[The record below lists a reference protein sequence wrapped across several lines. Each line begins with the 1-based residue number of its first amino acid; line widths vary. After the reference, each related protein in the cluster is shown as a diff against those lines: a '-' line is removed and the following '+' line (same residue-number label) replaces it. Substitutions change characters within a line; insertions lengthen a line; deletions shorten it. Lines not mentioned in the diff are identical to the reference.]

1 MPRDAM
7 AEWLAKR
14 NAEKAAQRATPEHG
28 AVRQAQIKV
37 DQILE
42 QAKKTVTELPGVK
55 AGKTAKSSTPVRQE
69 EGRDAMAEWLAARKE
84 SKVQQI
90 AEQGMYTVRN
100 AKTLGVAVAN
110 TRAEYQKAHKKAARH
125 VAVNTTAPLAM
136 AEAARYQA
144 KFLSG
149 RSVDKVQR
157 EYDTTRERAEEYRQ
171 KALRLRETGD
181 AQREASSTAA
191 IGKDREDETRFGSS
205 LTRSADQWDKLAQ
218 EESSKALELARE
230 LGYAK
235 VYQVQELEE
244 NAAMDPQFAQKAQA
258 RQDILALGAEESR
271 ASQSKANVIY
281 GEING
286 SEYYVTEDPATEKMT
301 ETERRTF
308 TYLYNTK
315 GAAAAEE
322 YYNMLNDTLELRR
335 GEDIAAGMGG
345 TAKKTLFSLGMGVR
359 RFGRG
364 IEQLFNDEQLPLYG
378 EDYAENIIN
387 ASASHGERILY
398 SAANS
403 IGNML
408 PMVAISAATQGIG
421 GAVGLSAEA
430 AQAAGKAAGVASM
443 FAGAKGNAYT
453 EAMQQGMT
461 KAQAST
467 YSTLVGASEAGL
479 EYLIGG
485 ISQFS
490 MGSGIGDFV
499 QEAISGLGRGYARVA
514 FRFAGSLIGGSID
527 EIIEENTQNYLEPLF
542 INYVTGKEAEM
553 PGWDE
558 FIETTLSTL
567 ITTGVME
574 SRNSFVEA
582 KQNIAFTP
590 FEAQLEWVSAA
601 KNVFAEGTD
610 VAEFADVLESRL
622 QAGDPMSYKE
632 FREGIRAL
640 GVDEKTMDRIAK
652 GKLTVDEVLT
662 SAENGDKI
670 SLKEWQAEQNSTAQQ
685 EQSQTQRAETVQ
697 TENDNIETAMTAAE
711 QEADRLIAEWNRGE
725 NSSYELG
732 QQAQR
737 VMQQLEEEVREGTAT
752 DPGSYINRQLQLQEI
767 VRSAPEASTAQ
778 QATQN
783 TTERID
789 NNGRTEI
796 LNDSEERN
804 AGLGAGEQA
813 GAVAEGAG
821 GPVAGGAGTQTQ
833 NGRADLSGGREAVS
847 AREIG
852 VKGGTAE
859 KNIHVVIPAEI
870 DTTQAAD
877 AAIVEKMNRIV
888 TEAAAKGQDVT
899 FVSGALTVE
908 SGGRTVRVEGVRQTG
923 DNGRTQIFL
932 QVDGRRDMERIY
944 RHEDFHDAVEAQ
956 PGLLQRLA
964 DRLMQEYGR
973 EEMLRMAI
981 DYAEA
986 YDGIYGEFTE
996 DMTEEQENELAIR
1009 YMEEVFADAYAGIRR
1024 GQRRIRSAQKTLE
1037 ASGEIETLRARGQ
1050 TAQNAQEEQS
1060 GKLSIADGLLDK
1072 LRRVA
1077 ENRYRGADEIYIG
1090 ETSDFLTREIGVD
1103 AAKVTMPASKAYA
1116 AMVTAEQAKVDNRYD
1131 KNINYHGLGAEGMLE
1146 ILEKSENP
1154 VAAFVSKPGEKGSRL
1169 NRLVLVTDQEING
1182 GNAVVVEEIEAQG
1195 RLKGKKLKVN
1205 KVITAYERERAAQ
1218 DVQDAQID
1226 GRLLYLDKK
1235 RSQSLNAGRPGS
1247 NSPVAMQSSDFQT
1260 NIQNFLA
1267 DVKWE
1272 SGEYDKKV
1280 SGSGPVES
1288 DIAAAFR
1295 KSLEKKTSF
1304 SVSGDQNGQD
1314 GRGKQRF
1321 SLSEP
1326 VERAGNLIAEHN
1338 LTQEKLEKALE
1349 IGAFPS
1355 PSIAIV
1361 QAEQGHTNYGD
1372 YSVVFPAST
1381 IDPEA
1386 DSRNRVYGADAWT
1399 PTSSNATV
1407 EYRVDA
1413 DAKRAFE
1420 RSIRDLSGQVADGIF
1435 RGDSTLGKAGIEEE
1449 TTKTSREIAEQI
1461 AQYPEVKAAY
1471 LADKGENISPVYK
1484 DREYDNIGN
1493 AALQRYT
1500 DNVGA
1505 QDLAWIIAQMDMGD
1519 AQSVAQAELQRVRQA
1534 IGEEY
1539 AERFA
1544 RILDRRPERKAER
1557 VSEYAENKMY
1567 SSMRA
1572 EDFIRHAWEMVQD
1585 GGRNSGEADKM
1596 AMQDELDRKAPVQD
1610 VAAWAEKR
1618 LQDVIGEGGIY
1629 NNEDRYTSRGD
1640 RRSFDQTHWELNAEN
1655 LVRAMAQAEERG
1667 ANIMWYDAG
1676 GLLAAAT
1683 PEYRSIS
1690 EIHADEGRLQ
1700 TLEQEAYEGKVMKL
1714 QQSLDNVVERI
1725 LQETKHKAY
1734 GYQDESQLIT
1744 EALIKTAQGGDS
1756 LQSIR
1761 EGMAAEEYDID
1772 RATAMRVQELFQQA
1786 KEIPTSYFEAK
1797 PQRVVSFD
1805 EAVALLA
1812 PESAPASLMARAE
1825 DAGLRVI
1832 RYTDDADRIRVAN
1845 ELPGVKFSVQE
1856 EQDAG
1861 ESQKQDTQ
1869 KDLGEMNRQ
1878 VQGAEAA
1885 MRSDAL
1891 KAQADAELQEY
1902 LKKGKSE
1909 LAQSISKMSDAALKK
1924 QTERVKQ
1931 AMTAESEGLRINEAA
1946 EAVTEGVQKYAE
1958 SRNQRLGD
1966 MLQMIKAE
1974 QNKRAAEKR
1983 EAEKQRRAEAR
1994 KTPEAKLQRQI
2005 DKLQKQIDIER
2016 AALRQAK
2023 QGGTLTSEMAE
2034 QSEERITGLR
2044 QEILDYK
2051 NELQEKKTAAREE
2064 KKRQQDQAAKEAILK
2079 EKPRQATRDLTNA
2092 LIESFNVPE
2101 ANRTQATIQIRELAE
2116 QAYQEGQKG
2125 PITNELRNK
2134 MLDTLIELGT
2144 EREMLDNRESE
2155 ISQRLREK
2163 WIQVPDEV
2171 RTAFGEEWADIKESA
2186 YDSGIYFTYKDGY
2199 RSIQSWTAELQKEFG
2214 QMFDTTRSPQQ
2225 QLRDIVNL
2233 ASEGYGKQMTIG
2245 DMLRQNADDYSWSM
2259 REKVE
2264 ELGKVL
2270 DDQLQR
2276 FGEKANIE
2284 VKLAAR
2290 SAKSLQ
2296 AQQQYFENR
2305 LRSRT
2310 EQQMESLAR
2319 EKLLKSAKQLRRM
2332 ANKSSAEQRAAIQKV
2347 IGNIDLVARS
2357 ITPDGIENLQELALS
2372 YRQAMEAMGEN
2383 FIRDKDVEDRLAR
2396 LGKKRIAEMDDMD
2409 EVRQLAQDI
2418 TAVATQI
2425 RNQNQMLAT
2434 VRRETVS
2441 EMAENVRKEV
2451 KAAKGSN
2458 AGKARDF
2465 VLMQTDAK
2473 RFFLELGGWK
2483 EDGATAELLHGLERG
2498 EEKRRLYEMRAQGL
2512 FNGFLA
2518 DNANKKWFESATG
2531 KDAQWITVDTPR
2543 GASVI
2548 KDGTASAISELTMT
2562 PMMRVSLIMHSK
2574 NEDNLRHIAEGGMRV
2589 PNRALYKKGNI
2600 SEAYARGDVV
2610 TLTPQA
2616 VRDIVRGA
2624 TAQEIQFAAILSK
2637 YFDGQAKNAIN
2648 EVSMVMDGYEKAM
2661 VKNYFPIESDRAFT
2675 VQDND
2680 QVRND
2685 ISLTGLGFLK
2695 QRTGKGANPVL
2706 LQDASQTFQR
2716 SVESVSKYYG
2726 LALPI
2731 RDLNAIMNS
2740 TYYENAG
2747 KVRLS
2752 QTDKLLGRDRSKEG
2766 GGAIRTQSAESV
2778 RNVIA
2783 GKWGKSS
2790 INYIEKLV
2798 GDLQRSGKDM
2808 DAFSGFFG
2816 WLRGQ
2821 YASAVISFNPS
2832 SMLKQWGSY
2841 ATAMAY
2847 LSPGDLAAGLLRGMK
2862 GKVSTD
2868 TLGQYSSVY
2877 WYRNQGNATQE
2888 LHDLTTNEALVTK
2901 LPLGYNWAQ
2910 AMDSFITRRLMLA
2923 CERNVSRTTGL
2934 TPGTSEEINSG
2945 TDAYWTKV
2953 ATLFNKVVLDT
2964 QSNSSIL
2971 ERAAVARANPNNI
2984 SRFMTMFRADAFQSF
2999 NLLREGQ
3006 GKYQSAREAYLQNK
3020 TAENRRAMIAARKQ
3034 LARSGAAV
3042 IASQFV
3048 SASISVMINAL
3059 RRRDELWDEDGLNWG
3074 EVMKQLGL
3082 GMVEGLAG
3090 ISIAGEE
3097 LVGLVESIAFDETW
3111 YGPDVNAL
3119 QLLTDTA
3126 ESAISAAKI
3135 LKNGK
3140 WELAPGALKDLA
3152 LEASTVMGLPLKN
3165 VEKYVQVLPRWVA
3178 PELMAEYDNIWDE
3191 VDRNALSKSS
3201 VLDIKAD
3208 IGVLLDNR
3216 TDDMSDEDK
3225 EELTRLYLAGG
3236 TGALP
3241 AAVPNSVKYNNDSG
3255 EEVTVQLDY
3264 SQKQT
3269 YKKEWSKIVSG
3280 AIGALLKSDLYNEA
3294 DDKTKTKMLN
3304 NLYTYANGLSAEKV
3318 VPEKAADGWID
3329 DARTISGEG
3338 VKIADYIQWHTMLS
3352 EMDSDDASG
3361 TGRTGL
3367 KNARAMELANE
3378 KGWTWAVPSGA
3389 PDELK
3394 WMEDDTEQTLQLTD
3408 AQKKQYRKTW
3418 TGIVYGS
3425 VGDLMQSDEYQSGS
3439 EKERG
3444 ALIQKLTSY
3453 ASALAAY
3460 EIEPKKEPDTWILGG
3475 QQAVKDGVPLD
3486 EYIVFRALYS
3496 ELDSINE
3503 DGDEESGLKNKRTLD
3518 LIESMGWSD
3527 QAEQSAYINT
3537 VASESKAAEAE
3548 ALQKA
3553 GMTWE
3558 QANDVLAVP
3567 GTGVAK
3573 KVAVTAT
3580 NASEAAKAK
3589 VLASYDKSEKQKTAK
3604 LVMTG
3609 LKYGIPMRRYTDVLQ
3624 NADADGS
3631 GGVSQEEAGKYI
3643 ATLGLSVQE
3652 AAYLWQMVTNG
3663 KEGKKNPF
3671 SSYFGSEF
3679 YSAAGA
3685 FD

>member
-1 MPRDAM
+1 M
-7 AEWLAKR
+7 ARIAIKEWLAQQD
-14 NAEKAAQRATPEHG
+14 AEKAKQRATPEHG

-37 DQILE
+37 DQILDQSKKALE
-42 QAKKTVTELPGVK
+42 PFGIRQKKQSNKPTSQKRETTGRLAVKEWLEAQDAAAVEKAKAK
-55 AGKTAKSSTPVRQE
+55 AGQINSTAVKSAYKQVRK
-69 EGRDAMAEWLAARKE
+69 DARGKAE
-84 SKVQQI
+84 
-90 AEQGMYTVRN
+90 
-100 AKTLGVAVAN
+100 
-110 TRAEYQKAHKKAARH
+110 RH
-125 VAVNTTAPLAM
+125 VAVNTTAPLDF
-136 AEAARYQA
+136 AEAGRYQE

-149 RSVDKVQR
+149 RSVDKVQQ

-171 KALRLRETGD
+171 KALHLRETGD
-181 AQREASSTAA
+181 AQREASSTTAT
-191 IGKDREDETRFGSS
+191 GKDREDETRFGSS

-235 VYQVQELEE
+235 VYQVQKTE
-244 NAAMDPQFAQKAQA
+244 ADIVRKPDFAQKSEA
-258 RQDILALGAEESR
+258 DPKVLELGNEENRPQMSR
-271 ASQSKANVIY
+271 ATAIY
-281 GEING
+281 GGINHSPYFETRG
-286 SEYYVTEDPATEKMT
+286 SETFMT
-301 ETERRTF
+301 DKEVKIF
-308 TYLYNTK
+308 TYLYNTQGEK
-315 GAAAAEE
+315 AAEQ
-322 YYNMLNDTLELRR
+322 YYDMLSDTLELRR
-335 GEDIAAGMGG
+335 GTEKAAGLDNTFERTM
-345 TAKKTLFSLGMGVR
+345 FSLSQGVR

-364 IEQLFNDEQLPLYG
+364 IEQLFTDEQLPLYG

-387 ASASHGERILY
+387 ANASHGERILY

-485 ISQFS
+485 ISRFS

-574 SRNSFVEA
+574 SRGSFAEA

-640 GVDEKTMDRIAK
+640 GVDEKTMGRIAK

-662 SAENGDKI
+662 STENGDKI
-670 SLKEWQAEQNSTAQQ
+670 SLKEWQAGQNSTAQQ
-685 EQSQTQRAETVQ
+685 GQSQTQRAETVQ
-697 TENDNIETAMTAAE
+697 AENNNVETAMTAAE

-725 NSSYELG
+725 NSTYELG

-752 DPGSYINRQLQLQEI
+752 DPGSYMNRQIQLQEI

-778 QATQN
+778 QAAQN
-783 TTERID
+783 TTEGID

-796 LNDSEERN
+796 FDDGAQRD
-804 AGLGAGEQA
+804 AGLGTGEQA

-859 KNIHVVIPAEI
+859 KNIHVVIPSEI

-877 AAIVEKMNRIV
+877 AALVEKMNRIV
-888 TEAAAKGQDVT
+888 VEAAAKGQDVT

-908 SGGRTVRVEGVRQTG
+908 SGNRTVRVEGVRQTG

-996 DMTEEQENELAIR
+996 DMTEEQENELAVR

-1037 ASGEIETLRARGQ
+1037 NSGEIETLRARGQ
-1050 TAQNAQEEQS
+1050 TEQNAQEERS

-1116 AMVTAEQAKVDNRYD
+1116 AMVTEERAKMDDRYN
-1131 KNINYHGLGAEGMLE
+1131 KNTNYHGLGADGLLE

-1154 VAAFVSKPGEKGSRL
+1154 VAAFVSKPGEKGSRR
-1169 NRLVLVTDQEING
+1169 NRLVLVTDKEING
-1182 GNAVVVEEIEAQG
+1182 GTAVVVEEIET
-1195 RLKGKKLKVN
+1195 RGKYKNKLLDVN
-1205 KVITAYERERAAQ
+1205 KVITAYERDKVANDIETAA
-1218 DVQDAQID
+1218 AT
-1226 GRLLYLDKK
+1226 GKLLFLDKK
-1235 RSQSLNAGRPGS
+1235 RSQSLNAGNQGS
-1247 NSPVAMQSSDFQT
+1247 NSQGTMQSSDFQT

-1272 SGEYDKKV
+1272 SGKYDKKV
-1280 SGSGPVES
+1280 SESGPAES

-1295 KSLEKKTSF
+1295 KAMEKKASF
-1304 SVSGDQNGQD
+1304 SVSD
-1314 GRGKQRF
+1314 
-1321 SLSEP
+1321 
-1326 VERAGNLIAEHN
+1326 
-1338 LTQEKLEKALE
+1338 
-1349 IGAFPS
+1349 
-1355 PSIAIV
+1355 
-1361 QAEQGHTNYGD
+1361 
-1372 YSVVFPAST
+1372 
-1381 IDPEA
+1381 
-1386 DSRNRVYGADAWT
+1386 
-1399 PTSSNATV
+1399 
-1407 EYRVDA
+1407 
-1413 DAKRAFE
+1413 
-1420 RSIRDLSGQVADGIF
+1420 DL
-1435 RGDSTLGKAGIEEE
+1435 
-1449 TTKTSREIAEQI
+1449 
-1461 AQYPEVKAAY
+1461 
-1471 LADKGENISPVYK
+1471 N
-1484 DREYDNIGN
+1484 
-1493 AALQRYT
+1493 
-1500 DNVGA
+1500 
-1505 QDLAWIIAQMDMGD
+1505 
-1519 AQSVAQAELQRVRQA
+1519 
-1534 IGEEY
+1534 
-1539 AERFA
+1539 
-1544 RILDRRPERKAER
+1544 
-1557 VSEYAENKMY
+1557 
-1567 SSMRA
+1567 
-1572 EDFIRHAWEMVQD
+1572 
-1585 GGRNSGEADKM
+1585 
-1596 AMQDELDRKAPVQD
+1596 
-1610 VAAWAEKR
+1610 
-1618 LQDVIGEGGIY
+1618 
-1629 NNEDRYTSRGD
+1629 
-1640 RRSFDQTHWELNAEN
+1640 ELN
-1655 LVRAMAQAEERG
+1655 
-1667 ANIMWYDAG
+1667 
-1676 GLLAAAT
+1676 
-1683 PEYRSIS
+1683 
-1690 EIHADEGRLQ
+1690 
-1700 TLEQEAYEGKVMKL
+1700 K
-1714 QQSLDNVVERI
+1714 
-1725 LQETKHKAY
+1725 
-1734 GYQDESQLIT
+1734 
-1744 EALIKTAQGGDS
+1744 
-1756 LQSIR
+1756 
-1761 EGMAAEEYDID
+1761 
-1772 RATAMRVQELFQQA
+1772 
-1786 KEIPTSYFEAK
+1786 
-1797 PQRVVSFD
+1797 
-1805 EAVALLA
+1805 
-1812 PESAPASLMARAE
+1812 
-1825 DAGLRVI
+1825 
-1832 RYTDDADRIRVAN
+1832 
-1845 ELPGVKFSVQE
+1845 
-1856 EQDAG
+1856 
-1861 ESQKQDTQ
+1861 
-1869 KDLGEMNRQ
+1869 Q
-1878 VQGAEAA
+1878 VQRAEAA
-1885 MRSDAL
+1885 TRSDAL
-1891 KAQADAELQEY
+1891 KAQAEAELQEY
-1902 LKKGKSE
+1902 LKKGKGE
-1909 LAQSISKMSDAALKK
+1909 LAQSISKMSDATLKK

-1931 AMTAESEGLRINEAA
+1931 AMTAESEGMRVNEAA

-1966 MLQMIKAE
+1966 MLQMIKTE
-1974 QNKRAAEKR
+1974 QNKRAAAKR

-1994 KTPEAKLQRQI
+1994 KTPEAKLQRKV

-2023 QGGTLTSEMAE
+2023 QGGTLTREMAE

-2044 QEILDYK
+2044 QELLDYK
-2051 NELQEKKTAAREE
+2051 NELQEKKIAAREE
-2064 KKRQQDQAAKEAILK
+2064 KKRQQDQAAKEAIQK

-2171 RTAFGEEWADIKESA
+2171 RTAFGEEWDDIKESA

-2199 RSIQSWTAELQKEFG
+2199 RSIQSWTDELQKEFG

-2245 DMLRQNADDYSWSM
+2245 DMIRQNADDYSWSM

-2310 EQQMESLAR
+2310 AQQMESLAR
-2319 EKLLKSAKQLRRM
+2319 EKLLKSAKQLSRM

-2396 LGKKRIAEMDDMD
+2396 LDKKRIDNMDDMD

-2425 RNQNQMLAT
+2425 RNRNQMLAT

-2518 DNANKKWFESATG
+2518 DKANKKWVESATG

-2543 GASVI
+2543 GAAVI
-2548 KDGTASAISELTMT
+2548 KDGTASAINELTMT

-2648 EVSMVMDGYEKAM
+2648 EVSMIMDGYEKAM

-2695 QRTGKGANPVL
+2695 HRTGKGANPVL

-2731 RDLNAIMNS
+2731 RDLNAVMNS

-2747 KVRLS
+2747 KVRMS

-3006 GKYQSAREAYLQNK
+3006 GKYQAARAAYLQNK

-3059 RRRDELWDEDGLNWG
+3059 RRRDDLWDEDGLNWG
-3074 EVMKQLGL
+3074 EVAKQLGL
-3082 GMVEGLAG
+3082 GMIEGLAG

-3216 TDDMSDEDK
+3216 TEDMSDEDK

-3241 AAVPNSVKYNNDSG
+3241 AAVPNAIKYTDDNG
-3255 EEVTVQLDY
+3255 EEVTEQLDY

-3280 AIGALLKSDLYNEA
+3280 AIGSLLKSDLYNEA

-3318 VPEKAADGWID
+3318 VPEKTADGWID
-3329 DARTISGEG
+3329 DARTLSGEG

-3361 TGRTGL
+3361 TSRTGL
-3367 KNARAMELANE
+3367 KNARALELANE
-3378 KGWTWAVPSGA
+3378 KGWTWAVPSDA

-3425 VGDLMQSDEYQSGS
+3425 VGDLMQSDEYQSGT

-3460 EIEPKKEPDTWILGG
+3460 EIEPKKVPDTWILGG

-3486 EYIVFRALYS
+3486 EYIIFRTLYS

-3527 QAEQSAYINT
+3527 KAEQSAYINT

-3567 GTGVAK
+3567 GSGVAK
-3573 KVAVTAT
+3573 KAAVTAT
-3580 NASEAAKAK
+3580 NASEATKAK
-3589 VLASYDKSEKQKTAK
+3589 ILASYDKSEKQKTAK

>member
-1 MPRDAM
+1 M
-7 AEWLAKR
+7 ARIIGKEYLARQKR
-14 NAEKAAQRATPEHG
+14 AEEAKKKGEKRQADIIVERADQQIDNIINKANQTIGQYVPGAALRRLENGTQGGYPQREETRRVIGKEYLARVRAETVEKAKA
-28 AVRQAQIKV
+28 
-37 DQILE
+37 
-42 QAKKTVTELPGVK
+42 K
-55 AGKTAKSSTPVRQE
+55 AGQINSTAVKSAYKQVRK
-69 EGRDAMAEWLAARKE
+69 DARGKAE
-84 SKVQQI
+84 
-90 AEQGMYTVRN
+90 
-100 AKTLGVAVAN
+100 
-110 TRAEYQKAHKKAARH
+110 RH
-125 VAVNTTAPLAM
+125 VAVNTTAPLDF
-136 AEAARYQA
+136 AEAGRYRA

-171 KALRLRETGD
+171 KALHLRETGD
-181 AQREASSTAA
+181 AQREASSTTAT
-191 IGKDREDETRFGSS
+191 GKDREDETRFGSS

-235 VYQVQELEE
+235 VYQVQKTE
-244 NAAMDPQFAQKAQA
+244 ADIVKKPDFAEKSKPVEQNPGETKRPGDYEVDQSLSETYETIMPEI
-258 RQDILALGAEESR
+258 DIVQYRVNHNGQSPASAGTVHQEDAFMTDDER
-271 ASQSKANVIY
+271 A
-281 GEING
+281 
-286 SEYYVTEDPATEKMT
+286 
-301 ETERRTF
+301 TF
-308 TYLYNTK
+308 NYLYNTGRK
-315 GAAAAEE
+315 DDALE
-322 YYNMLNDTLELRR
+322 YYNALSDTLEMRR
-335 GEDIAAGMGG
+335 GVQ
-345 TAKKTLFSLGMGVR
+345 TAKDWDSTAARAVYNLGAGINRWVRGVGQLFTDEALPATSVDYAQGIMNSEA
-359 RFGRG
+359 GRG
-364 IEQLFNDEQLPLYG
+364 G
-378 EDYAENIIN
+378 
-387 ASASHGERILY
+387 RILY

-403 IGNML
+403 LGNML
-408 PMVAISAATQGIG
+408 PSVILSAATS
-421 GAVGLSAEA
+421 GAAGALGASAKVAET
-430 AQAAGKAAGVASM
+430 AGKAASTASM

-453 EAMQQGMT
+453 EALRQGMT

-485 ISQFS
+485 ISRFS
-490 MGSGIGDFV
+490 RGSGIGDFV

-574 SRNSFVEA
+574 SRGSFAEA
-582 KQNIAFTP
+582 KRNIAFTP

-662 SAENGDKI
+662 STENGDKI
-670 SLKEWQAEQNSTAQQ
+670 SLKEWQAGQNSTAQQ
-685 EQSQTQRAETVQ
+685 VQSQTQRAETVQ
-697 TENDNIETAMTAAE
+697 AENNNVEDAMTAAE

-725 NSSYELG
+725 NSTYELG
-732 QQAQR
+732 QQAQL

-752 DPGSYINRQLQLQEI
+752 DPGSYMNRQIQLQEI

-778 QATQN
+778 QAAQN
-783 TTERID
+783 TTEGID

-796 LNDSEERN
+796 FDDGAQRD
-804 AGLGAGEQA
+804 AGLGTGEQA

-821 GPVAGGAGTQTQ
+821 GPVTGGAGTQTQ

-859 KNIHVVIPAEI
+859 KNIHVVIPSEI
-870 DTTQAAD
+870 DTARAED
-877 AAIVEKMNRIV
+877 AALVEKMNRIV
-888 TEAAAKGQDVT
+888 VEAAAKGQDVT

-908 SGGRTVRVEGVRQTG
+908 SGNRTVRVEGVRQTG
-923 DNGRTQIFL
+923 DNGRTQIYL

-986 YDGIYGEFTE
+986 YDGIYGEYTE
-996 DMTEEQENELAIR
+996 DMTEEQENELAVR

-1037 ASGEIETLRARGQ
+1037 NSGEIETLRTRGQ
-1050 TAQNAQEEQS
+1050 TAQNVQEEQN

-1116 AMVTAEQAKVDNRYD
+1116 AMVTEERAKMDDRYN
-1131 KNINYHGLGAEGMLE
+1131 KNTNYHGLGADGLLE

-1154 VAAFVSKPGEKGSRL
+1154 VAAFVSKPGEKGSRR
-1169 NRLVLVTDQEING
+1169 NRLVLVTDKEING
-1182 GNAVVVEEIEAQG
+1182 GTAVVVEEIET
-1195 RLKGKKLKVN
+1195 RGKYKNKLLDVN
-1205 KVITAYERERAAQ
+1205 KVITAYERDKVANDIETAA
-1218 DVQDAQID
+1218 AT
-1226 GRLLYLDKK
+1226 GKLLFLDKK
-1235 RSQSLNAGRPGS
+1235 RSQSLNAGNQGS
-1247 NSPVAMQSSDFQT
+1247 NSQGTMQSSDFQT

-1295 KSLEKKTSF
+1295 KALEKKASF
-1304 SVSGDQNGQD
+1304 SVSD
-1314 GRGKQRF
+1314 
-1321 SLSEP
+1321 
-1326 VERAGNLIAEHN
+1326 
-1338 LTQEKLEKALE
+1338 
-1349 IGAFPS
+1349 
-1355 PSIAIV
+1355 
-1361 QAEQGHTNYGD
+1361 
-1372 YSVVFPAST
+1372 
-1381 IDPEA
+1381 
-1386 DSRNRVYGADAWT
+1386 
-1399 PTSSNATV
+1399 
-1407 EYRVDA
+1407 
-1413 DAKRAFE
+1413 
-1420 RSIRDLSGQVADGIF
+1420 DL
-1435 RGDSTLGKAGIEEE
+1435 
-1449 TTKTSREIAEQI
+1449 
-1461 AQYPEVKAAY
+1461 
-1471 LADKGENISPVYK
+1471 N
-1484 DREYDNIGN
+1484 
-1493 AALQRYT
+1493 
-1500 DNVGA
+1500 
-1505 QDLAWIIAQMDMGD
+1505 
-1519 AQSVAQAELQRVRQA
+1519 
-1534 IGEEY
+1534 
-1539 AERFA
+1539 
-1544 RILDRRPERKAER
+1544 
-1557 VSEYAENKMY
+1557 
-1567 SSMRA
+1567 
-1572 EDFIRHAWEMVQD
+1572 
-1585 GGRNSGEADKM
+1585 
-1596 AMQDELDRKAPVQD
+1596 
-1610 VAAWAEKR
+1610 
-1618 LQDVIGEGGIY
+1618 
-1629 NNEDRYTSRGD
+1629 
-1640 RRSFDQTHWELNAEN
+1640 ELN
-1655 LVRAMAQAEERG
+1655 
-1667 ANIMWYDAG
+1667 
-1676 GLLAAAT
+1676 
-1683 PEYRSIS
+1683 
-1690 EIHADEGRLQ
+1690 
-1700 TLEQEAYEGKVMKL
+1700 K
-1714 QQSLDNVVERI
+1714 
-1725 LQETKHKAY
+1725 
-1734 GYQDESQLIT
+1734 
-1744 EALIKTAQGGDS
+1744 
-1756 LQSIR
+1756 
-1761 EGMAAEEYDID
+1761 
-1772 RATAMRVQELFQQA
+1772 
-1786 KEIPTSYFEAK
+1786 
-1797 PQRVVSFD
+1797 
-1805 EAVALLA
+1805 
-1812 PESAPASLMARAE
+1812 
-1825 DAGLRVI
+1825 
-1832 RYTDDADRIRVAN
+1832 
-1845 ELPGVKFSVQE
+1845 
-1856 EQDAG
+1856 
-1861 ESQKQDTQ
+1861 
-1869 KDLGEMNRQ
+1869 Q

-1885 MRSDAL
+1885 TRSDAL
-1891 KAQADAELQEY
+1891 KAQAEAELQEY
-1902 LKKGKSE
+1902 LKKGKGE

-1931 AMTAESEGLRINEAA
+1931 GMTAESEGLRVNEAA

-1966 MLQMIKAE
+1966 MLQMIKSE
-1974 QNKRAAEKR
+1974 QNKRAAAKR

-1994 KTPEAKLQRQI
+1994 KTPEAKLQRKV

-2044 QEILDYK
+2044 QELLDYK

-2214 QMFDTTRSPQQ
+2214 QMFDTTRSLQQ

-2245 DMLRQNADDYSWSM
+2245 DMIRQNADDYSWSM

-2319 EKLLKSAKQLRRM
+2319 EKLLKSAKQLSRM
-2332 ANKSSAEQRAAIQKV
+2332 ANKSSAEQRTAIQKV

-2396 LGKKRIAEMDDMD
+2396 LDKKRIDNMDDMD

-2425 RNQNQMLAT
+2425 RNRNQMLAT

-2518 DNANKKWFESATG
+2518 DKANKKWVESATG

-2543 GASVI
+2543 GAAVI
-2548 KDGTASAISELTMT
+2548 KDGTASAINELTMT

-2648 EVSMVMDGYEKAM
+2648 EVSMIMDGYEKAM

-2731 RDLNAIMNS
+2731 RDLNAVMNS

-2752 QTDKLLGRDRSKEG
+2752 QTDRLLGRDRSKEG

-3006 GKYQSAREAYLQNK
+3006 GKYQAARAAYMQNK

-3074 EVMKQLGL
+3074 EVAKQLGL
-3082 GMVEGLAG
+3082 GMIEGLAG

-3097 LVGLVESIAFDETW
+3097 MVGLVESIAFDETW

-3178 PELMAEYDNIWDE
+3178 PELMAGYDNIWDE

-3216 TDDMSDEDK
+3216 TEDMSDEDK

-3241 AAVPNSVKYNNDSG
+3241 AAVPNAIKYTDDNG
-3255 EEVTVQLDY
+3255 EEVTEQLDY

-3318 VPEKAADGWID
+3318 VPEKTADGWID
-3329 DARTISGEG
+3329 DARTLSEEG

-3361 TGRTGL
+3361 TSRTGL
-3367 KNARAMELANE
+3367 KNARALELANE
-3378 KGWTWAVPSGA
+3378 KGWTWAVPSDA

-3408 AQKKQYRKTW
+3408 AQKKQYQKTW

-3425 VGDLMQSDEYQSGS
+3425 VGDLMQSDEYQSGT

-3460 EIEPKKEPDTWILGG
+3460 EIEPKKVPDTWILGG

-3537 VASESKAAEAE
+3537 VASESKEAEAE

-3567 GTGVAK
+3567 GTGVVK
-3573 KVAVTAT
+3573 KAAVTAT
-3580 NASEAAKAK
+3580 NASEATKAK

-3671 SSYFGSEF
+3671 SSYFGAEF

>member
-1 MPRDAM
+1 MPRNLAQEYLNRRKR
-7 AEWLAKR
+7 AEEAKKKGEKRQADIIVERADKQIDNIINKANQTVGQYVRGVALRRLEKGTQGGYPQRTDTRRNLAQEYLNK
-14 NAEKAAQRATPEHG
+14 AGSAAVEKA
-28 AVRQAQIKV
+28 K
-37 DQILE
+37 D
-42 QAKKTVTELPGVK
+42 K
-55 AGKTAKSSTPVRQE
+55 AGQINSTAVKSAYKQVRK
-69 EGRDAMAEWLAARKE
+69 DARGKAE
-84 SKVQQI
+84 
-90 AEQGMYTVRN
+90 
-100 AKTLGVAVAN
+100 
-110 TRAEYQKAHKKAARH
+110 RH
-125 VAVNTTAPLAM
+125 VAVNTTAPLDF
-136 AEAARYQA
+136 AEAGRYQE

-149 RSVDKVQR
+149 RSVDKVQQ

-171 KALRLRETGD
+171 KALHLRETGD
-181 AQREASSTAA
+181 AQREASSTTAT
-191 IGKDREDETRFGSS
+191 GKDREDETRFGSS

-235 VYQVQELEE
+235 VYQVQKTE
-244 NAAMDPQFAQKAQA
+244 ADIVRKPDFAQKSEA
-258 RQDILALGAEESR
+258 DPKVLELGNEENRPQMSR
-271 ASQSKANVIY
+271 ATAIY
-281 GEING
+281 GGINHSPYFETRG
-286 SEYYVTEDPATEKMT
+286 SETFMT
-301 ETERRTF
+301 DKEVKIF
-308 TYLYNTK
+308 TYLYNTQGEK
-315 GAAAAEE
+315 AAEQ
-322 YYNMLNDTLELRR
+322 YYDMLSDTLELRR
-335 GEDIAAGMGG
+335 GTEKAAGLDNTFERTM
-345 TAKKTLFSLGMGVR
+345 FSLSQGVR

-364 IEQLFNDEQLPLYG
+364 IEQLFTDEQLPLYG

-387 ASASHGERILY
+387 ANASHGERILY

-485 ISQFS
+485 ISRFS

-527 EIIEENTQNYLEPLF
+527 EIIEENAQNYLEPLF

-574 SRNSFVEA
+574 SRGSFAEA

-640 GVDEKTMDRIAK
+640 GVDEKTMGRIAK

-662 SAENGDKI
+662 STENGDKI
-670 SLKEWQAEQNSTAQQ
+670 SLKEWQAGQNSTAQQ
-685 EQSQTQRAETVQ
+685 GQSQTQRAETVQ
-697 TENDNIETAMTAAE
+697 AENNNVETAMTAAE

-725 NSSYELG
+725 NSTYELG

-752 DPGSYINRQLQLQEI
+752 DPGSYMNRQIQLQEI

-778 QATQN
+778 QAAQN
-783 TTERID
+783 TTEGID

-796 LNDSEERN
+796 FDDGAQRD
-804 AGLGAGEQA
+804 AGLGTGEQA

-859 KNIHVVIPAEI
+859 KNIHVVIPSEI

-877 AAIVEKMNRIV
+877 AALVEKMNRIV
-888 TEAAAKGQDVT
+888 VEAAAKGQDVT

-908 SGGRTVRVEGVRQTG
+908 SGNRTVRVEGVRQTG

-996 DMTEEQENELAIR
+996 DMTEEQENELAVR

-1037 ASGEIETLRARGQ
+1037 NSGEIETLRARGQ
-1050 TAQNAQEEQS
+1050 TEQNAQEERS

-1116 AMVTAEQAKVDNRYD
+1116 AMVTEERAKMDDRYN
-1131 KNINYHGLGAEGMLE
+1131 KNTNYHGLGADGLLE

-1154 VAAFVSKPGEKGSRL
+1154 VAAFVSKPGEKGSRR
-1169 NRLVLVTDQEING
+1169 NRLVLVTDKEING
-1182 GNAVVVEEIEAQG
+1182 GTAVVVEEIET
-1195 RLKGKKLKVN
+1195 RGKYKNKLLDVN
-1205 KVITAYERERAAQ
+1205 KVITAYERDKVANDIETAA
-1218 DVQDAQID
+1218 AT
-1226 GRLLYLDKK
+1226 GKLLFLDKK
-1235 RSQSLNAGRPGS
+1235 RSQSLNAGNQGS
-1247 NSPVAMQSSDFQT
+1247 NSQGTMQSSDFQT

-1272 SGEYDKKV
+1272 SGKYDKKV
-1280 SGSGPVES
+1280 SESGPAES

-1295 KSLEKKTSF
+1295 KAMEKKASF
-1304 SVSGDQNGQD
+1304 SVSD
-1314 GRGKQRF
+1314 
-1321 SLSEP
+1321 
-1326 VERAGNLIAEHN
+1326 
-1338 LTQEKLEKALE
+1338 
-1349 IGAFPS
+1349 
-1355 PSIAIV
+1355 
-1361 QAEQGHTNYGD
+1361 
-1372 YSVVFPAST
+1372 
-1381 IDPEA
+1381 
-1386 DSRNRVYGADAWT
+1386 
-1399 PTSSNATV
+1399 
-1407 EYRVDA
+1407 
-1413 DAKRAFE
+1413 
-1420 RSIRDLSGQVADGIF
+1420 DL
-1435 RGDSTLGKAGIEEE
+1435 
-1449 TTKTSREIAEQI
+1449 
-1461 AQYPEVKAAY
+1461 
-1471 LADKGENISPVYK
+1471 N
-1484 DREYDNIGN
+1484 
-1493 AALQRYT
+1493 
-1500 DNVGA
+1500 
-1505 QDLAWIIAQMDMGD
+1505 
-1519 AQSVAQAELQRVRQA
+1519 
-1534 IGEEY
+1534 
-1539 AERFA
+1539 
-1544 RILDRRPERKAER
+1544 
-1557 VSEYAENKMY
+1557 
-1567 SSMRA
+1567 
-1572 EDFIRHAWEMVQD
+1572 
-1585 GGRNSGEADKM
+1585 
-1596 AMQDELDRKAPVQD
+1596 
-1610 VAAWAEKR
+1610 
-1618 LQDVIGEGGIY
+1618 
-1629 NNEDRYTSRGD
+1629 
-1640 RRSFDQTHWELNAEN
+1640 ELN
-1655 LVRAMAQAEERG
+1655 
-1667 ANIMWYDAG
+1667 
-1676 GLLAAAT
+1676 
-1683 PEYRSIS
+1683 
-1690 EIHADEGRLQ
+1690 
-1700 TLEQEAYEGKVMKL
+1700 K
-1714 QQSLDNVVERI
+1714 
-1725 LQETKHKAY
+1725 
-1734 GYQDESQLIT
+1734 
-1744 EALIKTAQGGDS
+1744 
-1756 LQSIR
+1756 
-1761 EGMAAEEYDID
+1761 
-1772 RATAMRVQELFQQA
+1772 
-1786 KEIPTSYFEAK
+1786 
-1797 PQRVVSFD
+1797 
-1805 EAVALLA
+1805 
-1812 PESAPASLMARAE
+1812 
-1825 DAGLRVI
+1825 
-1832 RYTDDADRIRVAN
+1832 
-1845 ELPGVKFSVQE
+1845 
-1856 EQDAG
+1856 
-1861 ESQKQDTQ
+1861 
-1869 KDLGEMNRQ
+1869 Q
-1878 VQGAEAA
+1878 VQRAEAA
-1885 MRSDAL
+1885 TRSDAL
-1891 KAQADAELQEY
+1891 KAQAEAELQEY
-1902 LKKGKSE
+1902 LKKGKGE
-1909 LAQSISKMSDAALKK
+1909 LAQSISKMSDATLKK

-1931 AMTAESEGLRINEAA
+1931 AMTAESEGMRVNEAA

-1966 MLQMIKAE
+1966 MLQMIKTE
-1974 QNKRAAEKR
+1974 QNKRAAAKR

-1994 KTPEAKLQRQI
+1994 KTPEAKLQRKV

-2023 QGGTLTSEMAE
+2023 QGGTLTREMAE

-2044 QEILDYK
+2044 QELLDYK
-2051 NELQEKKTAAREE
+2051 NELQEKKIAAREE
-2064 KKRQQDQAAKEAILK
+2064 KKRQQDQAAKEAIQK

-2171 RTAFGEEWADIKESA
+2171 RTAFGEEWDDIKESA

-2199 RSIQSWTAELQKEFG
+2199 RSIQSWTDELQKEFG

-2245 DMLRQNADDYSWSM
+2245 DMIRQNADDYSWSM

-2319 EKLLKSAKQLRRM
+2319 EKLLKSAKQLSRM

-2396 LGKKRIAEMDDMD
+2396 LDKKRIDNMDDMD

-2425 RNQNQMLAT
+2425 RNRNQMLAT

-2518 DNANKKWFESATG
+2518 DKANKKWVESATG

-2543 GASVI
+2543 GAAVI
-2548 KDGTASAISELTMT
+2548 KDGTASAINELTMT

-2648 EVSMVMDGYEKAM
+2648 EVSMIMDGYEKAM

-2695 QRTGKGANPVL
+2695 HRTGKGANPVL

-2731 RDLNAIMNS
+2731 RDLNAVMNS

-2747 KVRLS
+2747 KVRMS

-3006 GKYQSAREAYLQNK
+3006 GKYQAARAAYLQNK

-3059 RRRDELWDEDGLNWG
+3059 RRRDDLWDEDGLNWG
-3074 EVMKQLGL
+3074 EVAKQLGL
-3082 GMVEGLAG
+3082 GMIEGLAG

-3216 TDDMSDEDK
+3216 TEDMSDEDK

-3241 AAVPNSVKYNNDSG
+3241 AAVPNAIKYTDDNG
-3255 EEVTVQLDY
+3255 EEVTEQLDY

-3280 AIGALLKSDLYNEA
+3280 AIGSLLKSDLYNEA

-3318 VPEKAADGWID
+3318 VPEKTADGWID
-3329 DARTISGEG
+3329 DARTLSGEG

-3361 TGRTGL
+3361 TSRTGL
-3367 KNARAMELANE
+3367 KNARALELANE
-3378 KGWTWAVPSGA
+3378 KGWTWAVPSDA

-3425 VGDLMQSDEYQSGS
+3425 VGDLMQSDEYQSAT

-3444 ALIQKLTSY
+3444 ALIQKLTAY

-3460 EIEPKKEPDTWILGG
+3460 EIEPKKVPDTWILGG

-3567 GTGVAK
+3567 GTGVVK
-3573 KVAVTAT
+3573 KAAVTAT
-3580 NASEAAKAK
+3580 NASEATKAK

>member
-1 MPRDAM
+1 M
-7 AEWLAKR
+7 ARIIGKEYLARQKR
-14 NAEKAAQRATPEHG
+14 AEEAKKKGEKRQADIIVERADQQIDNIINKANQTIRQYVPGAALRRLENGTQGGYPQREETRRVIGKEYLARVRAETVEKAKA
-28 AVRQAQIKV
+28 
-37 DQILE
+37 
-42 QAKKTVTELPGVK
+42 K
-55 AGKTAKSSTPVRQE
+55 AGQINSTAVKSAYKQVRK
-69 EGRDAMAEWLAARKE
+69 DARGKAE
-84 SKVQQI
+84 
-90 AEQGMYTVRN
+90 
-100 AKTLGVAVAN
+100 
-110 TRAEYQKAHKKAARH
+110 RH
-125 VAVNTTAPLAM
+125 VAVNTTAPLDF
-136 AEAARYQA
+136 AEAGRYRA

-171 KALRLRETGD
+171 KALHLRETGD
-181 AQREASSTAA
+181 AQREASSTTAT
-191 IGKDREDETRFGSS
+191 GKDREDATRFGSS
-205 LTRSADQWDKLAQ
+205 LKRSADQWDKLAQ

-235 VYQVQELEE
+235 VYQVQKTE
-244 NAAMDPQFAQKAQA
+244 ADIVRKPDFAQKSEA
-258 RQDILALGAEESR
+258 DPKVLELGNEENRPQMSR
-271 ASQSKANVIY
+271 ATAIY
-281 GEING
+281 GGINHSPYFETRG
-286 SEYYVTEDPATEKMT
+286 SETFMT
-301 ETERRTF
+301 DEEVKIF
-308 TYLYNTK
+308 TYLYNTQGEK
-315 GAAAAEE
+315 AAEQ
-322 YYNMLNDTLELRR
+322 YYDMLSDTLELRR
-335 GEDIAAGMGG
+335 GTEKAAGLDNTFERTM
-345 TAKKTLFSLGMGVR
+345 FSLSQGVR

-364 IEQLFNDEQLPLYG
+364 IEQLFKDEQLPLYG

-387 ASASHGERILY
+387 ANASHGERILY

-485 ISQFS
+485 ISRFS

-574 SRNSFVEA
+574 SRGSFAEA

-640 GVDEKTMDRIAK
+640 GVDEKTMGRIAK

-662 SAENGDKI
+662 STENGDKI
-670 SLKEWQAEQNSTAQQ
+670 SLKEWQTGQNSTAQQ
-685 EQSQTQRAETVQ
+685 GQSQTQRAETVQ
-697 TENDNIETAMTAAE
+697 AENNNVEAAMTAAE

-752 DPGSYINRQLQLQEI
+752 DPGSYMNRQIQLQEI

-783 TTERID
+783 TTEGID

-796 LNDSEERN
+796 FDDGAQRD
-804 AGLGAGEQA
+804 AGLGTGEQA

-859 KNIHVVIPAEI
+859 KNIHVVIPSEI
-870 DTTQAAD
+870 DTARAED
-877 AAIVEKMNRIV
+877 AALVEKMNRIV
-888 TEAAAKGQDVT
+888 VEAAAKGQDVT

-908 SGGRTVRVEGVRQTG
+908 SGNRTVRVEGVRQTG

-996 DMTEEQENELAIR
+996 DMTEEQENELAVR

-1037 ASGEIETLRARGQ
+1037 NSGEIETLRARGQ
-1050 TAQNAQEEQS
+1050 TAQNAQEERS
-1060 GKLSIADGLLDK
+1060 GKLSIADGLLDE
-1072 LRRVA
+1072 LQRVA

-1116 AMVTAEQAKVDNRYD
+1116 AMVTEEQAKVDNRYD

-1182 GNAVVVEEIEAQG
+1182 GNAVVVEEIESQG
-1195 RLKGKKLKVN
+1195 RLKGKNLKVN
-1205 KVITAYERERAAQ
+1205 KVITAYERERVAQ

-1247 NSPVAMQSSDFQT
+1247 NSPVAMRSSDFQT
-1260 NIQNFLA
+1260 NIQNFLE

-1272 SGEYDKKV
+1272 SGAYDKKV
-1280 SGSGPVES
+1280 SESGPAES

-1295 KSLEKKTSF
+1295 KALEKKTSF
-1304 SVSGDQNGQD
+1304 SVSD
-1314 GRGKQRF
+1314 
-1321 SLSEP
+1321 
-1326 VERAGNLIAEHN
+1326 
-1338 LTQEKLEKALE
+1338 
-1349 IGAFPS
+1349 
-1355 PSIAIV
+1355 
-1361 QAEQGHTNYGD
+1361 
-1372 YSVVFPAST
+1372 
-1381 IDPEA
+1381 
-1386 DSRNRVYGADAWT
+1386 
-1399 PTSSNATV
+1399 
-1407 EYRVDA
+1407 
-1413 DAKRAFE
+1413 
-1420 RSIRDLSGQVADGIF
+1420 DL
-1435 RGDSTLGKAGIEEE
+1435 
-1449 TTKTSREIAEQI
+1449 
-1461 AQYPEVKAAY
+1461 
-1471 LADKGENISPVYK
+1471 N
-1484 DREYDNIGN
+1484 
-1493 AALQRYT
+1493 
-1500 DNVGA
+1500 
-1505 QDLAWIIAQMDMGD
+1505 
-1519 AQSVAQAELQRVRQA
+1519 
-1534 IGEEY
+1534 
-1539 AERFA
+1539 
-1544 RILDRRPERKAER
+1544 
-1557 VSEYAENKMY
+1557 
-1567 SSMRA
+1567 
-1572 EDFIRHAWEMVQD
+1572 
-1585 GGRNSGEADKM
+1585 
-1596 AMQDELDRKAPVQD
+1596 
-1610 VAAWAEKR
+1610 
-1618 LQDVIGEGGIY
+1618 
-1629 NNEDRYTSRGD
+1629 
-1640 RRSFDQTHWELNAEN
+1640 ELN
-1655 LVRAMAQAEERG
+1655 M
-1667 ANIMWYDAG
+1667 
-1676 GLLAAAT
+1676 
-1683 PEYRSIS
+1683 
-1690 EIHADEGRLQ
+1690 
-1700 TLEQEAYEGKVMKL
+1700 
-1714 QQSLDNVVERI
+1714 
-1725 LQETKHKAY
+1725 
-1734 GYQDESQLIT
+1734 
-1744 EALIKTAQGGDS
+1744 
-1756 LQSIR
+1756 
-1761 EGMAAEEYDID
+1761 
-1772 RATAMRVQELFQQA
+1772 
-1786 KEIPTSYFEAK
+1786 
-1797 PQRVVSFD
+1797 
-1805 EAVALLA
+1805 
-1812 PESAPASLMARAE
+1812 
-1825 DAGLRVI
+1825 
-1832 RYTDDADRIRVAN
+1832 
-1845 ELPGVKFSVQE
+1845 
-1856 EQDAG
+1856 
-1861 ESQKQDTQ
+1861 
-1869 KDLGEMNRQ
+1869 Q
-1878 VQGAEAA
+1878 VQRAEAA
-1885 MRSDAL
+1885 TRSDAL
-1891 KAQADAELQEY
+1891 KAQAEAELQEY
-1902 LKKGKSE
+1902 LKKGKGE
-1909 LAQSISKMSDAALKK
+1909 LAQSISKMSDATLKK

-1931 AMTAESEGLRINEAA
+1931 AMTAESEGMRVNEAA

-1966 MLQMIKAE
+1966 MLQMIKTE
-1974 QNKRAAEKR
+1974 QNKRAAAKR

-1994 KTPEAKLQRQI
+1994 KTPEAKLQRKV

-2023 QGGTLTSEMAE
+2023 QGGTLTREMAE
-2034 QSEERITGLR
+2034 KSEERITGLR
-2044 QEILDYK
+2044 QELLDYK

-2171 RTAFGEEWADIKESA
+2171 RTAFGEEWDDIKESA

-2245 DMLRQNADDYSWSM
+2245 DMIRQNADDYSWSM

-2319 EKLLKSAKQLRRM
+2319 EKLLKSAKQLSRM

-2396 LGKKRIAEMDDMD
+2396 LDKKRIDNMDDMD

-2425 RNQNQMLAT
+2425 RNRNQMLAT

-2483 EDGATAELLHGLERG
+2483 EDGATAELLQGLERG

-2518 DNANKKWFESATG
+2518 DKANKKWVESATG

-2548 KDGTASAISELTMT
+2548 KDGTASAINELTMT

-2648 EVSMVMDGYEKAM
+2648 EVSMIMDGYEKAM

-2731 RDLNAIMNS
+2731 RDLNAVMNS
-2740 TYYENAG
+2740 TYYKNAG

-2752 QTDKLLGRDRSKEG
+2752 QTDRLLGRDRSKEG

-2832 SMLKQWGSY
+2832 SVLKQWGSY

-3006 GKYQSAREAYLQNK
+3006 GKYQAARAAYLQNK

-3042 IASQFV
+3042 IASQLV

-3074 EVMKQLGL
+3074 EVAKQLGL
-3082 GMVEGLAG
+3082 GMIEGLAG

-3216 TDDMSDEDK
+3216 TEDMGDEDK

-3241 AAVPNSVKYNNDSG
+3241 AAVPNSIKYTDDNG
-3255 EEVTVQLDY
+3255 EEVTEQLDY

-3280 AIGALLKSDLYNEA
+3280 AIGSLLKSDLYNEA

-3318 VPEKAADGWID
+3318 VPEKTADGWID
-3329 DARTISGEG
+3329 DARTLSGEG

-3361 TGRTGL
+3361 TSRTGL
-3367 KNARAMELANE
+3367 KNARALELANE
-3378 KGWTWAVPSGA
+3378 KGWTWAAPSDA

-3425 VGDLMQSDEYQSGS
+3425 VGDLMQSDEYQSAT

-3460 EIEPKKEPDTWILGG
+3460 EIEPKKVPDTWISGG

-3486 EYIVFRALYS
+3486 EYIIFRTLYS

-3527 QAEQSAYINT
+3527 KAEQSAYINT
-3537 VASESKAAEAE
+3537 VASESKTAEAE

-3567 GTGVAK
+3567 GPGVAK
-3573 KVAVTAT
+3573 KAAVTAT
-3580 NASEAAKAK
+3580 NASEATKAK
-3589 VLASYDKSEKQKTAK
+3589 ILASYDKSEKQKTAK

>member
-1 MPRDAM
+1 M
-7 AEWLAKR
+7 ARIIGKEYLARQKR
-14 NAEKAAQRATPEHG
+14 AEEAKKKGEKRQADIIVERADQQIDNIINKANQTIGQYVPGAALRRLENGTQGGYPQREETRRVIGKEYLARVRAETVEKAKA
-28 AVRQAQIKV
+28 
-37 DQILE
+37 
-42 QAKKTVTELPGVK
+42 K
-55 AGKTAKSSTPVRQE
+55 AGQINSTAMKDTYKKVRK
-69 EGRDAMAEWLAARKE
+69 DANE
-84 SKVQQI
+84 
-90 AEQGMYTVRN
+90 
-100 AKTLGVAVAN
+100 
-110 TRAEYQKAHKKAARH
+110 KASRH
-125 VAVNTTAPLAM
+125 VAVNTTAPLDF
-136 AEAARYQA
+136 AEAGRYRA

-171 KALRLRETGD
+171 KALHLRETGD
-181 AQREASSTAA
+181 AQREASSTTAT
-191 IGKDREDETRFGSS
+191 GKDREDATRFGSS

-235 VYQVQELEE
+235 VYQVQKTE
-244 NAAMDPQFAQKAQA
+244 ADIVRKPDFAQKSEA
-258 RQDILALGAEESR
+258 DPKVLELGNEENRPKMSR
-271 ASQSKANVIY
+271 ATAIY
-281 GEING
+281 GGINHSPYFETRG
-286 SEYYVTEDPATEKMT
+286 SETFMT
-301 ETERRTF
+301 DEEVKIF
-308 TYLYNTK
+308 TYLYNTQGEK
-315 GAAAAEE
+315 AAEQ
-322 YYNMLNDTLELRR
+322 YYDMLSDTLELRR
-335 GEDIAAGMGG
+335 GTEKAAGLDNTFERTM
-345 TAKKTLFSLGMGVR
+345 FSLSQGVR

-364 IEQLFNDEQLPLYG
+364 IEQLFTDEQLPLYG

-387 ASASHGERILY
+387 ANASNGERILY

-485 ISQFS
+485 ISRFS

-553 PGWDE
+553 PGWAE

-574 SRNSFVEA
+574 SRGSFAEA
-582 KQNIAFTP
+582 KRNIAFTP

-640 GVDEKTMDRIAK
+640 GVDEKTMGRIAK

-662 SAENGDKI
+662 STENGDKI
-670 SLKEWQAEQNSTAQQ
+670 SLKEWQAGQNSTAQQ
-685 EQSQTQRAETVQ
+685 VQSQTQRAETVQ
-697 TENDNIETAMTAAE
+697 AENNNVEAAMTAAE

-725 NSSYELG
+725 NSTYELG

-752 DPGSYINRQLQLQEI
+752 DPGSYMNRQIQLQEI

-778 QATQN
+778 QAAQN

-796 LNDSEERN
+796 FDDGAQRD
-804 AGLGAGEQA
+804 AGLGTGEQA

-859 KNIHVVIPAEI
+859 KNIHVVIPSEI
-870 DTTQAAD
+870 DTARAED
-877 AAIVEKMNRIV
+877 AALVEKMNRIV
-888 TEAAAKGQDVT
+888 VEAAAKGQTVT
-899 FVSGALTVE
+899 FVSGAITVE
-908 SGGRTVRVEGVRQTG
+908 SGNRTVRVEGVRQTG

-996 DMTEEQENELAIR
+996 DMTEEQENELAVR

-1024 GQRRIRSAQKTLE
+1024 GKRRIRSAQKTLE
-1037 ASGEIETLRARGQ
+1037 NSGEIETLRARGQ
-1050 TAQNAQEEQS
+1050 TAQNAQEERS
-1060 GKLSIADGLLDK
+1060 GKLSIADGLLDE
-1072 LRRVA
+1072 LQRVA

-1116 AMVTAEQAKVDNRYD
+1116 AMVTEERAKMDDRYN
-1131 KNINYHGLGAEGMLE
+1131 KNTNYHGLGADGLLE

-1154 VAAFVSKPGEKGSRL
+1154 VAAFVSKPGEKGSRR
-1169 NRLVLVTDQEING
+1169 NRLVLVTDKEING
-1182 GNAVVVEEIEAQG
+1182 GTAVVVEEIG
-1195 RLKGKKLKVN
+1195 TRGKYKNKLLDVN
-1205 KVITAYERERAAQ
+1205 KVITAYERDKVANDIETAA
-1218 DVQDAQID
+1218 AT
-1226 GRLLYLDKK
+1226 GKLLFLDKK
-1235 RSQSLNAGRPGS
+1235 RSQSLNAGNQGS
-1247 NSPVAMQSSDFQT
+1247 NSQGTMQSSDFQT

-1272 SGEYDKKV
+1272 SGAYDKKV
-1280 SGSGPVES
+1280 SESVPAES

-1295 KSLEKKTSF
+1295 KAMEKKASF
-1304 SVSGDQNGQD
+1304 SVSD
-1314 GRGKQRF
+1314 
-1321 SLSEP
+1321 
-1326 VERAGNLIAEHN
+1326 
-1338 LTQEKLEKALE
+1338 
-1349 IGAFPS
+1349 
-1355 PSIAIV
+1355 
-1361 QAEQGHTNYGD
+1361 
-1372 YSVVFPAST
+1372 
-1381 IDPEA
+1381 
-1386 DSRNRVYGADAWT
+1386 
-1399 PTSSNATV
+1399 
-1407 EYRVDA
+1407 
-1413 DAKRAFE
+1413 
-1420 RSIRDLSGQVADGIF
+1420 DL
-1435 RGDSTLGKAGIEEE
+1435 
-1449 TTKTSREIAEQI
+1449 
-1461 AQYPEVKAAY
+1461 
-1471 LADKGENISPVYK
+1471 N
-1484 DREYDNIGN
+1484 
-1493 AALQRYT
+1493 
-1500 DNVGA
+1500 
-1505 QDLAWIIAQMDMGD
+1505 DLNM
-1519 AQSVAQAELQRVRQA
+1519 
-1534 IGEEY
+1534 
-1539 AERFA
+1539 
-1544 RILDRRPERKAER
+1544 
-1557 VSEYAENKMY
+1557 
-1567 SSMRA
+1567 
-1572 EDFIRHAWEMVQD
+1572 
-1585 GGRNSGEADKM
+1585 
-1596 AMQDELDRKAPVQD
+1596 
-1610 VAAWAEKR
+1610 
-1618 LQDVIGEGGIY
+1618 
-1629 NNEDRYTSRGD
+1629 
-1640 RRSFDQTHWELNAEN
+1640 
-1655 LVRAMAQAEERG
+1655 
-1667 ANIMWYDAG
+1667 
-1676 GLLAAAT
+1676 
-1683 PEYRSIS
+1683 
-1690 EIHADEGRLQ
+1690 
-1700 TLEQEAYEGKVMKL
+1700 
-1714 QQSLDNVVERI
+1714 
-1725 LQETKHKAY
+1725 
-1734 GYQDESQLIT
+1734 
-1744 EALIKTAQGGDS
+1744 
-1756 LQSIR
+1756 
-1761 EGMAAEEYDID
+1761 
-1772 RATAMRVQELFQQA
+1772 
-1786 KEIPTSYFEAK
+1786 
-1797 PQRVVSFD
+1797 
-1805 EAVALLA
+1805 
-1812 PESAPASLMARAE
+1812 
-1825 DAGLRVI
+1825 
-1832 RYTDDADRIRVAN
+1832 
-1845 ELPGVKFSVQE
+1845 
-1856 EQDAG
+1856 
-1861 ESQKQDTQ
+1861 
-1869 KDLGEMNRQ
+1869 Q
-1878 VQGAEAA
+1878 VQRAEAA
-1885 MRSDAL
+1885 TRSDAL
-1891 KAQADAELQEY
+1891 KEQAEAELQEY

-1909 LAQSISKMSDAALKK
+1909 LAQSISKMSDATLKK

-1931 AMTAESEGLRINEAA
+1931 AMTAESEGLRVNEAA

-1966 MLQMIKAE
+1966 MLQMIKSE
-1974 QNKRAAEKR
+1974 QNKRAAAKR

-1994 KTPEAKLQRQI
+1994 KTPEAKLQRKV

-2034 QSEERITGLR
+2034 QSEERITGIR
-2044 QEILDYK
+2044 QELLDYK

-2064 KKRQQDQAAKEAILK
+2064 KKRQQDQAAKEAIQK

-2245 DMLRQNADDYSWSM
+2245 DMIRQNADDYSWSM

-2319 EKLLKSAKQLRRM
+2319 EKLLKSAKQLSRM

-2396 LGKKRIAEMDDMD
+2396 LDKKRIDNMDDMD

-2425 RNQNQMLAT
+2425 RNRNQMLAT

-2518 DNANKKWFESATG
+2518 DKANKKWVESATG

-2543 GASVI
+2543 GAAVI
-2548 KDGTASAISELTMT
+2548 KDGTASAINELTMT
-2562 PMMRVSLIMHSK
+2562 PMMRVSLVMHSK

-2648 EVSMVMDGYEKAM
+2648 EVSMIMDGYEKAM
-2661 VKNYFPIESDRAFT
+2661 VKNYFPLESDRAFT

-2731 RDLNAIMNS
+2731 RDLNAVMNS

-2747 KVRLS
+2747 KVRMS

-2923 CERNVSRTTGL
+2923 CERNVNRTTGL

-3006 GKYQSAREAYLQNK
+3006 GKYQAARAAYLQNK

-3074 EVMKQLGL
+3074 EVAKQLGL
-3082 GMVEGLAG
+3082 GMIEGLAG

-3216 TDDMSDEDK
+3216 TEDMSDEDK

-3241 AAVPNSVKYNNDSG
+3241 AAVPNAIKYTDDNG
-3255 EEVTVQLDY
+3255 EEVTEQLDY

-3280 AIGALLKSDLYNEA
+3280 AIGLLLKSDLYNEA

-3318 VPEKAADGWID
+3318 VPEKTADGWID
-3329 DARTISGEG
+3329 DARTLSGEG

-3361 TGRTGL
+3361 TSRTGL
-3367 KNARAMELANE
+3367 KNARALELANE
-3378 KGWTWAVPSGA
+3378 KGWTWAVPSDA

-3425 VGDLMQSDEYQSGS
+3425 VGDLMQSDEYQSAT

-3444 ALIQKLTSY
+3444 ALIQKLTAY

-3460 EIEPKKEPDTWILGG
+3460 EIEPKKVPDTWISGG

-3486 EYIVFRALYS
+3486 EYIIFRTLYS

-3527 QAEQSAYINT
+3527 KAEQSAYINT

-3567 GTGVAK
+3567 GSGVAK
-3573 KVAVTAT
+3573 KAAVTAT
-3580 NASEAAKAK
+3580 NASEATKAK

>member
-1 MPRDAM
+1 M
-7 AEWLAKR
+7 ARIIGKEYLARQKR
-14 NAEKAAQRATPEHG
+14 AEEAKKKGEKRQADIIVERADQQIDNIINKANQTIGQYVPGAALRRLENGTQGGYPQREETRRVIGKEYLARVRAETVEKAKA
-28 AVRQAQIKV
+28 
-37 DQILE
+37 
-42 QAKKTVTELPGVK
+42 K
-55 AGKTAKSSTPVRQE
+55 AGQINSTAVKSAYKQVRK
-69 EGRDAMAEWLAARKE
+69 DARGKAE
-84 SKVQQI
+84 
-90 AEQGMYTVRN
+90 
-100 AKTLGVAVAN
+100 
-110 TRAEYQKAHKKAARH
+110 RH
-125 VAVNTTAPLAM
+125 VAVNTTAPLDF
-136 AEAARYQA
+136 AEAGRYRA

-171 KALRLRETGD
+171 KALHLRETGD
-181 AQREASSTAA
+181 AQREASSTTAT
-191 IGKDREDETRFGSS
+191 GKDREDATRFGSS

-235 VYQVQELEE
+235 VYQVQKTEADIVRKPDFAKKSEADPKVLELGNEE
-244 NAAMDPQFAQKAQA
+244 NRPQM
-258 RQDILALGAEESR
+258 SR
-271 ASQSKANVIY
+271 ATAIY
-281 GEING
+281 GGINHSPYFETRG
-286 SEYYVTEDPATEKMT
+286 SETFMT
-301 ETERRTF
+301 DEEVKIF
-308 TYLYNTK
+308 TYLYNTQGEK
-315 GAAAAEE
+315 AAEQ
-322 YYNMLNDTLELRR
+322 YYDMLSDTLELRR
-335 GEDIAAGMGG
+335 GTEKAAGLDNTFERTM
-345 TAKKTLFSLGMGVR
+345 FSLSQGVR

-364 IEQLFNDEQLPLYG
+364 IEQLFTDEQLPLYG

-387 ASASHGERILY
+387 ANASHGERILY

-421 GAVGLSAEA
+421 GAAGLSAEA

-485 ISQFS
+485 ISRFS

-574 SRNSFVEA
+574 SRGSFAEA
-582 KQNIAFTP
+582 KRNIAFTP

-640 GVDEKTMDRIAK
+640 GVDEKTMGRIAK

-662 SAENGDKI
+662 STENGDKI
-670 SLKEWQAEQNSTAQQ
+670 SLKEWQAGQNSTAQQ
-685 EQSQTQRAETVQ
+685 VQSQTQRAETVQ
-697 TENDNIETAMTAAE
+697 AENNNVEDAMTAAE

-725 NSSYELG
+725 NSTYELG

-752 DPGSYINRQLQLQEI
+752 DPGSYMNRQIQLQEI

-778 QATQN
+778 QAAQN
-783 TTERID
+783 TTEGID

-796 LNDSEERN
+796 FDDGAQRD
-804 AGLGAGEQA
+804 AGLGTGEQA

-821 GPVAGGAGTQTQ
+821 GPVTGGAGTQTQ

-859 KNIHVVIPAEI
+859 KNIHVVIPSEI
-870 DTTQAAD
+870 DTARAED
-877 AAIVEKMNRIV
+877 AALVEKMNRIV
-888 TEAAAKGQDVT
+888 VEAAAKGQDVT

-908 SGGRTVRVEGVRQTG
+908 SGNRTVRVEGVRQTG

-996 DMTEEQENELAIR
+996 DMTEEQENELAVR

-1037 ASGEIETLRARGQ
+1037 NSGEIETLRARGQ
-1050 TAQNAQEEQS
+1050 TAQNAQEEQNGKFSLAGQKARTANSQTLQIAEQMEQEGASREEIWQETGWTRTMDGKNWRFEIDNSEAEYRGGGDAQFREAHADYAEYQDLLQKMFEGTISESEMQRLEQLDDIWS
-1060 GKLSIADGLLDK
+1060 GEYARLRERVESGNATLADVLQHDSLYEAYPELRNVKVRLESDTGSKNGSYDPRTNTITISEDKPGDSAKVGTMLHAIQQIEGWESGASPEYWAAREYESGDTASDRAQELYSRILNSLDKADQNKVIRYNELDREMEATFSADPESEAGKRYAKYEAEQDKLYEELCKNEWFRRLLDLQRK
-1072 LRRVA
+1072 M
-1077 ENRYRGADEIYIG
+1077 ENPQSAYYEMYLNTAGEIEARNVSERYRMAQEERRKTAPKGADEDTLYKGSEWTRAMDEDPERSKIKDQIRG
-1090 ETSDFLTREIGVD
+1090 AQDELNEMKVATSIQAPENLRGRQDTMAWVQ
-1103 AAKVTMPASKAYA
+1103 KVLP
-1116 AMVTAEQAKVDNRYD
+1116 
-1131 KNINYHGLGAEGMLE
+1131 NYHGSVDTKLLGKVTFEKEE
-1146 ILEKSENP
+1146 IAAGLRYAKTPEERAAIATVPMVLKRGIEVGEHSNHKGRNKHTVTIAAP
-1154 VAAFVSKPGEKGSRL
+1154 V
-1169 NRLVLVTDQEING
+1169 EING
-1182 GNAVVVEEIEAQG
+1182 VRGNVGVVVSMSNGKYYAHRILLPNGEMFQFGGGEKNEAARGPQRG
-1195 RLKGKKLKVN
+1195 V
-1205 KVITAYERERAAQ
+1205 T
-1218 DVQDAQID
+1218 
-1226 GRLLYLDKK
+1226 
-1235 RSQSLNAGRPGS
+1235 
-1247 NSPVAMQSSDFQT
+1247 
-1260 NIQNFLA
+1260 
-1267 DVKWE
+1267 
-1272 SGEYDKKV
+1272 V
-1280 SGSGPVES
+1280 SGSLANATSAASRGS
-1288 DIAAAFR
+1288 IAQNKAEV
-1295 KSLEKKTSF
+1295 KGKF
-1304 SVSGDQNGQD
+1304 SVSDDLNELNQQV
-1314 GRGKQRF
+1314 QR
-1321 SLSEP
+1321 
-1326 VERAGNLIAEHN
+1326 
-1338 LTQEKLEKALE
+1338 
-1349 IGAFPS
+1349 
-1355 PSIAIV
+1355 
-1361 QAEQGHTNYGD
+1361 
-1372 YSVVFPAST
+1372 
-1381 IDPEA
+1381 
-1386 DSRNRVYGADAWT
+1386 
-1399 PTSSNATV
+1399 
-1407 EYRVDA
+1407 
-1413 DAKRAFE
+1413 
-1420 RSIRDLSGQVADGIF
+1420 
-1435 RGDSTLGKAGIEEE
+1435 
-1449 TTKTSREIAEQI
+1449 
-1461 AQYPEVKAAY
+1461 
-1471 LADKGENISPVYK
+1471 
-1484 DREYDNIGN
+1484 
-1493 AALQRYT
+1493 
-1500 DNVGA
+1500 
-1505 QDLAWIIAQMDMGD
+1505 
-1519 AQSVAQAELQRVRQA
+1519 
-1534 IGEEY
+1534 
-1539 AERFA
+1539 
-1544 RILDRRPERKAER
+1544 
-1557 VSEYAENKMY
+1557 
-1567 SSMRA
+1567 
-1572 EDFIRHAWEMVQD
+1572 
-1585 GGRNSGEADKM
+1585 GEA
-1596 AMQDELDRKAPVQD
+1596 
-1610 VAAWAEKR
+1610 
-1618 LQDVIGEGGIY
+1618 
-1629 NNEDRYTSRGD
+1629 
-1640 RRSFDQTHWELNAEN
+1640 
-1655 LVRAMAQAEERG
+1655 
-1667 ANIMWYDAG
+1667 
-1676 GLLAAAT
+1676 AT
-1683 PEYRSIS
+1683 
-1690 EIHADEGRLQ
+1690 
-1700 TLEQEAYEGKVMKL
+1700 
-1714 QQSLDNVVERI
+1714 
-1725 LQETKHKAY
+1725 
-1734 GYQDESQLIT
+1734 
-1744 EALIKTAQGGDS
+1744 
-1756 LQSIR
+1756 
-1761 EGMAAEEYDID
+1761 
-1772 RATAMRVQELFQQA
+1772 
-1786 KEIPTSYFEAK
+1786 
-1797 PQRVVSFD
+1797 
-1805 EAVALLA
+1805 
-1812 PESAPASLMARAE
+1812 
-1825 DAGLRVI
+1825 
-1832 RYTDDADRIRVAN
+1832 
-1845 ELPGVKFSVQE
+1845 
-1856 EQDAG
+1856 
-1861 ESQKQDTQ
+1861 
-1869 KDLGEMNRQ
+1869 
-1878 VQGAEAA
+1878 
-1885 MRSDAL
+1885 RSDAL
-1891 KAQADAELQEY
+1891 KAQAEAELQEY
-1902 LKKGKSE
+1902 LKKGKGE
-1909 LAQSISKMSDAALKK
+1909 LAQSISKMSDATLKK

-1931 AMTAESEGLRINEAA
+1931 AMTAESEGLRVNEAA

-1966 MLQMIKAE
+1966 MLQMIKTE
-1974 QNKRAAEKR
+1974 QNKRAAAKR
-1983 EAEKQRRAEAR
+1983 EAEKQRRAETR
-1994 KTPEAKLQRQI
+1994 KTPEAKLQRKV

-2023 QGGTLTSEMAE
+2023 QGGTLTREMAE

-2044 QEILDYK
+2044 QELLDYK
-2051 NELQEKKTAAREE
+2051 NGLQEKKTAAREE

-2101 ANRTQATIQIRELAE
+2101 ENRTQATIQIRELAE

-2214 QMFDTTRSPQQ
+2214 QMFDTTRSLQQ

-2245 DMLRQNADDYSWSM
+2245 DMIRQNADDYSWSM

-2319 EKLLKSAKQLRRM
+2319 EKLLKSAKQLSRM
-2332 ANKSSAEQRAAIQKV
+2332 ANKSSAEQRTAIQKV

-2396 LGKKRIAEMDDMD
+2396 LDKKRIDNMDDMD

-2425 RNQNQMLAT
+2425 RNRNQMLAT

-2518 DNANKKWFESATG
+2518 DKANKKWVESATG

-2543 GASVI
+2543 GAAVI
-2548 KDGTASAISELTMT
+2548 KDGTASAINELTMT

-2648 EVSMVMDGYEKAM
+2648 EVSMIMDGYEKAM

-2731 RDLNAIMNS
+2731 RDLNAVMNS

-2752 QTDKLLGRDRSKEG
+2752 QTDRLLGRDRSKEG

-2816 WLRGQ
+2816 WLRGK

-3006 GKYQSAREAYLQNK
+3006 GKYQAARAAYLQNK

-3074 EVMKQLGL
+3074 EVAKQLGL
-3082 GMVEGLAG
+3082 GMIEGLAG

-3191 VDRNALSKSS
+3191 VDRNALSKPS

-3208 IGVLLDNR
+3208 IGVLLENR
-3216 TDDMSDEDK
+3216 TEDMSDEDK

-3241 AAVPNSVKYNNDSG
+3241 AAVPNAIKYTDDNG
-3255 EEVTVQLDY
+3255 EEATEQLDY

-3280 AIGALLKSDLYNEA
+3280 AVGALLKSDLYNEA

-3318 VPEKAADGWID
+3318 VPEKTADGWID
-3329 DARTISGEG
+3329 DARTLSGEG

-3361 TGRTGL
+3361 TSRTGL
-3367 KNARAMELANE
+3367 KNARALELANE
-3378 KGWTWAVPSGA
+3378 KGWTWAVPSDA

-3425 VGDLMQSDEYQSGS
+3425 VGDLMQSDEYQSGT

-3460 EIEPKKEPDTWILGG
+3460 EIEPKKVPDTWILGG

-3527 QAEQSAYINT
+3527 KAEQSAYINT

-3567 GTGVAK
+3567 GSGVAK
-3573 KVAVTAT
+3573 KAAVTAT
-3580 NASEAAKAK
+3580 NASEATKAK
-3589 VLASYDKSEKQKTAK
+3589 ILASYDKSEKQKTAK

>member
-1 MPRDAM
+1 M
-7 AEWLAKR
+7 ARIIGKEYLARQKR
-14 NAEKAAQRATPEHG
+14 AEEAKKKGEKRQADIIVERADQQIDNIINKANETIGQYVPGAALRRLENGTQGGYPQREETRRVIGKEYLARVRAETVEKAKA
-28 AVRQAQIKV
+28 
-37 DQILE
+37 
-42 QAKKTVTELPGVK
+42 K
-55 AGKTAKSSTPVRQE
+55 AGQINSTAVKSAYKQVRK
-69 EGRDAMAEWLAARKE
+69 DARGKAE
-84 SKVQQI
+84 
-90 AEQGMYTVRN
+90 
-100 AKTLGVAVAN
+100 
-110 TRAEYQKAHKKAARH
+110 RH
-125 VAVNTTAPLAM
+125 VAVNTTAPLDF
-136 AEAARYQA
+136 AEAGRYRA

-171 KALRLRETGD
+171 KALHLRETGD
-181 AQREASSTAA
+181 AQQEASSTTAT
-191 IGKDREDETRFGSS
+191 GKDREDATRFGSS

-235 VYQVQELEE
+235 VYQVQKTE
-244 NAAMDPQFAQKAQA
+244 ADIVRKPDFAQKSEA
-258 RQDILALGAEESR
+258 DPKVLELGNEENRPQMSR
-271 ASQSKANVIY
+271 ATAIY
-281 GEING
+281 GGINHSPYFETRG
-286 SEYYVTEDPATEKMT
+286 SETFMT
-301 ETERRTF
+301 DKEVKIF
-308 TYLYNTK
+308 TYLYNTQGEK
-315 GAAAAEE
+315 AAEQ
-322 YYNMLNDTLELRR
+322 YYDMLSDTLELRR
-335 GEDIAAGMGG
+335 GTEKAAGLDNTFERTM
-345 TAKKTLFSLGMGVR
+345 FSLSQGVR

-364 IEQLFNDEQLPLYG
+364 IEQLFTDEQLPLYG

-387 ASASHGERILY
+387 ANASHGERILY

-485 ISQFS
+485 ISRFS

-574 SRNSFVEA
+574 SRGSFVEA
-582 KQNIAFTP
+582 KRNIAFTP

-640 GVDEKTMDRIAK
+640 GVDEKTMGRIAK

-662 SAENGDKI
+662 STENGDKI
-670 SLKEWQAEQNSTAQQ
+670 SLKEWQAGQNSTAQQ
-685 EQSQTQRAETVQ
+685 VQSQTQRAETVQ
-697 TENDNIETAMTAAE
+697 AENNNVETAMTAAE

-725 NSSYELG
+725 NSTYELG

-752 DPGSYINRQLQLQEI
+752 DPGSYMNRQIQLQEI

-778 QATQN
+778 QAAQN
-783 TTERID
+783 TTEGID

-796 LNDSEERN
+796 FDDGAQRD
-804 AGLGAGEQA
+804 AGLGTGEQA

-821 GPVAGGAGTQTQ
+821 GPVAGGAGTKTQ

-859 KNIHVVIPAEI
+859 KNIHVVIPSEI

-877 AAIVEKMNRIV
+877 AALVEKMNRIV
-888 TEAAAKGQDVT
+888 VEAAAKGQDVT

-908 SGGRTVRVEGVRQTG
+908 SGNRTVRVEGVRQTG

-996 DMTEEQENELAIR
+996 DMTEEQENELAVR

-1037 ASGEIETLRARGQ
+1037 NSGEIETLRARGQ
-1050 TAQNAQEEQS
+1050 TAQNAQEERS
-1060 GKLSIADGLLDK
+1060 GKLSIADGLLDE
-1072 LRRVA
+1072 LQRVA

-1116 AMVTAEQAKVDNRYD
+1116 AMVTEEQAKVDNRYD

-1182 GNAVVVEEIEAQG
+1182 GNAVVVEEIESQG
-1195 RLKGKKLKVN
+1195 RLKGKNLKVN
-1205 KVITAYERERAAQ
+1205 KVITAYERERVAQ

-1247 NSPVAMQSSDFQT
+1247 NSPVAMRSSDFQT
-1260 NIQNFLA
+1260 NIQNFLE

-1272 SGEYDKKV
+1272 SGAYDKKV
-1280 SGSGPVES
+1280 SESGPAES

-1295 KSLEKKTSF
+1295 KALEKKTSF
-1304 SVSGDQNGQD
+1304 SVSD
-1314 GRGKQRF
+1314 
-1321 SLSEP
+1321 
-1326 VERAGNLIAEHN
+1326 
-1338 LTQEKLEKALE
+1338 
-1349 IGAFPS
+1349 
-1355 PSIAIV
+1355 
-1361 QAEQGHTNYGD
+1361 
-1372 YSVVFPAST
+1372 
-1381 IDPEA
+1381 
-1386 DSRNRVYGADAWT
+1386 
-1399 PTSSNATV
+1399 
-1407 EYRVDA
+1407 
-1413 DAKRAFE
+1413 
-1420 RSIRDLSGQVADGIF
+1420 DL
-1435 RGDSTLGKAGIEEE
+1435 
-1449 TTKTSREIAEQI
+1449 
-1461 AQYPEVKAAY
+1461 
-1471 LADKGENISPVYK
+1471 N
-1484 DREYDNIGN
+1484 
-1493 AALQRYT
+1493 
-1500 DNVGA
+1500 
-1505 QDLAWIIAQMDMGD
+1505 
-1519 AQSVAQAELQRVRQA
+1519 
-1534 IGEEY
+1534 
-1539 AERFA
+1539 
-1544 RILDRRPERKAER
+1544 
-1557 VSEYAENKMY
+1557 
-1567 SSMRA
+1567 
-1572 EDFIRHAWEMVQD
+1572 
-1585 GGRNSGEADKM
+1585 
-1596 AMQDELDRKAPVQD
+1596 
-1610 VAAWAEKR
+1610 
-1618 LQDVIGEGGIY
+1618 
-1629 NNEDRYTSRGD
+1629 
-1640 RRSFDQTHWELNAEN
+1640 ELN
-1655 LVRAMAQAEERG
+1655 M
-1667 ANIMWYDAG
+1667 
-1676 GLLAAAT
+1676 
-1683 PEYRSIS
+1683 
-1690 EIHADEGRLQ
+1690 
-1700 TLEQEAYEGKVMKL
+1700 
-1714 QQSLDNVVERI
+1714 
-1725 LQETKHKAY
+1725 
-1734 GYQDESQLIT
+1734 
-1744 EALIKTAQGGDS
+1744 
-1756 LQSIR
+1756 
-1761 EGMAAEEYDID
+1761 
-1772 RATAMRVQELFQQA
+1772 
-1786 KEIPTSYFEAK
+1786 
-1797 PQRVVSFD
+1797 
-1805 EAVALLA
+1805 
-1812 PESAPASLMARAE
+1812 
-1825 DAGLRVI
+1825 
-1832 RYTDDADRIRVAN
+1832 
-1845 ELPGVKFSVQE
+1845 
-1856 EQDAG
+1856 
-1861 ESQKQDTQ
+1861 
-1869 KDLGEMNRQ
+1869 Q
-1878 VQGAEAA
+1878 VQRAEAA
-1885 MRSDAL
+1885 TRSDAL
-1891 KAQADAELQEY
+1891 KEQAEAELQEY

-1909 LAQSISKMSDAALKK
+1909 LAQSISKMSDATLKK

-1931 AMTAESEGLRINEAA
+1931 AMTAESEGLRVNEAA

-1966 MLQMIKAE
+1966 MLQMIKSE
-1974 QNKRAAEKR
+1974 QNKRAAAKR

-1994 KTPEAKLQRQI
+1994 KTPEAKLQRKV
-2005 DKLQKQIDIER
+2005 DKLQEQIDIER

-2116 QAYQEGQKG
+2116 QAYQEGKKG

-2171 RTAFGEEWADIKESA
+2171 RTAFGEEWDDIKESA

-2245 DMLRQNADDYSWSM
+2245 DMIRQNADDYSWSM

-2319 EKLLKSAKQLRRM
+2319 EKLLKSAKQLSRM

-2396 LGKKRIAEMDDMD
+2396 LDKKRIDNMDDMD

-2425 RNQNQMLAT
+2425 RNRNQMLAT

-2518 DNANKKWFESATG
+2518 DKANKKWVESATG

-2548 KDGTASAISELTMT
+2548 KDGTASAINELTMT

-2648 EVSMVMDGYEKAM
+2648 EVSMIMDGYEKAM

-2731 RDLNAIMNS
+2731 RDLNAVMNS

-2923 CERNVSRTTGL
+2923 CERNVNRTTGL

-3006 GKYQSAREAYLQNK
+3006 GKYQAARAAYLQNK

-3074 EVMKQLGL
+3074 EVAKQLGL

-3097 LVGLVESIAFDETW
+3097 LVGLMESIAFDETW

-3216 TDDMSDEDK
+3216 TEDMSDEDK

-3241 AAVPNSVKYNNDSG
+3241 AAVPNAIKYTDDNG
-3255 EEVTVQLDY
+3255 EEVTEQLDY

-3280 AIGALLKSDLYNEA
+3280 AIGSLLKSDLYNEA

-3318 VPEKAADGWID
+3318 VPEKTADGWID
-3329 DARTISGEG
+3329 DARTLSGEG

-3361 TGRTGL
+3361 TRRTGL
-3367 KNARAMELANE
+3367 KNARALELANE
-3378 KGWTWAVPSGA
+3378 KGWTWAVPSDA

-3425 VGDLMQSDEYQSGS
+3425 VGDLMQSDEYQSAT

-3444 ALIQKLTSY
+3444 ALIQKLTAY

-3460 EIEPKKEPDTWILGG
+3460 EIEPKKVPDTWISGG

-3527 QAEQSAYINT
+3527 KAEQSAYINT
-3537 VASESKAAEAE
+3537 VASKSKTEEAE

-3567 GTGVAK
+3567 GSGVAK
-3573 KVAVTAT
+3573 KAAVTAT
-3580 NASEAAKAK
+3580 NASEATKAK
-3589 VLASYDKSEKQKTAK
+3589 ILASYDKSEKQKTAK

>member
-1 MPRDAM
+1 MPRIIGKEYLARQKR
-7 AEWLAKR
+7 AEEAKKKGEKRQADIIVERANQQIDNIINKANETIGQYVPGAALRRLENGTQGGYPQREETRRVIGKEYLAR
-14 NAEKAAQRATPEHG
+14 VRAETVEKAKA
-28 AVRQAQIKV
+28 
-37 DQILE
+37 
-42 QAKKTVTELPGVK
+42 K
-55 AGKTAKSSTPVRQE
+55 AGQINSTAVKSAYKQVRK
-69 EGRDAMAEWLAARKE
+69 DAHGKAE
-84 SKVQQI
+84 
-90 AEQGMYTVRN
+90 
-100 AKTLGVAVAN
+100 
-110 TRAEYQKAHKKAARH
+110 RH
-125 VAVNTTAPLAM
+125 VAVNTTAPLDF
-136 AEAARYQA
+136 AEAGRYRA

-171 KALRLRETGD
+171 KALHLRETGD
-181 AQREASSTAA
+181 AQREASSTTAT
-191 IGKDREDETRFGSS
+191 GKDREDATRFGSS

-235 VYQVQELEE
+235 VYQVQKTE
-244 NAAMDPQFAQKAQA
+244 ADIVRKPDFAEKSKPVEQNPGETKRPGDYEVDQSLSETYETNMPEI
-258 RQDILALGAEESR
+258 DIVQYRVNHNGQSPASAGTVHQEDAFMTDDER
-271 ASQSKANVIY
+271 A
-281 GEING
+281 
-286 SEYYVTEDPATEKMT
+286 
-301 ETERRTF
+301 TF
-308 TYLYNTK
+308 NYLYNTGRK
-315 GAAAAEE
+315 DDALE
-322 YYNMLNDTLELRR
+322 YYNALSDMLEMRR
-335 GEDIAAGMGG
+335 GAQ
-345 TAKKTLFSLGMGVR
+345 TAKDWDSTAARAVYNLGAGINRWVRGV
-359 RFGRG
+359 G
-364 IEQLFNDEQLPLYG
+364 QLFTDEALPATSV
-378 EDYAENIIN
+378 DYAQGIIN
-387 ASASHGERILY
+387 ANASHGERILY

-421 GAVGLSAEA
+421 GAVGLSVEA

-485 ISQFS
+485 ISRFS

-574 SRNSFVEA
+574 SRGSFAEA

-610 VAEFADVLESRL
+610 VAEFADVLENRL

-640 GVDEKTMDRIAK
+640 GVDEKTMGRIAK

-662 SAENGDKI
+662 STENGDKI
-670 SLKEWQAEQNSTAQQ
+670 SLKEWQAGQNSTAQQ
-685 EQSQTQRAETVQ
+685 GQSQTQRAETVQ
-697 TENDNIETAMTAAE
+697 AENNNVETAMTAAE

-725 NSSYELG
+725 NSTYELG

-752 DPGSYINRQLQLQEI
+752 DPGSYMNRQIQLQEI

-778 QATQN
+778 QAAQN
-783 TTERID
+783 TTEGID

-796 LNDSEERN
+796 FDDGAQRD
-804 AGLGAGEQA
+804 AGLGTGEQA

-821 GPVAGGAGTQTQ
+821 RPVAGGAGTQTQ
-833 NGRADLSGGREAVS
+833 NGRADLRGGREAVS

-859 KNIHVVIPAEI
+859 KNIHVVIPSEI
-870 DTTQAAD
+870 DTARAED
-877 AAIVEKMNRIV
+877 AALVEKMNRIV
-888 TEAAAKGQDVT
+888 VEAAAKGQDVT

-908 SGGRTVRVEGVRQTG
+908 SGNRTVRVEGVRQTG

-996 DMTEEQENELAIR
+996 DMTEEQENELAVR

-1037 ASGEIETLRARGQ
+1037 NSGEIETLRARGQ
-1050 TAQNAQEEQS
+1050 TAQNAQEEQNGKFSLAGQKARTANSQTLQIAEQMEQEGASREEIWQETGWTRTMDGKNWRFEIDNSEAKYRGGGDAQFREAHADYAEYQDLLQKMFEGTISESEMQRLEQLDDIWS
-1060 GKLSIADGLLDK
+1060 GEYARLRERVESGNATLADVLQHDSLYEAYPELRNVKVRLESDTGSKNGSYDPRTNTITISEDKPGDSAKVGTMLHEIQHAIQQIEGWESGASPEYWAAREYESGDTASDRAQELYSRILNSLDKADQNKVIRYNELDREMEATFSADPESEAGKRYAKYEAEQDKLYEELYKNEWFRRLLD
-1072 LRRVA
+1072 LQRQM
-1077 ENRYRGADEIYIG
+1077 ENPQSAYYEMYLNTAGEIEARNVSERYRMAQEERRKTAPKGADEDTLYKGSEWTRAMDEDPERSKIKDQIRG
-1090 ETSDFLTREIGVD
+1090 AQDELNEMKVATSIQAPENLRGRQDTMAWVQ
-1103 AAKVTMPASKAYA
+1103 KVLP
-1116 AMVTAEQAKVDNRYD
+1116 
-1131 KNINYHGLGAEGMLE
+1131 NYHGSVDTKLLGKVTFEKEE
-1146 ILEKSENP
+1146 IAAGLRYAKTPEERAAIATVPMVLKRGIEVGEHSNHKGRKKHTVTIAAP
-1154 VAAFVSKPGEKGSRL
+1154 V
-1169 NRLVLVTDQEING
+1169 EING
-1182 GNAVVVEEIEAQG
+1182 VRGNVGVVVSMSNGKYYAHRILLPNGEMFQFG
-1195 RLKGKKLKVN
+1195 GGKKN
-1205 KVITAYERERAAQ
+1205 EAARGPQ
-1218 DVQDAQID
+1218 RGV
-1226 GRLLYLDKK
+1226 
-1235 RSQSLNAGRPGS
+1235 
-1247 NSPVAMQSSDFQT
+1247 T
-1260 NIQNFLA
+1260 
-1267 DVKWE
+1267 
-1272 SGEYDKKV
+1272 V
-1280 SGSGPVES
+1280 SGSLANATSAASRGS
-1288 DIAAAFR
+1288 IAQNKAEV
-1295 KSLEKKTSF
+1295 KGKF
-1304 SVSGDQNGQD
+1304 SVSD
-1314 GRGKQRF
+1314 
-1321 SLSEP
+1321 
-1326 VERAGNLIAEHN
+1326 
-1338 LTQEKLEKALE
+1338 
-1349 IGAFPS
+1349 
-1355 PSIAIV
+1355 
-1361 QAEQGHTNYGD
+1361 
-1372 YSVVFPAST
+1372 
-1381 IDPEA
+1381 
-1386 DSRNRVYGADAWT
+1386 
-1399 PTSSNATV
+1399 
-1407 EYRVDA
+1407 
-1413 DAKRAFE
+1413 
-1420 RSIRDLSGQVADGIF
+1420 DL
-1435 RGDSTLGKAGIEEE
+1435 
-1449 TTKTSREIAEQI
+1449 
-1461 AQYPEVKAAY
+1461 
-1471 LADKGENISPVYK
+1471 N
-1484 DREYDNIGN
+1484 
-1493 AALQRYT
+1493 
-1500 DNVGA
+1500 
-1505 QDLAWIIAQMDMGD
+1505 
-1519 AQSVAQAELQRVRQA
+1519 
-1534 IGEEY
+1534 
-1539 AERFA
+1539 
-1544 RILDRRPERKAER
+1544 
-1557 VSEYAENKMY
+1557 
-1567 SSMRA
+1567 
-1572 EDFIRHAWEMVQD
+1572 
-1585 GGRNSGEADKM
+1585 
-1596 AMQDELDRKAPVQD
+1596 
-1610 VAAWAEKR
+1610 
-1618 LQDVIGEGGIY
+1618 
-1629 NNEDRYTSRGD
+1629 
-1640 RRSFDQTHWELNAEN
+1640 ELN
-1655 LVRAMAQAEERG
+1655 Q
-1667 ANIMWYDAG
+1667 
-1676 GLLAAAT
+1676 
-1683 PEYRSIS
+1683 
-1690 EIHADEGRLQ
+1690 
-1700 TLEQEAYEGKVMKL
+1700 
-1714 QQSLDNVVERI
+1714 
-1725 LQETKHKAY
+1725 
-1734 GYQDESQLIT
+1734 
-1744 EALIKTAQGGDS
+1744 
-1756 LQSIR
+1756 
-1761 EGMAAEEYDID
+1761 
-1772 RATAMRVQELFQQA
+1772 
-1786 KEIPTSYFEAK
+1786 
-1797 PQRVVSFD
+1797 
-1805 EAVALLA
+1805 
-1812 PESAPASLMARAE
+1812 
-1825 DAGLRVI
+1825 
-1832 RYTDDADRIRVAN
+1832 
-1845 ELPGVKFSVQE
+1845 
-1856 EQDAG
+1856 
-1861 ESQKQDTQ
+1861 
-1869 KDLGEMNRQ
+1869 Q

-1885 MRSDAL
+1885 TRSDAL
-1891 KAQADAELQEY
+1891 KAQAEAELQEY
-1902 LKKGKSE
+1902 LKKGKGE
-1909 LAQSISKMSDAALKK
+1909 LAQSISKMSDATLKK

-1931 AMTAESEGLRINEAA
+1931 AMTAESEGLRVNEAA

-1966 MLQMIKAE
+1966 MLQMIKSE
-1974 QNKRAAEKR
+1974 QNKRAAAKR

-1994 KTPEAKLQRQI
+1994 KAPEAKLQRKV

-2171 RTAFGEEWADIKESA
+2171 RTAFGEEWDDIKESA

-2245 DMLRQNADDYSWSM
+2245 DMIRQNADDYSWSM

-2319 EKLLKSAKQLRRM
+2319 EKLLKSAKQLSRM

-2396 LGKKRIAEMDDMD
+2396 LDKKRIDNMDDMD

-2425 RNQNQMLAT
+2425 RNRNQMLAT

-2518 DNANKKWFESATG
+2518 DKANKKWVESATG

-2548 KDGTASAISELTMT
+2548 KDGTASAINELTMT

-2648 EVSMVMDGYEKAM
+2648 EVSMIMDGYEKAM

-2731 RDLNAIMNS
+2731 RDLNAVMNS

-2752 QTDKLLGRDRSKEG
+2752 QTDRLLGRDRSKEG

-3006 GKYQSAREAYLQNK
+3006 GKYQAARAAYLQNK

-3216 TDDMSDEDK
+3216 TEDMGDEDK

-3241 AAVPNSVKYNNDSG
+3241 AAVPNAIKYTDDNG
-3255 EEVTVQLDY
+3255 EEVTEQLDY

-3280 AIGALLKSDLYNEA
+3280 AIGSLLKSDLYNEA

-3318 VPEKAADGWID
+3318 VPEKTADGWID
-3329 DARTISGEG
+3329 DARTLSGEG

-3361 TGRTGL
+3361 TSRTGL
-3367 KNARAMELANE
+3367 KNARALELANE
-3378 KGWTWAVPSGA
+3378 KGWTWAVPSDA

-3425 VGDLMQSDEYQSGS
+3425 VGDLMQSDEYQSGT

-3460 EIEPKKEPDTWILGG
+3460 EIEPKKVPDTWISGG

-3486 EYIVFRALYS
+3486 EYIIFRTLYS

-3527 QAEQSAYINT
+3527 KAEQSAYINT

-3567 GTGVAK
+3567 GSGVAK
-3573 KVAVTAT
+3573 KAAVTAT
-3580 NASEAAKAK
+3580 NASEATKAK
-3589 VLASYDKSEKQKTAK
+3589 ILASYDKSEKQKTAK

>member
-1 MPRDAM
+1 MPRNLAQEYLNRRKR
-7 AEWLAKR
+7 AEEAKKKGEKRQADIIVERADKQIDNIINKANQTVGQYVPGVALRRLEKGTQGGYPQRTDTRRNLAQEYLNK
-14 NAEKAAQRATPEHG
+14 AGSAAVEKAKA
-28 AVRQAQIKV
+28 
-37 DQILE
+37 
-42 QAKKTVTELPGVK
+42 K
-55 AGKTAKSSTPVRQE
+55 AGQINSTAVKSAYKQVRK
-69 EGRDAMAEWLAARKE
+69 DARGKAE
-84 SKVQQI
+84 
-90 AEQGMYTVRN
+90 
-100 AKTLGVAVAN
+100 
-110 TRAEYQKAHKKAARH
+110 RH
-125 VAVNTTAPLAM
+125 VAVNTTAPLDF
-136 AEAARYQA
+136 AEAGRYRA

-171 KALRLRETGD
+171 KALHLRETGD
-181 AQREASSTAA
+181 AQREASSTTAT
-191 IGKDREDETRFGSS
+191 GKDREDATRFGSS

-235 VYQVQELEE
+235 VYQVQKTE
-244 NAAMDPQFAQKAQA
+244 ADIVRKPDFAEKSKPVEQNPGETKRPGDYEVDQSLSETYETNMPEI
-258 RQDILALGAEESR
+258 DIVQYRVNHNGQSPASAGTVHQEDAFMTDDER
-271 ASQSKANVIY
+271 A
-281 GEING
+281 
-286 SEYYVTEDPATEKMT
+286 
-301 ETERRTF
+301 TF
-308 TYLYNTK
+308 NYLYNTGRK
-315 GAAAAEE
+315 DDALE
-322 YYNMLNDTLELRR
+322 YYNALSDMLEMRR
-335 GEDIAAGMGG
+335 GAQ
-345 TAKKTLFSLGMGVR
+345 TAKDWDSTAARAVYNLGAGINRWVRGV
-359 RFGRG
+359 G
-364 IEQLFNDEQLPLYG
+364 QLFTDEALPATSV
-378 EDYAENIIN
+378 DYAQGIIN
-387 ASASHGERILY
+387 ANASHGERILY

-485 ISQFS
+485 ISRFS

-574 SRNSFVEA
+574 SRGSFAEA

-640 GVDEKTMDRIAK
+640 GVDEKTMGRIAK

-662 SAENGDKI
+662 STENGDKI
-670 SLKEWQAEQNSTAQQ
+670 SLKEWQAGQNSTAQQ
-685 EQSQTQRAETVQ
+685 VQSQTQRAETVQ
-697 TENDNIETAMTAAE
+697 AENNNVEDAMTAAE

-725 NSSYELG
+725 NSTYELG
-732 QQAQR
+732 QQAQL

-752 DPGSYINRQLQLQEI
+752 DPGSYMNRQIQLQEI

-778 QATQN
+778 QAAQN
-783 TTERID
+783 TTEGID

-796 LNDSEERN
+796 FDDGAQRD
-804 AGLGAGEQA
+804 AGLGTGEQA

-821 GPVAGGAGTQTQ
+821 GPVTGGAGTQTQ

-859 KNIHVVIPAEI
+859 KNIHVVIPSEI
-870 DTTQAAD
+870 DTARAED
-877 AAIVEKMNRIV
+877 AALVEKMNRIV
-888 TEAAAKGQDVT
+888 VEAAAKGQDVT
-899 FVSGALTVE
+899 FVSGALTVD

-923 DNGRTQIFL
+923 DNGRTQIYL

-964 DRLMQEYGR
+964 DSLMQEYGR

-996 DMTEEQENELAIR
+996 DMTEEQENELAVR

-1037 ASGEIETLRARGQ
+1037 NSGEIETLRTRGQ
-1050 TAQNAQEEQS
+1050 TAQNAQEERS
-1060 GKLSIADGLLDK
+1060 GK
-1072 LRRVA
+1072 
-1077 ENRYRGADEIYIG
+1077 
-1090 ETSDFLTREIGVD
+1090 
-1103 AAKVTMPASKAYA
+1103 
-1116 AMVTAEQAKVDNRYD
+1116 
-1131 KNINYHGLGAEGMLE
+1131 
-1146 ILEKSENP
+1146 
-1154 VAAFVSKPGEKGSRL
+1154 
-1169 NRLVLVTDQEING
+1169 
-1182 GNAVVVEEIEAQG
+1182 
-1195 RLKGKKLKVN
+1195 
-1205 KVITAYERERAAQ
+1205 
-1218 DVQDAQID
+1218 
-1226 GRLLYLDKK
+1226 
-1235 RSQSLNAGRPGS
+1235 
-1247 NSPVAMQSSDFQT
+1247 
-1260 NIQNFLA
+1260 
-1267 DVKWE
+1267 
-1272 SGEYDKKV
+1272 
-1280 SGSGPVES
+1280 
-1288 DIAAAFR
+1288 
-1295 KSLEKKTSF
+1295 F
-1304 SVSGDQNGQD
+1304 SM
-1314 GRGKQRF
+1314 
-1321 SLSEP
+1321 SEP

-1338 LTQEKLEKALE
+1338 LTQEKLERALE
-1349 IGAFPS
+1349 IGAFPA

-1361 QAEQGHTNYGD
+1361 QAEQGHTEFGD
-1372 YSVVFPAST
+1372 YTVVFPAAT

-1399 PTSSNATV
+1399 PTSSDAVV
-1407 EYRVDA
+1407 ESRVDA

-1420 RSIRDLSGQVADGIF
+1420 QEIRDLSNQVAGGVF
-1435 RGDSTLGKAGIEEE
+1435 RGSSTLSKAGVGGE
-1449 TTKTSREIAEQI
+1449 TTKTTKQIAEEIAN
-1461 AQYPEVKAAY
+1461 YDEVKAAY
-1471 LADKGENISPVYK
+1471 LRENGEDIEVK
-1484 DREYDNIGN
+1484 FARKTYDLLGNDALERFVKNIGGI
-1493 AALQRYT
+1493 
-1500 DNVGA
+1500 DE
-1505 QDLAWIIAQMDMGD
+1505 LANIRARMYIGD
-1519 AQSVAQAELQRVRQA
+1519 EGSVAQEELERVREA
-1534 IGEEY
+1534 VGEEY

-1544 RILDRRPERKAER
+1544 KILDRKPERKAER
-1557 VSEYAENKMY
+1557 IKEYAENKVFNAV
-1567 SSMRA
+1567 RA
-1572 EDFIRHAWEMVQD
+1572 ADFIKAAWEMETD
-1585 GGRNSGEADKM
+1585 GDGSRISRS
-1596 AMQDELDRKAPVQD
+1596 AMEEELERKAPAEK
-1610 VAAWAEKR
+1610 VAAWVEGK
-1618 LQDVIGEGGIY
+1618 LQDVLREKGVY
-1629 NNEDRYTSRGD
+1629 NNEDRYTEAGD
-1640 RRSFDQTHWELNAEN
+1640 RKSFEDTHWELSAEN
-1655 LVRAMAQAEERG
+1655 IVKAMAQAADRGGNFLSASERT
-1667 ANIMWYDAG
+1667 
-1676 GLLAAAT
+1676 LLATAA
-1683 PEYRSIS
+1683 PEFRNID

-1700 TLEQEAYEGKVMKL
+1700 TLDEDDYHEML
-1714 QQSLDNVVERI
+1714 QGLYNEIVAVADSIQPDSIDDGFVHTQGVISALTETAKGGAG
-1725 LQETKHKAY
+1725 LQN
-1734 GYQDESQLIT
+1734 
-1744 EALIKTAQGGDS
+1744 
-1756 LQSIR
+1756 IR
-1761 EGMAAEEYDID
+1761 EGMEEAGYSVD
-1772 RATAMRVQELFQQA
+1772 RATAMQIQDLFLKA
-1786 KEIPTSYFEAK
+1786 KEFPTSYFEAK
-1797 PQRVVSFD
+1797 PQRVVGFD

-1812 PESAPASLMARAE
+1812 PASAPADLMERAE

-1832 RYTDDADRIRVAN
+1832 RYTGQEDRVRVAN
-1845 ELPGVKFSVQE
+1845 ELPGVKFSVEE

-1861 ESQKQDTQ
+1861 EGQQDTQ
-1869 KDLGEMNRQ
+1869 KDLGELNRQ

-1885 MRSDAL
+1885 TRSDAL
-1891 KAQADAELQEY
+1891 KAQAEAELQEY

-1983 EAEKQRRAEAR
+1983 AAEKQRRAEAR

-2064 KKRQQDQAAKEAILK
+2064 KKRQQDQAAKEAIQK

-2144 EREMLDNRESE
+2144 EREVLDNRESE

-2245 DMLRQNADDYSWSM
+2245 DMIRQNADDYSWSM

-2319 EKLLKSAKQLRRM
+2319 EKLLKSAKQLSRM

-2383 FIRDKDVEDRLAR
+2383 FIRDKDVEARLAR
-2396 LGKKRIAEMDDMD
+2396 LDKKRIDNMDDMD
-2409 EVRQLAQDI
+2409 DVRQLAQDI

-2518 DNANKKWFESATG
+2518 DKTNKKWVESATG

-2548 KDGTASAISELTMT
+2548 KDGTASAINELTMT
-2562 PMMRVSLIMHSK
+2562 QMMRVSLIMHSR

-2648 EVSMVMDGYEKAM
+2648 EVSMIMDGYEKAM

-2731 RDLNAIMNS
+2731 RDLNAVMNS

-2862 GKVSTD
+2862 GRVNTD

-3006 GKYQSAREAYLQNK
+3006 GKYQTARAAYLQNK

-3152 LEASTVMGLPLKN
+3152 LEASTVMGMPLKN
-3165 VEKYVQVLPRWVA
+3165 VEKYVQVLPRWIA

-3216 TDDMSDEDK
+3216 TEDMSDEDK

-3241 AAVPNSVKYNNDSG
+3241 AAVPNSIKYTDDNG
-3255 EEVTVQLDY
+3255 EEVTEQLDY

-3280 AIGALLKSDLYNEA
+3280 AIGSLLKSDLYNEA

-3318 VPEKAADGWID
+3318 VPEKTADGWID
-3329 DARTISGEG
+3329 DARTLSGEG

-3361 TGRTGL
+3361 TSRTGL
-3367 KNARAMELANE
+3367 KNARALELANE
-3378 KGWTWAVPSGA
+3378 KGWTWAVPSDA

-3425 VGDLMQSDEYQSGS
+3425 VGNLMQSDEYQNGT

-3460 EIEPKKEPDTWILGG
+3460 EIEPKKVPDTWISGG

-3527 QAEQSAYINT
+3527 KAEQSAYINT
-3537 VASESKAAEAE
+3537 VASESKATEAE

-3573 KVAVTAT
+3573 KAAVTAT
-3580 NASEAAKAK
+3580 NASEATKAK

-3631 GGVSQEEAGKYI
+3631 GNVSQEEAGKYI

>member
-1 MPRDAM
+1 M
-7 AEWLAKR
+7 ARIIGKEYLARQKR
-14 NAEKAAQRATPEHG
+14 AEEAKKKGEKRQADIIVERADQQIDNIINKANQTIGQYVPGAALRRLENGTQGGYPQREETRRVIGKEYLARVRAETVEKAKA
-28 AVRQAQIKV
+28 
-37 DQILE
+37 
-42 QAKKTVTELPGVK
+42 K
-55 AGKTAKSSTPVRQE
+55 AGQINSTAVKSAYKQVRK
-69 EGRDAMAEWLAARKE
+69 DARGKAE
-84 SKVQQI
+84 
-90 AEQGMYTVRN
+90 
-100 AKTLGVAVAN
+100 
-110 TRAEYQKAHKKAARH
+110 RH
-125 VAVNTTAPLAM
+125 VAVNTTAPLDF
-136 AEAARYQA
+136 AEAGRYRA

-171 KALRLRETGD
+171 KALHLRETGD
-181 AQREASSTAA
+181 AQREASSTTAT
-191 IGKDREDETRFGSS
+191 GKDREDETRFGSS

-235 VYQVQELEE
+235 VYQVQKTE
-244 NAAMDPQFAQKAQA
+244 ADIVKKPDFAQKSEA
-258 RQDILALGAEESR
+258 DPKVLELGNEENRPQMSR
-271 ASQSKANVIY
+271 ATAIY
-281 GEING
+281 GGINHSPYFETRG
-286 SEYYVTEDPATEKMT
+286 SETFMT
-301 ETERRTF
+301 DEEVKIF
-308 TYLYNTK
+308 TYLYNTQGEK
-315 GAAAAEE
+315 AAEQ
-322 YYNMLNDTLELRR
+322 YYDMLSDTLELRR
-335 GEDIAAGMGG
+335 GTEKAAGLDNTFERTM
-345 TAKKTLFSLGMGVR
+345 FSLSQGVR

-364 IEQLFNDEQLPLYG
+364 IEQLFTDEQLPLYG

-387 ASASHGERILY
+387 ANASHGERILY

-485 ISQFS
+485 ISRFS

-574 SRNSFVEA
+574 SRGSFAEA
-582 KQNIAFTP
+582 KRNIAFTP

-662 SAENGDKI
+662 STENGDKI
-670 SLKEWQAEQNSTAQQ
+670 SLKEWQAGQNSTAQQ
-685 EQSQTQRAETVQ
+685 VQSQTQRAETVQ
-697 TENDNIETAMTAAE
+697 AKNNNVEDAMTAAE

-725 NSSYELG
+725 NSTYELG
-732 QQAQR
+732 QQAQL

-752 DPGSYINRQLQLQEI
+752 DPGSYMNRQIQLQEI

-778 QATQN
+778 QAAQN
-783 TTERID
+783 TTEGID

-796 LNDSEERN
+796 FDDGAQRD
-804 AGLGAGEQA
+804 AGLGTGEQA

-821 GPVAGGAGTQTQ
+821 GPVTGGAGTQTQ

-859 KNIHVVIPAEI
+859 KNIHVVIPSEI
-870 DTTQAAD
+870 DTARAED
-877 AAIVEKMNRIV
+877 AALVEKMNRIV
-888 TEAAAKGQDVT
+888 VEAAAKGQDVT

-908 SGGRTVRVEGVRQTG
+908 SGNRTVRVEGVRQTG
-923 DNGRTQIFL
+923 DNGRTQIYL

-996 DMTEEQENELAIR
+996 DMTEEQENELAVR

-1037 ASGEIETLRARGQ
+1037 NSGEIETLRTRGQ
-1050 TAQNAQEEQS
+1050 TAQNVQEEQN

-1116 AMVTAEQAKVDNRYD
+1116 AMVTEERAKMDDRYN
-1131 KNINYHGLGAEGMLE
+1131 KNTNYHGLGADGLLE

-1154 VAAFVSKPGEKGSRL
+1154 VAAFVSKPGEKGSRR
-1169 NRLVLVTDQEING
+1169 NRLVLVTDKEING
-1182 GNAVVVEEIEAQG
+1182 GTAVVVEEIET
-1195 RLKGKKLKVN
+1195 RGKYKNKLLDVN
-1205 KVITAYERERAAQ
+1205 KVITAYERDKVANDIETAA
-1218 DVQDAQID
+1218 AT
-1226 GRLLYLDKK
+1226 GKLLFLDKK
-1235 RSQSLNAGRPGS
+1235 RSQSLNAGNQGS
-1247 NSPVAMQSSDFQT
+1247 NSQGTMQSSDFQT

-1295 KSLEKKTSF
+1295 KALEKKASF
-1304 SVSGDQNGQD
+1304 SVSD
-1314 GRGKQRF
+1314 
-1321 SLSEP
+1321 
-1326 VERAGNLIAEHN
+1326 
-1338 LTQEKLEKALE
+1338 
-1349 IGAFPS
+1349 
-1355 PSIAIV
+1355 
-1361 QAEQGHTNYGD
+1361 
-1372 YSVVFPAST
+1372 
-1381 IDPEA
+1381 
-1386 DSRNRVYGADAWT
+1386 
-1399 PTSSNATV
+1399 
-1407 EYRVDA
+1407 
-1413 DAKRAFE
+1413 
-1420 RSIRDLSGQVADGIF
+1420 DL
-1435 RGDSTLGKAGIEEE
+1435 
-1449 TTKTSREIAEQI
+1449 
-1461 AQYPEVKAAY
+1461 
-1471 LADKGENISPVYK
+1471 N
-1484 DREYDNIGN
+1484 
-1493 AALQRYT
+1493 
-1500 DNVGA
+1500 
-1505 QDLAWIIAQMDMGD
+1505 
-1519 AQSVAQAELQRVRQA
+1519 
-1534 IGEEY
+1534 
-1539 AERFA
+1539 
-1544 RILDRRPERKAER
+1544 
-1557 VSEYAENKMY
+1557 
-1567 SSMRA
+1567 
-1572 EDFIRHAWEMVQD
+1572 
-1585 GGRNSGEADKM
+1585 
-1596 AMQDELDRKAPVQD
+1596 
-1610 VAAWAEKR
+1610 
-1618 LQDVIGEGGIY
+1618 
-1629 NNEDRYTSRGD
+1629 
-1640 RRSFDQTHWELNAEN
+1640 ELN
-1655 LVRAMAQAEERG
+1655 
-1667 ANIMWYDAG
+1667 
-1676 GLLAAAT
+1676 
-1683 PEYRSIS
+1683 
-1690 EIHADEGRLQ
+1690 
-1700 TLEQEAYEGKVMKL
+1700 K
-1714 QQSLDNVVERI
+1714 
-1725 LQETKHKAY
+1725 
-1734 GYQDESQLIT
+1734 
-1744 EALIKTAQGGDS
+1744 
-1756 LQSIR
+1756 
-1761 EGMAAEEYDID
+1761 
-1772 RATAMRVQELFQQA
+1772 
-1786 KEIPTSYFEAK
+1786 
-1797 PQRVVSFD
+1797 
-1805 EAVALLA
+1805 
-1812 PESAPASLMARAE
+1812 
-1825 DAGLRVI
+1825 
-1832 RYTDDADRIRVAN
+1832 
-1845 ELPGVKFSVQE
+1845 
-1856 EQDAG
+1856 
-1861 ESQKQDTQ
+1861 
-1869 KDLGEMNRQ
+1869 Q

-1885 MRSDAL
+1885 TRSDAL
-1891 KAQADAELQEY
+1891 KAQAEAELQEY
-1902 LKKGKSE
+1902 LKKGKGE

-1924 QTERVKQ
+1924 QAERVKQ
-1931 AMTAESEGLRINEAA
+1931 GMTAESEGLRVNEAA

-1966 MLQMIKAE
+1966 MLQMIKSE
-1974 QNKRAAEKR
+1974 QNKRAAAKR

-1994 KTPEAKLQRQI
+1994 KTPEAKLQRKV

-2044 QEILDYK
+2044 LELLDYK

-2214 QMFDTTRSPQQ
+2214 QMFDTTRSLQQ

-2245 DMLRQNADDYSWSM
+2245 DMIRQNADDYSWSM

-2319 EKLLKSAKQLRRM
+2319 EKLLKSAKQLSRM
-2332 ANKSSAEQRAAIQKV
+2332 ANKSSAEQRTAIQKV

-2396 LGKKRIAEMDDMD
+2396 LDKKRIDNMDDMD

-2425 RNQNQMLAT
+2425 RNRNQMLAT

-2518 DNANKKWFESATG
+2518 DKANKKWVESATG

-2543 GASVI
+2543 GAAVI
-2548 KDGTASAISELTMT
+2548 KDGTASAINELTMT

-2648 EVSMVMDGYEKAM
+2648 EVSMIMDGYEKAM

-2731 RDLNAIMNS
+2731 RDLNAVMNS

-2752 QTDKLLGRDRSKEG
+2752 QTDRLLGRDRSKEG

-2783 GKWGKSS
+2783 EKWGKSS

-3006 GKYQSAREAYLQNK
+3006 GKYQAARAAYMQNK

-3074 EVMKQLGL
+3074 EVAKQLGL
-3082 GMVEGLAG
+3082 GMIEGLAG

-3201 VLDIKAD
+3201 VLDIEAD

-3216 TDDMSDEDK
+3216 TEDMSDEDK

-3241 AAVPNSVKYNNDSG
+3241 AAVPNAIKYTDDNG
-3255 EEVTVQLDY
+3255 EEATEQLDY

-3280 AIGALLKSDLYNEA
+3280 AVGALLKSDLYNEA

-3318 VPEKAADGWID
+3318 VPEKTADGWID
-3329 DARTISGEG
+3329 DARTLSGEG

-3361 TGRTGL
+3361 TSRTGL
-3367 KNARAMELANE
+3367 KNARALELANE
-3378 KGWTWAVPSGA
+3378 KGWTWAVPSDA

-3425 VGDLMQSDEYQSGS
+3425 VGDLMQSDEYHSGT

-3460 EIEPKKEPDTWILGG
+3460 EIEPKKVPDTWILGG

-3537 VASESKAAEAE
+3537 VASESKEAEAE

-3567 GTGVAK
+3567 GTGVVK
-3573 KVAVTAT
+3573 KAAVTAT
-3580 NASEAAKAK
+3580 NASEATKAK

-3671 SSYFGSEF
+3671 SSYFGAEF

>member
-1 MPRDAM
+1 M
-7 AEWLAKR
+7 ARIIGKEYLARQKR
-14 NAEKAAQRATPEHG
+14 AEEAKKKGEKRQADIIVERADQQIDNIINKANQTIGQYVPGAALRRLENGTQGGYPQREETRRVIGKEYLARVRAETVEKAKA
-28 AVRQAQIKV
+28 
-37 DQILE
+37 
-42 QAKKTVTELPGVK
+42 K
-55 AGKTAKSSTPVRQE
+55 AGQINSTAVKSAYKQVRK
-69 EGRDAMAEWLAARKE
+69 DARGKAE
-84 SKVQQI
+84 
-90 AEQGMYTVRN
+90 
-100 AKTLGVAVAN
+100 
-110 TRAEYQKAHKKAARH
+110 RH
-125 VAVNTTAPLAM
+125 VAVNTTAPLDF
-136 AEAARYQA
+136 AEAGRYRA

-171 KALRLRETGD
+171 KALHLRETGD
-181 AQREASSTAA
+181 AQREASSTTAT
-191 IGKDREDETRFGSS
+191 GKDREDETRFGSS

-235 VYQVQELEE
+235 VYQVQKTE
-244 NAAMDPQFAQKAQA
+244 ADIVKKPDFAQKSEA
-258 RQDILALGAEESR
+258 DPKVLELGNEENRPQMSR
-271 ASQSKANVIY
+271 ATAIY
-281 GEING
+281 GGINHSPYFETRG
-286 SEYYVTEDPATEKMT
+286 SETFMT
-301 ETERRTF
+301 DEEVKIF
-308 TYLYNTK
+308 TYLYNTQGEK
-315 GAAAAEE
+315 AAEQ
-322 YYNMLNDTLELRR
+322 YYDMLSDTLELRR
-335 GEDIAAGMGG
+335 GTEKAAGLDNTFERTM
-345 TAKKTLFSLGMGVR
+345 FSLSQGVR

-364 IEQLFNDEQLPLYG
+364 IKQLFTDEQLPLYG

-387 ASASHGERILY
+387 ANASHGERILY

-485 ISQFS
+485 ISRFS

-574 SRNSFVEA
+574 SRGSFAEA
-582 KQNIAFTP
+582 KRNIAFTP

-662 SAENGDKI
+662 STENGDKI
-670 SLKEWQAEQNSTAQQ
+670 SLKEWPAGQNSTAQQ
-685 EQSQTQRAETVQ
+685 VQSQTQRAETVQ
-697 TENDNIETAMTAAE
+697 AKNNNVEDAMTAAE

-725 NSSYELG
+725 NSTYELG
-732 QQAQR
+732 QQAQL

-752 DPGSYINRQLQLQEI
+752 DPGSYMNRQIQLQEI

-778 QATQN
+778 QAAQN
-783 TTERID
+783 TTEGID

-796 LNDSEERN
+796 FDDGAQRD
-804 AGLGAGEQA
+804 AGLGTGEQA

-821 GPVAGGAGTQTQ
+821 GPVTGGAGTQTQ

-859 KNIHVVIPAEI
+859 KNIHVVIPSEI
-870 DTTQAAD
+870 DTARAED
-877 AAIVEKMNRIV
+877 AALVEKMNRIV
-888 TEAAAKGQDVT
+888 VEAAAKGQDVT

-908 SGGRTVRVEGVRQTG
+908 SGNRTVRVEGVRQTG
-923 DNGRTQIFL
+923 DNGRTQIYL

-996 DMTEEQENELAIR
+996 DMTEEQENELAVR

-1037 ASGEIETLRARGQ
+1037 NSGEIETLRTRGQ
-1050 TAQNAQEEQS
+1050 TAQNVQEEQN

-1116 AMVTAEQAKVDNRYD
+1116 AMVTEERAKMDDRYN
-1131 KNINYHGLGAEGMLE
+1131 KNTNYHGLGADGLLE

-1154 VAAFVSKPGEKGSRL
+1154 VAAFVSKPGEKGSRR
-1169 NRLVLVTDQEING
+1169 NRLVLVTDKEING
-1182 GNAVVVEEIEAQG
+1182 GTAVVVEEIET
-1195 RLKGKKLKVN
+1195 RGKYKNKLLDVN
-1205 KVITAYERERAAQ
+1205 KVITAYERDKVANDIETAA
-1218 DVQDAQID
+1218 AT
-1226 GRLLYLDKK
+1226 GKLLFLDKK
-1235 RSQSLNAGRPGS
+1235 RSQSLNAGNQGS
-1247 NSPVAMQSSDFQT
+1247 NSQGTMQSSDFQT

-1295 KSLEKKTSF
+1295 KALEKKASF
-1304 SVSGDQNGQD
+1304 SVSD
-1314 GRGKQRF
+1314 
-1321 SLSEP
+1321 
-1326 VERAGNLIAEHN
+1326 
-1338 LTQEKLEKALE
+1338 
-1349 IGAFPS
+1349 
-1355 PSIAIV
+1355 
-1361 QAEQGHTNYGD
+1361 
-1372 YSVVFPAST
+1372 
-1381 IDPEA
+1381 
-1386 DSRNRVYGADAWT
+1386 
-1399 PTSSNATV
+1399 
-1407 EYRVDA
+1407 
-1413 DAKRAFE
+1413 
-1420 RSIRDLSGQVADGIF
+1420 DL
-1435 RGDSTLGKAGIEEE
+1435 
-1449 TTKTSREIAEQI
+1449 
-1461 AQYPEVKAAY
+1461 
-1471 LADKGENISPVYK
+1471 N
-1484 DREYDNIGN
+1484 
-1493 AALQRYT
+1493 
-1500 DNVGA
+1500 
-1505 QDLAWIIAQMDMGD
+1505 
-1519 AQSVAQAELQRVRQA
+1519 
-1534 IGEEY
+1534 
-1539 AERFA
+1539 
-1544 RILDRRPERKAER
+1544 
-1557 VSEYAENKMY
+1557 
-1567 SSMRA
+1567 
-1572 EDFIRHAWEMVQD
+1572 
-1585 GGRNSGEADKM
+1585 
-1596 AMQDELDRKAPVQD
+1596 
-1610 VAAWAEKR
+1610 
-1618 LQDVIGEGGIY
+1618 
-1629 NNEDRYTSRGD
+1629 
-1640 RRSFDQTHWELNAEN
+1640 ELN
-1655 LVRAMAQAEERG
+1655 
-1667 ANIMWYDAG
+1667 
-1676 GLLAAAT
+1676 
-1683 PEYRSIS
+1683 
-1690 EIHADEGRLQ
+1690 
-1700 TLEQEAYEGKVMKL
+1700 K
-1714 QQSLDNVVERI
+1714 
-1725 LQETKHKAY
+1725 
-1734 GYQDESQLIT
+1734 
-1744 EALIKTAQGGDS
+1744 
-1756 LQSIR
+1756 
-1761 EGMAAEEYDID
+1761 
-1772 RATAMRVQELFQQA
+1772 
-1786 KEIPTSYFEAK
+1786 
-1797 PQRVVSFD
+1797 
-1805 EAVALLA
+1805 
-1812 PESAPASLMARAE
+1812 
-1825 DAGLRVI
+1825 
-1832 RYTDDADRIRVAN
+1832 
-1845 ELPGVKFSVQE
+1845 
-1856 EQDAG
+1856 
-1861 ESQKQDTQ
+1861 
-1869 KDLGEMNRQ
+1869 Q

-1885 MRSDAL
+1885 TRSDAL
-1891 KAQADAELQEY
+1891 KAQAEAELQEY
-1902 LKKGKSE
+1902 LKKGKGE

-1924 QTERVKQ
+1924 QAERVKQ
-1931 AMTAESEGLRINEAA
+1931 GMTAESEGLRVNEAA

-1966 MLQMIKAE
+1966 MLQMIKSE
-1974 QNKRAAEKR
+1974 QNKRAAAKR

-1994 KTPEAKLQRQI
+1994 KTPEAKLQRKV

-2044 QEILDYK
+2044 LELLDYK

-2214 QMFDTTRSPQQ
+2214 QMFDTTRSLQQ

-2245 DMLRQNADDYSWSM
+2245 DMIRQNADDYSWSM

-2319 EKLLKSAKQLRRM
+2319 EKLLKSAKQLSRM
-2332 ANKSSAEQRAAIQKV
+2332 ANKSSAEQRTAIQKV

-2396 LGKKRIAEMDDMD
+2396 LDKKRIDNMDDMD

-2425 RNQNQMLAT
+2425 RNRNQMLAT

-2518 DNANKKWFESATG
+2518 DKANKKWVESATG

-2543 GASVI
+2543 GAAVI
-2548 KDGTASAISELTMT
+2548 KDGTASAINELTMT

-2648 EVSMVMDGYEKAM
+2648 EVSMIMDGYEKAM

-2731 RDLNAIMNS
+2731 RDLNAVMNS

-2752 QTDKLLGRDRSKEG
+2752 QTDRLLGRDRSKEG

-3006 GKYQSAREAYLQNK
+3006 GKYQAARAAYMQNK

-3074 EVMKQLGL
+3074 EVAKQLGL
-3082 GMVEGLAG
+3082 GMIEGLAG

-3201 VLDIKAD
+3201 VLDIEAD

-3216 TDDMSDEDK
+3216 TEDMSDEDK

-3241 AAVPNSVKYNNDSG
+3241 AAVPNAIKYTDDNG
-3255 EEVTVQLDY
+3255 EEATEQLDY

-3280 AIGALLKSDLYNEA
+3280 AVGALLKSDLYNEA

-3318 VPEKAADGWID
+3318 VPEKTADGWID
-3329 DARTISGEG
+3329 DARTLSGEG

-3361 TGRTGL
+3361 TSRTGL
-3367 KNARAMELANE
+3367 KNARALELANE
-3378 KGWTWAVPSGA
+3378 KGWTWAVPSDA

-3425 VGDLMQSDEYQSGS
+3425 VGDLMQSDEYHSGT

-3460 EIEPKKEPDTWILGG
+3460 EIEPKKVPDTWILGG

-3537 VASESKAAEAE
+3537 VASESKEAEAE

-3567 GTGVAK
+3567 GTGVVK
-3573 KVAVTAT
+3573 KAAVTAT
-3580 NASEAAKAK
+3580 NASEATKAK

-3671 SSYFGSEF
+3671 SSYFGAEF

>member
-1 MPRDAM
+1 M
-7 AEWLAKR
+7 ARIIGKEYLARQKR
-14 NAEKAAQRATPEHG
+14 AEEAKKKGEKRQADIIVERADQQIDNIINKANQTIGQYVPGAALRRLENGTQGGYPQREETRRVIGKEYLARVRAETVEKAKA
-28 AVRQAQIKV
+28 
-37 DQILE
+37 
-42 QAKKTVTELPGVK
+42 K
-55 AGKTAKSSTPVRQE
+55 AGQINSTAVKSAYKQVRK
-69 EGRDAMAEWLAARKE
+69 DARGKAE
-84 SKVQQI
+84 
-90 AEQGMYTVRN
+90 
-100 AKTLGVAVAN
+100 
-110 TRAEYQKAHKKAARH
+110 RH
-125 VAVNTTAPLAM
+125 VAVNTTAPLDF
-136 AEAARYQA
+136 AEAGRYRA
-144 KFLSG
+144 KLLSG

-171 KALRLRETGD
+171 KALHLRETGD
-181 AQREASSTAA
+181 AQREASSTTAT
-191 IGKDREDETRFGSS
+191 GKDREDETRFGSY

-235 VYQVQELEE
+235 VYQVQKTE
-244 NAAMDPQFAQKAQA
+244 ADIVKKPDFAQKSEA
-258 RQDILALGAEESR
+258 DPKVLELGNEENRPQMSR
-271 ASQSKANVIY
+271 ATAIY
-281 GEING
+281 GGINHSPYFETRG
-286 SEYYVTEDPATEKMT
+286 SETFMT
-301 ETERRTF
+301 DEEVKIF
-308 TYLYNTK
+308 TYLYNTQ
-315 GAAAAEE
+315 GENAAEQ
-322 YYNMLNDTLELRR
+322 YYDMLSDTLELRR
-335 GEDIAAGMGG
+335 GTEKAAGLDNTFERTM
-345 TAKKTLFSLGMGVR
+345 FSLSQGVR

-364 IEQLFNDEQLPLYG
+364 IKQLFTDEQLPLYG

-387 ASASHGERILY
+387 ANASHGERILY

-485 ISQFS
+485 ISRFS

-558 FIETTLSTL
+558 FIETTISTL

-574 SRNSFVEA
+574 SRGSFAEA
-582 KQNIAFTP
+582 KRNIAFTP

-640 GVDEKTMDRIAK
+640 GVDEKAMDRIAK

-662 SAENGDKI
+662 STENGDKI
-670 SLKEWQAEQNSTAQQ
+670 SLKEWQAGQNSTAQQ
-685 EQSQTQRAETVQ
+685 VQSQTQRAETVQ
-697 TENDNIETAMTAAE
+697 AENNNVEDAMTAAE

-725 NSSYELG
+725 NSTYELG
-732 QQAQR
+732 QQAQL

-752 DPGSYINRQLQLQEI
+752 DPGSYMNRQIQLQEI

-778 QATQN
+778 QAAQN
-783 TTERID
+783 TTEGID

-796 LNDSEERN
+796 FDDGAQRD
-804 AGLGAGEQA
+804 AGLGTGEQA

-833 NGRADLSGGREAVS
+833 NGRADISGGREAVS

-859 KNIHVVIPAEI
+859 KNIHVVIPSEI
-870 DTTQAAD
+870 DTARAED
-877 AAIVEKMNRIV
+877 AALVEKMNRIV
-888 TEAAAKGQDVT
+888 VEAAAKGQDVT
-899 FVSGALTVE
+899 FVSGAITVE
-908 SGGRTVRVEGVRQTG
+908 SGDRTVRVEGVRQTG
-923 DNGRTQIFL
+923 DNGRTQIYL

-996 DMTEEQENELAIR
+996 DMTEEQENELAVR
-1009 YMEEVFADAYAGIRR
+1009 YMEEAFADAYAGIRR

-1037 ASGEIETLRARGQ
+1037 NSGEIETLRTRGQ
-1050 TAQNAQEEQS
+1050 TAQNVQEEQN

-1116 AMVTAEQAKVDNRYD
+1116 AMVTEERAKMDDRYN
-1131 KNINYHGLGAEGMLE
+1131 KNTNYHGLGADGLLE

-1154 VAAFVSKPGEKGSRL
+1154 VAAFVSKPGEKGSRR
-1169 NRLVLVTDQEING
+1169 NRLVLVTDKEING
-1182 GNAVVVEEIEAQG
+1182 GTAVVVEEIET
-1195 RLKGKKLKVN
+1195 RGKYKNKLLDVN
-1205 KVITAYERERAAQ
+1205 KVITAYERDKVANDIETAA
-1218 DVQDAQID
+1218 AT
-1226 GRLLYLDKK
+1226 GKLLFLDKK
-1235 RSQSLNAGRPGS
+1235 RSQSLNAGNQGS
-1247 NSPVAMQSSDFQT
+1247 NSQGTMQSSDFQT

-1295 KSLEKKTSF
+1295 KALEKKTSF
-1304 SVSGDQNGQD
+1304 SVSD
-1314 GRGKQRF
+1314 
-1321 SLSEP
+1321 
-1326 VERAGNLIAEHN
+1326 
-1338 LTQEKLEKALE
+1338 
-1349 IGAFPS
+1349 
-1355 PSIAIV
+1355 
-1361 QAEQGHTNYGD
+1361 
-1372 YSVVFPAST
+1372 
-1381 IDPEA
+1381 
-1386 DSRNRVYGADAWT
+1386 
-1399 PTSSNATV
+1399 
-1407 EYRVDA
+1407 
-1413 DAKRAFE
+1413 
-1420 RSIRDLSGQVADGIF
+1420 DL
-1435 RGDSTLGKAGIEEE
+1435 
-1449 TTKTSREIAEQI
+1449 
-1461 AQYPEVKAAY
+1461 
-1471 LADKGENISPVYK
+1471 N
-1484 DREYDNIGN
+1484 
-1493 AALQRYT
+1493 
-1500 DNVGA
+1500 
-1505 QDLAWIIAQMDMGD
+1505 
-1519 AQSVAQAELQRVRQA
+1519 
-1534 IGEEY
+1534 
-1539 AERFA
+1539 
-1544 RILDRRPERKAER
+1544 
-1557 VSEYAENKMY
+1557 
-1567 SSMRA
+1567 
-1572 EDFIRHAWEMVQD
+1572 
-1585 GGRNSGEADKM
+1585 
-1596 AMQDELDRKAPVQD
+1596 
-1610 VAAWAEKR
+1610 
-1618 LQDVIGEGGIY
+1618 
-1629 NNEDRYTSRGD
+1629 
-1640 RRSFDQTHWELNAEN
+1640 ELN
-1655 LVRAMAQAEERG
+1655 Q
-1667 ANIMWYDAG
+1667 
-1676 GLLAAAT
+1676 
-1683 PEYRSIS
+1683 
-1690 EIHADEGRLQ
+1690 
-1700 TLEQEAYEGKVMKL
+1700 
-1714 QQSLDNVVERI
+1714 
-1725 LQETKHKAY
+1725 
-1734 GYQDESQLIT
+1734 
-1744 EALIKTAQGGDS
+1744 
-1756 LQSIR
+1756 
-1761 EGMAAEEYDID
+1761 
-1772 RATAMRVQELFQQA
+1772 
-1786 KEIPTSYFEAK
+1786 
-1797 PQRVVSFD
+1797 
-1805 EAVALLA
+1805 
-1812 PESAPASLMARAE
+1812 
-1825 DAGLRVI
+1825 
-1832 RYTDDADRIRVAN
+1832 
-1845 ELPGVKFSVQE
+1845 
-1856 EQDAG
+1856 
-1861 ESQKQDTQ
+1861 
-1869 KDLGEMNRQ
+1869 Q

-1885 MRSDAL
+1885 TRSDAL
-1891 KAQADAELQEY
+1891 KAQAEAELQEY
-1902 LKKGKSE
+1902 LKKGKGE

-1924 QTERVKQ
+1924 QAERVKQ
-1931 AMTAESEGLRINEAA
+1931 GMTAESEGLRVNEAA

-1966 MLQMIKAE
+1966 MLQMIKSE
-1974 QNKRAAEKR
+1974 QNKRAAAKR

-1994 KTPEAKLQRQI
+1994 KTPEAKLQRKV

-2044 QEILDYK
+2044 QELLDYK

-2214 QMFDTTRSPQQ
+2214 QMFDTTRSLQQ

-2245 DMLRQNADDYSWSM
+2245 DMIRQNADDYSWSM

-2319 EKLLKSAKQLRRM
+2319 EKLLKSAKQLSRM
-2332 ANKSSAEQRAAIQKV
+2332 ANKSSAEQRTAIQKV

-2396 LGKKRIAEMDDMD
+2396 LDKKRIDNMDDMD

-2425 RNQNQMLAT
+2425 RNRNQMLAT

-2518 DNANKKWFESATG
+2518 DKANKKWVESATG

-2543 GASVI
+2543 GAAVI
-2548 KDGTASAISELTMT
+2548 KDGTASAINELTMT

-2648 EVSMVMDGYEKAM
+2648 EVSMIMDGYEKAM

-2731 RDLNAIMNS
+2731 RDLNAVMNS

-2752 QTDKLLGRDRSKEG
+2752 QTDRLLGRDRSKEG

-3006 GKYQSAREAYLQNK
+3006 GKYQAARAAYLQNK

-3059 RRRDELWDEDGLNWG
+3059 RRRDELWDEDGPNWG

-3126 ESAISAAKI
+3126 ESAISTAKI

-3216 TDDMSDEDK
+3216 TEDMSDEDK

-3241 AAVPNSVKYNNDSG
+3241 AAVPNAIKYTDDNG
-3255 EEVTVQLDY
+3255 EEATEQLDY

-3280 AIGALLKSDLYNEA
+3280 AVGALLKSDLYNEA

-3318 VPEKAADGWID
+3318 VPEKTADGWID
-3329 DARTISGEG
+3329 DARTLSGEG

-3361 TGRTGL
+3361 TSRTGL
-3367 KNARAMELANE
+3367 KNARALELANE
-3378 KGWTWAVPSGA
+3378 KGWTWAVPSDA

-3425 VGDLMQSDEYQSGS
+3425 VGDLMQSDEYQSGT

-3460 EIEPKKEPDTWILGG
+3460 EIEPKKVPDTWILGG

-3537 VASESKAAEAE
+3537 VASESKEAEAE

-3567 GTGVAK
+3567 GTGVVK
-3573 KVAVTAT
+3573 KAAVTAT
-3580 NASEAAKAK
+3580 NASEATKAK

-3671 SSYFGSEF
+3671 SSYFGAEF

>member
-1 MPRDAM
+1 MPRNLAQEYLNRRKR
-7 AEWLAKR
+7 AEEAKKKGEKRQADIIVERADKQIDNIINKANQTVGQYVRGVALRRLEKGTQGGYPQRTDTRRNLAQEYLNK
-14 NAEKAAQRATPEHG
+14 AGSAAVEKA
-28 AVRQAQIKV
+28 K
-37 DQILE
+37 D
-42 QAKKTVTELPGVK
+42 K
-55 AGKTAKSSTPVRQE
+55 AGQINSTAVKSAYKQVRK
-69 EGRDAMAEWLAARKE
+69 DARGKAE
-84 SKVQQI
+84 
-90 AEQGMYTVRN
+90 
-100 AKTLGVAVAN
+100 
-110 TRAEYQKAHKKAARH
+110 RH
-125 VAVNTTAPLAM
+125 VAVNTTAPLDF
-136 AEAARYQA
+136 AEAGRYRA

-171 KALRLRETGD
+171 KALHLRETGD
-181 AQREASSTAA
+181 AQREASSTTAT
-191 IGKDREDETRFGSS
+191 GKDREDATRFGSS

-218 EESSKALELARE
+218 EESSKAIELARE

-235 VYQVQELEE
+235 VYQVQKTE
-244 NAAMDPQFAQKAQA
+244 ADIVRKPDFAQKSEA
-258 RQDILALGAEESR
+258 DPKVLELGNEENRPQMSR
-271 ASQSKANVIY
+271 ATAIY
-281 GEING
+281 GGINHSPYFETRG
-286 SEYYVTEDPATEKMT
+286 SETFMT
-301 ETERRTF
+301 DEEVKIF
-308 TYLYNTK
+308 TYLYNTQGEK
-315 GAAAAEE
+315 AAEQ
-322 YYNMLNDTLELRR
+322 YYDMLSDTLELRR
-335 GEDIAAGMGG
+335 GTEKAAGLDNTFERTM
-345 TAKKTLFSLGMGVR
+345 FSLSQGVR

-364 IEQLFNDEQLPLYG
+364 IEQLFTDEQLPLYG

-387 ASASHGERILY
+387 ANASHGERILY

-485 ISQFS
+485 ISRFS

-499 QEAISGLGRGYARVA
+499 QEAISGMGRGYARVA

-574 SRNSFVEA
+574 SRGSFVEA
-582 KQNIAFTP
+582 KRNIAFTP

-640 GVDEKTMDRIAK
+640 GVDEKTMGRIAK

-662 SAENGDKI
+662 STENGDKI
-670 SLKEWQAEQNSTAQQ
+670 SLKEWQTGQNSTAQQ
-685 EQSQTQRAETVQ
+685 VQSQTQRAETVQ
-697 TENDNIETAMTAAE
+697 AENNNVEAAMTAAE

-752 DPGSYINRQLQLQEI
+752 DPGSYMNRQIQLQEI

-778 QATQN
+778 QAAQN

-796 LNDSEERN
+796 FDDGAQRD
-804 AGLGAGEQA
+804 AGLGTGEQA

-859 KNIHVVIPAEI
+859 KNIHVVIPSEI
-870 DTTQAAD
+870 DTARAED
-877 AAIVEKMNRIV
+877 AALVEKMNRIV
-888 TEAAAKGQDVT
+888 VEAAAKGQDVT

-908 SGGRTVRVEGVRQTG
+908 SGNRTVRVEGVRQTG

-996 DMTEEQENELAIR
+996 DMTEEQENELAVR

-1037 ASGEIETLRARGQ
+1037 NSGEIETLRARGQ
-1050 TAQNAQEEQS
+1050 TAQNAQEERS
-1060 GKLSIADGLLDK
+1060 GKLSIADGLLDE
-1072 LRRVA
+1072 LQRVA

-1116 AMVTAEQAKVDNRYD
+1116 AMVTEEQAKVDNRYD

-1182 GNAVVVEEIEAQG
+1182 GNAVVVEEIESQG
-1195 RLKGKKLKVN
+1195 RLKGKNLKVN
-1205 KVITAYERERAAQ
+1205 KVITAYERERVAQ

-1247 NSPVAMQSSDFQT
+1247 NSPVAMRSSDFQT
-1260 NIQNFLA
+1260 NIQNFLE

-1272 SGEYDKKV
+1272 SGAYDKKV
-1280 SGSGPVES
+1280 SESGPAES

-1295 KSLEKKTSF
+1295 KAMEKKASF
-1304 SVSGDQNGQD
+1304 SVSGDLN
-1314 GRGKQRF
+1314 
-1321 SLSEP
+1321 
-1326 VERAGNLIAEHN
+1326 
-1338 LTQEKLEKALE
+1338 
-1349 IGAFPS
+1349 
-1355 PSIAIV
+1355 
-1361 QAEQGHTNYGD
+1361 
-1372 YSVVFPAST
+1372 
-1381 IDPEA
+1381 
-1386 DSRNRVYGADAWT
+1386 
-1399 PTSSNATV
+1399 
-1407 EYRVDA
+1407 
-1413 DAKRAFE
+1413 
-1420 RSIRDLSGQVADGIF
+1420 DL
-1435 RGDSTLGKAGIEEE
+1435 
-1449 TTKTSREIAEQI
+1449 
-1461 AQYPEVKAAY
+1461 
-1471 LADKGENISPVYK
+1471 N
-1484 DREYDNIGN
+1484 
-1493 AALQRYT
+1493 
-1500 DNVGA
+1500 
-1505 QDLAWIIAQMDMGD
+1505 M
-1519 AQSVAQAELQRVRQA
+1519 
-1534 IGEEY
+1534 
-1539 AERFA
+1539 
-1544 RILDRRPERKAER
+1544 
-1557 VSEYAENKMY
+1557 
-1567 SSMRA
+1567 
-1572 EDFIRHAWEMVQD
+1572 
-1585 GGRNSGEADKM
+1585 
-1596 AMQDELDRKAPVQD
+1596 
-1610 VAAWAEKR
+1610 
-1618 LQDVIGEGGIY
+1618 
-1629 NNEDRYTSRGD
+1629 
-1640 RRSFDQTHWELNAEN
+1640 
-1655 LVRAMAQAEERG
+1655 
-1667 ANIMWYDAG
+1667 
-1676 GLLAAAT
+1676 
-1683 PEYRSIS
+1683 
-1690 EIHADEGRLQ
+1690 
-1700 TLEQEAYEGKVMKL
+1700 
-1714 QQSLDNVVERI
+1714 
-1725 LQETKHKAY
+1725 
-1734 GYQDESQLIT
+1734 
-1744 EALIKTAQGGDS
+1744 
-1756 LQSIR
+1756 
-1761 EGMAAEEYDID
+1761 
-1772 RATAMRVQELFQQA
+1772 
-1786 KEIPTSYFEAK
+1786 
-1797 PQRVVSFD
+1797 
-1805 EAVALLA
+1805 
-1812 PESAPASLMARAE
+1812 
-1825 DAGLRVI
+1825 
-1832 RYTDDADRIRVAN
+1832 
-1845 ELPGVKFSVQE
+1845 
-1856 EQDAG
+1856 
-1861 ESQKQDTQ
+1861 
-1869 KDLGEMNRQ
+1869 Q
-1878 VQGAEAA
+1878 VQRAEAA
-1885 MRSDAL
+1885 TRSDAL
-1891 KAQADAELQEY
+1891 KEQAEAELQEY

-1909 LAQSISKMSDAALKK
+1909 LAQSISKMSDATLKK

-1931 AMTAESEGLRINEAA
+1931 AMTAESEGMRVNEAA

-1966 MLQMIKAE
+1966 MLQMIKTE
-1974 QNKRAAEKR
+1974 QNKRAAAKR

-1994 KTPEAKLQRQI
+1994 KTPEAKLQRKI

-2034 QSEERITGLR
+2034 QSEERITDLR

-2051 NELQEKKTAAREE
+2051 NELQEKKTADREE

-2134 MLDTLIELGT
+2134 MLDTLIEMGT

-2245 DMLRQNADDYSWSM
+2245 DMIRQNADDYSWSM

-2310 EQQMESLAR
+2310 AQQMESLAR
-2319 EKLLKSAKQLRRM
+2319 EKLLKSAKQLSRM

-2396 LGKKRIAEMDDMD
+2396 LDKKRIDNMDDMD

-2425 RNQNQMLAT
+2425 RNRNQMLAT

-2518 DNANKKWFESATG
+2518 DKANKKWVESATG

-2543 GASVI
+2543 GAAVI
-2548 KDGTASAISELTMT
+2548 KDGTASAINELTMT

-2648 EVSMVMDGYEKAM
+2648 EVSMIMDGYEKAM

-2731 RDLNAIMNS
+2731 RDLNAVMNS

-2747 KVRLS
+2747 KVRMS

-3006 GKYQSAREAYLQNK
+3006 GKYQAARAAYLQNK

-3074 EVMKQLGL
+3074 EVTKQLGL
-3082 GMVEGLAG
+3082 GMIEGLAG
-3090 ISIAGEE
+3090 ISIAAEE

-3216 TDDMSDEDK
+3216 TEDMSDEDK

-3241 AAVPNSVKYNNDSG
+3241 AAVPNAIKYTDDNG
-3255 EEVTVQLDY
+3255 EEVTEQLDY

-3280 AIGALLKSDLYNEA
+3280 AIGSLLKSDLYNEA

-3318 VPEKAADGWID
+3318 VPEKTADGWID
-3329 DARTISGEG
+3329 DARTLSGEG

-3361 TGRTGL
+3361 TSRTGL
-3367 KNARAMELANE
+3367 KNARALELANE
-3378 KGWTWAVPSGA
+3378 KGWTWAVPSDA

-3425 VGDLMQSDEYQSGS
+3425 VGDLMQSDEYQSAT

-3444 ALIQKLTSY
+3444 ALIQKLTAY

-3460 EIEPKKEPDTWILGG
+3460 EIEPKKVPDTWISGG

-3486 EYIVFRALYS
+3486 EYIIFRTLYS

-3527 QAEQSAYINT
+3527 KAEQSAYINT

-3567 GTGVAK
+3567 GSGVAK
-3573 KVAVTAT
+3573 KAAVTAT
-3580 NASEAAKAK
+3580 NASEATKAK

>member
-1 MPRDAM
+1 M
-7 AEWLAKR
+7 ARIIGKEYLARQKR
-14 NAEKAAQRATPEHG
+14 AEEAKKKGEKRQADIIVERADQQIDNIINKANQTIGQYVPGAALRRLENGTQGGYPQREETRRVIGKEYLARVRAETVEKAKA
-28 AVRQAQIKV
+28 
-37 DQILE
+37 
-42 QAKKTVTELPGVK
+42 K
-55 AGKTAKSSTPVRQE
+55 AGQINSTAVKSAYKQVRK
-69 EGRDAMAEWLAARKE
+69 DARGKAE
-84 SKVQQI
+84 
-90 AEQGMYTVRN
+90 
-100 AKTLGVAVAN
+100 
-110 TRAEYQKAHKKAARH
+110 RH
-125 VAVNTTAPLAM
+125 VAVNTTAPLDF
-136 AEAARYQA
+136 AEAGRYRA

-171 KALRLRETGD
+171 KALHLRETGD
-181 AQREASSTAA
+181 AQREASSTTAT
-191 IGKDREDETRFGSS
+191 GKDREDETRFGSS

-235 VYQVQELEE
+235 VYQVQKTE
-244 NAAMDPQFAQKAQA
+244 ADIVKKPDFAQKSEA
-258 RQDILALGAEESR
+258 DPKVLELGNEENRPQMSR
-271 ASQSKANVIY
+271 ATAIY
-281 GEING
+281 GGINHSPYFETRG
-286 SEYYVTEDPATEKMT
+286 SETFMT
-301 ETERRTF
+301 DEEVKIF
-308 TYLYNTK
+308 TYLYNTQGEK
-315 GAAAAEE
+315 AAEQ
-322 YYNMLNDTLELRR
+322 YYDMLSDTLELRR
-335 GEDIAAGMGG
+335 GTEKAAGLDNTFERTM
-345 TAKKTLFSLGMGVR
+345 FSLSQGVR

-364 IEQLFNDEQLPLYG
+364 IEQLFTDEQLPLYG

-387 ASASHGERILY
+387 ANASHGERILY

-485 ISQFS
+485 ISRFS

-574 SRNSFVEA
+574 SRGSFAEA
-582 KQNIAFTP
+582 KRNIAFTP

-662 SAENGDKI
+662 STENGDKI
-670 SLKEWQAEQNSTAQQ
+670 SLKEWQAGQNSTAQQ
-685 EQSQTQRAETVQ
+685 VQSQTQRAETVQ
-697 TENDNIETAMTAAE
+697 AKNNNVEDAMTAAE

-725 NSSYELG
+725 NSTYELG
-732 QQAQR
+732 QQAQL

-752 DPGSYINRQLQLQEI
+752 DPGSYMNRQIQLQEI

-778 QATQN
+778 QAAQN
-783 TTERID
+783 TTEGID

-796 LNDSEERN
+796 FDDGAQRD
-804 AGLGAGEQA
+804 AGLGTGEQA

-821 GPVAGGAGTQTQ
+821 GPVTGGAGTQTQ

-859 KNIHVVIPAEI
+859 KNIHVVIPSEI
-870 DTTQAAD
+870 DTARAED
-877 AAIVEKMNRIV
+877 AALVEKMNRIV
-888 TEAAAKGQDVT
+888 VEAAAKGQDVT

-908 SGGRTVRVEGVRQTG
+908 SGNRTVRVEGVRQTG
-923 DNGRTQIFL
+923 DNGRTQIYL

-996 DMTEEQENELAIR
+996 DMTEEQENELAVR

-1037 ASGEIETLRARGQ
+1037 NSGEIETLRTRGQ
-1050 TAQNAQEEQS
+1050 TAQNVQEEQN

-1116 AMVTAEQAKVDNRYD
+1116 AMVTEERAKMDDRYN
-1131 KNINYHGLGAEGMLE
+1131 KNTNYHGLGADGLLE

-1154 VAAFVSKPGEKGSRL
+1154 VAAFVSKPGEKGSRR
-1169 NRLVLVTDQEING
+1169 NRLVLVTDKEING
-1182 GNAVVVEEIEAQG
+1182 GTAVVVEEIET
-1195 RLKGKKLKVN
+1195 RGKYKNKLLDVN
-1205 KVITAYERERAAQ
+1205 KVITAYERDKVANDIETAA
-1218 DVQDAQID
+1218 AT
-1226 GRLLYLDKK
+1226 GKLLFLDKK
-1235 RSQSLNAGRPGS
+1235 RSQSLNAGNQGS
-1247 NSPVAMQSSDFQT
+1247 NSQGTMQSSDFQT

-1295 KSLEKKTSF
+1295 KALEKKASF
-1304 SVSGDQNGQD
+1304 SVSD
-1314 GRGKQRF
+1314 
-1321 SLSEP
+1321 
-1326 VERAGNLIAEHN
+1326 
-1338 LTQEKLEKALE
+1338 
-1349 IGAFPS
+1349 
-1355 PSIAIV
+1355 
-1361 QAEQGHTNYGD
+1361 
-1372 YSVVFPAST
+1372 
-1381 IDPEA
+1381 
-1386 DSRNRVYGADAWT
+1386 
-1399 PTSSNATV
+1399 
-1407 EYRVDA
+1407 
-1413 DAKRAFE
+1413 
-1420 RSIRDLSGQVADGIF
+1420 DL
-1435 RGDSTLGKAGIEEE
+1435 
-1449 TTKTSREIAEQI
+1449 
-1461 AQYPEVKAAY
+1461 
-1471 LADKGENISPVYK
+1471 N
-1484 DREYDNIGN
+1484 
-1493 AALQRYT
+1493 
-1500 DNVGA
+1500 
-1505 QDLAWIIAQMDMGD
+1505 
-1519 AQSVAQAELQRVRQA
+1519 
-1534 IGEEY
+1534 
-1539 AERFA
+1539 
-1544 RILDRRPERKAER
+1544 
-1557 VSEYAENKMY
+1557 
-1567 SSMRA
+1567 
-1572 EDFIRHAWEMVQD
+1572 
-1585 GGRNSGEADKM
+1585 
-1596 AMQDELDRKAPVQD
+1596 
-1610 VAAWAEKR
+1610 
-1618 LQDVIGEGGIY
+1618 
-1629 NNEDRYTSRGD
+1629 
-1640 RRSFDQTHWELNAEN
+1640 ELN
-1655 LVRAMAQAEERG
+1655 
-1667 ANIMWYDAG
+1667 
-1676 GLLAAAT
+1676 
-1683 PEYRSIS
+1683 
-1690 EIHADEGRLQ
+1690 
-1700 TLEQEAYEGKVMKL
+1700 K
-1714 QQSLDNVVERI
+1714 
-1725 LQETKHKAY
+1725 
-1734 GYQDESQLIT
+1734 
-1744 EALIKTAQGGDS
+1744 
-1756 LQSIR
+1756 
-1761 EGMAAEEYDID
+1761 
-1772 RATAMRVQELFQQA
+1772 
-1786 KEIPTSYFEAK
+1786 
-1797 PQRVVSFD
+1797 
-1805 EAVALLA
+1805 
-1812 PESAPASLMARAE
+1812 
-1825 DAGLRVI
+1825 
-1832 RYTDDADRIRVAN
+1832 
-1845 ELPGVKFSVQE
+1845 
-1856 EQDAG
+1856 
-1861 ESQKQDTQ
+1861 
-1869 KDLGEMNRQ
+1869 Q

-1885 MRSDAL
+1885 TRSDAL
-1891 KAQADAELQEY
+1891 KAQAEAELQEY
-1902 LKKGKSE
+1902 LKKGKGE

-1924 QTERVKQ
+1924 QAERVKQ
-1931 AMTAESEGLRINEAA
+1931 GMTAESEGLRVNEAA

-1966 MLQMIKAE
+1966 MLQMIKSE
-1974 QNKRAAEKR
+1974 QNKRAAAKR

-1994 KTPEAKLQRQI
+1994 KTPEAKLQRKV

-2044 QEILDYK
+2044 QELLDYK

-2214 QMFDTTRSPQQ
+2214 QMFDTTRSLQQ

-2245 DMLRQNADDYSWSM
+2245 DMIRQNADDYSWSM

-2319 EKLLKSAKQLRRM
+2319 EKLLKSAKQLSRM
-2332 ANKSSAEQRAAIQKV
+2332 ANKSSAEQRTAIQKV

-2396 LGKKRIAEMDDMD
+2396 LDKKRIDNMDDMD

-2425 RNQNQMLAT
+2425 RNRNQMLAT

-2518 DNANKKWFESATG
+2518 DKANKKWVESATG

-2543 GASVI
+2543 GAAVI
-2548 KDGTASAISELTMT
+2548 KDGTASAINELTMT

-2648 EVSMVMDGYEKAM
+2648 EVSMIMDGYERAM

-2731 RDLNAIMNS
+2731 RDLNAVMNS

-2752 QTDKLLGRDRSKEG
+2752 QTDRLLGRDRSKEG

-3006 GKYQSAREAYLQNK
+3006 GKYQAARAAYLQNK

-3059 RRRDELWDEDGLNWG
+3059 RRRDELWDEDGPNWG

-3126 ESAISAAKI
+3126 ESAISTAKI

-3216 TDDMSDEDK
+3216 TEDMSDEDK

-3241 AAVPNSVKYNNDSG
+3241 AAVPNAIKYTDDNG
-3255 EEVTVQLDY
+3255 EEVTEQLDY

-3318 VPEKAADGWID
+3318 VPEKTADGWID
-3329 DARTISGEG
+3329 DARTLSGEG

-3361 TGRTGL
+3361 TSRTGL
-3367 KNARAMELANE
+3367 KNARALELANE
-3378 KGWTWAVPSGA
+3378 KGWTWAVPSDA

-3425 VGDLMQSDEYQSGS
+3425 VGDLMQSDEYQSGT

-3460 EIEPKKEPDTWILGG
+3460 EIEPKKVPDTWILGG

-3537 VASESKAAEAE
+3537 VASESKEAEAE

-3567 GTGVAK
+3567 GTGVVK
-3573 KVAVTAT
+3573 KAAVTAT
-3580 NASEAAKAK
+3580 NASEATKAK

-3671 SSYFGSEF
+3671 SSYFGAEF

>member
-1 MPRDAM
+1 M
-7 AEWLAKR
+7 ARIIGKEYLARQKR
-14 NAEKAAQRATPEHG
+14 AEEAKKKSEKRQADIIVERADQQIDNIINKANETIGQYVPGAALRRLENGTQGGYPQREETRRVIGKEYLARVRAETVEKAKA
-28 AVRQAQIKV
+28 
-37 DQILE
+37 
-42 QAKKTVTELPGVK
+42 K
-55 AGKTAKSSTPVRQE
+55 AGQINSTAVKSAYKQVRK
-69 EGRDAMAEWLAARKE
+69 DARGKAE
-84 SKVQQI
+84 
-90 AEQGMYTVRN
+90 
-100 AKTLGVAVAN
+100 
-110 TRAEYQKAHKKAARH
+110 RH
-125 VAVNTTAPLAM
+125 VAVNTTAPLDF
-136 AEAARYQA
+136 AEAGRYQA

-171 KALRLRETGD
+171 KALHLRETGD
-181 AQREASSTAA
+181 AQQEASSTAA
-191 IGKDREDETRFGSS
+191 TGKDREDATRFGSS

-235 VYQVQELEE
+235 VYQVQKTES
-244 NAAMDPQFAQKAQA
+244 DIVSKPDFAQKSEA
-258 RQDILALGAEESR
+258 DPKVLELGNEENRPQMSR
-271 ASQSKANVIY
+271 ATAIY
-281 GEING
+281 GGINHSPYFETRG
-286 SEYYVTEDPATEKMT
+286 SETFMT
-301 ETERRTF
+301 DEEVKIF
-308 TYLYNTK
+308 TYLYNTQGEK
-315 GAAAAEE
+315 AAEQ
-322 YYNMLNDTLELRR
+322 YYDMLSDTLELRR
-335 GEDIAAGMGG
+335 GTEKAAGLDN
-345 TAKKTLFSLGMGVR
+345 TVERTLFSLSQGVR

-364 IEQLFNDEQLPLYG
+364 IEQLFTDEQLPLYG

-387 ASASHGERILY
+387 ASASRGERILY

-485 ISQFS
+485 ISRFS

-558 FIETTLSTL
+558 FIETTISTL

-574 SRNSFVEA
+574 SRGSFAEA
-582 KQNIAFTP
+582 KRNIAFTP

-640 GVDEKTMDRIAK
+640 GVDEKTMGRIAK

-662 SAENGDKI
+662 STENGDKI
-670 SLKEWQAEQNSTAQQ
+670 SLKEWQAGQNSTAQQ
-685 EQSQTQRAETVQ
+685 GQSQTQRAETVQ
-697 TENDNIETAMTAAE
+697 AENNNVETAMTAAE

-737 VMQQLEEEVREGTAT
+737 VMQQLEEEVRAGTAT
-752 DPGSYINRQLQLQEI
+752 DPGSYMNRQIQLQEI

-778 QATQN
+778 QAAQN
-783 TTERID
+783 TTEGID

-796 LNDSEERN
+796 FDDGAQRD
-804 AGLGAGEQA
+804 AGLGTGEQA

-859 KNIHVVIPAEI
+859 KNIHVVIPSEI
-870 DTTQAAD
+870 DTARAED
-877 AAIVEKMNRIV
+877 AALVEKMNRIV
-888 TEAAAKGQDVT
+888 VEAAAKGQDVT

-908 SGGRTVRVEGVRQTG
+908 SGNRTVRVEGVRQTG

-996 DMTEEQENELAIR
+996 DMTEEQENELAVR

-1037 ASGEIETLRARGQ
+1037 NSGEIETLRARGQ
-1050 TAQNAQEEQS
+1050 TAQNAQEEQNGKFSLAGQKARTANSQTLQIAEQMEQEGASREEIWQETGWTRTMDGKNWRFEIDNSEAEYRGGGDAQFREAHADYAEYQDLLQKMFEGTISESEMQRLEQLDDIWS
-1060 GKLSIADGLLDK
+1060 GEYARLRERVESGNATLADVLQHDSLYEAYPELRNVKVRLESDTGSKNGSYDPRTNTITISEDKPGDSAKVGTMLHEIQHAIQQIEGWESGASPEYWAAREYESGDTASDRAQELYSRILNSLDKADQNKVIRYNELDREMEATFSADPESEAGKRYAKYEAEQDKLYEELYKNEWFRRLLDLQRK
-1072 LRRVA
+1072 M
-1077 ENRYRGADEIYIG
+1077 ENPQSAYYEMYLNTAGEIEARNVSERYRMAQEERRKTAPKGADEDTLYKGSEWTRAMDEDPERSKIKDQIRG
-1090 ETSDFLTREIGVD
+1090 AQDELNEMKVATSIQAPENLRGRQDTMAWVQ
-1103 AAKVTMPASKAYA
+1103 KVLP
-1116 AMVTAEQAKVDNRYD
+1116 
-1131 KNINYHGLGAEGMLE
+1131 NYHGSVDTKLLGKVTFEKEE
-1146 ILEKSENP
+1146 IAAGLRYAKTPEERAAIATVPMVLKRGIEVGEHSNHKGRKKHTVTIAAP
-1154 VAAFVSKPGEKGSRL
+1154 V
-1169 NRLVLVTDQEING
+1169 EING
-1182 GNAVVVEEIEAQG
+1182 VRGNVGVVVSMSNGKYYAHRILLPNGEMFQFG
-1195 RLKGKKLKVN
+1195 GGKKN
-1205 KVITAYERERAAQ
+1205 EAARGPQ
-1218 DVQDAQID
+1218 RGV
-1226 GRLLYLDKK
+1226 
-1235 RSQSLNAGRPGS
+1235 
-1247 NSPVAMQSSDFQT
+1247 T
-1260 NIQNFLA
+1260 
-1267 DVKWE
+1267 
-1272 SGEYDKKV
+1272 V
-1280 SGSGPVES
+1280 SGSLANATSAASRGS
-1288 DIAAAFR
+1288 IAQNKAEV
-1295 KSLEKKTSF
+1295 KGKF
-1304 SVSGDQNGQD
+1304 SVSD
-1314 GRGKQRF
+1314 
-1321 SLSEP
+1321 
-1326 VERAGNLIAEHN
+1326 
-1338 LTQEKLEKALE
+1338 
-1349 IGAFPS
+1349 
-1355 PSIAIV
+1355 
-1361 QAEQGHTNYGD
+1361 
-1372 YSVVFPAST
+1372 
-1381 IDPEA
+1381 
-1386 DSRNRVYGADAWT
+1386 
-1399 PTSSNATV
+1399 
-1407 EYRVDA
+1407 
-1413 DAKRAFE
+1413 
-1420 RSIRDLSGQVADGIF
+1420 DL
-1435 RGDSTLGKAGIEEE
+1435 
-1449 TTKTSREIAEQI
+1449 
-1461 AQYPEVKAAY
+1461 
-1471 LADKGENISPVYK
+1471 N
-1484 DREYDNIGN
+1484 
-1493 AALQRYT
+1493 
-1500 DNVGA
+1500 
-1505 QDLAWIIAQMDMGD
+1505 
-1519 AQSVAQAELQRVRQA
+1519 
-1534 IGEEY
+1534 
-1539 AERFA
+1539 
-1544 RILDRRPERKAER
+1544 
-1557 VSEYAENKMY
+1557 
-1567 SSMRA
+1567 
-1572 EDFIRHAWEMVQD
+1572 
-1585 GGRNSGEADKM
+1585 
-1596 AMQDELDRKAPVQD
+1596 
-1610 VAAWAEKR
+1610 
-1618 LQDVIGEGGIY
+1618 
-1629 NNEDRYTSRGD
+1629 
-1640 RRSFDQTHWELNAEN
+1640 ELN
-1655 LVRAMAQAEERG
+1655 Q
-1667 ANIMWYDAG
+1667 
-1676 GLLAAAT
+1676 
-1683 PEYRSIS
+1683 
-1690 EIHADEGRLQ
+1690 
-1700 TLEQEAYEGKVMKL
+1700 
-1714 QQSLDNVVERI
+1714 
-1725 LQETKHKAY
+1725 
-1734 GYQDESQLIT
+1734 
-1744 EALIKTAQGGDS
+1744 
-1756 LQSIR
+1756 
-1761 EGMAAEEYDID
+1761 
-1772 RATAMRVQELFQQA
+1772 
-1786 KEIPTSYFEAK
+1786 
-1797 PQRVVSFD
+1797 
-1805 EAVALLA
+1805 
-1812 PESAPASLMARAE
+1812 
-1825 DAGLRVI
+1825 
-1832 RYTDDADRIRVAN
+1832 
-1845 ELPGVKFSVQE
+1845 
-1856 EQDAG
+1856 
-1861 ESQKQDTQ
+1861 
-1869 KDLGEMNRQ
+1869 Q

-1885 MRSDAL
+1885 TRSDAL
-1891 KAQADAELQEY
+1891 KEQAEAELQEY

-1909 LAQSISKMSDAALKK
+1909 LAQSISKMSDATLKK

-1931 AMTAESEGLRINEAA
+1931 AMTAESEGLRVNEAA

-1966 MLQMIKAE
+1966 MLQMIKSE
-1974 QNKRAAEKR
+1974 QNKRAAAKR

-1994 KTPEAKLQRQI
+1994 KTPEAKLQRKV

-2064 KKRQQDQAAKEAILK
+2064 KKRQQDQAAKEAIQK

-2214 QMFDTTRSPQQ
+2214 QMFDTTRSLQQ

-2245 DMLRQNADDYSWSM
+2245 DMIRQNADDYSWSM

-2319 EKLLKSAKQLRRM
+2319 EKLLKSAKQLSRM

-2396 LGKKRIAEMDDMD
+2396 LDKKRIDNMDDMD

-2498 EEKRRLYEMRAQGL
+2498 EEKRRLYEMRAQGR

-2518 DNANKKWFESATG
+2518 DKANKKWVESATG

-2548 KDGTASAISELTMT
+2548 KDGTASAINELTMT

-2648 EVSMVMDGYEKAM
+2648 EVSMIMDGYEKAM

-2731 RDLNAIMNS
+2731 RDLNAVMNS

-2862 GKVSTD
+2862 GKVSTE

-3006 GKYQSAREAYLQNK
+3006 GKYQAARAAYLQNK

-3059 RRRDELWDEDGLNWG
+3059 RRRDDLWDEDGLNWG
-3074 EVMKQLGL
+3074 EVAKQLGL
-3082 GMVEGLAG
+3082 GMIEGLAG

-3216 TDDMSDEDK
+3216 TEDMSDEDK

-3241 AAVPNSVKYNNDSG
+3241 AAVPNAIKYTDDNG
-3255 EEVTVQLDY
+3255 EEVTEQLDY

-3280 AIGALLKSDLYNEA
+3280 AIGSLLKSDLYNEA

-3318 VPEKAADGWID
+3318 VPEKTADGWID
-3329 DARTISGEG
+3329 DARTLSGEG

-3361 TGRTGL
+3361 TSRTGL
-3367 KNARAMELANE
+3367 KNARALELANE
-3378 KGWTWAVPSGA
+3378 KGWTWAVPSDA

-3425 VGDLMQSDEYQSGS
+3425 VGDLMQSDEYQSAT

-3444 ALIQKLTSY
+3444 ALIQKLTAY

-3460 EIEPKKEPDTWILGG
+3460 EIEPKKVPDTWISGG

-3486 EYIVFRALYS
+3486 EYIIFRTLYS

-3527 QAEQSAYINT
+3527 KAEQSAYINT

-3567 GTGVAK
+3567 GSGVAK
-3573 KVAVTAT
+3573 KAAVTAT
-3580 NASEAAKAK
+3580 NASEATKAK

>member
-1 MPRDAM
+1 MPRIIGKEYLARQKR
-7 AEWLAKR
+7 AEEAKKKGEKRQADIIVERADQQIDNIINKANETIGQYVPGAALRRLENGTQGGYPQREETRRVIGKEYLAR
-14 NAEKAAQRATPEHG
+14 VRAETVEKAKA
-28 AVRQAQIKV
+28 
-37 DQILE
+37 
-42 QAKKTVTELPGVK
+42 K
-55 AGKTAKSSTPVRQE
+55 AGQINSTAVKSAYKQVRK
-69 EGRDAMAEWLAARKE
+69 DANE
-84 SKVQQI
+84 
-90 AEQGMYTVRN
+90 
-100 AKTLGVAVAN
+100 
-110 TRAEYQKAHKKAARH
+110 KASRH
-125 VAVNTTAPLAM
+125 VEVNTTAPLDF
-136 AEAARYQA
+136 AEAGRYRA

-171 KALRLRETGD
+171 KALHLRETGD
-181 AQREASSTAA
+181 AQREASSTTAT
-191 IGKDREDETRFGSS
+191 GKDREDATRFGSS

-235 VYQVQELEE
+235 VYQVQKTE
-244 NAAMDPQFAQKAQA
+244 ADIVKKPDFAEKSKPVEQNPGKTKRPGDYEVDQSLSETYETNMPEI
-258 RQDILALGAEESR
+258 DIVQYRVNHNGQSPASAGTVHQEDAFMTDDER
-271 ASQSKANVIY
+271 A
-281 GEING
+281 
-286 SEYYVTEDPATEKMT
+286 
-301 ETERRTF
+301 TF
-308 TYLYNTK
+308 NYLYNTGRK
-315 GAAAAEE
+315 DDALE
-322 YYNMLNDTLELRR
+322 YYNALSDMLEMRR
-335 GEDIAAGMGG
+335 GAQ
-345 TAKKTLFSLGMGVR
+345 TAKDWDSTAARAVYNLGAGINRWVRGV
-359 RFGRG
+359 G
-364 IEQLFNDEQLPLYG
+364 QLFTDEALPATSV
-378 EDYAENIIN
+378 DYAQGIIN
-387 ASASHGERILY
+387 ANASHGERILY

-485 ISQFS
+485 ISRFS

-574 SRNSFVEA
+574 SRGSFAEA
-582 KQNIAFTP
+582 KRNIAFTP

-640 GVDEKTMDRIAK
+640 GVDEKTMGRIAK

-662 SAENGDKI
+662 STENGDKI
-670 SLKEWQAEQNSTAQQ
+670 SLKEWQAGQNSTVQQ
-685 EQSQTQRAETVQ
+685 GQSQTQRAETVQ
-697 TENDNIETAMTAAE
+697 AENNNVETAMTAAE

-752 DPGSYINRQLQLQEI
+752 DPGSYMNRQIQLQEI

-778 QATQN
+778 QAAQN
-783 TTERID
+783 TTEGID

-796 LNDSEERN
+796 FDDGAQRD
-804 AGLGAGEQA
+804 AGLGTGEQA

-859 KNIHVVIPAEI
+859 KNIHVVIPSEI

-877 AAIVEKMNRIV
+877 AALVEKMNRIV
-888 TEAAAKGQDVT
+888 VEAAAKGQDVT

-908 SGGRTVRVEGVRQTG
+908 SGNRTVRVEGVRQTG

-981 DYAEA
+981 DYVEA

-996 DMTEEQENELAIR
+996 DMTEEQENELAVR

-1037 ASGEIETLRARGQ
+1037 NSGEIETLRARGQ
-1050 TAQNAQEEQS
+1050 TAQNAQEEQNGKFSLAGQKARTANSQTLQIAEQMEQEGASREEIWQETGWTRTMDGKNWRFEIDNSEAEYRGGGDAQFREAHADYAEYQDLLQKMFEGTISESEMQRLEQLDDIWS
-1060 GKLSIADGLLDK
+1060 GEYARLRERVESGNATLADVLQHDSLYEAYPELRNVKVRLESDTGSKNGSYDPRTNTITISEDKPGDSAKVGTMLHEIQHAIQQIEGWESGASPEYWAAREYESGDTASDRAQELYSRILNSLDKADQNKVIRYNELDREMEATFSADPESEAGKRYAKYEAEQDKLYEELYKNEWFRRLLD
-1072 LRRVA
+1072 LQRQM
-1077 ENRYRGADEIYIG
+1077 ENPQSAYYEMYLNTAGEIEARNVSERYRMAQEERRKTAPKGADEDTLYKGSEWTRAMDEDPERSKIKDQIRG
-1090 ETSDFLTREIGVD
+1090 AQDELNEMKVATSIQAPENLRGRQDTMAWVQ
-1103 AAKVTMPASKAYA
+1103 KVLP
-1116 AMVTAEQAKVDNRYD
+1116 
-1131 KNINYHGLGAEGMLE
+1131 NYHGSVDTKLLGKVTFEKEE
-1146 ILEKSENP
+1146 IAAGLRYAKTPEERAAIATVPMVLKRGIEVGEHSNHKGRKKHTVTIAAP
-1154 VAAFVSKPGEKGSRL
+1154 V
-1169 NRLVLVTDQEING
+1169 EING
-1182 GNAVVVEEIEAQG
+1182 VRGNVGVVVSMSNGKYYAHRILLPNGEMFQFG
-1195 RLKGKKLKVN
+1195 GGKKN
-1205 KVITAYERERAAQ
+1205 EAARGPQ
-1218 DVQDAQID
+1218 RGV
-1226 GRLLYLDKK
+1226 
-1235 RSQSLNAGRPGS
+1235 
-1247 NSPVAMQSSDFQT
+1247 T
-1260 NIQNFLA
+1260 
-1267 DVKWE
+1267 
-1272 SGEYDKKV
+1272 V
-1280 SGSGPVES
+1280 SGSLANATSAASRGS
-1288 DIAAAFR
+1288 IAQNKAEV
-1295 KSLEKKTSF
+1295 KGKF
-1304 SVSGDQNGQD
+1304 SVSD
-1314 GRGKQRF
+1314 
-1321 SLSEP
+1321 
-1326 VERAGNLIAEHN
+1326 
-1338 LTQEKLEKALE
+1338 
-1349 IGAFPS
+1349 
-1355 PSIAIV
+1355 
-1361 QAEQGHTNYGD
+1361 
-1372 YSVVFPAST
+1372 
-1381 IDPEA
+1381 
-1386 DSRNRVYGADAWT
+1386 
-1399 PTSSNATV
+1399 
-1407 EYRVDA
+1407 
-1413 DAKRAFE
+1413 
-1420 RSIRDLSGQVADGIF
+1420 DL
-1435 RGDSTLGKAGIEEE
+1435 
-1449 TTKTSREIAEQI
+1449 
-1461 AQYPEVKAAY
+1461 
-1471 LADKGENISPVYK
+1471 N
-1484 DREYDNIGN
+1484 
-1493 AALQRYT
+1493 
-1500 DNVGA
+1500 
-1505 QDLAWIIAQMDMGD
+1505 
-1519 AQSVAQAELQRVRQA
+1519 
-1534 IGEEY
+1534 
-1539 AERFA
+1539 
-1544 RILDRRPERKAER
+1544 
-1557 VSEYAENKMY
+1557 
-1567 SSMRA
+1567 
-1572 EDFIRHAWEMVQD
+1572 
-1585 GGRNSGEADKM
+1585 
-1596 AMQDELDRKAPVQD
+1596 
-1610 VAAWAEKR
+1610 
-1618 LQDVIGEGGIY
+1618 
-1629 NNEDRYTSRGD
+1629 
-1640 RRSFDQTHWELNAEN
+1640 ELN
-1655 LVRAMAQAEERG
+1655 Q
-1667 ANIMWYDAG
+1667 
-1676 GLLAAAT
+1676 
-1683 PEYRSIS
+1683 
-1690 EIHADEGRLQ
+1690 
-1700 TLEQEAYEGKVMKL
+1700 
-1714 QQSLDNVVERI
+1714 
-1725 LQETKHKAY
+1725 
-1734 GYQDESQLIT
+1734 
-1744 EALIKTAQGGDS
+1744 
-1756 LQSIR
+1756 
-1761 EGMAAEEYDID
+1761 
-1772 RATAMRVQELFQQA
+1772 
-1786 KEIPTSYFEAK
+1786 
-1797 PQRVVSFD
+1797 
-1805 EAVALLA
+1805 
-1812 PESAPASLMARAE
+1812 
-1825 DAGLRVI
+1825 
-1832 RYTDDADRIRVAN
+1832 
-1845 ELPGVKFSVQE
+1845 
-1856 EQDAG
+1856 
-1861 ESQKQDTQ
+1861 
-1869 KDLGEMNRQ
+1869 Q

-1885 MRSDAL
+1885 TRSDAL
-1891 KAQADAELQEY
+1891 KAQAEAELQEY

-1909 LAQSISKMSDAALKK
+1909 LAQSISKMSDATLKK

-1931 AMTAESEGLRINEAA
+1931 AMTAESEGLRVNEAA

-1966 MLQMIKAE
+1966 MLQMIKSE
-1974 QNKRAAEKR
+1974 QNKRAAAKR

-1994 KTPEAKLQRQI
+1994 KTPEAKLQRKV

-2023 QGGTLTSEMAE
+2023 QGGTLTREMAE
-2034 QSEERITGLR
+2034 KSEERITGLR
-2044 QEILDYK
+2044 QELLDYK

-2171 RTAFGEEWADIKESA
+2171 RTAFGEEWDDIKESA

-2214 QMFDTTRSPQQ
+2214 QMFDTTRSLQQ

-2245 DMLRQNADDYSWSM
+2245 DMIRQNADDYSWSM

-2319 EKLLKSAKQLRRM
+2319 EKLLKSAKQLSRM

-2396 LGKKRIAEMDDMD
+2396 LDKKRIDNMDDMD

-2425 RNQNQMLAT
+2425 RNRNQMLAT

-2518 DNANKKWFESATG
+2518 DKANKKWVESATG

-2548 KDGTASAISELTMT
+2548 KDGTASAINELTMT

-2648 EVSMVMDGYEKAM
+2648 EVSMIMDGYEKAM

-2731 RDLNAIMNS
+2731 RDLNAVMNS

-2752 QTDKLLGRDRSKEG
+2752 QTDRLLGRDRSKEG

-2923 CERNVSRTTGL
+2923 CERNVNRTTGL

-3006 GKYQSAREAYLQNK
+3006 GKYQAARAAYLQNK

-3074 EVMKQLGL
+3074 EVAKQLGL
-3082 GMVEGLAG
+3082 GMIEGLAG

-3152 LEASTVMGLPLKN
+3152 LEASTVMGLPVKN

-3216 TDDMSDEDK
+3216 TEDMSDEDK

-3241 AAVPNSVKYNNDSG
+3241 AAVPNAIKYTDDNG
-3255 EEVTVQLDY
+3255 EEVTEQLDY

-3280 AIGALLKSDLYNEA
+3280 AIGSLLKSDLYNEA

-3318 VPEKAADGWID
+3318 VPEKTAEGWID
-3329 DARTISGEG
+3329 DARTLSGEG

-3361 TGRTGL
+3361 TSRTGL
-3367 KNARAMELANE
+3367 KNARALELANE
-3378 KGWTWAVPSGA
+3378 KGWTWAVPSDA

-3425 VGDLMQSDEYQSGS
+3425 VGDLMQSDEYQSAT

-3444 ALIQKLTSY
+3444 ALIQKLTAY

-3460 EIEPKKEPDTWILGG
+3460 EIEPKKVPDTWISGG

-3486 EYIVFRALYS
+3486 EYIIFRTLYS

-3527 QAEQSAYINT
+3527 KAEQSAYINT

-3567 GTGVAK
+3567 GSGVAK
-3573 KVAVTAT
+3573 KAAVTAT
-3580 NASEAAKAK
+3580 NASEATKAK

>member
-1 MPRDAM
+1 MPRNLAQEYLNRRKR
-7 AEWLAKR
+7 AEEAKKKGEKRQADIIVERADKQIDNIINKANQTVGQYVPGVALRRLEKGTQGGYPQRTDTRRNLAQEYLNK
-14 NAEKAAQRATPEHG
+14 AGSAAVEKAKA
-28 AVRQAQIKV
+28 
-37 DQILE
+37 
-42 QAKKTVTELPGVK
+42 K
-55 AGKTAKSSTPVRQE
+55 AGQINSTAVKSAYKQ
-69 EGRDAMAEWLAARKE
+69 ARKDARG
-84 SKVQQI
+84 K
-90 AEQGMYTVRN
+90 AE
-100 AKTLGVAVAN
+100 
-110 TRAEYQKAHKKAARH
+110 RH
-125 VAVNTTAPLAM
+125 VAVNTTAPLDF
-136 AEAARYQA
+136 AEAGRYRE

-149 RSVDKVQR
+149 RSVEKVQR

-171 KALRLRETGD
+171 KALHLRETGD
-181 AQREASSTAA
+181 AQREASSTTAT
-191 IGKDREDETRFGSS
+191 GKDREDATRFGSS

-235 VYQVQELEE
+235 VYQVQKTE
-244 NAAMDPQFAQKAQA
+244 ADIVRKPDFAQKSEA
-258 RQDILALGAEESR
+258 DPKVLELGNEENRPQMSR
-271 ASQSKANVIY
+271 ATAIY
-281 GEING
+281 GGINHSPYFETRG
-286 SEYYVTEDPATEKMT
+286 SETFMT
-301 ETERRTF
+301 DEEVKIF
-308 TYLYNTK
+308 TYLYNTQGEK
-315 GAAAAEE
+315 AAEK
-322 YYNMLNDTLELRR
+322 YYDMLSDTLELRR
-335 GEDIAAGMGG
+335 GTEKAAGLDNTFERTM
-345 TAKKTLFSLGMGVR
+345 FSLSQGVR

-364 IEQLFNDEQLPLYG
+364 IEQLFTDEQLPLYG

-387 ASASHGERILY
+387 ANASHGERILY

-485 ISQFS
+485 ISRFS

-574 SRNSFVEA
+574 SRGSFAEA

-640 GVDEKTMDRIAK
+640 GVDEKTMGRIAK

-662 SAENGDKI
+662 STENGDKI
-670 SLKEWQAEQNSTAQQ
+670 SLKEWQAGQNRTAQQ
-685 EQSQTQRAETVQ
+685 GQSQTQRTETVQ
-697 TENDNIETAMTAAE
+697 AENNNVETAMTAAE

-752 DPGSYINRQLQLQEI
+752 DPGSYMNRQIQLQEI

-778 QATQN
+778 QAAQN
-783 TTERID
+783 TTEGID

-796 LNDSEERN
+796 FDDGAQRA
-804 AGLGAGEQA
+804 AGLGTGEQA
-813 GAVAEGAG
+813 GAVAEGAR

-877 AAIVEKMNRIV
+877 AALVEKMNRIV
-888 TEAAAKGQDVT
+888 VEAAEKGQDVT

-908 SGGRTVRVEGVRQTG
+908 SGNRTVRVEGVRQTG

-944 RHEDFHDAVEAQ
+944 HHEDFHDAVEEQ

-996 DMTEEQENELAIR
+996 DMTEEQENELAVR

-1024 GQRRIRSAQKTLE
+1024 GKRRIRSAQKTLE
-1037 ASGEIETLRARGQ
+1037 NSGEIETLRARGQ
-1050 TAQNAQEEQS
+1050 TAQNAQEERS
-1060 GKLSIADGLLDK
+1060 GKLSIADGLLDE

-1116 AMVTAEQAKVDNRYD
+1116 AMVTEEQAKVDNRYD

-1182 GNAVVVEEIEAQG
+1182 GNAVVVEEIESQG
-1195 RLKGKKLKVN
+1195 RLKGKNLKVN
-1205 KVITAYERERAAQ
+1205 KVITAYERERVAQ

-1247 NSPVAMQSSDFQT
+1247 NSPVAMRSSDFQT
-1260 NIQNFLA
+1260 NIQNFLE

-1272 SGEYDKKV
+1272 SGAYDKKV
-1280 SGSGPVES
+1280 SESGPAES

-1295 KSLEKKTSF
+1295 KAMEKKASF
-1304 SVSGDQNGQD
+1304 SVSD
-1314 GRGKQRF
+1314 
-1321 SLSEP
+1321 
-1326 VERAGNLIAEHN
+1326 
-1338 LTQEKLEKALE
+1338 
-1349 IGAFPS
+1349 
-1355 PSIAIV
+1355 
-1361 QAEQGHTNYGD
+1361 
-1372 YSVVFPAST
+1372 
-1381 IDPEA
+1381 
-1386 DSRNRVYGADAWT
+1386 
-1399 PTSSNATV
+1399 
-1407 EYRVDA
+1407 
-1413 DAKRAFE
+1413 
-1420 RSIRDLSGQVADGIF
+1420 DL
-1435 RGDSTLGKAGIEEE
+1435 
-1449 TTKTSREIAEQI
+1449 
-1461 AQYPEVKAAY
+1461 
-1471 LADKGENISPVYK
+1471 N
-1484 DREYDNIGN
+1484 
-1493 AALQRYT
+1493 
-1500 DNVGA
+1500 
-1505 QDLAWIIAQMDMGD
+1505 DLNM
-1519 AQSVAQAELQRVRQA
+1519 
-1534 IGEEY
+1534 
-1539 AERFA
+1539 
-1544 RILDRRPERKAER
+1544 
-1557 VSEYAENKMY
+1557 
-1567 SSMRA
+1567 
-1572 EDFIRHAWEMVQD
+1572 
-1585 GGRNSGEADKM
+1585 
-1596 AMQDELDRKAPVQD
+1596 
-1610 VAAWAEKR
+1610 
-1618 LQDVIGEGGIY
+1618 
-1629 NNEDRYTSRGD
+1629 
-1640 RRSFDQTHWELNAEN
+1640 
-1655 LVRAMAQAEERG
+1655 
-1667 ANIMWYDAG
+1667 
-1676 GLLAAAT
+1676 
-1683 PEYRSIS
+1683 
-1690 EIHADEGRLQ
+1690 
-1700 TLEQEAYEGKVMKL
+1700 
-1714 QQSLDNVVERI
+1714 
-1725 LQETKHKAY
+1725 
-1734 GYQDESQLIT
+1734 
-1744 EALIKTAQGGDS
+1744 
-1756 LQSIR
+1756 
-1761 EGMAAEEYDID
+1761 
-1772 RATAMRVQELFQQA
+1772 
-1786 KEIPTSYFEAK
+1786 
-1797 PQRVVSFD
+1797 
-1805 EAVALLA
+1805 
-1812 PESAPASLMARAE
+1812 
-1825 DAGLRVI
+1825 
-1832 RYTDDADRIRVAN
+1832 
-1845 ELPGVKFSVQE
+1845 
-1856 EQDAG
+1856 
-1861 ESQKQDTQ
+1861 
-1869 KDLGEMNRQ
+1869 Q
-1878 VQGAEAA
+1878 VQRAEAA
-1885 MRSDAL
+1885 TRSDAL
-1891 KAQADAELQEY
+1891 KEQAEAELQEY

-1909 LAQSISKMSDAALKK
+1909 LAQSISKMSDATLKK

-1931 AMTAESEGLRINEAA
+1931 AMTAESEGLRVNEAA

-1966 MLQMIKAE
+1966 MLQMIKSE
-1974 QNKRAAEKR
+1974 QNKRAAAKR

-1994 KTPEAKLQRQI
+1994 KTPEAKLQRKV

-2079 EKPRQATRDLTNA
+2079 EKPRQATRDLTTA

-2171 RTAFGEEWADIKESA
+2171 RTAFGEEWDDIKESA

-2214 QMFDTTRSPQQ
+2214 QMFDTTRSLQQ

-2245 DMLRQNADDYSWSM
+2245 DMIRQNADDYSWSM

-2319 EKLLKSAKQLRRM
+2319 EKLLKSAKQLSRM

-2396 LGKKRIAEMDDMD
+2396 LDKKRIDNMDDMD

-2425 RNQNQMLAT
+2425 RNRNQMLAT

-2518 DNANKKWFESATG
+2518 DKANKKWVESATG

-2548 KDGTASAISELTMT
+2548 KDGTASAINELTMT

-2648 EVSMVMDGYEKAM
+2648 EVSMIMDGYEKAM

-2731 RDLNAIMNS
+2731 RDLNAVMNS

-2747 KVRLS
+2747 KVRFS
-2752 QTDKLLGRDRSKEG
+2752 QTDRLLGRDRSKEG

-2862 GKVSTD
+2862 GKVSTE

-3006 GKYQSAREAYLQNK
+3006 GKYQAARAAYLQNK
-3020 TAENRRAMIAARKQ
+3020 TAENRRAMISARKQ

-3074 EVMKQLGL
+3074 EVAKQLGL
-3082 GMVEGLAG
+3082 GMIEGLAG

-3216 TDDMSDEDK
+3216 TEDMGDEDK

-3236 TGALP
+3236 TGAIP
-3241 AAVPNSVKYNNDSG
+3241 AAVPNSIKYTDDNG
-3255 EEVTVQLDY
+3255 EEATEQLDY

-3280 AIGALLKSDLYNEA
+3280 AIGSLLKSDLYNEA

-3318 VPEKAADGWID
+3318 VSEKTADGWID
-3329 DARTISGEG
+3329 DARTLSGEG

-3361 TGRTGL
+3361 TSRTGL
-3367 KNARAMELANE
+3367 KNARALELANE
-3378 KGWTWAVPSGA
+3378 KGWTWAVPSDA

-3425 VGDLMQSDEYQSGS
+3425 VGDLMQSDEYQSGT

-3444 ALIQKLTSY
+3444 ALIQKLTAY

-3460 EIEPKKEPDTWILGG
+3460 EIEPKKVPDTWILGG

-3527 QAEQSAYINT
+3527 KAEQSAYINT
-3537 VASESKAAEAE
+3537 AASESKAAEAE

-3567 GTGVAK
+3567 GSGVAK
-3573 KVAVTAT
+3573 KAAVTAT
-3580 NASEAAKAK
+3580 NASEATKAK
-3589 VLASYDKSEKQKTAK
+3589 ILASYDKSEKQKTAK

-3671 SSYFGSEF
+3671 SSYFGAEF

>member
-1 MPRDAM
+1 M
-7 AEWLAKR
+7 ARIIGKEYLARQKR
-14 NAEKAAQRATPEHG
+14 AEEAKKKGEKRQADIIVERADQQIDNIINKANQTIRQYVPGAALRRLENGTQGGYPQREETRRVIGKEYLARVRAETVEKAKA
-28 AVRQAQIKV
+28 
-37 DQILE
+37 
-42 QAKKTVTELPGVK
+42 K
-55 AGKTAKSSTPVRQE
+55 AGQINSTAVKSAYKQVRK
-69 EGRDAMAEWLAARKE
+69 DARGKAE
-84 SKVQQI
+84 
-90 AEQGMYTVRN
+90 
-100 AKTLGVAVAN
+100 
-110 TRAEYQKAHKKAARH
+110 RH
-125 VAVNTTAPLAM
+125 VAVNTTAPLDF
-136 AEAARYQA
+136 AEAGRYRA

-171 KALRLRETGD
+171 KALHLRETGD
-181 AQREASSTAA
+181 AQREASSTTAT
-191 IGKDREDETRFGSS
+191 GKDREDETRFGSY

-235 VYQVQELEE
+235 VYQVQKTE
-244 NAAMDPQFAQKAQA
+244 ADIVKKPDFAQKSEA
-258 RQDILALGAEESR
+258 DPKVLELGNEENRPQMSR
-271 ASQSKANVIY
+271 ATAIY
-281 GEING
+281 GGINHSPYFETRG
-286 SEYYVTEDPATEKMT
+286 SETFMT
-301 ETERRTF
+301 DEEVKIF
-308 TYLYNTK
+308 TYLYNTQGEK
-315 GAAAAEE
+315 AAEQ
-322 YYNMLNDTLELRR
+322 YYDMLSDTLELRR
-335 GEDIAAGMGG
+335 GTEKAAGLDNTFERTM
-345 TAKKTLFSLGMGVR
+345 FSLSQGVR

-364 IEQLFNDEQLPLYG
+364 IEQLFTDEQLPLYG

-387 ASASHGERILY
+387 ANASHGERILY

-485 ISQFS
+485 ISRFS

-558 FIETTLSTL
+558 FIETTISTL

-574 SRNSFVEA
+574 SRGSFAEA
-582 KQNIAFTP
+582 KRNIAFTP

-662 SAENGDKI
+662 STENGDKI
-670 SLKEWQAEQNSTAQQ
+670 SLKEWQAGQNSTAQQ
-685 EQSQTQRAETVQ
+685 VQSQTQRAETVQ
-697 TENDNIETAMTAAE
+697 AENNNVEDAMTAAE

-725 NSSYELG
+725 NSTYELG
-732 QQAQR
+732 QQAQL

-752 DPGSYINRQLQLQEI
+752 DPGSYMNRQIQLQEI

-778 QATQN
+778 QAAQN
-783 TTERID
+783 TTEGID

-796 LNDSEERN
+796 FDDGAQRD
-804 AGLGAGEQA
+804 AGLGTGEQA

-833 NGRADLSGGREAVS
+833 NGRADISGGREAVS

-859 KNIHVVIPAEI
+859 KNIHVVIPSEI
-870 DTTQAAD
+870 DTARAED
-877 AAIVEKMNRIV
+877 AALVEKMNRIV
-888 TEAAAKGQDVT
+888 VEAAAKGQDVT
-899 FVSGALTVE
+899 FVSGAITVE
-908 SGGRTVRVEGVRQTG
+908 SGDRTVRVEGVRQTG
-923 DNGRTQIFL
+923 DNGRTQIYL

-996 DMTEEQENELAIR
+996 DMTEEQENELAVR
-1009 YMEEVFADAYAGIRR
+1009 YMEEAFADAYAGIRR

-1037 ASGEIETLRARGQ
+1037 NSGEIETLRTRGQ
-1050 TAQNAQEEQS
+1050 TAQNVQEEQN

-1116 AMVTAEQAKVDNRYD
+1116 AMVTEERAKMDDRYN
-1131 KNINYHGLGAEGMLE
+1131 KNTNYHGLGADGLLE

-1154 VAAFVSKPGEKGSRL
+1154 VAAFVSKPGEKGSRR
-1169 NRLVLVTDQEING
+1169 NRLVLVTDKEING
-1182 GNAVVVEEIEAQG
+1182 GTAVVVEEIET
-1195 RLKGKKLKVN
+1195 RGKYKNKLLDVN
-1205 KVITAYERERAAQ
+1205 KVITAYERDKVANDIETAA
-1218 DVQDAQID
+1218 AT
-1226 GRLLYLDKK
+1226 GKLLFLDKK
-1235 RSQSLNAGRPGS
+1235 RSQSLNAGNQGS
-1247 NSPVAMQSSDFQT
+1247 NSQGTMQSSDFQT

-1295 KSLEKKTSF
+1295 KALEKKTSF
-1304 SVSGDQNGQD
+1304 SVSD
-1314 GRGKQRF
+1314 
-1321 SLSEP
+1321 
-1326 VERAGNLIAEHN
+1326 
-1338 LTQEKLEKALE
+1338 
-1349 IGAFPS
+1349 
-1355 PSIAIV
+1355 
-1361 QAEQGHTNYGD
+1361 
-1372 YSVVFPAST
+1372 
-1381 IDPEA
+1381 
-1386 DSRNRVYGADAWT
+1386 
-1399 PTSSNATV
+1399 
-1407 EYRVDA
+1407 
-1413 DAKRAFE
+1413 
-1420 RSIRDLSGQVADGIF
+1420 DL
-1435 RGDSTLGKAGIEEE
+1435 
-1449 TTKTSREIAEQI
+1449 
-1461 AQYPEVKAAY
+1461 
-1471 LADKGENISPVYK
+1471 N
-1484 DREYDNIGN
+1484 
-1493 AALQRYT
+1493 
-1500 DNVGA
+1500 
-1505 QDLAWIIAQMDMGD
+1505 
-1519 AQSVAQAELQRVRQA
+1519 
-1534 IGEEY
+1534 
-1539 AERFA
+1539 
-1544 RILDRRPERKAER
+1544 
-1557 VSEYAENKMY
+1557 
-1567 SSMRA
+1567 
-1572 EDFIRHAWEMVQD
+1572 
-1585 GGRNSGEADKM
+1585 
-1596 AMQDELDRKAPVQD
+1596 
-1610 VAAWAEKR
+1610 
-1618 LQDVIGEGGIY
+1618 
-1629 NNEDRYTSRGD
+1629 
-1640 RRSFDQTHWELNAEN
+1640 ELN
-1655 LVRAMAQAEERG
+1655 Q
-1667 ANIMWYDAG
+1667 
-1676 GLLAAAT
+1676 
-1683 PEYRSIS
+1683 
-1690 EIHADEGRLQ
+1690 
-1700 TLEQEAYEGKVMKL
+1700 
-1714 QQSLDNVVERI
+1714 
-1725 LQETKHKAY
+1725 
-1734 GYQDESQLIT
+1734 
-1744 EALIKTAQGGDS
+1744 
-1756 LQSIR
+1756 
-1761 EGMAAEEYDID
+1761 
-1772 RATAMRVQELFQQA
+1772 
-1786 KEIPTSYFEAK
+1786 
-1797 PQRVVSFD
+1797 
-1805 EAVALLA
+1805 
-1812 PESAPASLMARAE
+1812 
-1825 DAGLRVI
+1825 
-1832 RYTDDADRIRVAN
+1832 
-1845 ELPGVKFSVQE
+1845 
-1856 EQDAG
+1856 
-1861 ESQKQDTQ
+1861 
-1869 KDLGEMNRQ
+1869 Q

-1885 MRSDAL
+1885 TRSDAL
-1891 KAQADAELQEY
+1891 KAQAEAELQEY
-1902 LKKGKSE
+1902 LKKGKGE

-1924 QTERVKQ
+1924 QAERVKQ
-1931 AMTAESEGLRINEAA
+1931 GMTAESEGLRVNEAA

-1966 MLQMIKAE
+1966 MLQMIKSE
-1974 QNKRAAEKR
+1974 QNKRAAAKR

-1994 KTPEAKLQRQI
+1994 KTPEAKLQRKV

-2044 QEILDYK
+2044 QELLDYK

-2214 QMFDTTRSPQQ
+2214 QMFDTTRSLQQ

-2245 DMLRQNADDYSWSM
+2245 DMIRQNADDYSWSM

-2319 EKLLKSAKQLRRM
+2319 EKLLKSAKQLSRM
-2332 ANKSSAEQRAAIQKV
+2332 ANKSSAEQRTAIQKV

-2396 LGKKRIAEMDDMD
+2396 LDKKRIDNMDDMD

-2425 RNQNQMLAT
+2425 RNRNQMLAT

-2518 DNANKKWFESATG
+2518 DKANKKWVESATG

-2543 GASVI
+2543 GAAVI
-2548 KDGTASAISELTMT
+2548 KDGTASAINELTMT

-2648 EVSMVMDGYEKAM
+2648 EVSMIMDGYERAM

-2731 RDLNAIMNS
+2731 RDLNAVMNS

-2752 QTDKLLGRDRSKEG
+2752 QTDRLLGRDRSKEG

-2862 GKVSTD
+2862 VKVSTD

-2910 AMDSFITRRLMLA
+2910 AMDSFITRRLMLS

-3006 GKYQSAREAYLQNK
+3006 GKYQAARAAYLQNK

-3074 EVMKQLGL
+3074 EVAKQLGL
-3082 GMVEGLAG
+3082 GMIEGLAG

-3216 TDDMSDEDK
+3216 TEDMSDEDK

-3241 AAVPNSVKYNNDSG
+3241 AAVPNAIKYTDDNG
-3255 EEVTVQLDY
+3255 EEATEQLDY

-3280 AIGALLKSDLYNEA
+3280 AVGALLKSDLYNEA

-3318 VPEKAADGWID
+3318 VPEKTADGWID
-3329 DARTISGEG
+3329 DARTLSGEG

-3361 TGRTGL
+3361 TSRTGL
-3367 KNARAMELANE
+3367 KNARALELANE
-3378 KGWTWAVPSGA
+3378 KGWTWAVPSDA

-3425 VGDLMQSDEYQSGS
+3425 VGDLMQSDEYQSGT

-3460 EIEPKKEPDTWILGG
+3460 EIEPKKVPDTWILGG

-3537 VASESKAAEAE
+3537 VASESKEAEAE

-3567 GTGVAK
+3567 GTGVVK
-3573 KVAVTAT
+3573 KAAVTAT
-3580 NASEAAKAK
+3580 NASEATKAK

-3671 SSYFGSEF
+3671 SSYFGAEF

>member
-1 MPRDAM
+1 MPRIIGKEYLARQKR
-7 AEWLAKR
+7 AEEAKKKGEKRQADIIVERADQQIDNIINKANETIGQYVPGAALRRLENGTQGGYPQREETRRVIGKEYLAR
-14 NAEKAAQRATPEHG
+14 VRAETVEKAKA
-28 AVRQAQIKV
+28 
-37 DQILE
+37 
-42 QAKKTVTELPGVK
+42 K
-55 AGKTAKSSTPVRQE
+55 AGQINSTAVKSAYKQVRK
-69 EGRDAMAEWLAARKE
+69 DANE
-84 SKVQQI
+84 
-90 AEQGMYTVRN
+90 
-100 AKTLGVAVAN
+100 
-110 TRAEYQKAHKKAARH
+110 KASRH
-125 VAVNTTAPLAM
+125 VEVNTTAPLDF
-136 AEAARYQA
+136 AEAGRYRA

-171 KALRLRETGD
+171 KALHLRETGD
-181 AQREASSTAA
+181 AQREASSTAPT
-191 IGKDREDETRFGSS
+191 GKDREDATRFGSS

-235 VYQVQELEE
+235 VYQVQKTE
-244 NAAMDPQFAQKAQA
+244 ADIVRKPDFAEKSKPVEQNPGETKRPGDYEVDQSLSETYETNMPEI
-258 RQDILALGAEESR
+258 DIVQYRVNHNGQSPASAGTVHQEDAFMTDDER
-271 ASQSKANVIY
+271 A
-281 GEING
+281 
-286 SEYYVTEDPATEKMT
+286 
-301 ETERRTF
+301 TF
-308 TYLYNTK
+308 NYLYNTGRK
-315 GAAAAEE
+315 DDALE
-322 YYNMLNDTLELRR
+322 YYNALSDMLEMRR
-335 GEDIAAGMGG
+335 GAQ
-345 TAKKTLFSLGMGVR
+345 TAKDWDSTAARAVYNLGAGINRWVRGV
-359 RFGRG
+359 G
-364 IEQLFNDEQLPLYG
+364 QLFTDEALPATSV
-378 EDYAENIIN
+378 DYAQGIIN
-387 ASASHGERILY
+387 ANASHGERILY

-485 ISQFS
+485 ISRFS

-574 SRNSFVEA
+574 SRGSFAEA

-610 VAEFADVLESRL
+610 VAEFADVLENRL

-640 GVDEKTMDRIAK
+640 GVDEKTMGRIAK

-662 SAENGDKI
+662 STENGDKI
-670 SLKEWQAEQNSTAQQ
+670 SLKEWQAGQNSTAQQ
-685 EQSQTQRAETVQ
+685 GQSQTQRAETVQ
-697 TENDNIETAMTAAE
+697 AENNNVETAMTAAE

-725 NSSYELG
+725 NSTYELG

-752 DPGSYINRQLQLQEI
+752 DPGSYMNRQIQLQEI

-778 QATQN
+778 QAAQN
-783 TTERID
+783 TTEGID

-796 LNDSEERN
+796 FDDGAQRD
-804 AGLGAGEQA
+804 AGLGTGEQA

-821 GPVAGGAGTQTQ
+821 RPVAGGAGTQTQ

-859 KNIHVVIPAEI
+859 KNIHVVIPSEI
-870 DTTQAAD
+870 DTARAED
-877 AAIVEKMNRIV
+877 AALVEKMNRIV
-888 TEAAAKGQDVT
+888 VEAAEKGQDVT

-908 SGGRTVRVEGVRQTG
+908 SGNRTVRVEGVRQTG

-996 DMTEEQENELAIR
+996 DMTEEQENELAVR

-1037 ASGEIETLRARGQ
+1037 NSGEIETLRARGQ
-1050 TAQNAQEEQS
+1050 TAQNAQEEQNGKFSLAGQKARTANSQTLQIAEQMEQEGASREEIWQETGWTRTMDGKNWRFEIDNSEAEYRGGGDAQFREAHADYAEYQDLLQKMFEGTISESEMQRLEQLDDIWS
-1060 GKLSIADGLLDK
+1060 GEYARLRERVESGNATLADVLQHDSLYEAYPELRNVKVRLESDTGSKNGSYDPRTNTITISEDKPGDSAKVGTMLHEIQHAIQQIEGWESGASPEYWAAREYESGDTASDRAQELYSRILNSLDKADQNKVIRYNELDREMEATFSADPESEAGKRYAKYEAEQDKLYEELYKNEWFRRLLD
-1072 LRRVA
+1072 LQRQM
-1077 ENRYRGADEIYIG
+1077 ENPQSAYYEMYLNTAGEIEARNVSERYRMAQEERRKTAPKGADEDTLYKGSEWTRAMDEDPERSKIKDQIRG
-1090 ETSDFLTREIGVD
+1090 AQDELNEMKVATSIQAPENLRGRQDTMAWVQ
-1103 AAKVTMPASKAYA
+1103 KVLP
-1116 AMVTAEQAKVDNRYD
+1116 
-1131 KNINYHGLGAEGMLE
+1131 NYHGSVDTKLLGKVTFEKEE
-1146 ILEKSENP
+1146 IAAGLRYAKTPEERAAIATVPMVLKRGIEVGEHSNHKGRKKHTVTIAAP
-1154 VAAFVSKPGEKGSRL
+1154 V
-1169 NRLVLVTDQEING
+1169 EING
-1182 GNAVVVEEIEAQG
+1182 VRGNVGVVVSMSNGKYYAHRILLPNGEMFQFG
-1195 RLKGKKLKVN
+1195 GGKKN
-1205 KVITAYERERAAQ
+1205 EAARGPQ
-1218 DVQDAQID
+1218 RGV
-1226 GRLLYLDKK
+1226 
-1235 RSQSLNAGRPGS
+1235 
-1247 NSPVAMQSSDFQT
+1247 T
-1260 NIQNFLA
+1260 
-1267 DVKWE
+1267 
-1272 SGEYDKKV
+1272 V
-1280 SGSGPVES
+1280 SGSLANATSAASRGS
-1288 DIAAAFR
+1288 IAQNKAEV
-1295 KSLEKKTSF
+1295 KGKF
-1304 SVSGDQNGQD
+1304 SVSD
-1314 GRGKQRF
+1314 
-1321 SLSEP
+1321 
-1326 VERAGNLIAEHN
+1326 
-1338 LTQEKLEKALE
+1338 
-1349 IGAFPS
+1349 
-1355 PSIAIV
+1355 
-1361 QAEQGHTNYGD
+1361 
-1372 YSVVFPAST
+1372 
-1381 IDPEA
+1381 
-1386 DSRNRVYGADAWT
+1386 
-1399 PTSSNATV
+1399 
-1407 EYRVDA
+1407 
-1413 DAKRAFE
+1413 
-1420 RSIRDLSGQVADGIF
+1420 DL
-1435 RGDSTLGKAGIEEE
+1435 
-1449 TTKTSREIAEQI
+1449 
-1461 AQYPEVKAAY
+1461 
-1471 LADKGENISPVYK
+1471 N
-1484 DREYDNIGN
+1484 
-1493 AALQRYT
+1493 
-1500 DNVGA
+1500 
-1505 QDLAWIIAQMDMGD
+1505 
-1519 AQSVAQAELQRVRQA
+1519 
-1534 IGEEY
+1534 
-1539 AERFA
+1539 
-1544 RILDRRPERKAER
+1544 
-1557 VSEYAENKMY
+1557 
-1567 SSMRA
+1567 
-1572 EDFIRHAWEMVQD
+1572 
-1585 GGRNSGEADKM
+1585 
-1596 AMQDELDRKAPVQD
+1596 
-1610 VAAWAEKR
+1610 
-1618 LQDVIGEGGIY
+1618 
-1629 NNEDRYTSRGD
+1629 
-1640 RRSFDQTHWELNAEN
+1640 ELN
-1655 LVRAMAQAEERG
+1655 Q
-1667 ANIMWYDAG
+1667 
-1676 GLLAAAT
+1676 
-1683 PEYRSIS
+1683 
-1690 EIHADEGRLQ
+1690 
-1700 TLEQEAYEGKVMKL
+1700 
-1714 QQSLDNVVERI
+1714 
-1725 LQETKHKAY
+1725 
-1734 GYQDESQLIT
+1734 
-1744 EALIKTAQGGDS
+1744 
-1756 LQSIR
+1756 
-1761 EGMAAEEYDID
+1761 
-1772 RATAMRVQELFQQA
+1772 
-1786 KEIPTSYFEAK
+1786 
-1797 PQRVVSFD
+1797 
-1805 EAVALLA
+1805 
-1812 PESAPASLMARAE
+1812 
-1825 DAGLRVI
+1825 
-1832 RYTDDADRIRVAN
+1832 
-1845 ELPGVKFSVQE
+1845 
-1856 EQDAG
+1856 
-1861 ESQKQDTQ
+1861 
-1869 KDLGEMNRQ
+1869 Q

-1885 MRSDAL
+1885 TRSDAL
-1891 KAQADAELQEY
+1891 KAQAEAELQEY
-1902 LKKGKSE
+1902 LKKGKGE
-1909 LAQSISKMSDAALKK
+1909 LAQSISKMSDATLKK

-1931 AMTAESEGLRINEAA
+1931 AMTAESEGLRVNEAA

-1966 MLQMIKAE
+1966 MLQMIKTE
-1974 QNKRAAEKR
+1974 QNKRAAAKR

-1994 KTPEAKLQRQI
+1994 KTPEAKLQRKV

-2023 QGGTLTSEMAE
+2023 QGGTLTREMAE
-2034 QSEERITGLR
+2034 QSEERITGIR
-2044 QEILDYK
+2044 QELLDYK

-2171 RTAFGEEWADIKESA
+2171 RTAFGEEWDDIKESA

-2245 DMLRQNADDYSWSM
+2245 DMIRQNADDYSWSM

-2319 EKLLKSAKQLRRM
+2319 EKLLKSAKQLSRM

-2396 LGKKRIAEMDDMD
+2396 LDKKRIDNMDDMD

-2425 RNQNQMLAT
+2425 RNRNQMLAT

-2518 DNANKKWFESATG
+2518 DKANKKWVESATG

-2548 KDGTASAISELTMT
+2548 KDGTASAINELTMT

-2648 EVSMVMDGYEKAM
+2648 EVSMIMDGYEKAM

-2731 RDLNAIMNS
+2731 RDLNAVMNS

-2752 QTDKLLGRDRSKEG
+2752 QTDRLLGRDRSKEG

-2971 ERAAVARANPNNI
+2971 ERAALARANPNNI

-3006 GKYQSAREAYLQNK
+3006 GKYQAARAAYMQNK

-3216 TDDMSDEDK
+3216 TEDMGDEDK

-3241 AAVPNSVKYNNDSG
+3241 AAVPNAIKYTDDNG
-3255 EEVTVQLDY
+3255 EEVTEQLDY

-3280 AIGALLKSDLYNEA
+3280 AIGSLLKSDLYNEA

-3318 VPEKAADGWID
+3318 VPEKTADGWID
-3329 DARTISGEG
+3329 DARTLSGEG

-3361 TGRTGL
+3361 TSRTGL
-3367 KNARAMELANE
+3367 KNARALELANE
-3378 KGWTWAVPSGA
+3378 KGWTWAVPSDA

-3425 VGDLMQSDEYQSGS
+3425 VGDLMQSDEYQSGT

-3460 EIEPKKEPDTWILGG
+3460 EIEPKKVPDTWISGG

-3486 EYIVFRALYS
+3486 EYIIFRTLYS

-3527 QAEQSAYINT
+3527 KAEQSAYINT

-3567 GTGVAK
+3567 GSGVAK
-3573 KVAVTAT
+3573 KAAVTAT
-3580 NASEAAKAK
+3580 NASEATKAK
-3589 VLASYDKSEKQKTAK
+3589 ILASYDKSEKQKTAK

>member
-1 MPRDAM
+1 M
-7 AEWLAKR
+7 ARIIGKEYLARQKR
-14 NAEKAAQRATPEHG
+14 AEEAKKKGEKRQADIIVERADQQIDNIINKANQTIGQYVPGAALRRLENGTQGGYPQREETRRVIGKEYLARVRAETVEKAKA
-28 AVRQAQIKV
+28 
-37 DQILE
+37 
-42 QAKKTVTELPGVK
+42 K
-55 AGKTAKSSTPVRQE
+55 AGQINSTAVKSAYKQVRK
-69 EGRDAMAEWLAARKE
+69 DARGKAE
-84 SKVQQI
+84 
-90 AEQGMYTVRN
+90 
-100 AKTLGVAVAN
+100 
-110 TRAEYQKAHKKAARH
+110 RH
-125 VAVNTTAPLAM
+125 VAVNTTAPLDF
-136 AEAARYQA
+136 AEAGRYRA

-171 KALRLRETGD
+171 KALHLRETGD
-181 AQREASSTAA
+181 AQREASSTTAT
-191 IGKDREDETRFGSS
+191 GKDREDETRFGSS

-235 VYQVQELEE
+235 VYQVQKTE
-244 NAAMDPQFAQKAQA
+244 ADIVKKPDFAEKSKPVEQNPGETKRPGDYEVDQSLSETYETIMPEI
-258 RQDILALGAEESR
+258 DIVQYRVNHNGQSPASAGTVHQEDAFMTDDER
-271 ASQSKANVIY
+271 A
-281 GEING
+281 
-286 SEYYVTEDPATEKMT
+286 
-301 ETERRTF
+301 TF
-308 TYLYNTK
+308 NYLYNTGRK
-315 GAAAAEE
+315 DDALE
-322 YYNMLNDTLELRR
+322 YYNALSDTLEMRR
-335 GEDIAAGMGG
+335 GVQ
-345 TAKKTLFSLGMGVR
+345 TAKDWDSTAARAVYNLGAGINRWVRGVGQLFTDEALPATSVDYAQGIMNSEA
-359 RFGRG
+359 GRG
-364 IEQLFNDEQLPLYG
+364 G
-378 EDYAENIIN
+378 
-387 ASASHGERILY
+387 RILY

-403 IGNML
+403 LGNML
-408 PMVAISAATQGIG
+408 PSVILSAATS
-421 GAVGLSAEA
+421 GAAGALGASAKVAET
-430 AQAAGKAAGVASM
+430 AGKAASTASM

-453 EAMQQGMT
+453 EALRQGMT

-485 ISQFS
+485 ISRFS
-490 MGSGIGDFV
+490 RGSGIGDFV

-574 SRNSFVEA
+574 SRGSFAEA
-582 KQNIAFTP
+582 KRNIAFTP

-662 SAENGDKI
+662 STENGDKI
-670 SLKEWQAEQNSTAQQ
+670 SLKEWQAGQNSTAQQ
-685 EQSQTQRAETVQ
+685 VQSQTQRAETVQ
-697 TENDNIETAMTAAE
+697 AENNNVEDAMTAAE

-725 NSSYELG
+725 NSTYELG
-732 QQAQR
+732 QQAQL

-752 DPGSYINRQLQLQEI
+752 DPGSYMNRQIQLQEI

-778 QATQN
+778 QAAQN
-783 TTERID
+783 TTEGID

-796 LNDSEERN
+796 FDDGAQRD
-804 AGLGAGEQA
+804 AGLGTGEQA

-821 GPVAGGAGTQTQ
+821 GPVTGGAGTQTQ

-859 KNIHVVIPAEI
+859 KNIHVVIPSEI
-870 DTTQAAD
+870 DTARAED
-877 AAIVEKMNRIV
+877 AALVEKMNRIV
-888 TEAAAKGQDVT
+888 VEAAAKGQDVT

-908 SGGRTVRVEGVRQTG
+908 SGNRTVRVEGVRQTG
-923 DNGRTQIFL
+923 DNGRTQIYL

-996 DMTEEQENELAIR
+996 DMTEEQENELAVR

-1037 ASGEIETLRARGQ
+1037 NSGEIETLRTRGQ
-1050 TAQNAQEEQS
+1050 TAQNVQEEQN

-1116 AMVTAEQAKVDNRYD
+1116 AMVTEERAKMDDRYN
-1131 KNINYHGLGAEGMLE
+1131 KNTNYHGLGADGLLE

-1154 VAAFVSKPGEKGSRL
+1154 VAAFVSKPGEKGSRR
-1169 NRLVLVTDQEING
+1169 NRLVLVTDKEING
-1182 GNAVVVEEIEAQG
+1182 GTAVVVEEIET
-1195 RLKGKKLKVN
+1195 RGKYKNKLLDVN
-1205 KVITAYERERAAQ
+1205 KVITAYERDKVANDIETAA
-1218 DVQDAQID
+1218 AT
-1226 GRLLYLDKK
+1226 GKLLFLDKK
-1235 RSQSLNAGRPGS
+1235 RSQSLNAGNQGS
-1247 NSPVAMQSSDFQT
+1247 NSQGTMQSSDFQT

-1295 KSLEKKTSF
+1295 KALEKKASF
-1304 SVSGDQNGQD
+1304 SVSD
-1314 GRGKQRF
+1314 
-1321 SLSEP
+1321 
-1326 VERAGNLIAEHN
+1326 
-1338 LTQEKLEKALE
+1338 
-1349 IGAFPS
+1349 
-1355 PSIAIV
+1355 
-1361 QAEQGHTNYGD
+1361 
-1372 YSVVFPAST
+1372 
-1381 IDPEA
+1381 
-1386 DSRNRVYGADAWT
+1386 
-1399 PTSSNATV
+1399 
-1407 EYRVDA
+1407 
-1413 DAKRAFE
+1413 
-1420 RSIRDLSGQVADGIF
+1420 DL
-1435 RGDSTLGKAGIEEE
+1435 
-1449 TTKTSREIAEQI
+1449 
-1461 AQYPEVKAAY
+1461 
-1471 LADKGENISPVYK
+1471 N
-1484 DREYDNIGN
+1484 
-1493 AALQRYT
+1493 
-1500 DNVGA
+1500 
-1505 QDLAWIIAQMDMGD
+1505 
-1519 AQSVAQAELQRVRQA
+1519 
-1534 IGEEY
+1534 
-1539 AERFA
+1539 
-1544 RILDRRPERKAER
+1544 
-1557 VSEYAENKMY
+1557 
-1567 SSMRA
+1567 
-1572 EDFIRHAWEMVQD
+1572 
-1585 GGRNSGEADKM
+1585 
-1596 AMQDELDRKAPVQD
+1596 
-1610 VAAWAEKR
+1610 
-1618 LQDVIGEGGIY
+1618 
-1629 NNEDRYTSRGD
+1629 
-1640 RRSFDQTHWELNAEN
+1640 ELN
-1655 LVRAMAQAEERG
+1655 
-1667 ANIMWYDAG
+1667 
-1676 GLLAAAT
+1676 
-1683 PEYRSIS
+1683 
-1690 EIHADEGRLQ
+1690 
-1700 TLEQEAYEGKVMKL
+1700 K
-1714 QQSLDNVVERI
+1714 
-1725 LQETKHKAY
+1725 
-1734 GYQDESQLIT
+1734 
-1744 EALIKTAQGGDS
+1744 
-1756 LQSIR
+1756 
-1761 EGMAAEEYDID
+1761 
-1772 RATAMRVQELFQQA
+1772 
-1786 KEIPTSYFEAK
+1786 
-1797 PQRVVSFD
+1797 
-1805 EAVALLA
+1805 
-1812 PESAPASLMARAE
+1812 
-1825 DAGLRVI
+1825 
-1832 RYTDDADRIRVAN
+1832 
-1845 ELPGVKFSVQE
+1845 
-1856 EQDAG
+1856 
-1861 ESQKQDTQ
+1861 
-1869 KDLGEMNRQ
+1869 Q

-1885 MRSDAL
+1885 TRSDAL
-1891 KAQADAELQEY
+1891 KAQAEAELQEY
-1902 LKKGKSE
+1902 LKKGKGE

-1924 QTERVKQ
+1924 QAERVKQ
-1931 AMTAESEGLRINEAA
+1931 GMTAESEGLRVNEAA

-1966 MLQMIKAE
+1966 MLQMIKSE
-1974 QNKRAAEKR
+1974 QNKRAAAKR

-1994 KTPEAKLQRQI
+1994 KTPEAKLQRKV

-2044 QEILDYK
+2044 QELLDYK

-2092 LIESFNVPE
+2092 LIESFNVQE

-2214 QMFDTTRSPQQ
+2214 QMFDTTRSLQQ

-2245 DMLRQNADDYSWSM
+2245 DMIRQNADDYSWSM

-2319 EKLLKSAKQLRRM
+2319 EKLLKSAKQLSRM
-2332 ANKSSAEQRAAIQKV
+2332 ANKSSAEQRTAIQKV

-2396 LGKKRIAEMDDMD
+2396 LDKKRIDNMDDMD

-2425 RNQNQMLAT
+2425 RNRNQMLAT

-2518 DNANKKWFESATG
+2518 DKANKKWVESATG

-2543 GASVI
+2543 GAAVI
-2548 KDGTASAISELTMT
+2548 KDGTASAINELTMT

-2648 EVSMVMDGYEKAM
+2648 EVSMIMDGYERAM

-2731 RDLNAIMNS
+2731 RDLNAVMNS

-2752 QTDKLLGRDRSKEG
+2752 QTDRLLGRDRSKEG

-3006 GKYQSAREAYLQNK
+3006 GKYQAARAAYLQNK

-3059 RRRDELWDEDGLNWG
+3059 RRRDELWDEDGPNWG

-3126 ESAISAAKI
+3126 ESAISTAKI

-3216 TDDMSDEDK
+3216 TEDMSDEDK

-3241 AAVPNSVKYNNDSG
+3241 AAVPNAIKYTDDNG
-3255 EEVTVQLDY
+3255 EEATEQLDY

-3280 AIGALLKSDLYNEA
+3280 AVGALLKSDLYNEA

-3318 VPEKAADGWID
+3318 VPEKTADGWID
-3329 DARTISGEG
+3329 DARTLSGEG

-3361 TGRTGL
+3361 TSRTGL
-3367 KNARAMELANE
+3367 KNARALELANE
-3378 KGWTWAVPSGA
+3378 KGWTWAVPSDA

-3425 VGDLMQSDEYQSGS
+3425 VGDLMQSDEYQSGT

-3460 EIEPKKEPDTWILGG
+3460 EIEPKKVPDTWILGG

-3537 VASESKAAEAE
+3537 VASESKEAEAE

-3567 GTGVAK
+3567 GTGVVK
-3573 KVAVTAT
+3573 KAAVTAT
-3580 NASEAAKAK
+3580 NASEATKAK

-3671 SSYFGSEF
+3671 SSYFGAEF

>member
-1 MPRDAM
+1 M
-7 AEWLAKR
+7 ARIIGKEYLARQKR
-14 NAEKAAQRATPEHG
+14 AEEAKKKGEKRQADIIVERADQQIDNIINKANETIGQYVPGAALRRLENGTQGGYPQREETRRVIGKEYLARVRAETVEKAKA
-28 AVRQAQIKV
+28 
-37 DQILE
+37 
-42 QAKKTVTELPGVK
+42 K
-55 AGKTAKSSTPVRQE
+55 AGQINSTAVKSAYKQVRK
-69 EGRDAMAEWLAARKE
+69 DARGKAE
-84 SKVQQI
+84 
-90 AEQGMYTVRN
+90 
-100 AKTLGVAVAN
+100 
-110 TRAEYQKAHKKAARH
+110 RH
-125 VAVNTTAPLAM
+125 VAVNTTAPLDF
-136 AEAARYQA
+136 AEAGRYRA

-171 KALRLRETGD
+171 KALHLRETGD
-181 AQREASSTAA
+181 AQREASSTAPT
-191 IGKDREDETRFGSS
+191 GKDREDETRFGSS

-235 VYQVQELEE
+235 VYQVQKTEADIVRKPDFTQKSEADPKVLELGNEE
-244 NAAMDPQFAQKAQA
+244 NRPQM
-258 RQDILALGAEESR
+258 SR
-271 ASQSKANVIY
+271 ATAIY
-281 GEING
+281 GGINHSPYFETRG
-286 SEYYVTEDPATEKMT
+286 SETFMT
-301 ETERRTF
+301 DEEVKIF
-308 TYLYNTK
+308 TYLYNTQGEK
-315 GAAAAEE
+315 AAEQ
-322 YYNMLNDTLELRR
+322 YYDMLSDTLELRR
-335 GEDIAAGMGG
+335 GTEKAAGLDNTFERTM
-345 TAKKTLFSLGMGVR
+345 FSLSQGVR

-364 IEQLFNDEQLPLYG
+364 IEQLFTDEQLPLYG

-387 ASASHGERILY
+387 ANASHGERILY

-421 GAVGLSAEA
+421 GAVGLSAGA

-485 ISQFS
+485 ISRFS

-574 SRNSFVEA
+574 SRGSFVEA
-582 KQNIAFTP
+582 KRNIAFTP

-610 VAEFADVLESRL
+610 VAEFADVLENRL

-640 GVDEKTMDRIAK
+640 GVDEKTMGRIAK

-662 SAENGDKI
+662 STENGDKI
-670 SLKEWQAEQNSTAQQ
+670 SLKEWQAGQNSTAQQ
-685 EQSQTQRAETVQ
+685 GQSQTQRAETVQ
-697 TENDNIETAMTAAE
+697 AENNNVETAMTAAE

-725 NSSYELG
+725 NSTYELG

-752 DPGSYINRQLQLQEI
+752 DPGSYMNRQIQLQEI
-767 VRSAPEASTAQ
+767 VRSAPEESTAQ
-778 QATQN
+778 QAAQN
-783 TTERID
+783 TTEGID

-796 LNDSEERN
+796 FDDGAQRD
-804 AGLGAGEQA
+804 AGLGTGEQA

-859 KNIHVVIPAEI
+859 KNIHVVIPSEI
-870 DTTQAAD
+870 DTARAED
-877 AAIVEKMNRIV
+877 AALVEKMNRIV
-888 TEAAAKGQDVT
+888 VEAAAKGQDVT

-908 SGGRTVRVEGVRQTG
+908 SGNRTVRVEGVRQTG

-996 DMTEEQENELAIR
+996 DMTEEQENELAVR

-1037 ASGEIETLRARGQ
+1037 NSGEIETLRARGQ
-1050 TAQNAQEEQS
+1050 TAQNAQEERS
-1060 GKLSIADGLLDK
+1060 GKLSIADGLLDE
-1072 LRRVA
+1072 LQRVA

-1116 AMVTAEQAKVDNRYD
+1116 AMVTEEQAKVDNRYD

-1182 GNAVVVEEIEAQG
+1182 GNAVVVEEIESQG
-1195 RLKGKKLKVN
+1195 RLKGKNLKVN
-1205 KVITAYERERAAQ
+1205 KVITAYERERVAQ

-1247 NSPVAMQSSDFQT
+1247 NSPVAMRSSDFQT
-1260 NIQNFLA
+1260 NIQNFLE

-1272 SGEYDKKV
+1272 SGAYDKKV
-1280 SGSGPVES
+1280 SESGPAES

-1295 KSLEKKTSF
+1295 KALEEKTSF
-1304 SVSGDQNGQD
+1304 SVSGDLN
-1314 GRGKQRF
+1314 
-1321 SLSEP
+1321 
-1326 VERAGNLIAEHN
+1326 
-1338 LTQEKLEKALE
+1338 
-1349 IGAFPS
+1349 
-1355 PSIAIV
+1355 
-1361 QAEQGHTNYGD
+1361 
-1372 YSVVFPAST
+1372 
-1381 IDPEA
+1381 
-1386 DSRNRVYGADAWT
+1386 
-1399 PTSSNATV
+1399 
-1407 EYRVDA
+1407 
-1413 DAKRAFE
+1413 
-1420 RSIRDLSGQVADGIF
+1420 DL
-1435 RGDSTLGKAGIEEE
+1435 
-1449 TTKTSREIAEQI
+1449 
-1461 AQYPEVKAAY
+1461 
-1471 LADKGENISPVYK
+1471 N
-1484 DREYDNIGN
+1484 
-1493 AALQRYT
+1493 
-1500 DNVGA
+1500 
-1505 QDLAWIIAQMDMGD
+1505 M
-1519 AQSVAQAELQRVRQA
+1519 
-1534 IGEEY
+1534 
-1539 AERFA
+1539 
-1544 RILDRRPERKAER
+1544 
-1557 VSEYAENKMY
+1557 
-1567 SSMRA
+1567 
-1572 EDFIRHAWEMVQD
+1572 
-1585 GGRNSGEADKM
+1585 
-1596 AMQDELDRKAPVQD
+1596 
-1610 VAAWAEKR
+1610 
-1618 LQDVIGEGGIY
+1618 
-1629 NNEDRYTSRGD
+1629 
-1640 RRSFDQTHWELNAEN
+1640 
-1655 LVRAMAQAEERG
+1655 
-1667 ANIMWYDAG
+1667 
-1676 GLLAAAT
+1676 
-1683 PEYRSIS
+1683 
-1690 EIHADEGRLQ
+1690 
-1700 TLEQEAYEGKVMKL
+1700 
-1714 QQSLDNVVERI
+1714 
-1725 LQETKHKAY
+1725 
-1734 GYQDESQLIT
+1734 
-1744 EALIKTAQGGDS
+1744 
-1756 LQSIR
+1756 
-1761 EGMAAEEYDID
+1761 
-1772 RATAMRVQELFQQA
+1772 
-1786 KEIPTSYFEAK
+1786 
-1797 PQRVVSFD
+1797 
-1805 EAVALLA
+1805 
-1812 PESAPASLMARAE
+1812 
-1825 DAGLRVI
+1825 
-1832 RYTDDADRIRVAN
+1832 
-1845 ELPGVKFSVQE
+1845 
-1856 EQDAG
+1856 
-1861 ESQKQDTQ
+1861 
-1869 KDLGEMNRQ
+1869 Q
-1878 VQGAEAA
+1878 VQRAEAA
-1885 MRSDAL
+1885 TRSDAL
-1891 KAQADAELQEY
+1891 KEQAEEELQEY

-1909 LAQSISKMSDAALKK
+1909 LAQSISKMSDATLKK

-1931 AMTAESEGLRINEAA
+1931 AMTAESEGMRVNEAA

-1966 MLQMIKAE
+1966 MLQMIKTE
-1974 QNKRAAEKR
+1974 QNKRAAAKR

-1994 KTPEAKLQRQI
+1994 KTPEAKLQRKI

-2023 QGGTLTSEMAE
+2023 QGGTLTREMAE
-2034 QSEERITGLR
+2034 KSEERITGLR
-2044 QEILDYK
+2044 QELLDYK

-2214 QMFDTTRSPQQ
+2214 QMFDTTRSLQQ

-2245 DMLRQNADDYSWSM
+2245 DMIRQNADDYSWSM

-2319 EKLLKSAKQLRRM
+2319 EKLLKSAKQLSRM

-2396 LGKKRIAEMDDMD
+2396 LDKKRIDNMDDMN

-2425 RNQNQMLAT
+2425 RNRNQMLAT

-2518 DNANKKWFESATG
+2518 DKANKKWVESATG

-2543 GASVI
+2543 GAAVI
-2548 KDGTASAISELTMT
+2548 KDGTASAINELTMT

-2648 EVSMVMDGYEKAM
+2648 EVSMIMDGYEKAM

-2731 RDLNAIMNS
+2731 RDLNAVMNS

-2923 CERNVSRTTGL
+2923 CERNVNRTTGL

-3006 GKYQSAREAYLQNK
+3006 GKYQAARAAYLQNK

-3074 EVMKQLGL
+3074 EVAKQLGL
-3082 GMVEGLAG
+3082 GMIEGLAG

-3152 LEASTVMGLPLKN
+3152 LEASTVMGLPVKN

-3216 TDDMSDEDK
+3216 TEDMSDEDK

-3241 AAVPNSVKYNNDSG
+3241 AAVPNAIKYTDDNG
-3255 EEVTVQLDY
+3255 EEVTEQLDY

-3280 AIGALLKSDLYNEA
+3280 AIGSLLKSDLYNEA

-3318 VPEKAADGWID
+3318 VPEKTADGWID
-3329 DARTISGEG
+3329 DARTLSGEG

-3361 TGRTGL
+3361 TSRTGL
-3367 KNARAMELANE
+3367 KNARALELANE
-3378 KGWTWAVPSGA
+3378 KGWTWAVPSDA

-3425 VGDLMQSDEYQSGS
+3425 VGDLMQSDEYQSAT

-3444 ALIQKLTSY
+3444 ALIQKLTAY

-3460 EIEPKKEPDTWILGG
+3460 EIEPKKVPDTWISGG

-3486 EYIVFRALYS
+3486 EYIIFRTLYS

-3527 QAEQSAYINT
+3527 KAEQSAYINT

-3567 GTGVAK
+3567 GSGVAK
-3573 KVAVTAT
+3573 KAAVTAT
-3580 NASEAAKAK
+3580 NASEATKAK

>member
-42 QAKKTVTELPGVK
+42 QAKKTTTALTGVK
-55 AGKTAKSSTPVRQE
+55 TGKTEKSSTPVRQE

-90 AEQGMYTVRN
+90 AEQGKYAVRN
-100 AKTLGVAVAN
+100 VGEL
-110 TRAEYQKAHKKAARH
+110 YKAA
-125 VAVNTTAPLAM
+125 
-136 AEAARYQA
+136 
-144 KFLSG
+144 
-149 RSVDKVQR
+149 
-157 EYDTTRERAEEYRQ
+157 
-171 KALRLRETGD
+171 TGMW
-181 AQREASSTAA
+181 
-191 IGKDREDETRFGSS
+191 G
-205 LTRSADQWDKLAQ
+205 
-218 EESSKALELARE
+218 
-230 LGYAK
+230 
-235 VYQVQELEE
+235 
-244 NAAMDPQFAQKAQA
+244 
-258 RQDILALGAEESR
+258 
-271 ASQSKANVIY
+271 
-281 GEING
+281 
-286 SEYYVTEDPATEKMT
+286 
-301 ETERRTF
+301 
-308 TYLYNTK
+308 
-315 GAAAAEE
+315 
-322 YYNMLNDTLELRR
+322 ELRK
-335 GEDIAAGMGG
+335 ENEWQ
-345 TAKKTLFSLGMGVR
+345 GMGVDA
-359 RFGRG
+359 G
-364 IEQLFNDEQLPLYG
+364 IQQGYRPKLPVRTGSQLQQQ
-378 EDYAENIIN
+378 AENALQMDKTGPYRQRLTRVRGESLEKLFTDSLNQNQTAEQHGQTIRQELQELRTAGESGTDVAAAKEKWDDV
-387 ASASHGERILY
+387 ASRLY
-398 SAANS
+398 YLAYSQSMSADEYNKLVSEVYDAYDAYRSGVKGRSFGQREQKWTDALRGPVMGDENY
-403 IGNML
+403 
-408 PMVAISAATQGIG
+408 T
-421 GAVGLSAEA
+421 
-430 AQAAGKAAGVASM
+430 AAGKAQQDAMLSAAGGIPEDRNTFGYELRYNQSTTRENIQYKSVDQLLDAAGKHVDPQADVTSQSQGAATDAAIFGYLANVAMTQEQYDRYMQVLDRYAKNAPATRAVSGYGTSDVVSQLETYRQQREANGLRANEQAAEDALNSYPEMSAGSFLDQVAS
-443 FAGAKGNAYT
+443 G
-453 EAMQQGMT
+453 
-461 KAQAST
+461 
-467 YSTLVGASEAGL
+467 SERARDNLFQKYPAGL
-479 EYLIGG
+479 EQLLVRGG
-485 ISQFS
+485 GYAGKAL
-490 MGSGIGDFV
+490 GSLLNGFGAFENDLGDYFAEGGEKNINYRNPEW
-499 QEAISGLGRGYARVA
+499 QEAKYQDWVRGRETSDLLQNGGKFERWAAEQISGLTTAALEMAAASTIAGAATGTMANFAGGSRQVSPLVTNAATKAEKFAQMAKQGSNIVTSSFAAINSYGEAESNGDARGEQ
-514 FRFAGSLIGGSID
+514 FIRFAAGGLLEYGTNMLFGGNPLIDAGD
-527 EIIEENTQNYLEPLF
+527 
-542 INYVTGKEAEM
+542 TGKVTELVYKMTNNETIRKIVSSAAFDRIGEGLEEVASAIGSAALDYALTGEADLSWDELR
-553 PGWDE
+553 DE
-558 FIETTLSTL
+558 FISGFALAMILSIGPDTAEVL
-567 ITTGVME
+567 AKNDHEGNAKRITMFDAAAQSDRGELNLQME
-574 SRNSFVEA
+574 KYAVEFLA
-582 KQNIAFTP
+582 GDEDLMLANGWDHVQR
-590 FEAQLEWVSAA
+590 SAA
-601 KNVFAEGTD
+601 KKSWAQAMNEYNTVYRNLVDAEAYWSKTGEGKAYRGTD
-610 VAEFADVLESRL
+610 AERVIADARGSIE
-622 QAGDPMSYKE
+622 
-632 FREGIRAL
+632 
-640 GVDEKTMDRIAK
+640 GVDSKTF
-652 GKLTVDEVLT
+652 
-662 SAENGDKI
+662 SAETLEENVRQI
-670 SLKEWQAEQNSTAQQ
+670 RQAWDS
-685 EQSQTQRAETVQ
+685 AE
-697 TENDNIETAMTAAE
+697 ENNNVETAMTAAE

-752 DPGSYINRQLQLQEI
+752 DPGSYMNRQIQLQEI

-778 QATQN
+778 QAAQN
-783 TTERID
+783 TTEGID

-796 LNDSEERN
+796 FDDGAQRN
-804 AGLGAGEQA
+804 AGLGTGEQA

-821 GPVAGGAGTQTQ
+821 RPVAGGAGTQTQ

-859 KNIHVVIPAEI
+859 KNIHVVIPSEI
-870 DTTQAAD
+870 DTARAED
-877 AAIVEKMNRIV
+877 AALVEKMNRIV
-888 TEAAAKGQDVT
+888 VEAAAKGQDVT

-908 SGGRTVRVEGVRQTG
+908 SGNRTVRVEGVRQTG

-996 DMTEEQENELAIR
+996 DMTEEQENELAVR

-1037 ASGEIETLRARGQ
+1037 NSGEIETLRARGQ
-1050 TAQNAQEEQS
+1050 TAQNAQEEQNGKFSLAGQKARTANSQTLQIAEQMEQEGASREEIWQETGWTRTMDGKNWRFEIDNSEAEYRGGGDAQFREAHADYTEYQDLLQKMFEGTISESEMQRLEQLDDIWS
-1060 GKLSIADGLLDK
+1060 GEYARLRERVESGNATLADVLQHDSLYEAYPELRNVKVRLESDTGSKNGSYDPRTNTITISEDKPGDSAKVGTMLHEIQHAIQQIEGWESGASPEYWAAREYESGDTASDRAQELYSRILNSLDKADQNKVIRYNELDREMEATFSADPESEAGKRYAKYEAEQDKLYEELYKNEWFRRLLD
-1072 LRRVA
+1072 LQRQM
-1077 ENRYRGADEIYIG
+1077 ENPQSAYYEMYLNTAGEIEARNVSERYRMAQEERRKTAPKGADEDTLYKGSEWTRAMDEDPERSKIKDQIRG
-1090 ETSDFLTREIGVD
+1090 AQDELNEMKVATSIQAPENLRGRQDTMAWVQ
-1103 AAKVTMPASKAYA
+1103 KVLP
-1116 AMVTAEQAKVDNRYD
+1116 
-1131 KNINYHGLGAEGMLE
+1131 NYHGSVDTKLRGKVTFEKEE
-1146 ILEKSENP
+1146 IAAGLRYAKTPEERAAIATVPMVLKRGIEVGEHSNHKGRKKHTVTIAAP
-1154 VAAFVSKPGEKGSRL
+1154 V
-1169 NRLVLVTDQEING
+1169 EING
-1182 GNAVVVEEIEAQG
+1182 VRGNVGVVVSMSNGKYYAHRILLPNGEMFQFG
-1195 RLKGKKLKVN
+1195 GGKKN
-1205 KVITAYERERAAQ
+1205 EAARGPQ
-1218 DVQDAQID
+1218 RGV
-1226 GRLLYLDKK
+1226 
-1235 RSQSLNAGRPGS
+1235 
-1247 NSPVAMQSSDFQT
+1247 T
-1260 NIQNFLA
+1260 
-1267 DVKWE
+1267 
-1272 SGEYDKKV
+1272 V
-1280 SGSGPVES
+1280 SGSLANATSAASRGS
-1288 DIAAAFR
+1288 IAQNKAEV
-1295 KSLEKKTSF
+1295 KGKF
-1304 SVSGDQNGQD
+1304 SVSD
-1314 GRGKQRF
+1314 
-1321 SLSEP
+1321 
-1326 VERAGNLIAEHN
+1326 
-1338 LTQEKLEKALE
+1338 
-1349 IGAFPS
+1349 
-1355 PSIAIV
+1355 
-1361 QAEQGHTNYGD
+1361 
-1372 YSVVFPAST
+1372 
-1381 IDPEA
+1381 
-1386 DSRNRVYGADAWT
+1386 
-1399 PTSSNATV
+1399 
-1407 EYRVDA
+1407 
-1413 DAKRAFE
+1413 
-1420 RSIRDLSGQVADGIF
+1420 DL
-1435 RGDSTLGKAGIEEE
+1435 
-1449 TTKTSREIAEQI
+1449 
-1461 AQYPEVKAAY
+1461 
-1471 LADKGENISPVYK
+1471 N
-1484 DREYDNIGN
+1484 
-1493 AALQRYT
+1493 
-1500 DNVGA
+1500 
-1505 QDLAWIIAQMDMGD
+1505 
-1519 AQSVAQAELQRVRQA
+1519 
-1534 IGEEY
+1534 
-1539 AERFA
+1539 
-1544 RILDRRPERKAER
+1544 
-1557 VSEYAENKMY
+1557 
-1567 SSMRA
+1567 
-1572 EDFIRHAWEMVQD
+1572 
-1585 GGRNSGEADKM
+1585 
-1596 AMQDELDRKAPVQD
+1596 
-1610 VAAWAEKR
+1610 
-1618 LQDVIGEGGIY
+1618 
-1629 NNEDRYTSRGD
+1629 
-1640 RRSFDQTHWELNAEN
+1640 ELN
-1655 LVRAMAQAEERG
+1655 Q
-1667 ANIMWYDAG
+1667 
-1676 GLLAAAT
+1676 
-1683 PEYRSIS
+1683 
-1690 EIHADEGRLQ
+1690 
-1700 TLEQEAYEGKVMKL
+1700 
-1714 QQSLDNVVERI
+1714 
-1725 LQETKHKAY
+1725 
-1734 GYQDESQLIT
+1734 
-1744 EALIKTAQGGDS
+1744 
-1756 LQSIR
+1756 
-1761 EGMAAEEYDID
+1761 
-1772 RATAMRVQELFQQA
+1772 
-1786 KEIPTSYFEAK
+1786 
-1797 PQRVVSFD
+1797 
-1805 EAVALLA
+1805 
-1812 PESAPASLMARAE
+1812 
-1825 DAGLRVI
+1825 
-1832 RYTDDADRIRVAN
+1832 
-1845 ELPGVKFSVQE
+1845 
-1856 EQDAG
+1856 
-1861 ESQKQDTQ
+1861 
-1869 KDLGEMNRQ
+1869 Q

-1885 MRSDAL
+1885 TRSDAL
-1891 KAQADAELQEY
+1891 KAQAETELQEY

-1909 LAQSISKMSDAALKK
+1909 LAQSISKMSDATLKK

-1931 AMTAESEGLRINEAA
+1931 AMTAESEGLRVNEAA

-1966 MLQMIKAE
+1966 MLQMIKSE
-1974 QNKRAAEKR
+1974 QNKRAAAKR

-1994 KTPEAKLQRQI
+1994 KTPEAKLQRKV

-2171 RTAFGEEWADIKESA
+2171 RTAFGEEWDDIKESA

-2214 QMFDTTRSPQQ
+2214 QMFDTTRSLQQ

-2245 DMLRQNADDYSWSM
+2245 DMIRQNADDYSWSM

-2319 EKLLKSAKQLRRM
+2319 EKLLKSAKQLSRM

-2396 LGKKRIAEMDDMD
+2396 LDKKRIDNMDDMN

-2425 RNQNQMLAT
+2425 RNRNQMLAT

-2518 DNANKKWFESATG
+2518 DKANKKWVESATG

-2543 GASVI
+2543 GAAVI
-2548 KDGTASAISELTMT
+2548 KDGTASAINELTMT

-2648 EVSMVMDGYEKAM
+2648 EVSMIMDGYEKAM

-2731 RDLNAIMNS
+2731 RDLNAVMNS

-2862 GKVSTD
+2862 GKVSTE

-3006 GKYQSAREAYLQNK
+3006 GKYQAARAAYLQNK

-3074 EVMKQLGL
+3074 EVAKQLGL
-3082 GMVEGLAG
+3082 GMIEGLAG

-3152 LEASTVMGLPLKN
+3152 LEASTVMGLPVKN

-3216 TDDMSDEDK
+3216 TEDMGDEDK

-3241 AAVPNSVKYNNDSG
+3241 AAVPNAIKYTDDNG
-3255 EEVTVQLDY
+3255 EEVTEQLDY

-3269 YKKEWSKIVSG
+3269 YKKEWRKIVSG
-3280 AIGALLKSDLYNEA
+3280 AIGSLLKSDLYNEA

-3318 VPEKAADGWID
+3318 VPEKTADGWID
-3329 DARTISGEG
+3329 DARTLSGEG

-3361 TGRTGL
+3361 TSRTGL
-3367 KNARAMELANE
+3367 KNARALELANE
-3378 KGWTWAVPSGA
+3378 KGWTWAVPSDA

-3425 VGDLMQSDEYQSGS
+3425 VGDLMQSDEYQSAT

-3444 ALIQKLTSY
+3444 ALIQKLTAY

-3460 EIEPKKEPDTWILGG
+3460 EIEPKKVPDTWISGG

-3486 EYIVFRALYS
+3486 EYIIFRTLYS

-3527 QAEQSAYINT
+3527 KAEQSAYINT

-3567 GTGVAK
+3567 GSGVAK
-3573 KVAVTAT
+3573 KAAVTAT
-3580 NASEAAKAK
+3580 NASEATKAK

>member
-1 MPRDAM
+1 MPRNLAQEYLNRRKR
-7 AEWLAKR
+7 AEEAKKKGEKRQADIIVERADKQIDNIINKANQTVGQYVPGVALRRLEKGTQGGYPQRTDTRRNLAQEYLNK
-14 NAEKAAQRATPEHG
+14 AGSAAVEKAKA
-28 AVRQAQIKV
+28 
-37 DQILE
+37 
-42 QAKKTVTELPGVK
+42 K
-55 AGKTAKSSTPVRQE
+55 AGQINSTAVKSAYKQVRK
-69 EGRDAMAEWLAARKE
+69 DARGKAE
-84 SKVQQI
+84 
-90 AEQGMYTVRN
+90 
-100 AKTLGVAVAN
+100 
-110 TRAEYQKAHKKAARH
+110 RH
-125 VAVNTTAPLAM
+125 VAVNTTAPLDF
-136 AEAARYQA
+136 AEAGRYRA

-171 KALRLRETGD
+171 KALHLRETGD
-181 AQREASSTAA
+181 AQREASSTTAT
-191 IGKDREDETRFGSS
+191 GKDREDATRFGSS
-205 LTRSADQWDKLAQ
+205 LKRSADQWDKLAQ

-235 VYQVQELEE
+235 VYQVQKTE
-244 NAAMDPQFAQKAQA
+244 ADIVRKPDFAQKSEA
-258 RQDILALGAEESR
+258 DPKVLELGNEENRPQMSR
-271 ASQSKANVIY
+271 ATAIY
-281 GEING
+281 GGINHSPYFETRG
-286 SEYYVTEDPATEKMT
+286 SETFMT
-301 ETERRTF
+301 DEEVKIF
-308 TYLYNTK
+308 TYLYNTQGEK
-315 GAAAAEE
+315 AAEQ
-322 YYNMLNDTLELRR
+322 YYDMLSDTLELRR
-335 GEDIAAGMGG
+335 GTEKAAGLDNTFERTM
-345 TAKKTLFSLGMGVR
+345 FSLSQGVR

-364 IEQLFNDEQLPLYG
+364 IEQLFKDEQLPLYG

-387 ASASHGERILY
+387 ANASHGERILY

-485 ISQFS
+485 ISRFS

-574 SRNSFVEA
+574 SRGSFAEA

-640 GVDEKTMDRIAK
+640 GVDEKTMGRIAK

-662 SAENGDKI
+662 STENGDKI
-670 SLKEWQAEQNSTAQQ
+670 SLKEWQTGQNSTAQQ
-685 EQSQTQRAETVQ
+685 GQSQTQRAETVQ
-697 TENDNIETAMTAAE
+697 AENNNVEAAMTAAE

-752 DPGSYINRQLQLQEI
+752 DPGSYMNRQIQLQEI

-783 TTERID
+783 TTEGID

-796 LNDSEERN
+796 FDDGAQRD
-804 AGLGAGEQA
+804 AGLGTGEQA

-877 AAIVEKMNRIV
+877 AALAEKMNRIV
-888 TEAAAKGQDVT
+888 VEAAAKGQDVT

-908 SGGRTVRVEGVRQTG
+908 SGNRTVRVEGVRQTG
-923 DNGRTQIFL
+923 DNGRTQIYL
-932 QVDGRRDMERIY
+932 QIDGRRDMERIY

-996 DMTEEQENELAIR
+996 DMTEEQENELAVR

-1037 ASGEIETLRARGQ
+1037 NSGEIETLRARGQ
-1050 TAQNAQEEQS
+1050 TAQNAQEERS
-1060 GKLSIADGLLDK
+1060 GKLSIADGLLDE
-1072 LRRVA
+1072 LQRVA

-1116 AMVTAEQAKVDNRYD
+1116 AMVTEEQAKVDNRYD

-1182 GNAVVVEEIEAQG
+1182 GNAVVVEEIESQG
-1195 RLKGKKLKVN
+1195 RLKGKNLKVN
-1205 KVITAYERERAAQ
+1205 KVITAYERERVAQ

-1247 NSPVAMQSSDFQT
+1247 NSPVAMRSSDFQT
-1260 NIQNFLA
+1260 NIQNFLE

-1272 SGEYDKKV
+1272 SGSYDKKV
-1280 SGSGPVES
+1280 SESGPAES

-1295 KSLEKKTSF
+1295 KALEKKTSF
-1304 SVSGDQNGQD
+1304 SVSD
-1314 GRGKQRF
+1314 
-1321 SLSEP
+1321 
-1326 VERAGNLIAEHN
+1326 
-1338 LTQEKLEKALE
+1338 
-1349 IGAFPS
+1349 
-1355 PSIAIV
+1355 
-1361 QAEQGHTNYGD
+1361 
-1372 YSVVFPAST
+1372 
-1381 IDPEA
+1381 
-1386 DSRNRVYGADAWT
+1386 
-1399 PTSSNATV
+1399 
-1407 EYRVDA
+1407 
-1413 DAKRAFE
+1413 
-1420 RSIRDLSGQVADGIF
+1420 DL
-1435 RGDSTLGKAGIEEE
+1435 
-1449 TTKTSREIAEQI
+1449 
-1461 AQYPEVKAAY
+1461 
-1471 LADKGENISPVYK
+1471 N
-1484 DREYDNIGN
+1484 
-1493 AALQRYT
+1493 
-1500 DNVGA
+1500 
-1505 QDLAWIIAQMDMGD
+1505 
-1519 AQSVAQAELQRVRQA
+1519 
-1534 IGEEY
+1534 
-1539 AERFA
+1539 
-1544 RILDRRPERKAER
+1544 
-1557 VSEYAENKMY
+1557 
-1567 SSMRA
+1567 
-1572 EDFIRHAWEMVQD
+1572 
-1585 GGRNSGEADKM
+1585 
-1596 AMQDELDRKAPVQD
+1596 
-1610 VAAWAEKR
+1610 
-1618 LQDVIGEGGIY
+1618 
-1629 NNEDRYTSRGD
+1629 
-1640 RRSFDQTHWELNAEN
+1640 ELN
-1655 LVRAMAQAEERG
+1655 M
-1667 ANIMWYDAG
+1667 
-1676 GLLAAAT
+1676 
-1683 PEYRSIS
+1683 
-1690 EIHADEGRLQ
+1690 
-1700 TLEQEAYEGKVMKL
+1700 
-1714 QQSLDNVVERI
+1714 
-1725 LQETKHKAY
+1725 
-1734 GYQDESQLIT
+1734 
-1744 EALIKTAQGGDS
+1744 
-1756 LQSIR
+1756 
-1761 EGMAAEEYDID
+1761 
-1772 RATAMRVQELFQQA
+1772 
-1786 KEIPTSYFEAK
+1786 
-1797 PQRVVSFD
+1797 
-1805 EAVALLA
+1805 
-1812 PESAPASLMARAE
+1812 
-1825 DAGLRVI
+1825 
-1832 RYTDDADRIRVAN
+1832 
-1845 ELPGVKFSVQE
+1845 
-1856 EQDAG
+1856 
-1861 ESQKQDTQ
+1861 
-1869 KDLGEMNRQ
+1869 Q
-1878 VQGAEAA
+1878 VQRAEAA
-1885 MRSDAL
+1885 TRSDAL
-1891 KAQADAELQEY
+1891 KAQAEAELQEY
-1902 LKKGKSE
+1902 LKKGKGE
-1909 LAQSISKMSDAALKK
+1909 LAQSISKMSDATLKK

-1931 AMTAESEGLRINEAA
+1931 AMTAESEGMRVNEAA

-1966 MLQMIKAE
+1966 MLQMIKTE
-1974 QNKRAAEKR
+1974 QNKRAAAKR

-1994 KTPEAKLQRQI
+1994 KTPEAKLQRKV

-2023 QGGTLTSEMAE
+2023 QGGTLTREMAE
-2034 QSEERITGLR
+2034 KSEERITGLR
-2044 QEILDYK
+2044 QELLDYK

-2171 RTAFGEEWADIKESA
+2171 RTAFGEEWDDIKESA

-2245 DMLRQNADDYSWSM
+2245 DMIRQNADDYSWSM

-2319 EKLLKSAKQLRRM
+2319 EKLLKSAKQLSRM

-2396 LGKKRIAEMDDMD
+2396 LDKKRIDNMDDMD

-2425 RNQNQMLAT
+2425 RNRNQMLAT

-2518 DNANKKWFESATG
+2518 DKANKKWVESATG

-2543 GASVI
+2543 GAAVI
-2548 KDGTASAISELTMT
+2548 KDGTASAINELTMT

-2648 EVSMVMDGYEKAM
+2648 EVSMIMDGYEKAM

-2731 RDLNAIMNS
+2731 RDLNAVMNS

-2747 KVRLS
+2747 KVRMS

-3006 GKYQSAREAYLQNK
+3006 GKYQSARAAYMQNK

-3216 TDDMSDEDK
+3216 TEDMSDEDK

-3241 AAVPNSVKYNNDSG
+3241 VAVPNAIKYTDDNG
-3255 EEVTVQLDY
+3255 EEVTEQLDY

-3280 AIGALLKSDLYNEA
+3280 AIGSLLKSDLYNEA

-3318 VPEKAADGWID
+3318 VPEKTADGWID
-3329 DARTISGEG
+3329 DARTLSGEG
-3338 VKIADYIQWHTMLS
+3338 VKVADYIQWHTMLS

-3361 TGRTGL
+3361 TSRTGL
-3367 KNARAMELANE
+3367 KNARALELANE
-3378 KGWTWAVPSGA
+3378 KGWTWAVPSDA

-3425 VGDLMQSDEYQSGS
+3425 VGDLMQSDEYQSGT

-3460 EIEPKKEPDTWILGG
+3460 EIEPKKVPDAWILGG

-3503 DGDEESGLKNKRTLD
+3503 EGDEESGLKNKRTLD

-3527 QAEQSAYINT
+3527 KAEQSAYINT
-3537 VASESKAAEAE
+3537 VASESKVAEAE

-3558 QANDVLAVP
+3558 QANDVLSVP

-3580 NASEAAKAK
+3580 NASEATKAK

-3631 GGVSQEEAGKYI
+3631 GNVSQEEAGKYI

>member
-1 MPRDAM
+1 MPRNLAQEYLNRRKR
-7 AEWLAKR
+7 AEEAKKKGEKRQADIIVERADKQIDNIINKANQTVGQYVRGVALRRLEKGTQGGYPQRTDTRRNLAQEYLNK
-14 NAEKAAQRATPEHG
+14 AGSAAVEKA
-28 AVRQAQIKV
+28 K
-37 DQILE
+37 D
-42 QAKKTVTELPGVK
+42 K
-55 AGKTAKSSTPVRQE
+55 AGQINSTAVKSAYKQVRK
-69 EGRDAMAEWLAARKE
+69 DARGKAE
-84 SKVQQI
+84 
-90 AEQGMYTVRN
+90 
-100 AKTLGVAVAN
+100 
-110 TRAEYQKAHKKAARH
+110 RH
-125 VAVNTTAPLAM
+125 VAVNTTAPLDF
-136 AEAARYQA
+136 AEAGRYQE

-149 RSVDKVQR
+149 RSVDKVQQ

-171 KALRLRETGD
+171 KALHLRETGD
-181 AQREASSTAA
+181 AQREASSTTAT
-191 IGKDREDETRFGSS
+191 GKDREDETRFGSS

-235 VYQVQELEE
+235 VYQVQKTE
-244 NAAMDPQFAQKAQA
+244 ADIVRKPDFAQKSEA
-258 RQDILALGAEESR
+258 DPKVLELGNEENRPQMSR
-271 ASQSKANVIY
+271 ATAIY
-281 GEING
+281 GGINHSPYFETRG
-286 SEYYVTEDPATEKMT
+286 SETFMT
-301 ETERRTF
+301 DKEVKIF
-308 TYLYNTK
+308 TYLYNTQGEK
-315 GAAAAEE
+315 AAEQ
-322 YYNMLNDTLELRR
+322 YYDMLSDTLELRR
-335 GEDIAAGMGG
+335 GTEKAAGLDNTFERTM
-345 TAKKTLFSLGMGVR
+345 FSLSQGVR

-364 IEQLFNDEQLPLYG
+364 IEQLFTDEQLPLYG

-387 ASASHGERILY
+387 ANASHGERILY

-485 ISQFS
+485 ISRFS

-574 SRNSFVEA
+574 SRGSFAEA

-640 GVDEKTMDRIAK
+640 GVDEKTMGRIAK

-662 SAENGDKI
+662 STENGDKI
-670 SLKEWQAEQNSTAQQ
+670 SLKEWQAGQNSTAQQ
-685 EQSQTQRAETVQ
+685 GQSQTQRAETVQ
-697 TENDNIETAMTAAE
+697 AENNNVETAMTAAE

-737 VMQQLEEEVREGTAT
+737 VMQQLEEEVRAGTAT
-752 DPGSYINRQLQLQEI
+752 DPGSYMNRQIQLQEI

-778 QATQN
+778 QAAQN
-783 TTERID
+783 TTEGID

-796 LNDSEERN
+796 FDDGAQRD
-804 AGLGAGEQA
+804 AGLGTGEQA

-859 KNIHVVIPAEI
+859 KNIHVVIPSEI

-877 AAIVEKMNRIV
+877 AALVEKMNRIV
-888 TEAAAKGQDVT
+888 VEAAAKGQDVT

-908 SGGRTVRVEGVRQTG
+908 SGNRTVRVEGVRQTG

-996 DMTEEQENELAIR
+996 DMTEEQENELAVR

-1037 ASGEIETLRARGQ
+1037 NSGEIETLRARGQ
-1050 TAQNAQEEQS
+1050 TEQNAQEERS

-1116 AMVTAEQAKVDNRYD
+1116 AMVTEERAKMDDRYN
-1131 KNINYHGLGAEGMLE
+1131 KNTNYHGLGADGLLE

-1154 VAAFVSKPGEKGSRL
+1154 VAAFVSKPGEKGSRR
-1169 NRLVLVTDQEING
+1169 NRLVLVTDKEING
-1182 GNAVVVEEIEAQG
+1182 GTAVVVEEIET
-1195 RLKGKKLKVN
+1195 RGKYKNKLLDVN
-1205 KVITAYERERAAQ
+1205 KVITAYERDKVANDIETAA
-1218 DVQDAQID
+1218 AT
-1226 GRLLYLDKK
+1226 GKLLFLDKK
-1235 RSQSLNAGRPGS
+1235 RSQSLNAGNQGS
-1247 NSPVAMQSSDFQT
+1247 NSQGTMQSSDFQT

-1272 SGEYDKKV
+1272 SGKYDKKV
-1280 SGSGPVES
+1280 SESGPAES

-1295 KSLEKKTSF
+1295 KAMEKKASF
-1304 SVSGDQNGQD
+1304 SVSD
-1314 GRGKQRF
+1314 
-1321 SLSEP
+1321 
-1326 VERAGNLIAEHN
+1326 
-1338 LTQEKLEKALE
+1338 
-1349 IGAFPS
+1349 
-1355 PSIAIV
+1355 
-1361 QAEQGHTNYGD
+1361 
-1372 YSVVFPAST
+1372 
-1381 IDPEA
+1381 
-1386 DSRNRVYGADAWT
+1386 
-1399 PTSSNATV
+1399 
-1407 EYRVDA
+1407 
-1413 DAKRAFE
+1413 
-1420 RSIRDLSGQVADGIF
+1420 DL
-1435 RGDSTLGKAGIEEE
+1435 
-1449 TTKTSREIAEQI
+1449 
-1461 AQYPEVKAAY
+1461 
-1471 LADKGENISPVYK
+1471 N
-1484 DREYDNIGN
+1484 
-1493 AALQRYT
+1493 
-1500 DNVGA
+1500 
-1505 QDLAWIIAQMDMGD
+1505 
-1519 AQSVAQAELQRVRQA
+1519 
-1534 IGEEY
+1534 
-1539 AERFA
+1539 
-1544 RILDRRPERKAER
+1544 
-1557 VSEYAENKMY
+1557 
-1567 SSMRA
+1567 
-1572 EDFIRHAWEMVQD
+1572 
-1585 GGRNSGEADKM
+1585 
-1596 AMQDELDRKAPVQD
+1596 
-1610 VAAWAEKR
+1610 
-1618 LQDVIGEGGIY
+1618 
-1629 NNEDRYTSRGD
+1629 
-1640 RRSFDQTHWELNAEN
+1640 ELN
-1655 LVRAMAQAEERG
+1655 
-1667 ANIMWYDAG
+1667 
-1676 GLLAAAT
+1676 
-1683 PEYRSIS
+1683 
-1690 EIHADEGRLQ
+1690 
-1700 TLEQEAYEGKVMKL
+1700 K
-1714 QQSLDNVVERI
+1714 
-1725 LQETKHKAY
+1725 
-1734 GYQDESQLIT
+1734 
-1744 EALIKTAQGGDS
+1744 
-1756 LQSIR
+1756 
-1761 EGMAAEEYDID
+1761 
-1772 RATAMRVQELFQQA
+1772 
-1786 KEIPTSYFEAK
+1786 
-1797 PQRVVSFD
+1797 
-1805 EAVALLA
+1805 
-1812 PESAPASLMARAE
+1812 
-1825 DAGLRVI
+1825 
-1832 RYTDDADRIRVAN
+1832 
-1845 ELPGVKFSVQE
+1845 
-1856 EQDAG
+1856 
-1861 ESQKQDTQ
+1861 
-1869 KDLGEMNRQ
+1869 Q

-1885 MRSDAL
+1885 TRSDAL
-1891 KAQADAELQEY
+1891 KEQAEAELQEY

-1909 LAQSISKMSDAALKK
+1909 LAQSISKMSDATLKK

-1931 AMTAESEGLRINEAA
+1931 AMTAESEGLRVNEAA

-1966 MLQMIKAE
+1966 MLQMIKSE
-1974 QNKRAAEKR
+1974 QNKRAAAKR

-1994 KTPEAKLQRQI
+1994 KTPEAKLQRKV

-2064 KKRQQDQAAKEAILK
+2064 KKRQQDQAAKEAIQK

-2171 RTAFGEEWADIKESA
+2171 RTAFGEEWDDIKESA

-2199 RSIQSWTAELQKEFG
+2199 RSIQSWTDELQKEFG

-2245 DMLRQNADDYSWSM
+2245 DMIRQNADDYSWSM

-2319 EKLLKSAKQLRRM
+2319 EKLLKSAKQLSRM

-2396 LGKKRIAEMDDMD
+2396 LDKKRIDNMDDMD

-2425 RNQNQMLAT
+2425 RNRNQMLAT

-2518 DNANKKWFESATG
+2518 DKANKKWVESATG

-2548 KDGTASAISELTMT
+2548 KDGTASAINELTMT

-2648 EVSMVMDGYEKAM
+2648 EVSMIMDGYEKAM

-2731 RDLNAIMNS
+2731 RDLNAVMNS

-2923 CERNVSRTTGL
+2923 CERNVNRTTGL

-3006 GKYQSAREAYLQNK
+3006 GKYQAARAAYLQNK

-3074 EVMKQLGL
+3074 EVAKQLGL
-3082 GMVEGLAG
+3082 GMIEGLAG

-3216 TDDMSDEDK
+3216 TEDMSDEDK

-3241 AAVPNSVKYNNDSG
+3241 AAVPNAIKYTDDNG
-3255 EEVTVQLDY
+3255 EEVTEQLDY

-3280 AIGALLKSDLYNEA
+3280 AIGSLLKSDLYNEA

-3318 VPEKAADGWID
+3318 VPEKTADGWID
-3329 DARTISGEG
+3329 DARTLSGEG

-3361 TGRTGL
+3361 TSRTGL
-3367 KNARAMELANE
+3367 KNARALELANE
-3378 KGWTWAVPSGA
+3378 KGWTWAVPSDA

-3425 VGDLMQSDEYQSGS
+3425 VGDLMQSDEYQSAT

-3444 ALIQKLTSY
+3444 ALIQKLTAY

-3460 EIEPKKEPDTWILGG
+3460 EIEPKKVPDTWISGG

-3486 EYIVFRALYS
+3486 EYIIFRTLYS

-3527 QAEQSAYINT
+3527 KAEQSAYINT

-3567 GTGVAK
+3567 GSGVAK
-3573 KVAVTAT
+3573 KAAVTAT
-3580 NASEAAKAK
+3580 NASEATKAK

>member
-1 MPRDAM
+1 M
-7 AEWLAKR
+7 ARIIGKEYLARQKR
-14 NAEKAAQRATPEHG
+14 AEEAKKKGEKRQADIIVERADQQIDNIINKANQTIGQYVPGAALRRLENGTQGGYPQREETRRVIGKEYLARVRAETVEKAKA
-28 AVRQAQIKV
+28 
-37 DQILE
+37 
-42 QAKKTVTELPGVK
+42 K
-55 AGKTAKSSTPVRQE
+55 AGQINSTAVKSAYKQVRK
-69 EGRDAMAEWLAARKE
+69 DARGKAE
-84 SKVQQI
+84 
-90 AEQGMYTVRN
+90 
-100 AKTLGVAVAN
+100 
-110 TRAEYQKAHKKAARH
+110 RH
-125 VAVNTTAPLAM
+125 VAVNTTAPLDF
-136 AEAARYQA
+136 AEAGRYRA

-171 KALRLRETGD
+171 KALHLRETGD
-181 AQREASSTAA
+181 AQREASSTTAT
-191 IGKDREDETRFGSS
+191 GKDREDETRFGSS

-235 VYQVQELEE
+235 VYQVQKTE
-244 NAAMDPQFAQKAQA
+244 ADIVKKPDFAEKSKPVEQNPGETKRPGDYEVDQSLSETYETIMPEI
-258 RQDILALGAEESR
+258 DIVQYRVNHNGQSPASAGTVHQEDAFMTDDER
-271 ASQSKANVIY
+271 A
-281 GEING
+281 
-286 SEYYVTEDPATEKMT
+286 
-301 ETERRTF
+301 TF
-308 TYLYNTK
+308 NYLYNTGRK
-315 GAAAAEE
+315 DDALE
-322 YYNMLNDTLELRR
+322 YYNALSDTLEMRR
-335 GEDIAAGMGG
+335 GVQ
-345 TAKKTLFSLGMGVR
+345 TAKDWDSTAARAVYNLGAGINRWVRGVGQLFTDEALPATSVDYAQGIMNSEA
-359 RFGRG
+359 GRG
-364 IEQLFNDEQLPLYG
+364 G
-378 EDYAENIIN
+378 
-387 ASASHGERILY
+387 RILY

-403 IGNML
+403 LGNML
-408 PMVAISAATQGIG
+408 PSVILSAATS
-421 GAVGLSAEA
+421 GAAGALGASAKVAET
-430 AQAAGKAAGVASM
+430 AGKAASTASM

-453 EAMQQGMT
+453 EALRQGMT

-485 ISQFS
+485 ISRFS
-490 MGSGIGDFV
+490 RGSGIGDFV

-574 SRNSFVEA
+574 SRGSFAEA
-582 KQNIAFTP
+582 KRNIAFTP

-662 SAENGDKI
+662 STENGDKI
-670 SLKEWQAEQNSTAQQ
+670 SLKEWQAGQNSTAQQ
-685 EQSQTQRAETVQ
+685 VQSQTQRAETVQ
-697 TENDNIETAMTAAE
+697 AENNNVEDAMTAAE

-725 NSSYELG
+725 NSTYELG
-732 QQAQR
+732 QQAQL

-752 DPGSYINRQLQLQEI
+752 DPGSYMNRQIQLQEI

-778 QATQN
+778 QAAQN
-783 TTERID
+783 TTEGID

-796 LNDSEERN
+796 FDDGAQRD
-804 AGLGAGEQA
+804 AGLGTGEQA

-821 GPVAGGAGTQTQ
+821 GPVTGGAGTQTQ

-859 KNIHVVIPAEI
+859 KNIHVVIPSEI
-870 DTTQAAD
+870 DTARAED
-877 AAIVEKMNRIV
+877 AALVEKMNRIV
-888 TEAAAKGQDVT
+888 VEAAAKGQDVT

-908 SGGRTVRVEGVRQTG
+908 SGNRTVRVEGVRQTG
-923 DNGRTQIFL
+923 DNGRTQIYL

-996 DMTEEQENELAIR
+996 DMTEEQENELAVR

-1037 ASGEIETLRARGQ
+1037 NSGEIETLRTRGQ
-1050 TAQNAQEEQS
+1050 TAQNVQEEQN

-1116 AMVTAEQAKVDNRYD
+1116 AMVTEERAKMDDRYN
-1131 KNINYHGLGAEGMLE
+1131 KNTNYHGLGADGLLE

-1154 VAAFVSKPGEKGSRL
+1154 VAAFVSKPGEKGSRR
-1169 NRLVLVTDQEING
+1169 NRLVLVTDKEING
-1182 GNAVVVEEIEAQG
+1182 GTAVVVEEIET
-1195 RLKGKKLKVN
+1195 RGKYKNKLLDVN
-1205 KVITAYERERAAQ
+1205 KVITAYERDKVANDIETAA
-1218 DVQDAQID
+1218 AT
-1226 GRLLYLDKK
+1226 GKLLFLDKK
-1235 RSQSLNAGRPGS
+1235 RSQSLNAGNQGS
-1247 NSPVAMQSSDFQT
+1247 NSQGTMQSSDFQT

-1295 KSLEKKTSF
+1295 KALEKKASF
-1304 SVSGDQNGQD
+1304 SVSD
-1314 GRGKQRF
+1314 
-1321 SLSEP
+1321 
-1326 VERAGNLIAEHN
+1326 
-1338 LTQEKLEKALE
+1338 
-1349 IGAFPS
+1349 
-1355 PSIAIV
+1355 
-1361 QAEQGHTNYGD
+1361 
-1372 YSVVFPAST
+1372 
-1381 IDPEA
+1381 
-1386 DSRNRVYGADAWT
+1386 
-1399 PTSSNATV
+1399 
-1407 EYRVDA
+1407 
-1413 DAKRAFE
+1413 
-1420 RSIRDLSGQVADGIF
+1420 DL
-1435 RGDSTLGKAGIEEE
+1435 
-1449 TTKTSREIAEQI
+1449 
-1461 AQYPEVKAAY
+1461 
-1471 LADKGENISPVYK
+1471 N
-1484 DREYDNIGN
+1484 
-1493 AALQRYT
+1493 
-1500 DNVGA
+1500 
-1505 QDLAWIIAQMDMGD
+1505 
-1519 AQSVAQAELQRVRQA
+1519 
-1534 IGEEY
+1534 
-1539 AERFA
+1539 
-1544 RILDRRPERKAER
+1544 
-1557 VSEYAENKMY
+1557 
-1567 SSMRA
+1567 
-1572 EDFIRHAWEMVQD
+1572 
-1585 GGRNSGEADKM
+1585 
-1596 AMQDELDRKAPVQD
+1596 
-1610 VAAWAEKR
+1610 
-1618 LQDVIGEGGIY
+1618 
-1629 NNEDRYTSRGD
+1629 
-1640 RRSFDQTHWELNAEN
+1640 ELN
-1655 LVRAMAQAEERG
+1655 
-1667 ANIMWYDAG
+1667 
-1676 GLLAAAT
+1676 
-1683 PEYRSIS
+1683 
-1690 EIHADEGRLQ
+1690 
-1700 TLEQEAYEGKVMKL
+1700 K
-1714 QQSLDNVVERI
+1714 
-1725 LQETKHKAY
+1725 
-1734 GYQDESQLIT
+1734 
-1744 EALIKTAQGGDS
+1744 
-1756 LQSIR
+1756 
-1761 EGMAAEEYDID
+1761 
-1772 RATAMRVQELFQQA
+1772 
-1786 KEIPTSYFEAK
+1786 
-1797 PQRVVSFD
+1797 
-1805 EAVALLA
+1805 
-1812 PESAPASLMARAE
+1812 
-1825 DAGLRVI
+1825 
-1832 RYTDDADRIRVAN
+1832 
-1845 ELPGVKFSVQE
+1845 
-1856 EQDAG
+1856 
-1861 ESQKQDTQ
+1861 
-1869 KDLGEMNRQ
+1869 Q

-1885 MRSDAL
+1885 TRSDAL
-1891 KAQADAELQEY
+1891 KAQAEAELQEY
-1902 LKKGKSE
+1902 LKKGKGE

-1924 QTERVKQ
+1924 QAERVKQ
-1931 AMTAESEGLRINEAA
+1931 GMTAESEGLRVNEAA

-1966 MLQMIKAE
+1966 MLQMIKSE
-1974 QNKRAAEKR
+1974 QNKRAAAKR

-1994 KTPEAKLQRQI
+1994 KTPEAKLQRKV

-2044 QEILDYK
+2044 QELLDYK

-2214 QMFDTTRSPQQ
+2214 QMFDTTRSLQQ

-2245 DMLRQNADDYSWSM
+2245 DMIRQNADDYSWSM

-2319 EKLLKSAKQLRRM
+2319 EKLLKSAKQLSRM
-2332 ANKSSAEQRAAIQKV
+2332 ANKSSAEQRTAIQKV

-2396 LGKKRIAEMDDMD
+2396 LDKKRIDNMDDMD

-2425 RNQNQMLAT
+2425 RNRNQMLAT

-2518 DNANKKWFESATG
+2518 DKANKKWVESATG

-2543 GASVI
+2543 GAAVI
-2548 KDGTASAISELTMT
+2548 KDGTASAINELTMT

-2648 EVSMVMDGYEKAM
+2648 EVSMIMDGYERAM

-2731 RDLNAIMNS
+2731 RDLNAVMNS

-2752 QTDKLLGRDRSKEG
+2752 QTDRLLGRDRSKEG

-3006 GKYQSAREAYLQNK
+3006 GKYQAARAAYLQNK

-3059 RRRDELWDEDGLNWG
+3059 RRRDELWDEDGPNWG

-3126 ESAISAAKI
+3126 ESAISTAKI

-3216 TDDMSDEDK
+3216 TEDMSDEDK

-3241 AAVPNSVKYNNDSG
+3241 AAVPNAIKYTDDNG
-3255 EEVTVQLDY
+3255 EEVTEQLDY

-3318 VPEKAADGWID
+3318 VPEKTADGWID
-3329 DARTISGEG
+3329 DARTLSGEG

-3361 TGRTGL
+3361 TSRTGL
-3367 KNARAMELANE
+3367 KNARALELANE
-3378 KGWTWAVPSGA
+3378 KGWTWAVPSDA

-3425 VGDLMQSDEYQSGS
+3425 VGDLMQSDEYQSGT

-3460 EIEPKKEPDTWILGG
+3460 EIEPKKVPDTWILGG

-3537 VASESKAAEAE
+3537 VASESKEAEAE

-3567 GTGVAK
+3567 GTGVVK
-3573 KVAVTAT
+3573 KAAVTAT
-3580 NASEAAKAK
+3580 NASEATKAK

-3671 SSYFGSEF
+3671 SSYFGAEF

>member
-1 MPRDAM
+1 MPRNLAQEYLNRRKR
-7 AEWLAKR
+7 AEEAKKKGEKRQADIIVERADKQIDNIINKANQTVGQYVPGVALRRLEKGTQGGYPQRTDTRRNLAQEYLNK
-14 NAEKAAQRATPEHG
+14 AGSAAVEKAKA
-28 AVRQAQIKV
+28 
-37 DQILE
+37 
-42 QAKKTVTELPGVK
+42 K
-55 AGKTAKSSTPVRQE
+55 AGQINSTAVKSAYKQ
-69 EGRDAMAEWLAARKE
+69 ARKDARG
-84 SKVQQI
+84 K
-90 AEQGMYTVRN
+90 AE
-100 AKTLGVAVAN
+100 
-110 TRAEYQKAHKKAARH
+110 RH
-125 VAVNTTAPLAM
+125 VAVNTTAPLDF
-136 AEAARYQA
+136 AEAGRYRA

-171 KALRLRETGD
+171 KALHLRETGD
-181 AQREASSTAA
+181 AQREASSTTAT
-191 IGKDREDETRFGSS
+191 GKDREDATRFGSS

-235 VYQVQELEE
+235 VYQVQKTEADIVRKPDFAKKSEADPKVLELGNEE
-244 NAAMDPQFAQKAQA
+244 NRPQM
-258 RQDILALGAEESR
+258 SR
-271 ASQSKANVIY
+271 ATAIY
-281 GEING
+281 GGINHSPYFETRG
-286 SEYYVTEDPATEKMT
+286 SETFMT
-301 ETERRTF
+301 DEEVKIF
-308 TYLYNTK
+308 TYLYNTQGEK
-315 GAAAAEE
+315 AAEQ
-322 YYNMLNDTLELRR
+322 YYDMLSDTLELRR
-335 GEDIAAGMGG
+335 GTEKAAGLDNTFERTM
-345 TAKKTLFSLGMGVR
+345 FSLSQGVR

-364 IEQLFNDEQLPLYG
+364 IEQLFTDEQLPLYG

-387 ASASHGERILY
+387 ANASHGERILY

-485 ISQFS
+485 ISRFS

-574 SRNSFVEA
+574 SRGSFAEA
-582 KQNIAFTP
+582 KRNIAFTP

-610 VAEFADVLESRL
+610 VAEFADVLERRL

-640 GVDEKTMDRIAK
+640 GVDEKTMGRIAK

-662 SAENGDKI
+662 STENGDKI
-670 SLKEWQAEQNSTAQQ
+670 SLKEWQAGQNSTAQQ
-685 EQSQTQRAETVQ
+685 GQSQTQRAETVQ
-697 TENDNIETAMTAAE
+697 AENNNVEAAMTAAE

-737 VMQQLEEEVREGTAT
+737 VMQQLEEEVRAGTAT
-752 DPGSYINRQLQLQEI
+752 DPGSYMNRQIQLQEI

-778 QATQN
+778 QAAQN
-783 TTERID
+783 TTEGID

-796 LNDSEERN
+796 FDDGAQRD
-804 AGLGAGEQA
+804 AGLGTGEQA

-859 KNIHVVIPAEI
+859 KNIHVVIPSEI
-870 DTTQAAD
+870 DTARAED
-877 AAIVEKMNRIV
+877 AALVEKMNRIV
-888 TEAAAKGQDVT
+888 VEAAAKGQDVT

-908 SGGRTVRVEGVRQTG
+908 SGNRTVRVEGVRQTG
-923 DNGRTQIFL
+923 DNGRTQIYL

-996 DMTEEQENELAIR
+996 DMTEEQENELAVR

-1037 ASGEIETLRARGQ
+1037 NSGEIETLRTRGQ
-1050 TAQNAQEEQS
+1050 TAQN
-1060 GKLSIADGLLDK
+1060 
-1072 LRRVA
+1072 
-1077 ENRYRGADEIYIG
+1077 
-1090 ETSDFLTREIGVD
+1090 
-1103 AAKVTMPASKAYA
+1103 
-1116 AMVTAEQAKVDNRYD
+1116 
-1131 KNINYHGLGAEGMLE
+1131 
-1146 ILEKSENP
+1146 
-1154 VAAFVSKPGEKGSRL
+1154 
-1169 NRLVLVTDQEING
+1169 
-1182 GNAVVVEEIEAQG
+1182 
-1195 RLKGKKLKVN
+1195 
-1205 KVITAYERERAAQ
+1205 
-1218 DVQDAQID
+1218 
-1226 GRLLYLDKK
+1226 
-1235 RSQSLNAGRPGS
+1235 
-1247 NSPVAMQSSDFQT
+1247 
-1260 NIQNFLA
+1260 
-1267 DVKWE
+1267 
-1272 SGEYDKKV
+1272 
-1280 SGSGPVES
+1280 
-1288 DIAAAFR
+1288 
-1295 KSLEKKTSF
+1295 
-1304 SVSGDQNGQD
+1304 
-1314 GRGKQRF
+1314 
-1321 SLSEP
+1321 
-1326 VERAGNLIAEHN
+1326 
-1338 LTQEKLEKALE
+1338 
-1349 IGAFPS
+1349 
-1355 PSIAIV
+1355 
-1361 QAEQGHTNYGD
+1361 
-1372 YSVVFPAST
+1372 
-1381 IDPEA
+1381 
-1386 DSRNRVYGADAWT
+1386 
-1399 PTSSNATV
+1399 
-1407 EYRVDA
+1407 
-1413 DAKRAFE
+1413 
-1420 RSIRDLSGQVADGIF
+1420 
-1435 RGDSTLGKAGIEEE
+1435 
-1449 TTKTSREIAEQI
+1449 
-1461 AQYPEVKAAY
+1461 
-1471 LADKGENISPVYK
+1471 
-1484 DREYDNIGN
+1484 
-1493 AALQRYT
+1493 
-1500 DNVGA
+1500 
-1505 QDLAWIIAQMDMGD
+1505 
-1519 AQSVAQAELQRVRQA
+1519 
-1534 IGEEY
+1534 
-1539 AERFA
+1539 
-1544 RILDRRPERKAER
+1544 
-1557 VSEYAENKMY
+1557 
-1567 SSMRA
+1567 
-1572 EDFIRHAWEMVQD
+1572 
-1585 GGRNSGEADKM
+1585 
-1596 AMQDELDRKAPVQD
+1596 
-1610 VAAWAEKR
+1610 
-1618 LQDVIGEGGIY
+1618 
-1629 NNEDRYTSRGD
+1629 
-1640 RRSFDQTHWELNAEN
+1640 
-1655 LVRAMAQAEERG
+1655 
-1667 ANIMWYDAG
+1667 
-1676 GLLAAAT
+1676 
-1683 PEYRSIS
+1683 
-1690 EIHADEGRLQ
+1690 
-1700 TLEQEAYEGKVMKL
+1700 
-1714 QQSLDNVVERI
+1714 
-1725 LQETKHKAY
+1725 
-1734 GYQDESQLIT
+1734 
-1744 EALIKTAQGGDS
+1744 
-1756 LQSIR
+1756 
-1761 EGMAAEEYDID
+1761 
-1772 RATAMRVQELFQQA
+1772 
-1786 KEIPTSYFEAK
+1786 
-1797 PQRVVSFD
+1797 
-1805 EAVALLA
+1805 
-1812 PESAPASLMARAE
+1812 
-1825 DAGLRVI
+1825 
-1832 RYTDDADRIRVAN
+1832 
-1845 ELPGVKFSVQE
+1845 VQE
-1856 EQDAG
+1856 EQNGKFSLAGQKARTANSQTLQIAEQMEQEGASREEIWQETGWTRSMDGKNWRFEIDNSEAEYRGGGDAQFREAHADYAEYQDLLQKMFEGTISESEMQRLEQLDDIWSGEYARLRERVESGNATLADVLQHDSLYEAYPELRNVKVRLESDTGSKNGSYDPRTNTITISEDKPGDSAKVGTMLHEIQHAIQQIEGWESGASPEYWAAREYESGDTASDRAQELYSRILNSLDKADQNKVIRYNELDREMEATFSADPESEAGKRYAKYEAEQDKLYEELYKNEWFRRLLDLQRQMENPQSAYYEMYLNTAG
-1861 ESQKQDTQ
+1861 EIEARNVSERYRMAQEERRKTAPKGADEDTLYKGSEWTRAMDEDPERSKIKDQIRGAQDELNEMKVATSIQAPENLRGRQDTMAWVQ
-1869 KDLGEMNRQ
+1869 KVLPNYHGSVDTKLLGKVTFEKEEIAAGLRYAKTPEERAAIATVPMVLKRGIEVGEHSNHKGRKKHTVTIAAPVEINGVRGNVGVVVSMSNGKYYAHRILLPNGEMFQFGGGEKNEAARGPQRGVTVSGSLANATSAASRGSIAQNKAEVKGKFSVSDDLNELNQQ

-1885 MRSDAL
+1885 TRSDAL
-1891 KAQADAELQEY
+1891 KAQAEAELQEY

-1909 LAQSISKMSDAALKK
+1909 LAQSISKMSDATLKK

-1931 AMTAESEGLRINEAA
+1931 AMTAESEGLRVNEAA

-1966 MLQMIKAE
+1966 MLQMIKSE
-1974 QNKRAAEKR
+1974 QNKRAAAKR

-1994 KTPEAKLQRQI
+1994 KTPEAKLQRKV

-2023 QGGTLTSEMAE
+2023 QGGTLTREMAE
-2034 QSEERITGLR
+2034 KSEERITGLR
-2044 QEILDYK
+2044 QELLDYK

-2079 EKPRQATRDLTNA
+2079 KKPRQATRDLTNA

-2171 RTAFGEEWADIKESA
+2171 RTAFGEEWDDIKESA

-2199 RSIQSWTAELQKEFG
+2199 RSIQSWTDELQKEFG

-2245 DMLRQNADDYSWSM
+2245 DMIRQNADDYSWSM

-2319 EKLLKSAKQLRRM
+2319 EKLLKSAKQLSRM

-2396 LGKKRIAEMDDMD
+2396 LDKKRIDNMDDMN

-2425 RNQNQMLAT
+2425 RNRNQMLAT

-2518 DNANKKWFESATG
+2518 DKANKKWVESATG

-2543 GASVI
+2543 GAAVI
-2548 KDGTASAISELTMT
+2548 KDGTASAINELTMT

-2648 EVSMVMDGYEKAM
+2648 EVSMIMDGYEKAM

-2731 RDLNAIMNS
+2731 RDLNAVMNS

-2923 CERNVSRTTGL
+2923 CERNVNRTTGL

-3006 GKYQSAREAYLQNK
+3006 GKYQAARAAYLQNK

-3165 VEKYVQVLPRWVA
+3165 VEKYAQVLPRWVA

-3216 TDDMSDEDK
+3216 TEDMGDEDK

-3241 AAVPNSVKYNNDSG
+3241 AAVPNAIKYTDDNG
-3255 EEVTVQLDY
+3255 EEVTEQLDY

-3280 AIGALLKSDLYNEA
+3280 AIGSLLKSDLYNEA

-3318 VPEKAADGWID
+3318 VPEKTADGWID
-3329 DARTISGEG
+3329 DARTLSGEG

-3361 TGRTGL
+3361 TSRTGL
-3367 KNARAMELANE
+3367 KNARALELANE
-3378 KGWTWAVPSGA
+3378 KGWTWAVPSDA

-3425 VGDLMQSDEYQSGS
+3425 VGDLMQSDEYQSAT

-3444 ALIQKLTSY
+3444 ALIQKLTAY

-3460 EIEPKKEPDTWILGG
+3460 EIEPKKVPDTWISGG

-3486 EYIVFRALYS
+3486 EYIIFRTLYS

-3527 QAEQSAYINT
+3527 KAEQSAYINT

-3567 GTGVAK
+3567 GSGVAK
-3573 KVAVTAT
+3573 KAAVTAT
-3580 NASEAAKAK
+3580 NASEATKAK
-3589 VLASYDKSEKQKTAK
+3589 ILASYDKSEKQKTAK

-3671 SSYFGSEF
+3671 SSYFGAEF

>member
-1 MPRDAM
+1 MPRNLAQEYLNRRKR
-7 AEWLAKR
+7 AEEAKKKGEKRQADIIVERADKQIDNIINKANQTVGQYVPGVALRRLEKGTQGGYPQRTDTRRNLAQEYLNK
-14 NAEKAAQRATPEHG
+14 AGSAAVEKAKA
-28 AVRQAQIKV
+28 
-37 DQILE
+37 
-42 QAKKTVTELPGVK
+42 K
-55 AGKTAKSSTPVRQE
+55 AGQINSTAVKSAYKQVRK
-69 EGRDAMAEWLAARKE
+69 DASGKAE
-84 SKVQQI
+84 
-90 AEQGMYTVRN
+90 
-100 AKTLGVAVAN
+100 
-110 TRAEYQKAHKKAARH
+110 RH
-125 VAVNTTAPLAM
+125 VSVNTTAPLDF
-136 AEAARYQA
+136 AEAGRYRA

-171 KALRLRETGD
+171 KALHLRETGD
-181 AQREASSTAA
+181 AQREASSTTAT
-191 IGKDREDETRFGSS
+191 GKDREDATRFGSS

-235 VYQVQELEE
+235 VYQVQKTE
-244 NAAMDPQFAQKAQA
+244 ADIVRKPDFAQKSEA
-258 RQDILALGAEESR
+258 DPKVLELGNEENRPQMSR
-271 ASQSKANVIY
+271 ATAIY
-281 GEING
+281 GGINHSPYFETRG
-286 SEYYVTEDPATEKMT
+286 SETFMT
-301 ETERRTF
+301 DEEVKIF
-308 TYLYNTK
+308 TYLYNTQGEK
-315 GAAAAEE
+315 AAEQ
-322 YYNMLNDTLELRR
+322 YYDMLSDMLELRR
-335 GEDIAAGMGG
+335 GTEKAAGLDNTFERTM
-345 TAKKTLFSLGMGVR
+345 FSLSQGVR

-364 IEQLFNDEQLPLYG
+364 IEQLFTDEQLPLYG

-387 ASASHGERILY
+387 ANASHGERVLY

-408 PMVAISAATQGIG
+408 PTVAISAATQGIG

-485 ISQFS
+485 ISRFS

-499 QEAISGLGRGYARVA
+499 QEGISGLGRGYARVA

-542 INYVTGKEAEM
+542 INYVTGKEAEL

-574 SRNSFVEA
+574 SRGSFAEA

-640 GVDEKTMDRIAK
+640 GVDEKTMGRIAK

-662 SAENGDKI
+662 STENGDKI
-670 SLKEWQAEQNSTAQQ
+670 SLKEWQAGQNSTAQQ
-685 EQSQTQRAETVQ
+685 VQSQTQRAETVQ
-697 TENDNIETAMTAAE
+697 AENNNVEAAMTAAE

-752 DPGSYINRQLQLQEI
+752 DPGSYMNRQIQLQEI

-778 QATQN
+778 QAAQN
-783 TTERID
+783 TTEGID

-796 LNDSEERN
+796 FDDGAQRD
-804 AGLGAGEQA
+804 AGLGTGEQA

-859 KNIHVVIPAEI
+859 KNIHVVIPSEI
-870 DTTQAAD
+870 DTARAED
-877 AAIVEKMNRIV
+877 AALVEKMNRIV
-888 TEAAAKGQDVT
+888 VEAAAKGQDVT

-908 SGGRTVRVEGVRQTG
+908 SGNRTVRVEGVRQTG

-996 DMTEEQENELAIR
+996 DMTEEQENELAVR

-1037 ASGEIETLRARGQ
+1037 NSGEIETLRARGQ
-1050 TAQNAQEEQS
+1050 TAQNAQEERS
-1060 GKLSIADGLLDK
+1060 GKLSIADGLLDE
-1072 LRRVA
+1072 LQRVA

-1116 AMVTAEQAKVDNRYD
+1116 AMVTEERAKMDDRYN
-1131 KNINYHGLGAEGMLE
+1131 KNTNYHGLGADGLLE

-1154 VAAFVSKPGEKGSRL
+1154 VAAFVSKPGEKGSRR
-1169 NRLVLVTDQEING
+1169 NRLVLVTDKEING
-1182 GNAVVVEEIEAQG
+1182 GTAVVVEEIET
-1195 RLKGKKLKVN
+1195 RGKYKNKLLDVN
-1205 KVITAYERERAAQ
+1205 KVITAYERDKVANDIETAA
-1218 DVQDAQID
+1218 AT
-1226 GRLLYLDKK
+1226 GKLLFLDKK
-1235 RSQSLNAGRPGS
+1235 RSQSLNAGNQGS
-1247 NSPVAMQSSDFQT
+1247 NSQGTMQSSDFQT

-1272 SGEYDKKV
+1272 SGKYDKKV
-1280 SGSGPVES
+1280 SESGPAES

-1295 KSLEKKTSF
+1295 KAMEKKASF
-1304 SVSGDQNGQD
+1304 SVSGDLN
-1314 GRGKQRF
+1314 
-1321 SLSEP
+1321 
-1326 VERAGNLIAEHN
+1326 
-1338 LTQEKLEKALE
+1338 
-1349 IGAFPS
+1349 
-1355 PSIAIV
+1355 
-1361 QAEQGHTNYGD
+1361 
-1372 YSVVFPAST
+1372 
-1381 IDPEA
+1381 
-1386 DSRNRVYGADAWT
+1386 
-1399 PTSSNATV
+1399 
-1407 EYRVDA
+1407 
-1413 DAKRAFE
+1413 
-1420 RSIRDLSGQVADGIF
+1420 DL
-1435 RGDSTLGKAGIEEE
+1435 
-1449 TTKTSREIAEQI
+1449 
-1461 AQYPEVKAAY
+1461 
-1471 LADKGENISPVYK
+1471 N
-1484 DREYDNIGN
+1484 
-1493 AALQRYT
+1493 
-1500 DNVGA
+1500 
-1505 QDLAWIIAQMDMGD
+1505 M
-1519 AQSVAQAELQRVRQA
+1519 
-1534 IGEEY
+1534 
-1539 AERFA
+1539 
-1544 RILDRRPERKAER
+1544 
-1557 VSEYAENKMY
+1557 
-1567 SSMRA
+1567 
-1572 EDFIRHAWEMVQD
+1572 
-1585 GGRNSGEADKM
+1585 
-1596 AMQDELDRKAPVQD
+1596 
-1610 VAAWAEKR
+1610 
-1618 LQDVIGEGGIY
+1618 
-1629 NNEDRYTSRGD
+1629 
-1640 RRSFDQTHWELNAEN
+1640 
-1655 LVRAMAQAEERG
+1655 
-1667 ANIMWYDAG
+1667 
-1676 GLLAAAT
+1676 
-1683 PEYRSIS
+1683 
-1690 EIHADEGRLQ
+1690 
-1700 TLEQEAYEGKVMKL
+1700 
-1714 QQSLDNVVERI
+1714 
-1725 LQETKHKAY
+1725 
-1734 GYQDESQLIT
+1734 
-1744 EALIKTAQGGDS
+1744 
-1756 LQSIR
+1756 
-1761 EGMAAEEYDID
+1761 
-1772 RATAMRVQELFQQA
+1772 
-1786 KEIPTSYFEAK
+1786 
-1797 PQRVVSFD
+1797 
-1805 EAVALLA
+1805 
-1812 PESAPASLMARAE
+1812 
-1825 DAGLRVI
+1825 
-1832 RYTDDADRIRVAN
+1832 
-1845 ELPGVKFSVQE
+1845 
-1856 EQDAG
+1856 
-1861 ESQKQDTQ
+1861 
-1869 KDLGEMNRQ
+1869 Q
-1878 VQGAEAA
+1878 VQRAEAA
-1885 MRSDAL
+1885 TRSDAL
-1891 KAQADAELQEY
+1891 KAQAEAELQEY

-1909 LAQSISKMSDAALKK
+1909 LAQSISKMSDATLKK

-1931 AMTAESEGLRINEAA
+1931 AMTAESEGLRVNEAA

-1966 MLQMIKAE
+1966 MLQMIKSE
-1974 QNKRAAEKR
+1974 QNKRAAAKR

-1994 KTPEAKLQRQI
+1994 KTPEAKLQRKV

-2171 RTAFGEEWADIKESA
+2171 RTAFGEEWDDIKESA

-2214 QMFDTTRSPQQ
+2214 QMFDTTRSLQQ

-2245 DMLRQNADDYSWSM
+2245 DMIRQNADDYSWSM

-2319 EKLLKSAKQLRRM
+2319 EKLLKSAKQLSRM

-2396 LGKKRIAEMDDMD
+2396 LDKKRIDNMDDMN

-2425 RNQNQMLAT
+2425 RNRNQMLAT

-2518 DNANKKWFESATG
+2518 DKANKKWVESATG

-2543 GASVI
+2543 GAAVI
-2548 KDGTASAISELTMT
+2548 KDGTASAINELTMT

-2648 EVSMVMDGYEKAM
+2648 EVSMIMDGYEKAM

-2731 RDLNAIMNS
+2731 RDLNAVMNS

-2862 GKVSTD
+2862 GKVSTE

-3006 GKYQSAREAYLQNK
+3006 GKYQAARAAYLQNK

-3074 EVMKQLGL
+3074 EVAKQLGL
-3082 GMVEGLAG
+3082 GMIEGLAG

-3152 LEASTVMGLPLKN
+3152 LEASTVMGLPVKN

-3216 TDDMSDEDK
+3216 TEDMGDEDK

-3241 AAVPNSVKYNNDSG
+3241 AAVPNAIKYTDDNG
-3255 EEVTVQLDY
+3255 EEVTEQLDY

-3269 YKKEWSKIVSG
+3269 YKKEWRKIVSG
-3280 AIGALLKSDLYNEA
+3280 AIGSLLKSDLYNEA

-3318 VPEKAADGWID
+3318 VPEKTADGWID
-3329 DARTISGEG
+3329 DARTLSGEG

-3361 TGRTGL
+3361 TSRTGL
-3367 KNARAMELANE
+3367 KNARALELANE
-3378 KGWTWAVPSGA
+3378 KGWTWAVPSDA

-3425 VGDLMQSDEYQSGS
+3425 VGDLMQSDEYQSAT

-3444 ALIQKLTSY
+3444 ALIQKLTAY

-3460 EIEPKKEPDTWILGG
+3460 EIEPKKVPDTWISGG

-3486 EYIVFRALYS
+3486 EYIIFRTLYS

-3527 QAEQSAYINT
+3527 KAEQSAYINT

-3567 GTGVAK
+3567 GSGVAK
-3573 KVAVTAT
+3573 KAAVTAT
-3580 NASEAAKAK
+3580 NASEATKAK

>member
-14 NAEKAAQRATPEHG
+14 NAEKAAQRATPGHG

-42 QAKKTVTELPGVK
+42 QARKTTTALTGVK
-55 AGKTAKSSTPVRQE
+55 TGKTEKSSTPVRQE

-90 AEQGMYTVRN
+90 AEQGKYAVRN
-100 AKTLGVAVAN
+100 VGSL
-110 TRAEYQKAHKKAARH
+110 YKAATGMWGELRKDARGKAERH
-125 VAVNTTAPLAM
+125 VAVNTTAPLDF
-136 AEAARYQA
+136 AEAGRYRA

-171 KALRLRETGD
+171 KALHLRETGD
-181 AQREASSTAA
+181 AQREASSTTAT
-191 IGKDREDETRFGSS
+191 GKDREDETRFGSY

-235 VYQVQELEE
+235 VYQVQKTE
-244 NAAMDPQFAQKAQA
+244 ADIVKKPDFAQKSEA
-258 RQDILALGAEESR
+258 DPKVLELGNEENRPQMSR
-271 ASQSKANVIY
+271 ATAIY
-281 GEING
+281 GGINHSPYFETRG
-286 SEYYVTEDPATEKMT
+286 SETFMT
-301 ETERRTF
+301 DEEVKIF
-308 TYLYNTK
+308 TYLYNTQGEK
-315 GAAAAEE
+315 AAEQ
-322 YYNMLNDTLELRR
+322 YYDMLSDTLELRR
-335 GEDIAAGMGG
+335 GTEKAAGLDNTFERTM
-345 TAKKTLFSLGMGVR
+345 FSLSQGVR

-364 IEQLFNDEQLPLYG
+364 IEQLFTDEQLPLYG

-387 ASASHGERILY
+387 ANASHGERILY

-485 ISQFS
+485 ISRFS

-574 SRNSFVEA
+574 SRGSFAEA
-582 KQNIAFTP
+582 KRNIAFTP

-662 SAENGDKI
+662 STENGDKI
-670 SLKEWQAEQNSTAQQ
+670 SLKEWQAGQNSTAQQ
-685 EQSQTQRAETVQ
+685 VQSQTQRAETVQ
-697 TENDNIETAMTAAE
+697 AENNNVEDAMTAAE

-725 NSSYELG
+725 NSTYELG
-732 QQAQR
+732 QQAQL

-752 DPGSYINRQLQLQEI
+752 DPGSYMNRQIQLQEI

-778 QATQN
+778 QAAQN
-783 TTERID
+783 TTEGID

-796 LNDSEERN
+796 FDDGAQRD
-804 AGLGAGEQA
+804 AGLGTGEQA

-833 NGRADLSGGREAVS
+833 NGRADISGGREAVS

-859 KNIHVVIPAEI
+859 KNIHVVIPSEI
-870 DTTQAAD
+870 DTARAED
-877 AAIVEKMNRIV
+877 AALVEKMNRIV
-888 TEAAAKGQDVT
+888 VEAAAKGQDVT
-899 FVSGALTVE
+899 FVSGAITVE
-908 SGGRTVRVEGVRQTG
+908 SGDRTVRVEGVRQTG
-923 DNGRTQIFL
+923 DNGRTQIYL

-996 DMTEEQENELAIR
+996 DMTEEQENELAVR
-1009 YMEEVFADAYAGIRR
+1009 YMEEAFADAYAGIRR

-1037 ASGEIETLRARGQ
+1037 NSGEIETLRTRGQ
-1050 TAQNAQEEQS
+1050 TAQNVQEEQN

-1116 AMVTAEQAKVDNRYD
+1116 AMVTEERAKMDDRYN
-1131 KNINYHGLGAEGMLE
+1131 KNTNYHGLGADGLLE

-1154 VAAFVSKPGEKGSRL
+1154 VAAFVSKPGEKGSRR
-1169 NRLVLVTDQEING
+1169 NRLVLVTDKEING
-1182 GNAVVVEEIEAQG
+1182 GTAVVVEEIET
-1195 RLKGKKLKVN
+1195 RGKYKNKLLDVN
-1205 KVITAYERERAAQ
+1205 KVITAYERDKVANDIETAA
-1218 DVQDAQID
+1218 AT
-1226 GRLLYLDKK
+1226 GKLLFLDKK
-1235 RSQSLNAGRPGS
+1235 RSQSLNAGNQGS
-1247 NSPVAMQSSDFQT
+1247 NSQGTMQSSDFQT

-1295 KSLEKKTSF
+1295 KALEKKTSF
-1304 SVSGDQNGQD
+1304 SVSD
-1314 GRGKQRF
+1314 
-1321 SLSEP
+1321 
-1326 VERAGNLIAEHN
+1326 
-1338 LTQEKLEKALE
+1338 
-1349 IGAFPS
+1349 
-1355 PSIAIV
+1355 
-1361 QAEQGHTNYGD
+1361 
-1372 YSVVFPAST
+1372 
-1381 IDPEA
+1381 
-1386 DSRNRVYGADAWT
+1386 
-1399 PTSSNATV
+1399 
-1407 EYRVDA
+1407 
-1413 DAKRAFE
+1413 
-1420 RSIRDLSGQVADGIF
+1420 DL
-1435 RGDSTLGKAGIEEE
+1435 
-1449 TTKTSREIAEQI
+1449 
-1461 AQYPEVKAAY
+1461 
-1471 LADKGENISPVYK
+1471 N
-1484 DREYDNIGN
+1484 
-1493 AALQRYT
+1493 
-1500 DNVGA
+1500 
-1505 QDLAWIIAQMDMGD
+1505 
-1519 AQSVAQAELQRVRQA
+1519 
-1534 IGEEY
+1534 
-1539 AERFA
+1539 
-1544 RILDRRPERKAER
+1544 
-1557 VSEYAENKMY
+1557 
-1567 SSMRA
+1567 
-1572 EDFIRHAWEMVQD
+1572 
-1585 GGRNSGEADKM
+1585 
-1596 AMQDELDRKAPVQD
+1596 
-1610 VAAWAEKR
+1610 
-1618 LQDVIGEGGIY
+1618 
-1629 NNEDRYTSRGD
+1629 
-1640 RRSFDQTHWELNAEN
+1640 ELN
-1655 LVRAMAQAEERG
+1655 Q
-1667 ANIMWYDAG
+1667 
-1676 GLLAAAT
+1676 
-1683 PEYRSIS
+1683 
-1690 EIHADEGRLQ
+1690 
-1700 TLEQEAYEGKVMKL
+1700 
-1714 QQSLDNVVERI
+1714 
-1725 LQETKHKAY
+1725 
-1734 GYQDESQLIT
+1734 
-1744 EALIKTAQGGDS
+1744 
-1756 LQSIR
+1756 
-1761 EGMAAEEYDID
+1761 
-1772 RATAMRVQELFQQA
+1772 
-1786 KEIPTSYFEAK
+1786 
-1797 PQRVVSFD
+1797 
-1805 EAVALLA
+1805 
-1812 PESAPASLMARAE
+1812 
-1825 DAGLRVI
+1825 
-1832 RYTDDADRIRVAN
+1832 
-1845 ELPGVKFSVQE
+1845 
-1856 EQDAG
+1856 
-1861 ESQKQDTQ
+1861 
-1869 KDLGEMNRQ
+1869 Q

-1885 MRSDAL
+1885 TRSDAL
-1891 KAQADAELQEY
+1891 KAQAEAELQEY
-1902 LKKGKSE
+1902 LKKGKGE

-1924 QTERVKQ
+1924 QAERVKQ
-1931 AMTAESEGLRINEAA
+1931 GMTAESEGLRVNEAA

-1966 MLQMIKAE
+1966 MLQMIKSE
-1974 QNKRAAEKR
+1974 QNKRAAAKR

-1994 KTPEAKLQRQI
+1994 KTPEAKLQRKV

-2044 QEILDYK
+2044 QELLDYK

-2214 QMFDTTRSPQQ
+2214 QMFDTTRSLQQ

-2245 DMLRQNADDYSWSM
+2245 DMIRQNADDYSWSM

-2319 EKLLKSAKQLRRM
+2319 EKLLKSAKQLSRM
-2332 ANKSSAEQRAAIQKV
+2332 ANKSSAEQRTAIQKV
-2347 IGNIDLVARS
+2347 ISNIDLVARS

-2396 LGKKRIAEMDDMD
+2396 LDKKRIDNMDDMD

-2425 RNQNQMLAT
+2425 RNRNQMLAT

-2518 DNANKKWFESATG
+2518 DKANKKWVESATG

-2543 GASVI
+2543 GAAVI
-2548 KDGTASAISELTMT
+2548 KDGTASAINELTMT

-2648 EVSMVMDGYEKAM
+2648 EVSMIMDGYERAM

-2731 RDLNAIMNS
+2731 RDLNAVMNS

-2752 QTDKLLGRDRSKEG
+2752 QTDRLLGRDRSKEG

-3006 GKYQSAREAYLQNK
+3006 GKYQAARAAYLQNK

-3074 EVMKQLGL
+3074 EVAKQLGL
-3082 GMVEGLAG
+3082 GMIEGLAG

-3216 TDDMSDEDK
+3216 TEDMSDEDK

-3241 AAVPNSVKYNNDSG
+3241 AAVPNAIKYTDDNG
-3255 EEVTVQLDY
+3255 EEATEQLDY

-3280 AIGALLKSDLYNEA
+3280 AVGALLKSDLYNEA

-3318 VPEKAADGWID
+3318 VPEKTADGWID
-3329 DARTISGEG
+3329 DARTLSGEG

-3361 TGRTGL
+3361 TSRTGL
-3367 KNARAMELANE
+3367 KNARALELANE
-3378 KGWTWAVPSGA
+3378 KGWTWAVPSDA

-3425 VGDLMQSDEYQSGS
+3425 VGDLMQSDEYQSGT

-3460 EIEPKKEPDTWILGG
+3460 EIEPKKVPDTWILGG

-3537 VASESKAAEAE
+3537 VASESKEAEAE

-3567 GTGVAK
+3567 GTGVVK
-3573 KVAVTAT
+3573 KAAVTAT
-3580 NASEAAKAK
+3580 NASEATKAK

-3671 SSYFGSEF
+3671 SSYFGAEF

>member
-1 MPRDAM
+1 M
-7 AEWLAKR
+7 ARIIGKEYLARQKR
-14 NAEKAAQRATPEHG
+14 AEEAKKKGEKRQADIIVERADQQIDNIINKANQTIGQYVPGAALRRLENGTQGGYPQREETRRVIGKEYLARVRAETVEKAKA
-28 AVRQAQIKV
+28 
-37 DQILE
+37 
-42 QAKKTVTELPGVK
+42 K
-55 AGKTAKSSTPVRQE
+55 AGQINSTAVKSAYKQVRK
-69 EGRDAMAEWLAARKE
+69 DARGKAE
-84 SKVQQI
+84 
-90 AEQGMYTVRN
+90 
-100 AKTLGVAVAN
+100 
-110 TRAEYQKAHKKAARH
+110 RH
-125 VAVNTTAPLAM
+125 VAVNTTAPLDF
-136 AEAARYQA
+136 AEAGRYRA

-171 KALRLRETGD
+171 KALHLRETGD
-181 AQREASSTAA
+181 AQREASSTTAT
-191 IGKDREDETRFGSS
+191 GKDREDETRFGSS

-235 VYQVQELEE
+235 VYQVQKTE
-244 NAAMDPQFAQKAQA
+244 ADIVKKPDFAQKSEA
-258 RQDILALGAEESR
+258 DPKVLELGNEENRPQMSR
-271 ASQSKANVIY
+271 ATAIY
-281 GEING
+281 GGINHSPYFETRG
-286 SEYYVTEDPATEKMT
+286 SETFMT
-301 ETERRTF
+301 DEEVKIF
-308 TYLYNTK
+308 TYLYNTQGEK
-315 GAAAAEE
+315 AAEQ
-322 YYNMLNDTLELRR
+322 YYDMLSDTLELRR
-335 GEDIAAGMGG
+335 GTEKAAGLDNTFERTM
-345 TAKKTLFSLGMGVR
+345 FSLSQGVR

-364 IEQLFNDEQLPLYG
+364 IEQLFTDEQLPLYG

-387 ASASHGERILY
+387 ANASHGERILY

-485 ISQFS
+485 ISRFS

-574 SRNSFVEA
+574 SRGSFAEA
-582 KQNIAFTP
+582 KRNIAFTP

-662 SAENGDKI
+662 STENGDKI
-670 SLKEWQAEQNSTAQQ
+670 SLKEWQAGQNSTAQQ
-685 EQSQTQRAETVQ
+685 VQSQTQRAETVQ
-697 TENDNIETAMTAAE
+697 AKNNNVEDAMTAAE

-725 NSSYELG
+725 NSTYELG
-732 QQAQR
+732 QQAQL

-752 DPGSYINRQLQLQEI
+752 DPGSYMNRQIQLQEI

-778 QATQN
+778 QAAQN
-783 TTERID
+783 TTEGID

-796 LNDSEERN
+796 FDDGAQRD
-804 AGLGAGEQA
+804 AGLGTGEQA

-821 GPVAGGAGTQTQ
+821 GPVTGGAGTQTQ

-859 KNIHVVIPAEI
+859 KNIHVVIPSEI
-870 DTTQAAD
+870 DTARAED
-877 AAIVEKMNRIV
+877 AALVEKMNRIV
-888 TEAAAKGQDVT
+888 VEAAAKGQDVT

-908 SGGRTVRVEGVRQTG
+908 SGNRTVRVEGVRQTG
-923 DNGRTQIFL
+923 DNGRTQIYL

-956 PGLLQRLA
+956 PGLLKRLA

-996 DMTEEQENELAIR
+996 DMTEEQENELAVR

-1037 ASGEIETLRARGQ
+1037 NSGEIETLRTRGQ
-1050 TAQNAQEEQS
+1050 TAQNVQEEQN

-1116 AMVTAEQAKVDNRYD
+1116 AMVTEERAKMDDRYN
-1131 KNINYHGLGAEGMLE
+1131 KNTNYHGLGADGLLE

-1154 VAAFVSKPGEKGSRL
+1154 VAAFVSKPGEKGSRR
-1169 NRLVLVTDQEING
+1169 NRLVLVTDKEING
-1182 GNAVVVEEIEAQG
+1182 GTAVVVEEIET
-1195 RLKGKKLKVN
+1195 RGKYKNKLLDVN
-1205 KVITAYERERAAQ
+1205 KVITAYERDKVANDIETAA
-1218 DVQDAQID
+1218 AT
-1226 GRLLYLDKK
+1226 GKLLFLDKK
-1235 RSQSLNAGRPGS
+1235 RSQSLNAGNQGS
-1247 NSPVAMQSSDFQT
+1247 NSQGTMQSSDFQT

-1295 KSLEKKTSF
+1295 KALEKKASF
-1304 SVSGDQNGQD
+1304 SVSD
-1314 GRGKQRF
+1314 
-1321 SLSEP
+1321 
-1326 VERAGNLIAEHN
+1326 
-1338 LTQEKLEKALE
+1338 
-1349 IGAFPS
+1349 
-1355 PSIAIV
+1355 
-1361 QAEQGHTNYGD
+1361 
-1372 YSVVFPAST
+1372 
-1381 IDPEA
+1381 
-1386 DSRNRVYGADAWT
+1386 
-1399 PTSSNATV
+1399 
-1407 EYRVDA
+1407 
-1413 DAKRAFE
+1413 
-1420 RSIRDLSGQVADGIF
+1420 DL
-1435 RGDSTLGKAGIEEE
+1435 
-1449 TTKTSREIAEQI
+1449 
-1461 AQYPEVKAAY
+1461 
-1471 LADKGENISPVYK
+1471 N
-1484 DREYDNIGN
+1484 
-1493 AALQRYT
+1493 
-1500 DNVGA
+1500 
-1505 QDLAWIIAQMDMGD
+1505 
-1519 AQSVAQAELQRVRQA
+1519 
-1534 IGEEY
+1534 
-1539 AERFA
+1539 
-1544 RILDRRPERKAER
+1544 
-1557 VSEYAENKMY
+1557 
-1567 SSMRA
+1567 
-1572 EDFIRHAWEMVQD
+1572 
-1585 GGRNSGEADKM
+1585 
-1596 AMQDELDRKAPVQD
+1596 
-1610 VAAWAEKR
+1610 
-1618 LQDVIGEGGIY
+1618 
-1629 NNEDRYTSRGD
+1629 
-1640 RRSFDQTHWELNAEN
+1640 ELN
-1655 LVRAMAQAEERG
+1655 
-1667 ANIMWYDAG
+1667 
-1676 GLLAAAT
+1676 
-1683 PEYRSIS
+1683 
-1690 EIHADEGRLQ
+1690 
-1700 TLEQEAYEGKVMKL
+1700 K
-1714 QQSLDNVVERI
+1714 
-1725 LQETKHKAY
+1725 
-1734 GYQDESQLIT
+1734 
-1744 EALIKTAQGGDS
+1744 
-1756 LQSIR
+1756 
-1761 EGMAAEEYDID
+1761 
-1772 RATAMRVQELFQQA
+1772 
-1786 KEIPTSYFEAK
+1786 
-1797 PQRVVSFD
+1797 
-1805 EAVALLA
+1805 
-1812 PESAPASLMARAE
+1812 
-1825 DAGLRVI
+1825 
-1832 RYTDDADRIRVAN
+1832 
-1845 ELPGVKFSVQE
+1845 
-1856 EQDAG
+1856 
-1861 ESQKQDTQ
+1861 
-1869 KDLGEMNRQ
+1869 Q

-1885 MRSDAL
+1885 TRSDAL
-1891 KAQADAELQEY
+1891 KAQAEAELQEY
-1902 LKKGKSE
+1902 LKKGKGE

-1924 QTERVKQ
+1924 QAERVKQ
-1931 AMTAESEGLRINEAA
+1931 GMTAESEGLRVNEAA

-1966 MLQMIKAE
+1966 MLQMIKSE
-1974 QNKRAAEKR
+1974 QNKRAAAKR

-1994 KTPEAKLQRQI
+1994 KTPEAKLQRKV

-2044 QEILDYK
+2044 QELLDYK

-2214 QMFDTTRSPQQ
+2214 QMFDTTRSLQQ

-2245 DMLRQNADDYSWSM
+2245 DMIRQNADDYSWSM

-2319 EKLLKSAKQLRRM
+2319 EKLLKSAKQLSRM
-2332 ANKSSAEQRAAIQKV
+2332 ANKSSAEQRTAIQKV

-2396 LGKKRIAEMDDMD
+2396 LDKKRIDNMDDMD

-2425 RNQNQMLAT
+2425 RNRNQMLAT

-2518 DNANKKWFESATG
+2518 DKANKKWVESATG

-2543 GASVI
+2543 GAAVI
-2548 KDGTASAISELTMT
+2548 KDGTASAINELTMT

-2648 EVSMVMDGYEKAM
+2648 EVSIIMDGYERAM

-2731 RDLNAIMNS
+2731 RDLNAVMNS

-2752 QTDKLLGRDRSKEG
+2752 QTDRLLGRDRSKEG

-3006 GKYQSAREAYLQNK
+3006 GKYQAARAAYLQNK

-3059 RRRDELWDEDGLNWG
+3059 RRRDELWDEDGPNWG

-3126 ESAISAAKI
+3126 ESAISTAKI

-3216 TDDMSDEDK
+3216 TEDMSDEDK

-3241 AAVPNSVKYNNDSG
+3241 AAVPNAIKYTDDNG
-3255 EEVTVQLDY
+3255 EEVTEQLDY

-3318 VPEKAADGWID
+3318 VPEKTADGWID
-3329 DARTISGEG
+3329 DARTLSGEG

-3361 TGRTGL
+3361 TSRTGL
-3367 KNARAMELANE
+3367 KNARALELANE
-3378 KGWTWAVPSGA
+3378 KGWTWAVPSDA

-3425 VGDLMQSDEYQSGS
+3425 VGDLMQSDEYQSGT

-3460 EIEPKKEPDTWILGG
+3460 EIEPKKVPDTWILGG

-3537 VASESKAAEAE
+3537 VASESKEAEAE

-3567 GTGVAK
+3567 GTGVVK
-3573 KVAVTAT
+3573 KAAVTAT
-3580 NASEAAKAK
+3580 NASEATKAK

-3671 SSYFGSEF
+3671 SSYFGAEF

>member
-1 MPRDAM
+1 MPRNLAQEYLNRRKR
-7 AEWLAKR
+7 AEEAKKKGEKRQADIIVERADKQIDNIINKANQTVGQYVPGVALRRLEKGTQGGYPQRTDTRRNLAQEYLNK
-14 NAEKAAQRATPEHG
+14 AGSAAVEKAKA
-28 AVRQAQIKV
+28 
-37 DQILE
+37 
-42 QAKKTVTELPGVK
+42 K
-55 AGKTAKSSTPVRQE
+55 AGQINSTAVKSAYKQVRK
-69 EGRDAMAEWLAARKE
+69 DARGKAE
-84 SKVQQI
+84 
-90 AEQGMYTVRN
+90 
-100 AKTLGVAVAN
+100 
-110 TRAEYQKAHKKAARH
+110 RH
-125 VAVNTTAPLAM
+125 VAVNTTAPLDF
-136 AEAARYQA
+136 AEAGRYRA

-171 KALRLRETGD
+171 KALHLRETGD
-181 AQREASSTAA
+181 AQREASSTTAT
-191 IGKDREDETRFGSS
+191 GKDREDATRFGSS
-205 LTRSADQWDKLAQ
+205 LKRSADQWDKLAQ

-235 VYQVQELEE
+235 VYQVQKTE
-244 NAAMDPQFAQKAQA
+244 ADIVRKPDFAQKSEA
-258 RQDILALGAEESR
+258 DPKVLELGNEENRPQMSR
-271 ASQSKANVIY
+271 ATAIY
-281 GEING
+281 GGINHSPYFETRG
-286 SEYYVTEDPATEKMT
+286 SETFMT
-301 ETERRTF
+301 DEEVKIF
-308 TYLYNTK
+308 TYLYNTQGEK
-315 GAAAAEE
+315 AAEQ
-322 YYNMLNDTLELRR
+322 YYDMLSDTLELRR
-335 GEDIAAGMGG
+335 GTEKAAGLDNTFERTM
-345 TAKKTLFSLGMGVR
+345 FSLSQGVR

-364 IEQLFNDEQLPLYG
+364 IEQLFKDEQLPLYG

-387 ASASHGERILY
+387 ANASHGERILY

-485 ISQFS
+485 ISRFS

-574 SRNSFVEA
+574 SRGSFAEA
-582 KQNIAFTP
+582 KRNIAFTP

-662 SAENGDKI
+662 STENGDKI
-670 SLKEWQAEQNSTAQQ
+670 SLKEWQAGQNSTAQQ
-685 EQSQTQRAETVQ
+685 VQSQTQRAETVQ
-697 TENDNIETAMTAAE
+697 AKNNNVEDAMTAAE

-725 NSSYELG
+725 NSTYELG
-732 QQAQR
+732 QQAQL

-752 DPGSYINRQLQLQEI
+752 DPGSYMNRQIQLQEI

-778 QATQN
+778 QAAQN
-783 TTERID
+783 TTEGID

-796 LNDSEERN
+796 FDDGAQRD
-804 AGLGAGEQA
+804 AGLGTGEQA

-821 GPVAGGAGTQTQ
+821 GPVTGGAGTQTQ

-859 KNIHVVIPAEI
+859 KNIHVVIPSEI
-870 DTTQAAD
+870 DTARAED
-877 AAIVEKMNRIV
+877 AALVEKMNRIV
-888 TEAAAKGQDVT
+888 VEAAAKGQDVT

-908 SGGRTVRVEGVRQTG
+908 SGNRTVRVEGVRQTG
-923 DNGRTQIFL
+923 DNGRTQIYL

-996 DMTEEQENELAIR
+996 DMTEEQENELAVR

-1037 ASGEIETLRARGQ
+1037 NSGEIETLRTRGQ
-1050 TAQNAQEEQS
+1050 TAQNVQEEQN

-1116 AMVTAEQAKVDNRYD
+1116 AMVTEERAKMDDRYN
-1131 KNINYHGLGAEGMLE
+1131 KNTNYHGLGADGLLE

-1154 VAAFVSKPGEKGSRL
+1154 VAAFVSKPGEKGSRR
-1169 NRLVLVTDQEING
+1169 NRLVLVTDKEING
-1182 GNAVVVEEIEAQG
+1182 GTAVVVEEIET
-1195 RLKGKKLKVN
+1195 RGKYKNKLLDVN
-1205 KVITAYERERAAQ
+1205 KVITAYERDKVANDIETAA
-1218 DVQDAQID
+1218 AT
-1226 GRLLYLDKK
+1226 GKLLFLDKK
-1235 RSQSLNAGRPGS
+1235 RSQSLNAGNQGS
-1247 NSPVAMQSSDFQT
+1247 NSQGTMQSSDFQT

-1295 KSLEKKTSF
+1295 KALEKKASF
-1304 SVSGDQNGQD
+1304 SVSD
-1314 GRGKQRF
+1314 
-1321 SLSEP
+1321 
-1326 VERAGNLIAEHN
+1326 
-1338 LTQEKLEKALE
+1338 
-1349 IGAFPS
+1349 
-1355 PSIAIV
+1355 
-1361 QAEQGHTNYGD
+1361 
-1372 YSVVFPAST
+1372 
-1381 IDPEA
+1381 
-1386 DSRNRVYGADAWT
+1386 
-1399 PTSSNATV
+1399 
-1407 EYRVDA
+1407 
-1413 DAKRAFE
+1413 
-1420 RSIRDLSGQVADGIF
+1420 DL
-1435 RGDSTLGKAGIEEE
+1435 
-1449 TTKTSREIAEQI
+1449 
-1461 AQYPEVKAAY
+1461 
-1471 LADKGENISPVYK
+1471 N
-1484 DREYDNIGN
+1484 
-1493 AALQRYT
+1493 
-1500 DNVGA
+1500 
-1505 QDLAWIIAQMDMGD
+1505 
-1519 AQSVAQAELQRVRQA
+1519 
-1534 IGEEY
+1534 
-1539 AERFA
+1539 
-1544 RILDRRPERKAER
+1544 
-1557 VSEYAENKMY
+1557 
-1567 SSMRA
+1567 
-1572 EDFIRHAWEMVQD
+1572 
-1585 GGRNSGEADKM
+1585 
-1596 AMQDELDRKAPVQD
+1596 
-1610 VAAWAEKR
+1610 
-1618 LQDVIGEGGIY
+1618 
-1629 NNEDRYTSRGD
+1629 
-1640 RRSFDQTHWELNAEN
+1640 ELN
-1655 LVRAMAQAEERG
+1655 
-1667 ANIMWYDAG
+1667 
-1676 GLLAAAT
+1676 
-1683 PEYRSIS
+1683 
-1690 EIHADEGRLQ
+1690 
-1700 TLEQEAYEGKVMKL
+1700 K
-1714 QQSLDNVVERI
+1714 
-1725 LQETKHKAY
+1725 
-1734 GYQDESQLIT
+1734 
-1744 EALIKTAQGGDS
+1744 
-1756 LQSIR
+1756 
-1761 EGMAAEEYDID
+1761 
-1772 RATAMRVQELFQQA
+1772 
-1786 KEIPTSYFEAK
+1786 
-1797 PQRVVSFD
+1797 
-1805 EAVALLA
+1805 
-1812 PESAPASLMARAE
+1812 
-1825 DAGLRVI
+1825 
-1832 RYTDDADRIRVAN
+1832 
-1845 ELPGVKFSVQE
+1845 
-1856 EQDAG
+1856 
-1861 ESQKQDTQ
+1861 
-1869 KDLGEMNRQ
+1869 Q

-1885 MRSDAL
+1885 TRSDAL
-1891 KAQADAELQEY
+1891 KAQAEAELQEY
-1902 LKKGKSE
+1902 LKKGKGE

-1924 QTERVKQ
+1924 QAERVKQ
-1931 AMTAESEGLRINEAA
+1931 GMTAESEGLRVNEAA

-1966 MLQMIKAE
+1966 MLQMIKSE
-1974 QNKRAAEKR
+1974 QNKRAAAKR

-1994 KTPEAKLQRQI
+1994 KTPEAKLQRKV

-2044 QEILDYK
+2044 QELLDYK

-2214 QMFDTTRSPQQ
+2214 QMFDTTRSLQQ

-2245 DMLRQNADDYSWSM
+2245 DMIRQNADDYSWSM

-2319 EKLLKSAKQLRRM
+2319 EKLLKSAKQLSRM
-2332 ANKSSAEQRAAIQKV
+2332 ANKSSAEQRTAIQKV

-2396 LGKKRIAEMDDMD
+2396 LDKKRIDNMDDMD

-2425 RNQNQMLAT
+2425 RNRNQMLAT

-2518 DNANKKWFESATG
+2518 DKANKKWVESATG

-2543 GASVI
+2543 GAAVI
-2548 KDGTASAISELTMT
+2548 KDGTASAINELTMT

-2648 EVSMVMDGYEKAM
+2648 EVSMIMDGYERAM

-2731 RDLNAIMNS
+2731 RDLNAVMNS

-2752 QTDKLLGRDRSKEG
+2752 QTDRLLGRDRSKEG

-3006 GKYQSAREAYLQNK
+3006 GKYQAARAAYLQNK

-3059 RRRDELWDEDGLNWG
+3059 RRRDELWDEDGPNWG

-3126 ESAISAAKI
+3126 ESAISTAKI

-3216 TDDMSDEDK
+3216 TEDMSDEDK

-3241 AAVPNSVKYNNDSG
+3241 AAVPNAIKYTDDNG
-3255 EEVTVQLDY
+3255 EEVTEQLDY

-3280 AIGALLKSDLYNEA
+3280 AIGSLLKSDLYNEA

-3318 VPEKAADGWID
+3318 VPEKTADGWID
-3329 DARTISGEG
+3329 DARTLSGEG

-3361 TGRTGL
+3361 TSRTGL
-3367 KNARAMELANE
+3367 KNARALELANE
-3378 KGWTWAVPSGA
+3378 KGWTWAAPSDA

-3425 VGDLMQSDEYQSGS
+3425 VGDLMQSDEYQSAT

-3460 EIEPKKEPDTWILGG
+3460 EIEPKKVPDTWISGG

-3486 EYIVFRALYS
+3486 EYIIFRTLYS

-3527 QAEQSAYINT
+3527 KAEQSAYINT
-3537 VASESKAAEAE
+3537 VASESKTAEAE

-3567 GTGVAK
+3567 GSGVAK
-3573 KVAVTAT
+3573 KAAVTAT
-3580 NASEAAKAK
+3580 NASEATKAK
-3589 VLASYDKSEKQKTAK
+3589 ILASYDKSEKQKTAK

>member
-1 MPRDAM
+1 
-7 AEWLAKR
+7 
-14 NAEKAAQRATPEHG
+14 
-28 AVRQAQIKV
+28 
-37 DQILE
+37 
-42 QAKKTVTELPGVK
+42 
-55 AGKTAKSSTPVRQE
+55 
-69 EGRDAMAEWLAARKE
+69 
-84 SKVQQI
+84 
-90 AEQGMYTVRN
+90 
-100 AKTLGVAVAN
+100 
-110 TRAEYQKAHKKAARH
+110 
-125 VAVNTTAPLAM
+125 
-136 AEAARYQA
+136 
-144 KFLSG
+144 
-149 RSVDKVQR
+149 
-157 EYDTTRERAEEYRQ
+157 
-171 KALRLRETGD
+171 
-181 AQREASSTAA
+181 
-191 IGKDREDETRFGSS
+191 
-205 LTRSADQWDKLAQ
+205 
-218 EESSKALELARE
+218 
-230 LGYAK
+230 
-235 VYQVQELEE
+235 
-244 NAAMDPQFAQKAQA
+244 
-258 RQDILALGAEESR
+258 
-271 ASQSKANVIY
+271 
-281 GEING
+281 
-286 SEYYVTEDPATEKMT
+286 
-301 ETERRTF
+301 
-308 TYLYNTK
+308 
-315 GAAAAEE
+315 
-322 YYNMLNDTLELRR
+322 
-335 GEDIAAGMGG
+335 
-345 TAKKTLFSLGMGVR
+345 
-359 RFGRG
+359 
-364 IEQLFNDEQLPLYG
+364 
-378 EDYAENIIN
+378 
-387 ASASHGERILY
+387 
-398 SAANS
+398 
-403 IGNML
+403 
-408 PMVAISAATQGIG
+408 
-421 GAVGLSAEA
+421 
-430 AQAAGKAAGVASM
+430 
-443 FAGAKGNAYT
+443 
-453 EAMQQGMT
+453 
-461 KAQAST
+461 
-467 YSTLVGASEAGL
+467 
-479 EYLIGG
+479 
-485 ISQFS
+485 
-490 MGSGIGDFV
+490 
-499 QEAISGLGRGYARVA
+499 
-514 FRFAGSLIGGSID
+514 
-527 EIIEENTQNYLEPLF
+527 
-542 INYVTGKEAEM
+542 
-553 PGWDE
+553 
-558 FIETTLSTL
+558 
-567 ITTGVME
+567 
-574 SRNSFVEA
+574 
-582 KQNIAFTP
+582 
-590 FEAQLEWVSAA
+590 
-601 KNVFAEGTD
+601 
-610 VAEFADVLESRL
+610 
-622 QAGDPMSYKE
+622 
-632 FREGIRAL
+632 
-640 GVDEKTMDRIAK
+640 
-652 GKLTVDEVLT
+652 
-662 SAENGDKI
+662 
-670 SLKEWQAEQNSTAQQ
+670 
-685 EQSQTQRAETVQ
+685 
-697 TENDNIETAMTAAE
+697 
-711 QEADRLIAEWNRGE
+711 
-725 NSSYELG
+725 
-732 QQAQR
+732 
-737 VMQQLEEEVREGTAT
+737 
-752 DPGSYINRQLQLQEI
+752 
-767 VRSAPEASTAQ
+767 
-778 QATQN
+778 
-783 TTERID
+783 
-789 NNGRTEI
+789 
-796 LNDSEERN
+796 
-804 AGLGAGEQA
+804 
-813 GAVAEGAG
+813 
-821 GPVAGGAGTQTQ
+821 
-833 NGRADLSGGREAVS
+833 
-847 AREIG
+847 
-852 VKGGTAE
+852 
-859 KNIHVVIPAEI
+859 
-870 DTTQAAD
+870 
-877 AAIVEKMNRIV
+877 
-888 TEAAAKGQDVT
+888 
-899 FVSGALTVE
+899 
-908 SGGRTVRVEGVRQTG
+908 
-923 DNGRTQIFL
+923 
-932 QVDGRRDMERIY
+932 
-944 RHEDFHDAVEAQ
+944 
-956 PGLLQRLA
+956 
-964 DRLMQEYGR
+964 
-973 EEMLRMAI
+973 
-981 DYAEA
+981 
-986 YDGIYGEFTE
+986 
-996 DMTEEQENELAIR
+996 
-1009 YMEEVFADAYAGIRR
+1009 
-1024 GQRRIRSAQKTLE
+1024 
-1037 ASGEIETLRARGQ
+1037 
-1050 TAQNAQEEQS
+1050 
-1060 GKLSIADGLLDK
+1060 
-1072 LRRVA
+1072 
-1077 ENRYRGADEIYIG
+1077 
-1090 ETSDFLTREIGVD
+1090 
-1103 AAKVTMPASKAYA
+1103 
-1116 AMVTAEQAKVDNRYD
+1116 
-1131 KNINYHGLGAEGMLE
+1131 
-1146 ILEKSENP
+1146 
-1154 VAAFVSKPGEKGSRL
+1154 
-1169 NRLVLVTDQEING
+1169 
-1182 GNAVVVEEIEAQG
+1182 
-1195 RLKGKKLKVN
+1195 
-1205 KVITAYERERAAQ
+1205 
-1218 DVQDAQID
+1218 
-1226 GRLLYLDKK
+1226 
-1235 RSQSLNAGRPGS
+1235 
-1247 NSPVAMQSSDFQT
+1247 MQSSDFQT

-1295 KSLEKKTSF
+1295 KALEKKTSF
-1304 SVSGDQNGQD
+1304 SVSD
-1314 GRGKQRF
+1314 
-1321 SLSEP
+1321 
-1326 VERAGNLIAEHN
+1326 
-1338 LTQEKLEKALE
+1338 
-1349 IGAFPS
+1349 
-1355 PSIAIV
+1355 
-1361 QAEQGHTNYGD
+1361 
-1372 YSVVFPAST
+1372 
-1381 IDPEA
+1381 
-1386 DSRNRVYGADAWT
+1386 
-1399 PTSSNATV
+1399 
-1407 EYRVDA
+1407 
-1413 DAKRAFE
+1413 
-1420 RSIRDLSGQVADGIF
+1420 DL
-1435 RGDSTLGKAGIEEE
+1435 
-1449 TTKTSREIAEQI
+1449 
-1461 AQYPEVKAAY
+1461 
-1471 LADKGENISPVYK
+1471 N
-1484 DREYDNIGN
+1484 
-1493 AALQRYT
+1493 
-1500 DNVGA
+1500 
-1505 QDLAWIIAQMDMGD
+1505 
-1519 AQSVAQAELQRVRQA
+1519 
-1534 IGEEY
+1534 
-1539 AERFA
+1539 
-1544 RILDRRPERKAER
+1544 
-1557 VSEYAENKMY
+1557 
-1567 SSMRA
+1567 
-1572 EDFIRHAWEMVQD
+1572 
-1585 GGRNSGEADKM
+1585 
-1596 AMQDELDRKAPVQD
+1596 
-1610 VAAWAEKR
+1610 
-1618 LQDVIGEGGIY
+1618 
-1629 NNEDRYTSRGD
+1629 
-1640 RRSFDQTHWELNAEN
+1640 ELN
-1655 LVRAMAQAEERG
+1655 Q
-1667 ANIMWYDAG
+1667 
-1676 GLLAAAT
+1676 
-1683 PEYRSIS
+1683 
-1690 EIHADEGRLQ
+1690 
-1700 TLEQEAYEGKVMKL
+1700 
-1714 QQSLDNVVERI
+1714 
-1725 LQETKHKAY
+1725 
-1734 GYQDESQLIT
+1734 
-1744 EALIKTAQGGDS
+1744 
-1756 LQSIR
+1756 
-1761 EGMAAEEYDID
+1761 
-1772 RATAMRVQELFQQA
+1772 
-1786 KEIPTSYFEAK
+1786 
-1797 PQRVVSFD
+1797 
-1805 EAVALLA
+1805 
-1812 PESAPASLMARAE
+1812 
-1825 DAGLRVI
+1825 
-1832 RYTDDADRIRVAN
+1832 
-1845 ELPGVKFSVQE
+1845 
-1856 EQDAG
+1856 
-1861 ESQKQDTQ
+1861 
-1869 KDLGEMNRQ
+1869 Q

-1885 MRSDAL
+1885 TRSDAL
-1891 KAQADAELQEY
+1891 KAQAEAELQEY
-1902 LKKGKSE
+1902 LKKGKGE

-1924 QTERVKQ
+1924 QAERVKQ
-1931 AMTAESEGLRINEAA
+1931 GMTAESEGLRVNEAA

-1966 MLQMIKAE
+1966 MLQMIKSE
-1974 QNKRAAEKR
+1974 QNKRAAAKR

-1994 KTPEAKLQRQI
+1994 KTPEAKLQRKV

-2044 QEILDYK
+2044 QELLDYK

-2214 QMFDTTRSPQQ
+2214 QMFDTTRSLQQ

-2245 DMLRQNADDYSWSM
+2245 DMIRQNADDYSWSM

-2319 EKLLKSAKQLRRM
+2319 EKLLKSAKQLSRM
-2332 ANKSSAEQRAAIQKV
+2332 ANKSSAEQRTAIQKV

-2396 LGKKRIAEMDDMD
+2396 LDKKRIDNMDDMD

-2425 RNQNQMLAT
+2425 RNRNQMLAT

-2518 DNANKKWFESATG
+2518 DKANKKWVESATG

-2543 GASVI
+2543 GAAVI
-2548 KDGTASAISELTMT
+2548 KDGTASAINELTMT

-2648 EVSMVMDGYEKAM
+2648 EVSMIMDGYERAM

-2731 RDLNAIMNS
+2731 RDLNAVMNS

-2752 QTDKLLGRDRSKEG
+2752 QTDRLLGRDRSKEG

-2862 GKVSTD
+2862 VKVSTD

-3006 GKYQSAREAYLQNK
+3006 GKYQAARAAYLQNK

-3074 EVMKQLGL
+3074 EVAKQLGL
-3082 GMVEGLAG
+3082 GMIEGLAG

-3216 TDDMSDEDK
+3216 TEDMSDEDK

-3241 AAVPNSVKYNNDSG
+3241 AAVPNAIKYTDDNG
-3255 EEVTVQLDY
+3255 EEATEQLDY

-3280 AIGALLKSDLYNEA
+3280 AVGALLKSDLYNEA

-3318 VPEKAADGWID
+3318 VPEKTADGWID
-3329 DARTISGEG
+3329 DARTLSGEG

-3361 TGRTGL
+3361 TSRTGL
-3367 KNARAMELANE
+3367 KNARALELANE
-3378 KGWTWAVPSGA
+3378 KGWTWAVPSDA

-3425 VGDLMQSDEYQSGS
+3425 VGDLMQSDEYQSGT

-3460 EIEPKKEPDTWILGG
+3460 EIEPKKVPDTWILGG

-3537 VASESKAAEAE
+3537 VASESKEAEAE

-3567 GTGVAK
+3567 GTGVVK
-3573 KVAVTAT
+3573 KAAVTAT
-3580 NASEAAKAK
+3580 NASEATKAK

-3671 SSYFGSEF
+3671 SSYFGAEF

>member
-1 MPRDAM
+1 M
-7 AEWLAKR
+7 ARIIGKEYLARQKR
-14 NAEKAAQRATPEHG
+14 AEEAKKKGEKRQADIIVERADQQIDNIINKANQTIGQYVPGAALRRLENGTQGGYPQREETRRVIGKEYLARVRAETVEKAKA
-28 AVRQAQIKV
+28 
-37 DQILE
+37 
-42 QAKKTVTELPGVK
+42 K
-55 AGKTAKSSTPVRQE
+55 AGQINSTAVKSAYKQVRK
-69 EGRDAMAEWLAARKE
+69 DARGKAE
-84 SKVQQI
+84 
-90 AEQGMYTVRN
+90 
-100 AKTLGVAVAN
+100 
-110 TRAEYQKAHKKAARH
+110 RH
-125 VAVNTTAPLAM
+125 VAVNTTAPLDF
-136 AEAARYQA
+136 AEAGRYRA

-149 RSVDKVQR
+149 RSVEKVQR

-171 KALRLRETGD
+171 KALHLRETGD
-181 AQREASSTAA
+181 AQREASSTTAT
-191 IGKDREDETRFGSS
+191 GKDREDETRFGSS

-235 VYQVQELEE
+235 VYQVQKTE
-244 NAAMDPQFAQKAQA
+244 ADIVKKPDFAQKSEA
-258 RQDILALGAEESR
+258 DPKVLELGNEENRPQMSR
-271 ASQSKANVIY
+271 ATAIY
-281 GEING
+281 GGINHSPYFETRG
-286 SEYYVTEDPATEKMT
+286 SETFMT
-301 ETERRTF
+301 DEEVKIF
-308 TYLYNTK
+308 TYLYNTQGEK
-315 GAAAAEE
+315 AAEQ
-322 YYNMLNDTLELRR
+322 YYDMLSDTLELRR
-335 GEDIAAGMGG
+335 GTEKAAGLDNTFERTM
-345 TAKKTLFSLGMGVR
+345 FSLSQGVR

-364 IEQLFNDEQLPLYG
+364 IEQLFTDEQLPLYG

-387 ASASHGERILY
+387 ANASHGERILY

-485 ISQFS
+485 ISRFS

-574 SRNSFVEA
+574 SRGSFAEA
-582 KQNIAFTP
+582 KRNIAFTP

-662 SAENGDKI
+662 STENGDKI
-670 SLKEWQAEQNSTAQQ
+670 SLKEWQAGQNSTAQQ
-685 EQSQTQRAETVQ
+685 VQSQTQRAETVQ
-697 TENDNIETAMTAAE
+697 AKNNNVEDAMTAAE

-725 NSSYELG
+725 NSTYELG
-732 QQAQR
+732 QQAQL

-752 DPGSYINRQLQLQEI
+752 DPGSYMNRQIQLQEI

-778 QATQN
+778 QAAQN
-783 TTERID
+783 TTEGID

-796 LNDSEERN
+796 FDDGAQRD
-804 AGLGAGEQA
+804 AGLGTGEQA

-821 GPVAGGAGTQTQ
+821 GPVTGGAGTQTQ

-859 KNIHVVIPAEI
+859 KNIHVVIPSEI
-870 DTTQAAD
+870 DTARAED
-877 AAIVEKMNRIV
+877 AALVEKMNRIV
-888 TEAAAKGQDVT
+888 VEAAAKGQDVT

-908 SGGRTVRVEGVRQTG
+908 SGNRTVRVEGVRQTG
-923 DNGRTQIFL
+923 DNGRTQIYL

-996 DMTEEQENELAIR
+996 DMTEEQENELAVR

-1037 ASGEIETLRARGQ
+1037 NSGEIETLRTRGQ
-1050 TAQNAQEEQS
+1050 TAQNVQEEQN

-1116 AMVTAEQAKVDNRYD
+1116 AMVTEERAKMDDRYN
-1131 KNINYHGLGAEGMLE
+1131 KNTNYHGLGADGLLE

-1154 VAAFVSKPGEKGSRL
+1154 VAAFVSKPGEKGSRR
-1169 NRLVLVTDQEING
+1169 NRLVLVTDKEING
-1182 GNAVVVEEIEAQG
+1182 GTAVVVEEIET
-1195 RLKGKKLKVN
+1195 RGKYKNKLLDVN
-1205 KVITAYERERAAQ
+1205 KVITAYERDKVANDIETAA
-1218 DVQDAQID
+1218 AT
-1226 GRLLYLDKK
+1226 GKLLFLDKK
-1235 RSQSLNAGRPGS
+1235 RSQSLNAGNQGS
-1247 NSPVAMQSSDFQT
+1247 NSQGTMQSSDFQT

-1295 KSLEKKTSF
+1295 KALEKKASF
-1304 SVSGDQNGQD
+1304 SVSD
-1314 GRGKQRF
+1314 
-1321 SLSEP
+1321 
-1326 VERAGNLIAEHN
+1326 
-1338 LTQEKLEKALE
+1338 
-1349 IGAFPS
+1349 
-1355 PSIAIV
+1355 
-1361 QAEQGHTNYGD
+1361 
-1372 YSVVFPAST
+1372 
-1381 IDPEA
+1381 
-1386 DSRNRVYGADAWT
+1386 
-1399 PTSSNATV
+1399 
-1407 EYRVDA
+1407 
-1413 DAKRAFE
+1413 
-1420 RSIRDLSGQVADGIF
+1420 DL
-1435 RGDSTLGKAGIEEE
+1435 
-1449 TTKTSREIAEQI
+1449 
-1461 AQYPEVKAAY
+1461 
-1471 LADKGENISPVYK
+1471 N
-1484 DREYDNIGN
+1484 
-1493 AALQRYT
+1493 
-1500 DNVGA
+1500 
-1505 QDLAWIIAQMDMGD
+1505 
-1519 AQSVAQAELQRVRQA
+1519 
-1534 IGEEY
+1534 
-1539 AERFA
+1539 
-1544 RILDRRPERKAER
+1544 
-1557 VSEYAENKMY
+1557 
-1567 SSMRA
+1567 
-1572 EDFIRHAWEMVQD
+1572 
-1585 GGRNSGEADKM
+1585 
-1596 AMQDELDRKAPVQD
+1596 
-1610 VAAWAEKR
+1610 
-1618 LQDVIGEGGIY
+1618 
-1629 NNEDRYTSRGD
+1629 
-1640 RRSFDQTHWELNAEN
+1640 ELN
-1655 LVRAMAQAEERG
+1655 
-1667 ANIMWYDAG
+1667 
-1676 GLLAAAT
+1676 
-1683 PEYRSIS
+1683 
-1690 EIHADEGRLQ
+1690 
-1700 TLEQEAYEGKVMKL
+1700 K
-1714 QQSLDNVVERI
+1714 
-1725 LQETKHKAY
+1725 
-1734 GYQDESQLIT
+1734 
-1744 EALIKTAQGGDS
+1744 
-1756 LQSIR
+1756 
-1761 EGMAAEEYDID
+1761 
-1772 RATAMRVQELFQQA
+1772 
-1786 KEIPTSYFEAK
+1786 
-1797 PQRVVSFD
+1797 
-1805 EAVALLA
+1805 
-1812 PESAPASLMARAE
+1812 
-1825 DAGLRVI
+1825 
-1832 RYTDDADRIRVAN
+1832 
-1845 ELPGVKFSVQE
+1845 
-1856 EQDAG
+1856 
-1861 ESQKQDTQ
+1861 
-1869 KDLGEMNRQ
+1869 Q

-1885 MRSDAL
+1885 TRSDAL
-1891 KAQADAELQEY
+1891 KAQAEAELQEY
-1902 LKKGKSE
+1902 LKKGKGE

-1924 QTERVKQ
+1924 QAERVKQ
-1931 AMTAESEGLRINEAA
+1931 GMTAESEGLRVNEAA

-1966 MLQMIKAE
+1966 MLQMIKSE
-1974 QNKRAAEKR
+1974 QNKRAAAKR

-1994 KTPEAKLQRQI
+1994 KTPEAKLQRKV

-2044 QEILDYK
+2044 LELLDYK

-2214 QMFDTTRSPQQ
+2214 QMFDTTRSLQQ

-2245 DMLRQNADDYSWSM
+2245 DMIRQNADDYSWSM

-2319 EKLLKSAKQLRRM
+2319 EKLLKSAKQLSRM
-2332 ANKSSAEQRAAIQKV
+2332 ANKSSAEQRTAIQKV
-2347 IGNIDLVARS
+2347 IGNIDLVARG

-2396 LGKKRIAEMDDMD
+2396 LDKKRIDNMDDMD

-2425 RNQNQMLAT
+2425 RNRNQMLAT

-2518 DNANKKWFESATG
+2518 DKANKKWVESATG

-2543 GASVI
+2543 GAAVI
-2548 KDGTASAISELTMT
+2548 KDGTASAINELTMT

-2648 EVSMVMDGYEKAM
+2648 EVSMIMDGYEKAM

-2731 RDLNAIMNS
+2731 RDLNAVMNS

-2752 QTDKLLGRDRSKEG
+2752 QTDRLLGRDRSKEG

-3006 GKYQSAREAYLQNK
+3006 GKYQAARAAYMQNK

-3074 EVMKQLGL
+3074 EVAKQLGL
-3082 GMVEGLAG
+3082 GMIEGLAG

-3201 VLDIKAD
+3201 VLDIEAD

-3216 TDDMSDEDK
+3216 TEDMSDEDK

-3241 AAVPNSVKYNNDSG
+3241 AAVPNAIKYTDDNG
-3255 EEVTVQLDY
+3255 EEATEQLDY

-3280 AIGALLKSDLYNEA
+3280 AVGALLKSDLYNEA

-3318 VPEKAADGWID
+3318 VPEKTADGWID
-3329 DARTISGEG
+3329 DARTLSGEG

-3361 TGRTGL
+3361 TSRTGL
-3367 KNARAMELANE
+3367 KNARALELANE
-3378 KGWTWAVPSGA
+3378 KGWTWAVPSDA

-3425 VGDLMQSDEYQSGS
+3425 VGDLMQSDEYHSGT

-3460 EIEPKKEPDTWILGG
+3460 EIEPKKVPDTWILGG

-3503 DGDEESGLKNKRTLD
+3503 DGDEESGLKNKRTMD

-3537 VASESKAAEAE
+3537 VASESKEAEAE

-3567 GTGVAK
+3567 GTGVVK
-3573 KVAVTAT
+3573 KAAVTAT
-3580 NASEAAKAK
+3580 NASEATKAK

-3671 SSYFGSEF
+3671 SSYFGAEF

>member
-1 MPRDAM
+1 M
-7 AEWLAKR
+7 ARIIGKEYLARQKR
-14 NAEKAAQRATPEHG
+14 AEEAKKKGEKRQADIIVERADQQIDNIINKANQTIRQYVPGAALRRLENGTQGGYPQREETRRVIGKEYLARVRAETVEKAKA
-28 AVRQAQIKV
+28 
-37 DQILE
+37 
-42 QAKKTVTELPGVK
+42 K
-55 AGKTAKSSTPVRQE
+55 AGQINSTAVKSAYKQVRK
-69 EGRDAMAEWLAARKE
+69 DARGKAE
-84 SKVQQI
+84 
-90 AEQGMYTVRN
+90 
-100 AKTLGVAVAN
+100 
-110 TRAEYQKAHKKAARH
+110 RH
-125 VAVNTTAPLAM
+125 VAVNTTAPLDF
-136 AEAARYQA
+136 AEAGRYRA

-171 KALRLRETGD
+171 KALHLRETGD
-181 AQREASSTAA
+181 AQREASSTTAT
-191 IGKDREDETRFGSS
+191 GKDREDETRFGSY

-235 VYQVQELEE
+235 VYQVQKTE
-244 NAAMDPQFAQKAQA
+244 ADIVKKPDFAQKSEA
-258 RQDILALGAEESR
+258 DPKVLELGNEENRPQMSR
-271 ASQSKANVIY
+271 ATAIY
-281 GEING
+281 GGINHSPYFETRG
-286 SEYYVTEDPATEKMT
+286 SETFMT
-301 ETERRTF
+301 DEEVKIF
-308 TYLYNTK
+308 TYLYNTQGEK
-315 GAAAAEE
+315 AAEQ
-322 YYNMLNDTLELRR
+322 YYDMLSDTLELRR
-335 GEDIAAGMGG
+335 GTEKAAGLDNTFERTM
-345 TAKKTLFSLGMGVR
+345 FSLSQGVR

-364 IEQLFNDEQLPLYG
+364 IEQLFTDEQLPLYG

-387 ASASHGERILY
+387 ANASHGERILY

-485 ISQFS
+485 ISRFS

-574 SRNSFVEA
+574 SRGSFAEA
-582 KQNIAFTP
+582 KRNIAFTP

-662 SAENGDKI
+662 STENGDKI
-670 SLKEWQAEQNSTAQQ
+670 SLKEWQAGQNSTAQQ
-685 EQSQTQRAETVQ
+685 VQSQTQRAETVQ
-697 TENDNIETAMTAAE
+697 AENNNVEDAMTAAE

-725 NSSYELG
+725 NSTYELG
-732 QQAQR
+732 QQAQL

-752 DPGSYINRQLQLQEI
+752 DPGSYMNRQIQLQEI

-778 QATQN
+778 QAAQN
-783 TTERID
+783 TTEGID

-796 LNDSEERN
+796 FDDGAQRD
-804 AGLGAGEQA
+804 AGLGTGEQA

-821 GPVAGGAGTQTQ
+821 GPVTGGAGTQTQ

-859 KNIHVVIPAEI
+859 KNIHVVIPSEI
-870 DTTQAAD
+870 DTARAED
-877 AAIVEKMNRIV
+877 AALVEKMNRIV
-888 TEAAAKGQDVT
+888 VEAAAKGQDVT

-908 SGGRTVRVEGVRQTG
+908 SGNRTVRVEGVRQTG
-923 DNGRTQIFL
+923 DNGRTQIYL

-996 DMTEEQENELAIR
+996 DMTEEQENELAVR

-1037 ASGEIETLRARGQ
+1037 NSGEIETLRTRGQ
-1050 TAQNAQEEQS
+1050 TAQNVQEEQN

-1116 AMVTAEQAKVDNRYD
+1116 AMVTEERAKMDDRYN
-1131 KNINYHGLGAEGMLE
+1131 KNTNYHGLGADGLLE

-1154 VAAFVSKPGEKGSRL
+1154 VAAFVSKPGEKGSRR
-1169 NRLVLVTDQEING
+1169 NRLVLVTDKEING
-1182 GNAVVVEEIEAQG
+1182 GTAVVVEEIET
-1195 RLKGKKLKVN
+1195 RGKYKNKLLDVN
-1205 KVITAYERERAAQ
+1205 KVITAYERDKVANDIETAA
-1218 DVQDAQID
+1218 AT
-1226 GRLLYLDKK
+1226 GKLLFLDKK
-1235 RSQSLNAGRPGS
+1235 RSQSLNAGNQGS
-1247 NSPVAMQSSDFQT
+1247 NSQGTMQSSDFQT

-1295 KSLEKKTSF
+1295 KALEKKASF
-1304 SVSGDQNGQD
+1304 SVSD
-1314 GRGKQRF
+1314 
-1321 SLSEP
+1321 
-1326 VERAGNLIAEHN
+1326 
-1338 LTQEKLEKALE
+1338 
-1349 IGAFPS
+1349 
-1355 PSIAIV
+1355 
-1361 QAEQGHTNYGD
+1361 
-1372 YSVVFPAST
+1372 
-1381 IDPEA
+1381 
-1386 DSRNRVYGADAWT
+1386 
-1399 PTSSNATV
+1399 
-1407 EYRVDA
+1407 
-1413 DAKRAFE
+1413 
-1420 RSIRDLSGQVADGIF
+1420 DL
-1435 RGDSTLGKAGIEEE
+1435 
-1449 TTKTSREIAEQI
+1449 
-1461 AQYPEVKAAY
+1461 
-1471 LADKGENISPVYK
+1471 N
-1484 DREYDNIGN
+1484 
-1493 AALQRYT
+1493 
-1500 DNVGA
+1500 
-1505 QDLAWIIAQMDMGD
+1505 
-1519 AQSVAQAELQRVRQA
+1519 
-1534 IGEEY
+1534 
-1539 AERFA
+1539 
-1544 RILDRRPERKAER
+1544 
-1557 VSEYAENKMY
+1557 
-1567 SSMRA
+1567 
-1572 EDFIRHAWEMVQD
+1572 
-1585 GGRNSGEADKM
+1585 
-1596 AMQDELDRKAPVQD
+1596 
-1610 VAAWAEKR
+1610 
-1618 LQDVIGEGGIY
+1618 
-1629 NNEDRYTSRGD
+1629 
-1640 RRSFDQTHWELNAEN
+1640 ELN
-1655 LVRAMAQAEERG
+1655 
-1667 ANIMWYDAG
+1667 
-1676 GLLAAAT
+1676 
-1683 PEYRSIS
+1683 
-1690 EIHADEGRLQ
+1690 
-1700 TLEQEAYEGKVMKL
+1700 K
-1714 QQSLDNVVERI
+1714 
-1725 LQETKHKAY
+1725 
-1734 GYQDESQLIT
+1734 
-1744 EALIKTAQGGDS
+1744 
-1756 LQSIR
+1756 
-1761 EGMAAEEYDID
+1761 
-1772 RATAMRVQELFQQA
+1772 
-1786 KEIPTSYFEAK
+1786 
-1797 PQRVVSFD
+1797 
-1805 EAVALLA
+1805 
-1812 PESAPASLMARAE
+1812 
-1825 DAGLRVI
+1825 
-1832 RYTDDADRIRVAN
+1832 
-1845 ELPGVKFSVQE
+1845 
-1856 EQDAG
+1856 
-1861 ESQKQDTQ
+1861 
-1869 KDLGEMNRQ
+1869 Q

-1885 MRSDAL
+1885 TRSDAL
-1891 KAQADAELQEY
+1891 KAQAEAELQEY
-1902 LKKGKSE
+1902 LKKGKGE

-1924 QTERVKQ
+1924 QAERVKQ
-1931 AMTAESEGLRINEAA
+1931 GMTAESEGLRVNEAA

-1966 MLQMIKAE
+1966 MLQMIKSE
-1974 QNKRAAEKR
+1974 QNKRAAAKR

-1994 KTPEAKLQRQI
+1994 KTPEAKLQRKV

-2044 QEILDYK
+2044 QELLDYK

-2214 QMFDTTRSPQQ
+2214 QMFDTTRSLQQ

-2245 DMLRQNADDYSWSM
+2245 DMIRQNADDYSWSM

-2319 EKLLKSAKQLRRM
+2319 EKLLKSAKQLSRM
-2332 ANKSSAEQRAAIQKV
+2332 ANKSSAEQRTAIQKV

-2396 LGKKRIAEMDDMD
+2396 LDKKRIDNMDDMD

-2425 RNQNQMLAT
+2425 RNRNQMLAT

-2518 DNANKKWFESATG
+2518 DKANKKWVESATG

-2543 GASVI
+2543 GAAVI
-2548 KDGTASAISELTMT
+2548 KDGTASAINELTMT

-2648 EVSMVMDGYEKAM
+2648 EVSMIMDGYERAM

-2731 RDLNAIMNS
+2731 RDLNAVMNS

-2752 QTDKLLGRDRSKEG
+2752 QTDRLLGRDRSKEG

-3006 GKYQSAREAYLQNK
+3006 GKYQAARAAYLQNK

-3074 EVMKQLGL
+3074 EVAKQLGL
-3082 GMVEGLAG
+3082 GMIEGLAG

-3216 TDDMSDEDK
+3216 TEDMSDEDK

-3241 AAVPNSVKYNNDSG
+3241 AAVPNAIKYTDDNG
-3255 EEVTVQLDY
+3255 EEATEQLDY

-3280 AIGALLKSDLYNEA
+3280 AVGALLKSDLYNEA

-3318 VPEKAADGWID
+3318 VPEKTADGWID
-3329 DARTISGEG
+3329 DARTLSGEG

-3361 TGRTGL
+3361 TSRTGL
-3367 KNARAMELANE
+3367 KNARALELANE
-3378 KGWTWAVPSGA
+3378 KGWTWAVPSDA

-3425 VGDLMQSDEYQSGS
+3425 VGDLMQSDEYQSGT

-3460 EIEPKKEPDTWILGG
+3460 EIEPKKVPDTWILGG

-3537 VASESKAAEAE
+3537 VASESKEAEAE

-3567 GTGVAK
+3567 GTGVVK
-3573 KVAVTAT
+3573 KAAVTAT
-3580 NASEAAKAK
+3580 NASEATKAK

-3671 SSYFGSEF
+3671 SSYFGAEF

>member
-1 MPRDAM
+1 M
-7 AEWLAKR
+7 ARIIGKEYLARQKR
-14 NAEKAAQRATPEHG
+14 AEEAKKKGEKRQADIIVERADQQIDNIINKANQTIGQYVPGAALRRLENGTQGGYPQREETRRVIGKEYLARVRAETVEKAKA
-28 AVRQAQIKV
+28 
-37 DQILE
+37 
-42 QAKKTVTELPGVK
+42 K
-55 AGKTAKSSTPVRQE
+55 AGQINSTAVKSAYKQVRK
-69 EGRDAMAEWLAARKE
+69 DARGKAE
-84 SKVQQI
+84 
-90 AEQGMYTVRN
+90 
-100 AKTLGVAVAN
+100 
-110 TRAEYQKAHKKAARH
+110 RH
-125 VAVNTTAPLAM
+125 VAVNTTAPLDF
-136 AEAARYQA
+136 AEAGRYRA

-149 RSVDKVQR
+149 RSVEKVQR

-171 KALRLRETGD
+171 KALHLRETGD
-181 AQREASSTAA
+181 AQREASSTTAT
-191 IGKDREDETRFGSS
+191 GKDREDETRFGSS

-235 VYQVQELEE
+235 VYQVQKTE
-244 NAAMDPQFAQKAQA
+244 ADIVKKPDFAQKSEA
-258 RQDILALGAEESR
+258 DPKVLELGNEENRPQMSR
-271 ASQSKANVIY
+271 ATAIY
-281 GEING
+281 GGINHSPYFETRG
-286 SEYYVTEDPATEKMT
+286 SETFMT
-301 ETERRTF
+301 DEEVKIF
-308 TYLYNTK
+308 TYLYNTQGEK
-315 GAAAAEE
+315 AAEQ
-322 YYNMLNDTLELRR
+322 YYDMLSDTLELRR
-335 GEDIAAGMGG
+335 GTEKAAGLDNTFERTM
-345 TAKKTLFSLGMGVR
+345 FSLSQGVR

-364 IEQLFNDEQLPLYG
+364 IEQLFTDEQLPLYG

-387 ASASHGERILY
+387 ANASHGERILY

-485 ISQFS
+485 ISRFS

-574 SRNSFVEA
+574 SRGSFAEA
-582 KQNIAFTP
+582 KRNIAFTP

-662 SAENGDKI
+662 STENGDKI
-670 SLKEWQAEQNSTAQQ
+670 SLKEWQAGQNSTAQQ
-685 EQSQTQRAETVQ
+685 VQSQTQRAETVQ
-697 TENDNIETAMTAAE
+697 AKNNNVEDAMTAAE

-725 NSSYELG
+725 NSTYELG
-732 QQAQR
+732 QQAQL

-752 DPGSYINRQLQLQEI
+752 DPGSYMNRQIQLQEI

-778 QATQN
+778 QAAQN
-783 TTERID
+783 TTEGID

-796 LNDSEERN
+796 FDDGAQRD
-804 AGLGAGEQA
+804 AGLGTGEQA

-821 GPVAGGAGTQTQ
+821 GPVTGGAGTQTQ

-859 KNIHVVIPAEI
+859 KNIHVVIPSEI
-870 DTTQAAD
+870 DTARAED
-877 AAIVEKMNRIV
+877 AALVEKMNRIV
-888 TEAAAKGQDVT
+888 VEAAAKGQDVT

-908 SGGRTVRVEGVRQTG
+908 SGNRTVRVEGVRQTG
-923 DNGRTQIFL
+923 DNGRTQIYL

-996 DMTEEQENELAIR
+996 DMTEEQENELAVR

-1037 ASGEIETLRARGQ
+1037 NSGEIETLRTRGQ
-1050 TAQNAQEEQS
+1050 TAQNVQEEQN

-1116 AMVTAEQAKVDNRYD
+1116 AMVTEERAKMDDRYN
-1131 KNINYHGLGAEGMLE
+1131 KNTNYHGLGADGLLE

-1154 VAAFVSKPGEKGSRL
+1154 VAAFVSKPGEKGSRR
-1169 NRLVLVTDQEING
+1169 NRLVLVTDKEING
-1182 GNAVVVEEIEAQG
+1182 GTAVVVEEIET
-1195 RLKGKKLKVN
+1195 RGKYKNKLLDVN
-1205 KVITAYERERAAQ
+1205 KVITAYERDKVANDIETAA
-1218 DVQDAQID
+1218 AT
-1226 GRLLYLDKK
+1226 GKLLFLDKK
-1235 RSQSLNAGRPGS
+1235 RSQSLNAGNQGS
-1247 NSPVAMQSSDFQT
+1247 NSQGTMQSSDFQT

-1295 KSLEKKTSF
+1295 KALEKKASF
-1304 SVSGDQNGQD
+1304 SVSD
-1314 GRGKQRF
+1314 
-1321 SLSEP
+1321 
-1326 VERAGNLIAEHN
+1326 
-1338 LTQEKLEKALE
+1338 
-1349 IGAFPS
+1349 
-1355 PSIAIV
+1355 
-1361 QAEQGHTNYGD
+1361 
-1372 YSVVFPAST
+1372 
-1381 IDPEA
+1381 
-1386 DSRNRVYGADAWT
+1386 
-1399 PTSSNATV
+1399 
-1407 EYRVDA
+1407 
-1413 DAKRAFE
+1413 
-1420 RSIRDLSGQVADGIF
+1420 DL
-1435 RGDSTLGKAGIEEE
+1435 
-1449 TTKTSREIAEQI
+1449 
-1461 AQYPEVKAAY
+1461 
-1471 LADKGENISPVYK
+1471 N
-1484 DREYDNIGN
+1484 
-1493 AALQRYT
+1493 
-1500 DNVGA
+1500 
-1505 QDLAWIIAQMDMGD
+1505 
-1519 AQSVAQAELQRVRQA
+1519 
-1534 IGEEY
+1534 
-1539 AERFA
+1539 
-1544 RILDRRPERKAER
+1544 
-1557 VSEYAENKMY
+1557 
-1567 SSMRA
+1567 
-1572 EDFIRHAWEMVQD
+1572 
-1585 GGRNSGEADKM
+1585 
-1596 AMQDELDRKAPVQD
+1596 
-1610 VAAWAEKR
+1610 
-1618 LQDVIGEGGIY
+1618 
-1629 NNEDRYTSRGD
+1629 
-1640 RRSFDQTHWELNAEN
+1640 ELN
-1655 LVRAMAQAEERG
+1655 
-1667 ANIMWYDAG
+1667 
-1676 GLLAAAT
+1676 
-1683 PEYRSIS
+1683 
-1690 EIHADEGRLQ
+1690 
-1700 TLEQEAYEGKVMKL
+1700 K
-1714 QQSLDNVVERI
+1714 
-1725 LQETKHKAY
+1725 
-1734 GYQDESQLIT
+1734 
-1744 EALIKTAQGGDS
+1744 
-1756 LQSIR
+1756 
-1761 EGMAAEEYDID
+1761 
-1772 RATAMRVQELFQQA
+1772 
-1786 KEIPTSYFEAK
+1786 
-1797 PQRVVSFD
+1797 
-1805 EAVALLA
+1805 
-1812 PESAPASLMARAE
+1812 
-1825 DAGLRVI
+1825 
-1832 RYTDDADRIRVAN
+1832 
-1845 ELPGVKFSVQE
+1845 
-1856 EQDAG
+1856 
-1861 ESQKQDTQ
+1861 
-1869 KDLGEMNRQ
+1869 Q

-1885 MRSDAL
+1885 TRSDAL
-1891 KAQADAELQEY
+1891 KAQAEAELQEY
-1902 LKKGKSE
+1902 LKKGKGE

-1924 QTERVKQ
+1924 QAERVKQ
-1931 AMTAESEGLRINEAA
+1931 GMTAESEGLRVNEAA

-1966 MLQMIKAE
+1966 MLQMIKSE
-1974 QNKRAAEKR
+1974 QNKRAAAKR

-1994 KTPEAKLQRQI
+1994 KTPEAKLQRKV

-2044 QEILDYK
+2044 LELLDYK

-2214 QMFDTTRSPQQ
+2214 QMFDTTRSLQQ

-2245 DMLRQNADDYSWSM
+2245 DMIRQNADDYSWSM

-2319 EKLLKSAKQLRRM
+2319 EKLLKSAKQLSRM
-2332 ANKSSAEQRAAIQKV
+2332 ANKSSAEQRTAIQKV
-2347 IGNIDLVARS
+2347 IGNIDLVARG

-2396 LGKKRIAEMDDMD
+2396 LDKKRIDNMDDMD

-2425 RNQNQMLAT
+2425 RNRNQMLAT

-2518 DNANKKWFESATG
+2518 DKANKKWVESATG

-2543 GASVI
+2543 GAAVI
-2548 KDGTASAISELTMT
+2548 KDGTASAINELTMT

-2648 EVSMVMDGYEKAM
+2648 EVSMIMDGYEKAM

-2731 RDLNAIMNS
+2731 RDLNAVMNS

-2752 QTDKLLGRDRSKEG
+2752 QTDRLLGRDRSKEG

-3006 GKYQSAREAYLQNK
+3006 GKYQAARAAYMQNK

-3074 EVMKQLGL
+3074 EVAKQLGL
-3082 GMVEGLAG
+3082 GMIEGLAG

-3201 VLDIKAD
+3201 VLDIEAD

-3216 TDDMSDEDK
+3216 TEDMSDEDK

-3241 AAVPNSVKYNNDSG
+3241 AAVPNAIKYTDDNG
-3255 EEVTVQLDY
+3255 EEATEQLDY

-3280 AIGALLKSDLYNEA
+3280 AVGALLKSDLYNEA

-3318 VPEKAADGWID
+3318 VPEKTADGWID
-3329 DARTISGEG
+3329 DARTLSGEG

-3361 TGRTGL
+3361 TSRTGL
-3367 KNARAMELANE
+3367 KNARALELANE
-3378 KGWTWAVPSGA
+3378 KGWTWAVPSDA

-3425 VGDLMQSDEYQSGS
+3425 VGDLMQSDEYHSGT

-3460 EIEPKKEPDTWILGG
+3460 EIEPKKVPDTWILGG

-3537 VASESKAAEAE
+3537 VASESKEAEAE

-3567 GTGVAK
+3567 GTGVVK
-3573 KVAVTAT
+3573 KAAVTAT
-3580 NASEAAKAK
+3580 NASEATKAK

-3671 SSYFGSEF
+3671 SSYFGAEF

>member
-1 MPRDAM
+1 M
-7 AEWLAKR
+7 ARIIGKEYLARQKR
-14 NAEKAAQRATPEHG
+14 AEEAKKKGEKRQADIIVERADQQIDNIINKANQTIGQYVPGAALRRLENGTQGGYPQREETRRVIGKEYLARVRAETVEKAKA
-28 AVRQAQIKV
+28 
-37 DQILE
+37 
-42 QAKKTVTELPGVK
+42 K
-55 AGKTAKSSTPVRQE
+55 AGQINSTAVKSAYKQVRK
-69 EGRDAMAEWLAARKE
+69 DARGKAE
-84 SKVQQI
+84 
-90 AEQGMYTVRN
+90 
-100 AKTLGVAVAN
+100 
-110 TRAEYQKAHKKAARH
+110 RH
-125 VAVNTTAPLAM
+125 VAVNTTAPLDF
-136 AEAARYQA
+136 AEAGRYRA

-171 KALRLRETGD
+171 KALHLRETGD
-181 AQREASSTAA
+181 AQREASSTTAT
-191 IGKDREDETRFGSS
+191 GKDREDETRFGSS

-235 VYQVQELEE
+235 VYQVQKTE
-244 NAAMDPQFAQKAQA
+244 ADIVKKPDFAEKSKPVEQNPGETKRPGDYEVDQSLSETYETIMPEI
-258 RQDILALGAEESR
+258 DIVQYRVNHNGQSPASAGTVHQEDAFMTDDER
-271 ASQSKANVIY
+271 A
-281 GEING
+281 
-286 SEYYVTEDPATEKMT
+286 
-301 ETERRTF
+301 TF
-308 TYLYNTK
+308 NYLYNTGRK
-315 GAAAAEE
+315 DDALE
-322 YYNMLNDTLELRR
+322 YYNALSDTLEMRR
-335 GEDIAAGMGG
+335 GVQ
-345 TAKKTLFSLGMGVR
+345 TAKDWDSTAARAVYNLGAGINRWVRGVGQLFTDEALPATSVDYAQGIMNSEA
-359 RFGRG
+359 GRG
-364 IEQLFNDEQLPLYG
+364 G
-378 EDYAENIIN
+378 
-387 ASASHGERILY
+387 RILY

-403 IGNML
+403 LGNML
-408 PMVAISAATQGIG
+408 PSVILSAATS
-421 GAVGLSAEA
+421 GAAGALGASAKVAET
-430 AQAAGKAAGVASM
+430 AGKAASTASM

-453 EAMQQGMT
+453 EALRQGMT

-485 ISQFS
+485 ISRFS
-490 MGSGIGDFV
+490 RGSGIGDFV

-574 SRNSFVEA
+574 SRGSFAEA
-582 KQNIAFTP
+582 KRNIAFTP

-662 SAENGDKI
+662 STENGDKI
-670 SLKEWQAEQNSTAQQ
+670 SLKEWQAGQNSTAQQ
-685 EQSQTQRAETVQ
+685 VQSQTQRAETVQ
-697 TENDNIETAMTAAE
+697 AENNNVEDAMTAAE

-725 NSSYELG
+725 NSTYELG
-732 QQAQR
+732 QQAQL

-752 DPGSYINRQLQLQEI
+752 DPGSYMNRQIQLQEI

-778 QATQN
+778 QAAQN
-783 TTERID
+783 TTEGID

-796 LNDSEERN
+796 FDDGAQRD
-804 AGLGAGEQA
+804 AGLGTGEQA

-821 GPVAGGAGTQTQ
+821 GPVTGGAGTQTQ

-859 KNIHVVIPAEI
+859 KNIHVVIPSEI
-870 DTTQAAD
+870 DTARAED
-877 AAIVEKMNRIV
+877 AALVEKMNRIV
-888 TEAAAKGQDVT
+888 VEAAAKGQDVT

-908 SGGRTVRVEGVRQTG
+908 SGNRTVRVEGVRQTG
-923 DNGRTQIFL
+923 DNGRTQIYL

-996 DMTEEQENELAIR
+996 DMTEEQENELAVR
-1009 YMEEVFADAYAGIRR
+1009 YMEEVLADAYAGIRR

-1037 ASGEIETLRARGQ
+1037 NSGEIETLRTRGQ
-1050 TAQNAQEEQS
+1050 TAQNVQEEQN

-1116 AMVTAEQAKVDNRYD
+1116 AMVTEERAKMDDRYN
-1131 KNINYHGLGAEGMLE
+1131 KNTNYHGLGADGLLE

-1154 VAAFVSKPGEKGSRL
+1154 VAAFVSKPGEKGSRR
-1169 NRLVLVTDQEING
+1169 NRLVLVTDKEING
-1182 GNAVVVEEIEAQG
+1182 GTAVVVEEIET
-1195 RLKGKKLKVN
+1195 RGKYKNKLLDVN
-1205 KVITAYERERAAQ
+1205 KVITAYERDKVANDIETAA
-1218 DVQDAQID
+1218 AT
-1226 GRLLYLDKK
+1226 GKLLFLDKK
-1235 RSQSLNAGRPGS
+1235 RSQSLNAGNQGS
-1247 NSPVAMQSSDFQT
+1247 NSQGTMQSSDFQT

-1295 KSLEKKTSF
+1295 KALEKKASF
-1304 SVSGDQNGQD
+1304 SVSD
-1314 GRGKQRF
+1314 
-1321 SLSEP
+1321 
-1326 VERAGNLIAEHN
+1326 
-1338 LTQEKLEKALE
+1338 
-1349 IGAFPS
+1349 
-1355 PSIAIV
+1355 
-1361 QAEQGHTNYGD
+1361 
-1372 YSVVFPAST
+1372 
-1381 IDPEA
+1381 
-1386 DSRNRVYGADAWT
+1386 
-1399 PTSSNATV
+1399 
-1407 EYRVDA
+1407 
-1413 DAKRAFE
+1413 
-1420 RSIRDLSGQVADGIF
+1420 DL
-1435 RGDSTLGKAGIEEE
+1435 
-1449 TTKTSREIAEQI
+1449 
-1461 AQYPEVKAAY
+1461 
-1471 LADKGENISPVYK
+1471 N
-1484 DREYDNIGN
+1484 
-1493 AALQRYT
+1493 
-1500 DNVGA
+1500 
-1505 QDLAWIIAQMDMGD
+1505 
-1519 AQSVAQAELQRVRQA
+1519 
-1534 IGEEY
+1534 
-1539 AERFA
+1539 
-1544 RILDRRPERKAER
+1544 
-1557 VSEYAENKMY
+1557 
-1567 SSMRA
+1567 
-1572 EDFIRHAWEMVQD
+1572 
-1585 GGRNSGEADKM
+1585 
-1596 AMQDELDRKAPVQD
+1596 
-1610 VAAWAEKR
+1610 
-1618 LQDVIGEGGIY
+1618 
-1629 NNEDRYTSRGD
+1629 
-1640 RRSFDQTHWELNAEN
+1640 ELN
-1655 LVRAMAQAEERG
+1655 
-1667 ANIMWYDAG
+1667 
-1676 GLLAAAT
+1676 
-1683 PEYRSIS
+1683 
-1690 EIHADEGRLQ
+1690 
-1700 TLEQEAYEGKVMKL
+1700 K
-1714 QQSLDNVVERI
+1714 
-1725 LQETKHKAY
+1725 
-1734 GYQDESQLIT
+1734 
-1744 EALIKTAQGGDS
+1744 
-1756 LQSIR
+1756 
-1761 EGMAAEEYDID
+1761 
-1772 RATAMRVQELFQQA
+1772 
-1786 KEIPTSYFEAK
+1786 
-1797 PQRVVSFD
+1797 
-1805 EAVALLA
+1805 
-1812 PESAPASLMARAE
+1812 
-1825 DAGLRVI
+1825 
-1832 RYTDDADRIRVAN
+1832 
-1845 ELPGVKFSVQE
+1845 
-1856 EQDAG
+1856 
-1861 ESQKQDTQ
+1861 
-1869 KDLGEMNRQ
+1869 Q

-1885 MRSDAL
+1885 TRSDAL
-1891 KAQADAELQEY
+1891 KAQAEAELQEY
-1902 LKKGKSE
+1902 LKKGKGE

-1924 QTERVKQ
+1924 QAERVKQ
-1931 AMTAESEGLRINEAA
+1931 GMTAESEGLRVNEAA

-1966 MLQMIKAE
+1966 MLQMIKSE
-1974 QNKRAAEKR
+1974 QNKRAAAKR

-1994 KTPEAKLQRQI
+1994 KTPEAKLQRKV

-2044 QEILDYK
+2044 QELLDYK

-2214 QMFDTTRSPQQ
+2214 QMFDTTRSLQQ

-2245 DMLRQNADDYSWSM
+2245 DMIRQNADDYSWSM

-2319 EKLLKSAKQLRRM
+2319 EKLLKSAKQLSRM
-2332 ANKSSAEQRAAIQKV
+2332 ANKSSAEQRTAIQKV

-2396 LGKKRIAEMDDMD
+2396 LDKKRIDNMDDMD

-2425 RNQNQMLAT
+2425 RNRNQMLAT

-2518 DNANKKWFESATG
+2518 DKANKKWVESATG

-2543 GASVI
+2543 GAAVI
-2548 KDGTASAISELTMT
+2548 KDGTASAINELTMT

-2648 EVSMVMDGYEKAM
+2648 EVSMIMDGYERAM

-2731 RDLNAIMNS
+2731 RDLNAVMNS

-2752 QTDKLLGRDRSKEG
+2752 QTDRLLGRDRSKEG

-3006 GKYQSAREAYLQNK
+3006 GKYQAARAAYLQNK

-3059 RRRDELWDEDGLNWG
+3059 RRRDELWDEDGPNWG

-3126 ESAISAAKI
+3126 ESAISTAKI

-3216 TDDMSDEDK
+3216 TEDMSDEDK

-3241 AAVPNSVKYNNDSG
+3241 AAVPNAIKYTDDNG
-3255 EEVTVQLDY
+3255 EEATEQLDY

-3280 AIGALLKSDLYNEA
+3280 AVGALLKSDLYNEA

-3318 VPEKAADGWID
+3318 VPEKTADGWID
-3329 DARTISGEG
+3329 DARTLSGEG

-3361 TGRTGL
+3361 TSRTGL
-3367 KNARAMELANE
+3367 KNARALELANE
-3378 KGWTWAVPSGA
+3378 KGWTWAVPSDA

-3425 VGDLMQSDEYQSGS
+3425 VGDLMQSDEYQSGT

-3460 EIEPKKEPDTWILGG
+3460 EIEPKKVPDTWILGG

-3537 VASESKAAEAE
+3537 VASESKEAEAE

-3567 GTGVAK
+3567 GTGVVK
-3573 KVAVTAT
+3573 KAAVTAT
-3580 NASEAAKAK
+3580 NASEATKAK

-3671 SSYFGSEF
+3671 SSYFGAEF

>member
-1 MPRDAM
+1 M
-7 AEWLAKR
+7 ARIIGKEYLARQKR
-14 NAEKAAQRATPEHG
+14 AEEAKKKGEKRQADIIVERADQQIDNIINKANETIGQYVPGAALRRLENGTQGGYPQREETRRVIGKEYLARVRAETVEKAKA
-28 AVRQAQIKV
+28 
-37 DQILE
+37 
-42 QAKKTVTELPGVK
+42 K
-55 AGKTAKSSTPVRQE
+55 AGQINSTAVKSAYKQVRK
-69 EGRDAMAEWLAARKE
+69 DARGKAE
-84 SKVQQI
+84 
-90 AEQGMYTVRN
+90 
-100 AKTLGVAVAN
+100 
-110 TRAEYQKAHKKAARH
+110 RH
-125 VAVNTTAPLAM
+125 VAVNTTAPLDF
-136 AEAARYQA
+136 AEAGRYQA

-171 KALRLRETGD
+171 KALHLRETGD
-181 AQREASSTAA
+181 AQQEASSTAA
-191 IGKDREDETRFGSS
+191 TGKDREDATRFGSS

-235 VYQVQELEE
+235 VYQVQKTES
-244 NAAMDPQFAQKAQA
+244 DIVSKPDFAQKSEA
-258 RQDILALGAEESR
+258 DPKVLELGNEENRPQMSR
-271 ASQSKANVIY
+271 ATAIY
-281 GEING
+281 GGINHSPYFETRG
-286 SEYYVTEDPATEKMT
+286 SETFMT
-301 ETERRTF
+301 DKEVKIF
-308 TYLYNTK
+308 TYLYNTQGEK
-315 GAAAAEE
+315 AAEQ
-322 YYNMLNDTLELRR
+322 YYDMLSDTLELRR
-335 GEDIAAGMGG
+335 GTEKAAGLDNTFERTM
-345 TAKKTLFSLGMGVR
+345 FSLSQGVR

-364 IEQLFNDEQLPLYG
+364 IEQLFTDEQLPLYG

-387 ASASHGERILY
+387 ANASHGERILY

-485 ISQFS
+485 ISRFS

-574 SRNSFVEA
+574 SHGSFVEA
-582 KQNIAFTP
+582 KRNIAFTP

-640 GVDEKTMDRIAK
+640 GVDEKTMGRIAK

-662 SAENGDKI
+662 STENGDKI
-670 SLKEWQAEQNSTAQQ
+670 SLKEWQAGQNSTAQQ
-685 EQSQTQRAETVQ
+685 GQSQTQRAETEQ
-697 TENDNIETAMTAAE
+697 AENNNVEEAMTAAE

-732 QQAQR
+732 QKAQR

-752 DPGSYINRQLQLQEI
+752 DPGSYMNRQIQLQEI

-778 QATQN
+778 QAAQN
-783 TTERID
+783 TTEGID

-796 LNDSEERN
+796 FDDGAQRD
-804 AGLGAGEQA
+804 AGLGTGEQA

-877 AAIVEKMNRIV
+877 AALAEKMNRIV
-888 TEAAAKGQDVT
+888 VEAAAKGQDVT

-908 SGGRTVRVEGVRQTG
+908 SGNRTVRVEGVRQTG
-923 DNGRTQIFL
+923 DNGRTQIYL
-932 QVDGRRDMERIY
+932 QIDGRRDMERIY
-944 RHEDFHDAVEAQ
+944 RHEDFHDAVEEQ

-996 DMTEEQENELAIR
+996 DMTEEQENELAVR

-1037 ASGEIETLRARGQ
+1037 NSGEIETLRTRGQ
-1050 TAQNAQEEQS
+1050 TAQNVQEEQS
-1060 GKLSIADGLLDK
+1060 GKLSIADGLLDE
-1072 LRRVA
+1072 LQRVE

-1116 AMVTAEQAKVDNRYD
+1116 AMVTEEQAKVDNRYD

-1182 GNAVVVEEIEAQG
+1182 GNAVVVEEIESQG

-1205 KVITAYERERAAQ
+1205 KVITAYERERVAQ

-1247 NSPVAMQSSDFQT
+1247 NSPVAMRSSDFQT
-1260 NIQNFLA
+1260 NIQNFLE

-1272 SGEYDKKV
+1272 SGAYDKKV
-1280 SGSGPVES
+1280 SESGPAES

-1295 KSLEKKTSF
+1295 KAMEKKASF
-1304 SVSGDQNGQD
+1304 SVSD
-1314 GRGKQRF
+1314 
-1321 SLSEP
+1321 
-1326 VERAGNLIAEHN
+1326 
-1338 LTQEKLEKALE
+1338 
-1349 IGAFPS
+1349 
-1355 PSIAIV
+1355 
-1361 QAEQGHTNYGD
+1361 
-1372 YSVVFPAST
+1372 
-1381 IDPEA
+1381 
-1386 DSRNRVYGADAWT
+1386 
-1399 PTSSNATV
+1399 
-1407 EYRVDA
+1407 
-1413 DAKRAFE
+1413 
-1420 RSIRDLSGQVADGIF
+1420 DL
-1435 RGDSTLGKAGIEEE
+1435 
-1449 TTKTSREIAEQI
+1449 
-1461 AQYPEVKAAY
+1461 
-1471 LADKGENISPVYK
+1471 N
-1484 DREYDNIGN
+1484 
-1493 AALQRYT
+1493 
-1500 DNVGA
+1500 
-1505 QDLAWIIAQMDMGD
+1505 DLNM
-1519 AQSVAQAELQRVRQA
+1519 
-1534 IGEEY
+1534 
-1539 AERFA
+1539 
-1544 RILDRRPERKAER
+1544 
-1557 VSEYAENKMY
+1557 
-1567 SSMRA
+1567 
-1572 EDFIRHAWEMVQD
+1572 
-1585 GGRNSGEADKM
+1585 
-1596 AMQDELDRKAPVQD
+1596 
-1610 VAAWAEKR
+1610 
-1618 LQDVIGEGGIY
+1618 
-1629 NNEDRYTSRGD
+1629 
-1640 RRSFDQTHWELNAEN
+1640 
-1655 LVRAMAQAEERG
+1655 
-1667 ANIMWYDAG
+1667 
-1676 GLLAAAT
+1676 
-1683 PEYRSIS
+1683 
-1690 EIHADEGRLQ
+1690 
-1700 TLEQEAYEGKVMKL
+1700 
-1714 QQSLDNVVERI
+1714 
-1725 LQETKHKAY
+1725 
-1734 GYQDESQLIT
+1734 
-1744 EALIKTAQGGDS
+1744 
-1756 LQSIR
+1756 
-1761 EGMAAEEYDID
+1761 
-1772 RATAMRVQELFQQA
+1772 
-1786 KEIPTSYFEAK
+1786 
-1797 PQRVVSFD
+1797 
-1805 EAVALLA
+1805 
-1812 PESAPASLMARAE
+1812 
-1825 DAGLRVI
+1825 
-1832 RYTDDADRIRVAN
+1832 
-1845 ELPGVKFSVQE
+1845 
-1856 EQDAG
+1856 
-1861 ESQKQDTQ
+1861 
-1869 KDLGEMNRQ
+1869 Q
-1878 VQGAEAA
+1878 VQRAEAA
-1885 MRSDAL
+1885 TRSDAL
-1891 KAQADAELQEY
+1891 TARAEAELQEY

-1909 LAQSISKMSDAALKK
+1909 LEQSISKMSDAALKK

-1931 AMTAESEGLRINEAA
+1931 AMTAESEGLRVNEAA

-1966 MLQMIKAE
+1966 MLQMIKSE
-1974 QNKRAAEKR
+1974 QNKRAAAKR

-1994 KTPEAKLQRQI
+1994 KTPEAKLQRKV

-2023 QGGTLTSEMAE
+2023 QGGTLTREMAE

-2044 QEILDYK
+2044 QELLDYK
-2051 NELQEKKTAAREE
+2051 NGLQEKKTAEREE
-2064 KKRQQDQAAKEAILK
+2064 KKRQQDQAAKEAIQK

-2171 RTAFGEEWADIKESA
+2171 RTAFGEEWGGIKESA

-2214 QMFDTTRSPQQ
+2214 QMFDTTRSLQQ

-2245 DMLRQNADDYSWSM
+2245 DMIRQNADDYSWSM

-2319 EKLLKSAKQLRRM
+2319 EKLLKSAKQLSRM

-2396 LGKKRIAEMDDMD
+2396 LDKKRIDNMDDMD

-2518 DNANKKWFESATG
+2518 DKANKKWVESATG

-2543 GASVI
+2543 GAAVI
-2548 KDGTASAISELTMT
+2548 KDGTASAINELTMT

-2648 EVSMVMDGYEKAM
+2648 EVSMIMDGYEKAM

-2731 RDLNAIMNS
+2731 RDLNAVMNS

-2747 KVRLS
+2747 KVRMS

-3006 GKYQSAREAYLQNK
+3006 GKYQSARAAYMQNK

-3216 TDDMSDEDK
+3216 TEDMSDEDK

-3241 AAVPNSVKYNNDSG
+3241 VAVPNAIKYTDDNG
-3255 EEVTVQLDY
+3255 EEVTEQLDY

-3280 AIGALLKSDLYNEA
+3280 AIGSLLKSDLYNEA

-3318 VPEKAADGWID
+3318 VPEKTADGWID
-3329 DARTISGEG
+3329 DARTLSGEG
-3338 VKIADYIQWHTMLS
+3338 VKVADYIQWHTMLS

-3361 TGRTGL
+3361 TSRTGL
-3367 KNARAMELANE
+3367 KNARALELANE
-3378 KGWTWAVPSGA
+3378 KGWTWAVPSDA

-3425 VGDLMQSDEYQSGS
+3425 VGDLMQSDEYQSGT

-3460 EIEPKKEPDTWILGG
+3460 EIEPKKVPDAWILGG

-3503 DGDEESGLKNKRTLD
+3503 EGDEESGLKNKRTLD

-3527 QAEQSAYINT
+3527 KAEQSAYINT
-3537 VASESKAAEAE
+3537 VASESKVAEAE

-3558 QANDVLAVP
+3558 QANDVLSVP

-3580 NASEAAKAK
+3580 NASEATKAK
-3589 VLASYDKSEKQKTAK
+3589 VLASYDKSEKQKTSK

-3631 GGVSQEEAGKYI
+3631 GNVSQEEAGKYI

>member
-1 MPRDAM
+1 M
-7 AEWLAKR
+7 ARIIGKEYLARQKR
-14 NAEKAAQRATPEHG
+14 AEEAKKKGEKRQADIIVERADQQIDNIINKANQTIGQYVPGAALRRLENGTQGGYPQREETRRVIGKEYLARVRAETVEKAKA
-28 AVRQAQIKV
+28 
-37 DQILE
+37 
-42 QAKKTVTELPGVK
+42 K
-55 AGKTAKSSTPVRQE
+55 AGQINSTAAKSAYKQVRK
-69 EGRDAMAEWLAARKE
+69 DARGKAE
-84 SKVQQI
+84 
-90 AEQGMYTVRN
+90 
-100 AKTLGVAVAN
+100 
-110 TRAEYQKAHKKAARH
+110 RH
-125 VAVNTTAPLAM
+125 VAVNTTAPLDF
-136 AEAARYQA
+136 AEAGRYRA

-171 KALRLRETGD
+171 KALHLRETGD
-181 AQREASSTAA
+181 AQREASSTTAT
-191 IGKDREDETRFGSS
+191 GKDREDETRFGSS

-235 VYQVQELEE
+235 VYQVQKTE
-244 NAAMDPQFAQKAQA
+244 ADIVKKPDFAQKSEA
-258 RQDILALGAEESR
+258 DPKVLELGNEENRPQMSR
-271 ASQSKANVIY
+271 ATAIY
-281 GEING
+281 GGINHSPYFETRG
-286 SEYYVTEDPATEKMT
+286 SETFMT
-301 ETERRTF
+301 DEEVKIF
-308 TYLYNTK
+308 TYLYNTQGEK
-315 GAAAAEE
+315 AAEQ
-322 YYNMLNDTLELRR
+322 YYDMLSDMLELRR
-335 GEDIAAGMGG
+335 GTEKAAGLDNTFERTM
-345 TAKKTLFSLGMGVR
+345 FSLSQGVR

-364 IEQLFNDEQLPLYG
+364 IEQLFTDEQLPLYG

-387 ASASHGERILY
+387 ANASHGERILY

-485 ISQFS
+485 ISRFS

-574 SRNSFVEA
+574 SRGSFAEA
-582 KQNIAFTP
+582 KRNIAFTP

-662 SAENGDKI
+662 STENGDKI
-670 SLKEWQAEQNSTAQQ
+670 SLKEWQAGQNSTAQQ
-685 EQSQTQRAETVQ
+685 VQSQTQRAETVQ
-697 TENDNIETAMTAAE
+697 AKNNNVEDAMTAAE

-725 NSSYELG
+725 NSTYELG
-732 QQAQR
+732 QQAQL

-752 DPGSYINRQLQLQEI
+752 DPGSYMNRQIQLQEI

-778 QATQN
+778 QAAQN
-783 TTERID
+783 TTEGID

-796 LNDSEERN
+796 FDDGAQRD
-804 AGLGAGEQA
+804 AGLGTGEQA

-821 GPVAGGAGTQTQ
+821 GPVTGGAGTQTQ

-859 KNIHVVIPAEI
+859 KNIHVVIPSEI
-870 DTTQAAD
+870 DTARAED
-877 AAIVEKMNRIV
+877 AALVEKMNRIV
-888 TEAAAKGQDVT
+888 VEAAAKGQDVT

-908 SGGRTVRVEGVRQTG
+908 SGNRTVRVEGVRQTG
-923 DNGRTQIFL
+923 DNGRTQIYL

-996 DMTEEQENELAIR
+996 DMTEEQENELAVR

-1037 ASGEIETLRARGQ
+1037 NSGEIETLRTRGQ
-1050 TAQNAQEEQS
+1050 TAQNVQEEQN

-1116 AMVTAEQAKVDNRYD
+1116 AMVTEERAKMDDRYN
-1131 KNINYHGLGAEGMLE
+1131 KNTNYHGLGADGLLE

-1154 VAAFVSKPGEKGSRL
+1154 VAAFVSKPGEKGSRR
-1169 NRLVLVTDQEING
+1169 NRLVLVTDKEING
-1182 GNAVVVEEIEAQG
+1182 GTAVVVEEIET
-1195 RLKGKKLKVN
+1195 RGKYKNKLLDVN
-1205 KVITAYERERAAQ
+1205 KVITAYERDKVANDIETAA
-1218 DVQDAQID
+1218 AT
-1226 GRLLYLDKK
+1226 GKLLFLDKK
-1235 RSQSLNAGRPGS
+1235 RSQSLNAGNQGS
-1247 NSPVAMQSSDFQT
+1247 NSQGTMQSSDFQT

-1295 KSLEKKTSF
+1295 KALEKKASF
-1304 SVSGDQNGQD
+1304 SVSD
-1314 GRGKQRF
+1314 
-1321 SLSEP
+1321 
-1326 VERAGNLIAEHN
+1326 
-1338 LTQEKLEKALE
+1338 
-1349 IGAFPS
+1349 
-1355 PSIAIV
+1355 
-1361 QAEQGHTNYGD
+1361 
-1372 YSVVFPAST
+1372 
-1381 IDPEA
+1381 
-1386 DSRNRVYGADAWT
+1386 
-1399 PTSSNATV
+1399 
-1407 EYRVDA
+1407 
-1413 DAKRAFE
+1413 
-1420 RSIRDLSGQVADGIF
+1420 DL
-1435 RGDSTLGKAGIEEE
+1435 
-1449 TTKTSREIAEQI
+1449 
-1461 AQYPEVKAAY
+1461 
-1471 LADKGENISPVYK
+1471 N
-1484 DREYDNIGN
+1484 
-1493 AALQRYT
+1493 
-1500 DNVGA
+1500 
-1505 QDLAWIIAQMDMGD
+1505 
-1519 AQSVAQAELQRVRQA
+1519 
-1534 IGEEY
+1534 
-1539 AERFA
+1539 
-1544 RILDRRPERKAER
+1544 
-1557 VSEYAENKMY
+1557 
-1567 SSMRA
+1567 
-1572 EDFIRHAWEMVQD
+1572 
-1585 GGRNSGEADKM
+1585 
-1596 AMQDELDRKAPVQD
+1596 
-1610 VAAWAEKR
+1610 
-1618 LQDVIGEGGIY
+1618 
-1629 NNEDRYTSRGD
+1629 
-1640 RRSFDQTHWELNAEN
+1640 ELN
-1655 LVRAMAQAEERG
+1655 
-1667 ANIMWYDAG
+1667 
-1676 GLLAAAT
+1676 
-1683 PEYRSIS
+1683 
-1690 EIHADEGRLQ
+1690 
-1700 TLEQEAYEGKVMKL
+1700 K
-1714 QQSLDNVVERI
+1714 
-1725 LQETKHKAY
+1725 
-1734 GYQDESQLIT
+1734 
-1744 EALIKTAQGGDS
+1744 
-1756 LQSIR
+1756 
-1761 EGMAAEEYDID
+1761 
-1772 RATAMRVQELFQQA
+1772 
-1786 KEIPTSYFEAK
+1786 
-1797 PQRVVSFD
+1797 
-1805 EAVALLA
+1805 
-1812 PESAPASLMARAE
+1812 
-1825 DAGLRVI
+1825 
-1832 RYTDDADRIRVAN
+1832 
-1845 ELPGVKFSVQE
+1845 
-1856 EQDAG
+1856 
-1861 ESQKQDTQ
+1861 
-1869 KDLGEMNRQ
+1869 Q

-1885 MRSDAL
+1885 TRSDAL
-1891 KAQADAELQEY
+1891 KAQAEAELQEY
-1902 LKKGKSE
+1902 LKKGKGE
-1909 LAQSISKMSDAALKK
+1909 LAQSISKTSDAALKK
-1924 QTERVKQ
+1924 QAERVKQ
-1931 AMTAESEGLRINEAA
+1931 GMTAESEGLRVNEAA

-1966 MLQMIKAE
+1966 MLQMIKSE
-1974 QNKRAAEKR
+1974 QNKRAAAKR

-1994 KTPEAKLQRQI
+1994 KTPEAKLQRKV

-2044 QEILDYK
+2044 LELLDYK

-2214 QMFDTTRSPQQ
+2214 QMFDTTRSLQQ

-2245 DMLRQNADDYSWSM
+2245 DMIRQNADDYSWSM

-2319 EKLLKSAKQLRRM
+2319 EKLLKSAKQLSRM
-2332 ANKSSAEQRAAIQKV
+2332 ANKSSAEQRTAIQKV

-2396 LGKKRIAEMDDMD
+2396 LDKKRIDNMDDMD

-2425 RNQNQMLAT
+2425 RNRNQMLAT

-2518 DNANKKWFESATG
+2518 DKANKKWVESATG

-2543 GASVI
+2543 GAAVI
-2548 KDGTASAISELTMT
+2548 KDGTASAINELTMT

-2648 EVSMVMDGYEKAM
+2648 EVSMIMDGYEKAM

-2731 RDLNAIMNS
+2731 RDLNAVMNS

-2752 QTDKLLGRDRSKEG
+2752 QTDRLLGRDRSKEG

-3006 GKYQSAREAYLQNK
+3006 GKYQAARAAYMQNK

-3074 EVMKQLGL
+3074 EVAKQLGL
-3082 GMVEGLAG
+3082 GMIEGLAG

-3201 VLDIKAD
+3201 VLDIEAD

-3216 TDDMSDEDK
+3216 TEDMSDEDK

-3241 AAVPNSVKYNNDSG
+3241 AAVPNAIKYTDDNG
-3255 EEVTVQLDY
+3255 EEATEQLDY

-3280 AIGALLKSDLYNEA
+3280 AVGALLKSDLYNEA

-3318 VPEKAADGWID
+3318 VPEKTADGWID
-3329 DARTISGEG
+3329 DARTLSGEG

-3361 TGRTGL
+3361 TSRTGL
-3367 KNARAMELANE
+3367 KNARALELANE
-3378 KGWTWAVPSGA
+3378 KGWTWAVPSDA

-3425 VGDLMQSDEYQSGS
+3425 VGDLMQSDEYQSGT

-3460 EIEPKKEPDTWILGG
+3460 EIEPKKVPDTWILGG

-3537 VASESKAAEAE
+3537 VASESKEAEAE

-3567 GTGVAK
+3567 GTGVVK
-3573 KVAVTAT
+3573 KAAVTAT
-3580 NASEAAKAK
+3580 NASEATKAK

-3671 SSYFGSEF
+3671 SSYFGAEF

>member
-14 NAEKAAQRATPEHG
+14 NAEKAAQRATPGHG

-42 QAKKTVTELPGVK
+42 QARKTTTALTGVK
-55 AGKTAKSSTPVRQE
+55 TGKTEKSSTPVRQE

-90 AEQGMYTVRN
+90 AEQGKYAVRN
-100 AKTLGVAVAN
+100 VGSL
-110 TRAEYQKAHKKAARH
+110 YKAATGMWGELRKDARGKAERH
-125 VAVNTTAPLAM
+125 VAVNTTAPLDF
-136 AEAARYQA
+136 AEAGRYRA

-171 KALRLRETGD
+171 KALHLRETGD
-181 AQREASSTAA
+181 AQREASSTTAT
-191 IGKDREDETRFGSS
+191 GKDREDETRFGSY

-235 VYQVQELEE
+235 VYQVQKTE
-244 NAAMDPQFAQKAQA
+244 ADIVKKPDFAQKSEA
-258 RQDILALGAEESR
+258 DPKVLELGNEENRPQMSR
-271 ASQSKANVIY
+271 ATAIY
-281 GEING
+281 GGINHSPYFETRG
-286 SEYYVTEDPATEKMT
+286 SETFMT
-301 ETERRTF
+301 DEEVKIF
-308 TYLYNTK
+308 TYLYNTQGEK
-315 GAAAAEE
+315 AAEQ
-322 YYNMLNDTLELRR
+322 YYDMLSDTLELRR
-335 GEDIAAGMGG
+335 GTEKAAGLDNTFERTM
-345 TAKKTLFSLGMGVR
+345 FSLSQGVR

-364 IEQLFNDEQLPLYG
+364 IEQLFTDEQLPLYG

-387 ASASHGERILY
+387 ANASHGERILY

-485 ISQFS
+485 ISRFS

-574 SRNSFVEA
+574 SRGSFAEA
-582 KQNIAFTP
+582 KRNIAFTP

-662 SAENGDKI
+662 STENGDKI
-670 SLKEWQAEQNSTAQQ
+670 SLKEWQAGQNSTAQQ
-685 EQSQTQRAETVQ
+685 VQSQTQRAETVQ
-697 TENDNIETAMTAAE
+697 AENNNVEDAMTAAE

-725 NSSYELG
+725 NSTYELG
-732 QQAQR
+732 QQAQL

-752 DPGSYINRQLQLQEI
+752 DPGSYMNRQIQLQEI

-778 QATQN
+778 QAAQN
-783 TTERID
+783 TTEGID

-796 LNDSEERN
+796 FDDGAQRD
-804 AGLGAGEQA
+804 AGLGTGEQA

-833 NGRADLSGGREAVS
+833 NGRADISGGREAVS

-859 KNIHVVIPAEI
+859 KNIHVVIPSEI
-870 DTTQAAD
+870 DTARAED
-877 AAIVEKMNRIV
+877 AALVEKMNRIV
-888 TEAAAKGQDVT
+888 VEAAAKGQDVT
-899 FVSGALTVE
+899 FVSGAITVE
-908 SGGRTVRVEGVRQTG
+908 SGDRTVRVEGVRQTG
-923 DNGRTQIFL
+923 DNGRTQIYL

-996 DMTEEQENELAIR
+996 DMTEEQENELAVR
-1009 YMEEVFADAYAGIRR
+1009 YMEEAFADAYAGIRR

-1037 ASGEIETLRARGQ
+1037 NSGEIETLRTRGQ
-1050 TAQNAQEEQS
+1050 TAQNVQEEQN

-1116 AMVTAEQAKVDNRYD
+1116 AMVTEERAKMDDRYN
-1131 KNINYHGLGAEGMLE
+1131 KNTNYHGLGADGLLE

-1154 VAAFVSKPGEKGSRL
+1154 VAAFVSKPGEKGSRR
-1169 NRLVLVTDQEING
+1169 NRLVLVTDKEING
-1182 GNAVVVEEIEAQG
+1182 GTAVVVEEIET
-1195 RLKGKKLKVN
+1195 RGKYKNKLLDVN
-1205 KVITAYERERAAQ
+1205 KVITAYERDKVANDIETAA
-1218 DVQDAQID
+1218 AT
-1226 GRLLYLDKK
+1226 GKLLFLDKK
-1235 RSQSLNAGRPGS
+1235 RSQSLNAGNQGS
-1247 NSPVAMQSSDFQT
+1247 NSQGTMQSSDFQT

-1295 KSLEKKTSF
+1295 KALEKKTSF
-1304 SVSGDQNGQD
+1304 SVSD
-1314 GRGKQRF
+1314 
-1321 SLSEP
+1321 
-1326 VERAGNLIAEHN
+1326 
-1338 LTQEKLEKALE
+1338 
-1349 IGAFPS
+1349 
-1355 PSIAIV
+1355 
-1361 QAEQGHTNYGD
+1361 
-1372 YSVVFPAST
+1372 
-1381 IDPEA
+1381 
-1386 DSRNRVYGADAWT
+1386 
-1399 PTSSNATV
+1399 
-1407 EYRVDA
+1407 
-1413 DAKRAFE
+1413 
-1420 RSIRDLSGQVADGIF
+1420 DL
-1435 RGDSTLGKAGIEEE
+1435 
-1449 TTKTSREIAEQI
+1449 
-1461 AQYPEVKAAY
+1461 
-1471 LADKGENISPVYK
+1471 N
-1484 DREYDNIGN
+1484 
-1493 AALQRYT
+1493 
-1500 DNVGA
+1500 
-1505 QDLAWIIAQMDMGD
+1505 
-1519 AQSVAQAELQRVRQA
+1519 
-1534 IGEEY
+1534 
-1539 AERFA
+1539 
-1544 RILDRRPERKAER
+1544 
-1557 VSEYAENKMY
+1557 
-1567 SSMRA
+1567 
-1572 EDFIRHAWEMVQD
+1572 
-1585 GGRNSGEADKM
+1585 
-1596 AMQDELDRKAPVQD
+1596 
-1610 VAAWAEKR
+1610 
-1618 LQDVIGEGGIY
+1618 
-1629 NNEDRYTSRGD
+1629 
-1640 RRSFDQTHWELNAEN
+1640 ELN
-1655 LVRAMAQAEERG
+1655 Q
-1667 ANIMWYDAG
+1667 
-1676 GLLAAAT
+1676 
-1683 PEYRSIS
+1683 
-1690 EIHADEGRLQ
+1690 
-1700 TLEQEAYEGKVMKL
+1700 
-1714 QQSLDNVVERI
+1714 
-1725 LQETKHKAY
+1725 
-1734 GYQDESQLIT
+1734 
-1744 EALIKTAQGGDS
+1744 
-1756 LQSIR
+1756 
-1761 EGMAAEEYDID
+1761 
-1772 RATAMRVQELFQQA
+1772 
-1786 KEIPTSYFEAK
+1786 
-1797 PQRVVSFD
+1797 
-1805 EAVALLA
+1805 
-1812 PESAPASLMARAE
+1812 
-1825 DAGLRVI
+1825 
-1832 RYTDDADRIRVAN
+1832 
-1845 ELPGVKFSVQE
+1845 
-1856 EQDAG
+1856 
-1861 ESQKQDTQ
+1861 
-1869 KDLGEMNRQ
+1869 Q

-1885 MRSDAL
+1885 TRSDAL
-1891 KAQADAELQEY
+1891 KAQAEAELQEY
-1902 LKKGKSE
+1902 LKKGKGE

-1924 QTERVKQ
+1924 QAERVKQ
-1931 AMTAESEGLRINEAA
+1931 GMTAESEGLRVNEAA

-1966 MLQMIKAE
+1966 MLQMIKSE
-1974 QNKRAAEKR
+1974 QNKRAAAKR

-1994 KTPEAKLQRQI
+1994 KTPEAKLQRKV

-2044 QEILDYK
+2044 QELLDYK

-2214 QMFDTTRSPQQ
+2214 QMFDTTRSLQQ

-2245 DMLRQNADDYSWSM
+2245 DMIRQNADDYSWSM

-2319 EKLLKSAKQLRRM
+2319 EKLLKSAKQLSRM
-2332 ANKSSAEQRAAIQKV
+2332 ANKSSAEQRTAIQKV

-2396 LGKKRIAEMDDMD
+2396 LDKKRIDNMDDMD

-2425 RNQNQMLAT
+2425 RNRNQMLAT

-2518 DNANKKWFESATG
+2518 DKANKKWVESATG

-2543 GASVI
+2543 GAAVI
-2548 KDGTASAISELTMT
+2548 KDGTASAINELTMT

-2648 EVSMVMDGYEKAM
+2648 EVSMIMDGYERAM

-2731 RDLNAIMNS
+2731 RDLNAVMNS

-2752 QTDKLLGRDRSKEG
+2752 QTDRLLGRDRSKEG

-3006 GKYQSAREAYLQNK
+3006 GKYQAARAAYLQNK

-3074 EVMKQLGL
+3074 EVAKQLGL
-3082 GMVEGLAG
+3082 GMIEGLAG

-3216 TDDMSDEDK
+3216 TEDMSDEDK

-3241 AAVPNSVKYNNDSG
+3241 AAVPNAIKYTDDNG
-3255 EEVTVQLDY
+3255 EEATEQLDY

-3280 AIGALLKSDLYNEA
+3280 AVGALLKSDLYNEA

-3318 VPEKAADGWID
+3318 VPEKTADGWID
-3329 DARTISGEG
+3329 DARTLSGEG

-3361 TGRTGL
+3361 TSRTGL
-3367 KNARAMELANE
+3367 KNARALELANE
-3378 KGWTWAVPSGA
+3378 KGWTWAVPSDA

-3425 VGDLMQSDEYQSGS
+3425 VGDLMQSDEYQSGT

-3460 EIEPKKEPDTWILGG
+3460 EIEPKKVPDTWILGG

-3537 VASESKAAEAE
+3537 VASESKEAEAE

-3567 GTGVAK
+3567 GTGVVK
-3573 KVAVTAT
+3573 KAAVTAT
-3580 NASEAAKAK
+3580 NASEATKAK

-3671 SSYFGSEF
+3671 SSYFGAEF

>member
-1 MPRDAM
+1 M
-7 AEWLAKR
+7 ARIIGKEYLARQKR
-14 NAEKAAQRATPEHG
+14 AEEAKKKGEKRQADIIVERADQQIDNIINKANETIGQYVPGAALRRLENGTQGGYPQREETRRVIGKEYLARVRAETVEKAKA
-28 AVRQAQIKV
+28 
-37 DQILE
+37 
-42 QAKKTVTELPGVK
+42 K
-55 AGKTAKSSTPVRQE
+55 AGQINSTAVKSAYKQVRK
-69 EGRDAMAEWLAARKE
+69 DARGKAE
-84 SKVQQI
+84 
-90 AEQGMYTVRN
+90 
-100 AKTLGVAVAN
+100 
-110 TRAEYQKAHKKAARH
+110 RH
-125 VAVNTTAPLAM
+125 VAVNTTAPLDF
-136 AEAARYQA
+136 AEAGRYQA

-171 KALRLRETGD
+171 KALHLRETGD
-181 AQREASSTAA
+181 AQQEASSTAA
-191 IGKDREDETRFGSS
+191 TGKDREDATRFGSS

-235 VYQVQELEE
+235 VYQVQKTERDIVSKPDFAEKSKIDPAKLR
-244 NAAMDPQFAQKAQA
+244 AAK
-258 RQDILALGAEESR
+258 ETESR
-271 ASQSKANVIY
+271 AAVLYAGFAGSGSQ
-281 GEING
+281 
-286 SEYYVTEDPATEKMT
+286 VTKDPAAELMT
-301 ETERRTF
+301 DDERKTF
-308 TYLYNTK
+308 VYLYNTQGEK
-315 GAAAAEE
+315 AAEQ
-322 YYNMLNDTLELRR
+322 YYDMLFDTLELRR
-335 GEDIAAGMGG
+335 GTEMAAGLDNTFERTM
-345 TAKKTLFSLGMGVR
+345 FSLSQGVR

-364 IEQLFNDEQLPLYG
+364 IEQLFTDEQLPLYG

-387 ASASHGERILY
+387 AGASHGERILY

-485 ISQFS
+485 ISRFS

-574 SRNSFVEA
+574 SRGSFAEA

-640 GVDEKTMDRIAK
+640 GVDEKAMGRIAK

-662 SAENGDKI
+662 STENGDKI
-670 SLKEWQAEQNSTAQQ
+670 SLKEWQAGQNSTAQQ
-685 EQSQTQRAETVQ
+685 GQSQTQRAETVQ
-697 TENDNIETAMTAAE
+697 AENNNVETAMTAAE

-725 NSSYELG
+725 NSTYELG

-752 DPGSYINRQLQLQEI
+752 DPGSYMNRQIQLQEI

-778 QATQN
+778 QAAQN
-783 TTERID
+783 TTEGID

-796 LNDSEERN
+796 FDDGAQRD
-804 AGLGAGEQA
+804 AGLGTGEQA

-821 GPVAGGAGTQTQ
+821 GPVAGGAGTKTQ

-859 KNIHVVIPAEI
+859 KNIHVVIPSEI

-877 AAIVEKMNRIV
+877 AALVEKMNRIV
-888 TEAAAKGQDVT
+888 VEAAAKGQDVT

-908 SGGRTVRVEGVRQTG
+908 SGNRTVRVEGVRQTG

-996 DMTEEQENELAIR
+996 DMTEEQENELAVR

-1037 ASGEIETLRARGQ
+1037 NSGEIETLRARGQ
-1050 TAQNAQEEQS
+1050 TAQNAQEERS
-1060 GKLSIADGLLDK
+1060 GKLSIADGLLDE
-1072 LRRVA
+1072 LQRVA

-1116 AMVTAEQAKVDNRYD
+1116 AMVTEEQAKVDNRYD

-1182 GNAVVVEEIEAQG
+1182 GNAVVVEEIESQG
-1195 RLKGKKLKVN
+1195 RLKGKNLKVN
-1205 KVITAYERERAAQ
+1205 KVITAYERERVAQ

-1247 NSPVAMQSSDFQT
+1247 NSPVAMRSSDFQT
-1260 NIQNFLA
+1260 NIQNFLE

-1272 SGEYDKKV
+1272 SGAYDKKV
-1280 SGSGPVES
+1280 SESGPAES

-1295 KSLEKKTSF
+1295 KALEKKTSF
-1304 SVSGDQNGQD
+1304 SVSD
-1314 GRGKQRF
+1314 
-1321 SLSEP
+1321 
-1326 VERAGNLIAEHN
+1326 
-1338 LTQEKLEKALE
+1338 
-1349 IGAFPS
+1349 
-1355 PSIAIV
+1355 
-1361 QAEQGHTNYGD
+1361 
-1372 YSVVFPAST
+1372 
-1381 IDPEA
+1381 
-1386 DSRNRVYGADAWT
+1386 
-1399 PTSSNATV
+1399 
-1407 EYRVDA
+1407 
-1413 DAKRAFE
+1413 
-1420 RSIRDLSGQVADGIF
+1420 DL
-1435 RGDSTLGKAGIEEE
+1435 
-1449 TTKTSREIAEQI
+1449 
-1461 AQYPEVKAAY
+1461 
-1471 LADKGENISPVYK
+1471 N
-1484 DREYDNIGN
+1484 
-1493 AALQRYT
+1493 
-1500 DNVGA
+1500 
-1505 QDLAWIIAQMDMGD
+1505 
-1519 AQSVAQAELQRVRQA
+1519 
-1534 IGEEY
+1534 
-1539 AERFA
+1539 
-1544 RILDRRPERKAER
+1544 
-1557 VSEYAENKMY
+1557 
-1567 SSMRA
+1567 
-1572 EDFIRHAWEMVQD
+1572 
-1585 GGRNSGEADKM
+1585 
-1596 AMQDELDRKAPVQD
+1596 
-1610 VAAWAEKR
+1610 
-1618 LQDVIGEGGIY
+1618 
-1629 NNEDRYTSRGD
+1629 
-1640 RRSFDQTHWELNAEN
+1640 ELN
-1655 LVRAMAQAEERG
+1655 M
-1667 ANIMWYDAG
+1667 
-1676 GLLAAAT
+1676 
-1683 PEYRSIS
+1683 
-1690 EIHADEGRLQ
+1690 
-1700 TLEQEAYEGKVMKL
+1700 
-1714 QQSLDNVVERI
+1714 
-1725 LQETKHKAY
+1725 
-1734 GYQDESQLIT
+1734 
-1744 EALIKTAQGGDS
+1744 
-1756 LQSIR
+1756 
-1761 EGMAAEEYDID
+1761 
-1772 RATAMRVQELFQQA
+1772 
-1786 KEIPTSYFEAK
+1786 
-1797 PQRVVSFD
+1797 
-1805 EAVALLA
+1805 
-1812 PESAPASLMARAE
+1812 
-1825 DAGLRVI
+1825 
-1832 RYTDDADRIRVAN
+1832 
-1845 ELPGVKFSVQE
+1845 
-1856 EQDAG
+1856 
-1861 ESQKQDTQ
+1861 
-1869 KDLGEMNRQ
+1869 Q
-1878 VQGAEAA
+1878 VQRAEAA
-1885 MRSDAL
+1885 TRSDAL
-1891 KAQADAELQEY
+1891 KAQAEAELQEY
-1902 LKKGKSE
+1902 LKKGKGE
-1909 LAQSISKMSDAALKK
+1909 LAQSISKMSDATLKK

-1931 AMTAESEGLRINEAA
+1931 AMTAESEGMRVNEAA

-1966 MLQMIKAE
+1966 MLQMIKTE
-1974 QNKRAAEKR
+1974 QNKRAAAKR

-1994 KTPEAKLQRQI
+1994 KTPEAKLQRKI

-2064 KKRQQDQAAKEAILK
+2064 KKRRQDQAAKEAIQK

-2171 RTAFGEEWADIKESA
+2171 RTAFGEEWDDIKESA

-2245 DMLRQNADDYSWSM
+2245 DMIRQNADDYSWSM

-2310 EQQMESLAR
+2310 AQQMESLAR
-2319 EKLLKSAKQLRRM
+2319 EKLLKSAKQLSRM

-2396 LGKKRIAEMDDMD
+2396 LDKKRIDNMDDMN

-2425 RNQNQMLAT
+2425 RNRNQMLAT

-2518 DNANKKWFESATG
+2518 DKANKKWVESATG

-2543 GASVI
+2543 GAAVI
-2548 KDGTASAISELTMT
+2548 KDGTASAINELTMT

-2648 EVSMVMDGYEKAM
+2648 EVSMIMDGYEKAM

-2731 RDLNAIMNS
+2731 RDLNAVMNS

-2752 QTDKLLGRDRSKEG
+2752 QTDRLLGRDRSKEG

-2783 GKWGKSS
+2783 KKWGKSS

-3006 GKYQSAREAYLQNK
+3006 GKYQAARAAYLQNK

-3074 EVMKQLGL
+3074 EVAKQLGL
-3082 GMVEGLAG
+3082 GMIEGLAG

-3216 TDDMSDEDK
+3216 TEDMSDEDK

-3241 AAVPNSVKYNNDSG
+3241 AAVPNAIKYTDDNG
-3255 EEVTVQLDY
+3255 EEVTEQLDY

-3318 VPEKAADGWID
+3318 VPEKTADGWID
-3329 DARTISGEG
+3329 DARTLSGEG

-3361 TGRTGL
+3361 TSRTGL
-3367 KNARAMELANE
+3367 KNARALELANE
-3378 KGWTWAVPSGA
+3378 KGWTWAVPSDA

-3425 VGDLMQSDEYQSGS
+3425 VGDLMQSDEYQSGT

-3460 EIEPKKEPDTWILGG
+3460 EIEPKKVPDTWILGG

-3537 VASESKAAEAE
+3537 VASESKEAEAE

-3567 GTGVAK
+3567 GTGVVK
-3573 KVAVTAT
+3573 KAAVTAT
-3580 NASEAAKAK
+3580 NASEATKAK

-3671 SSYFGSEF
+3671 SSYFGAEF

>member
-1 MPRDAM
+1 MPRIIGKEYLARQKR
-7 AEWLAKR
+7 AEEAKKKGEKRQADIIVERANQQIDNIINKANETIGQYVPGAALRRLENGTQGGYPQREETRRVIGKEYLARVK
-14 NAEKAAQRATPEHG
+14 AETVEKAKA
-28 AVRQAQIKV
+28 
-37 DQILE
+37 
-42 QAKKTVTELPGVK
+42 K
-55 AGKTAKSSTPVRQE
+55 AGQINSTAVKSAYKQVRK
-69 EGRDAMAEWLAARKE
+69 DARGKAE
-84 SKVQQI
+84 
-90 AEQGMYTVRN
+90 
-100 AKTLGVAVAN
+100 
-110 TRAEYQKAHKKAARH
+110 RH
-125 VAVNTTAPLAM
+125 VAVNTTAPLDF
-136 AEAARYQA
+136 AEAGRYRAQ
-144 KFLSG
+144 FLGG

-171 KALRLRETGD
+171 KALHLRETGD
-181 AQREASSTAA
+181 AQQEASSTTAT
-191 IGKDREDETRFGSS
+191 GKDREDATRFGSS

-235 VYQVQELEE
+235 VYQVQKTE
-244 NAAMDPQFAQKAQA
+244 ADIVRKPDFAQKSEA
-258 RQDILALGAEESR
+258 DPKVLELGNEENRPQMSR
-271 ASQSKANVIY
+271 ATAIY
-281 GEING
+281 GGINHSPYFETRG
-286 SEYYVTEDPATEKMT
+286 SETFMT
-301 ETERRTF
+301 DKEVKIF
-308 TYLYNTK
+308 TYLYNTQGEK
-315 GAAAAEE
+315 AAEQ
-322 YYNMLNDTLELRR
+322 YYNMLSDTLELRR
-335 GEDIAAGMGG
+335 GTEKAAGLDNTFERTM
-345 TAKKTLFSLGMGVR
+345 FSLSQGVR

-364 IEQLFNDEQLPLYG
+364 IEQLFTDEQLPLYG

-387 ASASHGERILY
+387 ANASHGERILY

-485 ISQFS
+485 ISRFS

-574 SRNSFVEA
+574 SRGSFVEA
-582 KQNIAFTP
+582 KRNIAFTP

-640 GVDEKTMDRIAK
+640 GVDEKTMGRIAK

-662 SAENGDKI
+662 STENGDKI
-670 SLKEWQAEQNSTAQQ
+670 SLKEWQAGQNSTAQQ
-685 EQSQTQRAETVQ
+685 VQSQTQRAETVQ
-697 TENDNIETAMTAAE
+697 AENNNVETAMTAAE

-725 NSSYELG
+725 NSTYELG

-752 DPGSYINRQLQLQEI
+752 DPGSYMNRQIQLQEI

-778 QATQN
+778 QAAQN
-783 TTERID
+783 TTEGID

-796 LNDSEERN
+796 FDDGAQRD
-804 AGLGAGEQA
+804 AGLGTGEQA

-821 GPVAGGAGTQTQ
+821 GPVAGGAGTKTQ

-859 KNIHVVIPAEI
+859 KNIHVVIPSEI

-877 AAIVEKMNRIV
+877 AALVEKMNRIV
-888 TEAAAKGQDVT
+888 VEAAAKGQDVT

-908 SGGRTVRVEGVRQTG
+908 SGNRTVRVEGVRQTG

-996 DMTEEQENELAIR
+996 DMTEEQENELAVR

-1037 ASGEIETLRARGQ
+1037 NSGEIETLRARGQ
-1050 TAQNAQEEQS
+1050 TAQNAQEERS
-1060 GKLSIADGLLDK
+1060 GKLSIADGLLDE
-1072 LRRVA
+1072 LQRVA

-1116 AMVTAEQAKVDNRYD
+1116 AMVTEEQAKVDNRYD

-1182 GNAVVVEEIEAQG
+1182 GNAVVVEEIESQG
-1195 RLKGKKLKVN
+1195 RLKGKNLKVN
-1205 KVITAYERERAAQ
+1205 KVITAYERERVAQ

-1247 NSPVAMQSSDFQT
+1247 NSPVAMRSSDFQT
-1260 NIQNFLA
+1260 NIQNFLE

-1272 SGEYDKKV
+1272 SGAYDKKV
-1280 SGSGPVES
+1280 SESGPAES

-1295 KSLEKKTSF
+1295 KALEKKTSF
-1304 SVSGDQNGQD
+1304 SVSD
-1314 GRGKQRF
+1314 
-1321 SLSEP
+1321 
-1326 VERAGNLIAEHN
+1326 
-1338 LTQEKLEKALE
+1338 
-1349 IGAFPS
+1349 
-1355 PSIAIV
+1355 
-1361 QAEQGHTNYGD
+1361 
-1372 YSVVFPAST
+1372 
-1381 IDPEA
+1381 
-1386 DSRNRVYGADAWT
+1386 
-1399 PTSSNATV
+1399 
-1407 EYRVDA
+1407 
-1413 DAKRAFE
+1413 
-1420 RSIRDLSGQVADGIF
+1420 DL
-1435 RGDSTLGKAGIEEE
+1435 
-1449 TTKTSREIAEQI
+1449 
-1461 AQYPEVKAAY
+1461 
-1471 LADKGENISPVYK
+1471 N
-1484 DREYDNIGN
+1484 
-1493 AALQRYT
+1493 
-1500 DNVGA
+1500 
-1505 QDLAWIIAQMDMGD
+1505 
-1519 AQSVAQAELQRVRQA
+1519 
-1534 IGEEY
+1534 
-1539 AERFA
+1539 
-1544 RILDRRPERKAER
+1544 
-1557 VSEYAENKMY
+1557 
-1567 SSMRA
+1567 
-1572 EDFIRHAWEMVQD
+1572 
-1585 GGRNSGEADKM
+1585 
-1596 AMQDELDRKAPVQD
+1596 
-1610 VAAWAEKR
+1610 
-1618 LQDVIGEGGIY
+1618 
-1629 NNEDRYTSRGD
+1629 
-1640 RRSFDQTHWELNAEN
+1640 ELN
-1655 LVRAMAQAEERG
+1655 M
-1667 ANIMWYDAG
+1667 
-1676 GLLAAAT
+1676 
-1683 PEYRSIS
+1683 
-1690 EIHADEGRLQ
+1690 
-1700 TLEQEAYEGKVMKL
+1700 
-1714 QQSLDNVVERI
+1714 
-1725 LQETKHKAY
+1725 
-1734 GYQDESQLIT
+1734 
-1744 EALIKTAQGGDS
+1744 
-1756 LQSIR
+1756 
-1761 EGMAAEEYDID
+1761 
-1772 RATAMRVQELFQQA
+1772 
-1786 KEIPTSYFEAK
+1786 
-1797 PQRVVSFD
+1797 
-1805 EAVALLA
+1805 
-1812 PESAPASLMARAE
+1812 
-1825 DAGLRVI
+1825 
-1832 RYTDDADRIRVAN
+1832 
-1845 ELPGVKFSVQE
+1845 
-1856 EQDAG
+1856 
-1861 ESQKQDTQ
+1861 
-1869 KDLGEMNRQ
+1869 Q
-1878 VQGAEAA
+1878 VQRAEAA
-1885 MRSDAL
+1885 TRSDAL
-1891 KAQADAELQEY
+1891 KEQAEAELQEY

-1909 LAQSISKMSDAALKK
+1909 LAQSISKMSDATLKK

-1931 AMTAESEGLRINEAA
+1931 AMTAESEGLRVNEAA

-1966 MLQMIKAE
+1966 MLQMIKSE
-1974 QNKRAAEKR
+1974 QNKRAAAKR

-1994 KTPEAKLQRQI
+1994 KTPEAKLQRKV

-2116 QAYQEGQKG
+2116 QAYQEGKKG

-2171 RTAFGEEWADIKESA
+2171 RTAFGEEWDDIKESA

-2245 DMLRQNADDYSWSM
+2245 DMIRQNADDYSWSM

-2319 EKLLKSAKQLRRM
+2319 EKLLKSAKQLSRM

-2396 LGKKRIAEMDDMD
+2396 LDKKRIDNMDDMD

-2425 RNQNQMLAT
+2425 RNRNQMLAT

-2518 DNANKKWFESATG
+2518 DKANKKWVESATG

-2543 GASVI
+2543 GAAVI
-2548 KDGTASAISELTMT
+2548 KDGTASAINELTMT
-2562 PMMRVSLIMHSK
+2562 QMMRVSLIMHSR

-2648 EVSMVMDGYEKAM
+2648 EVSMIMDGYEKAM

-2731 RDLNAIMNS
+2731 RDLNAVMNS

-2862 GKVSTD
+2862 GRVNTD

-3006 GKYQSAREAYLQNK
+3006 GKYQTARAAYLQNK

-3074 EVMKQLGL
+3074 EVAKQLGL
-3082 GMVEGLAG
+3082 GMIEGLAG

-3097 LVGLVESIAFDETW
+3097 LVGLVESIAFDATW

-3152 LEASTVMGLPLKN
+3152 LEASTVMGMPLKN

-3216 TDDMSDEDK
+3216 TEDMSDEDK

-3241 AAVPNSVKYNNDSG
+3241 AAVPNSIKYTDDNG
-3255 EEVTVQLDY
+3255 EEVTEQLDY

-3280 AIGALLKSDLYNEA
+3280 AIGSLLRSDLYNEA

-3318 VPEKAADGWID
+3318 VPEKTADGWID
-3329 DARTISGEG
+3329 DARTLSGEG

-3361 TGRTGL
+3361 TSRTGL
-3367 KNARAMELANE
+3367 KNARALELANE
-3378 KGWTWAVPSGA
+3378 KGWTWAVPSDA

-3425 VGDLMQSDEYQSGS
+3425 VGDLMQSEEYQSGS

-3444 ALIQKLTSY
+3444 ALIQKLTAY

-3460 EIEPKKEPDTWILGG
+3460 EIEPKKVPDTWISGG

-3496 ELDSINE
+3496 GLDSINE

-3527 QAEQSAYINT
+3527 KAEQSAYINT
-3537 VASESKAAEAE
+3537 VASESKATEAE

-3573 KVAVTAT
+3573 KAAVTAT
-3580 NASEAAKAK
+3580 NASEATKAK

-3631 GGVSQEEAGKYI
+3631 GNVSQEEAGKYI